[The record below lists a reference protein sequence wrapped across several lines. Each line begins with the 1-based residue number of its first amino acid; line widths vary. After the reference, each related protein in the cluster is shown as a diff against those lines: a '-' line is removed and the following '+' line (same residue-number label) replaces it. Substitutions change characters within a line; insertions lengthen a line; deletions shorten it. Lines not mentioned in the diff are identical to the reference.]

1 MANNC
6 SLKFNETKV
15 YTNLKA
21 EVGNDDVLFNSLMSA
36 VIDGSRPSGFNKEF
50 ETYYV
55 NNYGSIPN
63 TNDESKEVA
72 TAIQNFYKNRNFNVN
87 EHTTDS
93 AFISDVKS
101 KGYTSTA
108 AKTCGIRTTGNLML
122 AFYHN
127 DLIKGR
133 LEEHAEDRKDN
144 LANRVINRMFGA
156 VAKNILE
163 TRKIEATKEEIAKVR
178 KQLMNTKSNDFIK
191 IEEEVSKYTP
201 QLRNQFATL
210 KDMLSDKVKYFT
222 EVFQGDDRLGEIRF
236 KKDDEISQQ
245 EVNWNESYSIEDDE
259 ALNLDDAADNGS
271 NSEKDTT
278 TARWEDNGTKS
289 DFMKDFSFAVRSY
302 LSTIPKLSSTEVSA
316 DGKYQYDK
324 SNPLGM
330 VDYMD
335 FKSVDNAIKGDIETT
350 NIDAF
355 LKKLED
361 VAESNKEYA
370 GLAYLANDLRK
381 KPDFAYKVFQ
391 VYRRRTMRKQQ
402 ARIDDNTV
410 IPVRSNTRADKLET
424 LRINYLNDIKST
436 ALNIMIEDT
445 KDILESIKTK
455 IKDYK
460 ALQKTKGFDLNKE
473 ALSAD
478 IINAIASRLKQYYP
492 SLDKAAIERFARLN
506 GKVDGKAPN
515 IANNL
520 TQLYG
525 YLENTAKYAN
535 ETLTNKKYLDNKFK
549 EANKIEDKKARK
561 EALDSVRE
569 AYKQGYLSTN
579 TKTYALELAK
589 ALAPYSVVNIDSNS
603 TNALG
608 NQSADQINDSM
619 ITNFL
624 NAIKA
629 TLTEEQK
636 DGTKVSTELINYGKY
651 KFQGV
656 QYNLSGILMEHRN
669 ENGAIINYGLFYK
682 DKDGNIQITNYA
694 RDMVNISLFDG
705 AGNPNT
711 KDNVLYSGMSKGDYV
726 YTGFAQYFN
735 AEQNPNMLMGDY
747 FMRIPSDA
755 PKNFVVHAPRY
766 KVDGLFSKM
775 HAIRNAKGEVIG
787 KEVSVDDI
795 NENHPIVQ
803 QFKNIFKQELLDMAN
818 FINIVFEVKE
828 NIETL
833 EDGTVVDQRGRIVF
847 NNDNT
852 PMFKK
857 GWGLDAESAR
867 RVFANYHIGKGHKHF
882 IEKKGDGWAFNGLL
896 FKDDRFVLTDY
907 KTGTT
912 TKYGDSLLKYLFPSL
927 YGGARDG
934 FIPFTINANGEVELN
949 LTADQ
954 EAMITRMVKGFVT
967 DYSNNAI
974 ARMSE
979 YKDLDIN
986 NLINEKNSIDFALN
1000 HRLMY
1005 IAFNDVFEGD
1015 TKFYKD
1021 TQTFLKRS
1029 KESQASG
1036 VPYGFVDTSLDLRE
1050 NSTIVQGAFLNTPE
1064 VQARLKAIGLDVQQ
1078 KTKFNGIT
1086 IKNTVRTS
1094 EECKVA
1100 KTYPDGRIEGED
1112 GILVK
1117 DLVKNAKL
1125 TLEQARD
1132 LMGGPILYKP
1142 DGTPELNKDKSCRR
1156 SGGFSNTTVNDAQS
1170 YITFEEWIRRIAG
1183 RGQLND
1189 YLPLIEAIQDESK
1202 EIPADLLKKFVQV
1215 QKNFYYDQY
1224 YDEKLNTIAPR
1235 QIKNA
1240 EFVLVPRFIRG
1251 TQLEQVYN
1259 AMKDNNIDQL
1269 NTEETSKAGKARVLT
1284 IFDEKTGEVTEEH
1297 LKDFNNKAEDYRDE
1311 YDYNHLYT
1319 QQETPQHMN
1328 AKNKAGIQIMK
1339 KILDNIARNSPLY
1352 AYKEDFFNMYVANIK
1367 DSFNNLVDE
1376 LKIPIDKDGNIKF
1389 DESGNITGLDMQVFF
1404 DKLKDE
1410 CMRLGLDSN
1419 MMDFVTLNAS
1429 MPIAPNGCPNPVMPT
1444 YLSNVINKLESIS
1457 QAMFNSAITRQEL
1470 PGFHAAQITNV
1481 GFKAT
1486 KDQVSY
1492 SKELKYHPNGERYI
1506 EIMLPKSNFGFAK
1519 NADGTYK
1526 DVDEVRDKDGN
1537 LIGGLLKQ
1545 LQDAHL
1551 DTLIGYRIPTEG
1563 KQSVCVMKVVGFL
1576 DDAQGSTIVVPD
1588 DWVSQTGSD
1597 FDIDSVYGI
1606 QYNTYIGRD
1615 GNIKRATWKDTV
1627 TENDWLNYIRRETG
1641 LKLSGIDN
1649 ETFENIKTEAKAS
1662 TKAEARD
1669 ARKAEIEE
1677 IKNKFDEIESEAY
1690 FNLDDNTKEVI
1701 KLIHE
1706 KINEAYG
1713 AKPSKAKYQEQLEVE
1728 IATLSD
1734 RLEDFKDTYIEEE
1747 LDAIKDYI
1755 EAKNQILNN
1764 VINGFELSDDFDYNA
1779 IKSEKIK
1786 SAIKAYKDEQLRLAK
1801 QVAKGSR
1808 LLQFEA
1814 YKKKF
1819 DSDVIGNN
1827 SRQARNNRLLDDMIH
1842 ILRANESLEENLS
1855 RSNFESIIA
1864 ARDKVMNPIVKEV
1877 RESRSPYDFLDQAAY
1892 QEDVMSGAKLKAFS
1906 VTRDTFC
1913 SVCNTVRPRIADNY
1927 VVKIAYS
1934 KDKYNLKEL
1943 KKRFEKVEETDEGY
1957 VVTHNTLGWTNDNK
1971 NVDGYILTAY
1981 SSQTTAHILDAVKEG
1996 AIPNVNDFTF
2006 AVYKTLVDI
2015 GSNYDTAV
2023 GFIMQPA
2030 ITRIVNAYNANKSI
2044 YSDKHNKPIEEAIAS
2059 LGKEILNAYHIKTDK
2074 MNLDDIVAR
2083 VNALLGVK
2091 YSLDKHNDI
2100 TLSPDEL
2107 AKRLLN
2113 NDSRPVKENKYI
2125 KHNTYSGLIDYND
2138 NSVFVFGSN
2147 PLGINGNP
2155 SKGTGGAALVAL
2167 NQGRVQQ
2174 GEIMD
2179 NTISNNG
2186 RAYGLTTVKAPNA
2199 RNNKGNQL
2207 SIEEITNNIKKL
2219 YQYANNNKDKTFKVA
2234 YTDGKLLNG
2243 HSIEELVNAFINA
2256 GEIPNNVLFSDTL
2269 NKYFVKQTN
2278 INKENINNI
2287 ATDWTVLFAYNDLAK
2302 LSNKIGDTARVCNPD
2317 RFGAK
2322 QSIFAT
2328 RKVFNDIADL
2338 IEDENPALV
2347 VGTSSIVNSIYAGY
2361 DPNKGLRSYITSDAK
2376 SAYPSLNAFLK
2387 YASAPSILVNRMLFD
2402 TEQDNFRIANRAIEV
2417 INGSNNVTE
2426 KDYKGFTQY
2435 ILNTAYKQT
2444 DAVVCNYTYDI
2455 EKKQTV
2461 VNKEVDETDEALRI
2475 MGYGCTPD
2483 FTFNVKDVTNPTQ
2496 EEVDTWSKLSPAQK
2510 ISWLKANSVDA
2521 GIFNYINT
2529 NLFNEYE
2536 MNRDGQSR
2544 QTIRFNEDAIDS
2556 ETAYNL
2562 FDTAFSSDNP
2572 LVKLAAMDMI
2582 KYAFVAEGF
2591 KIGRGA
2597 INKCIKNDAL
2607 RDENTFVQYN
2617 GSRTSVVAQI
2627 KAQID
2632 NAVAR
2637 TDLIEQYLRT
2647 DPGVTNVPHKFMNKK
2662 YSSMFKTVTRGMY
2675 EFSLNDK
2682 NNAIEF
2688 GFARESNSKVVP
2700 IQFNDYIYITKKEGN
2715 ESVTKLYKIVSPAP
2729 GIGFAY
2735 PLNSLEAGEDREVS
2749 INNANNSVPLPSYY
2763 EAVIENLMSDDTDY
2777 TLEQLNE
2784 LYKKHIATTKVNK
2797 VKAVTHFDIMA
2808 DANNDNGGAKDAI
2821 NKIIKTFNNYEGN
2834 RIFIQNMYLY
2844 GKTKYDSFTPPI
2856 HVEGETISN
2865 DGESISINGNFLFRR
2880 ATKVSIESH
2889 NIRTGEHIE
2898 EKPQMVEIVRETP
2911 MASSREEVTLG
2922 SASSKLE
2929 QSLRTTT
2936 DSFEKNIVKELNRRS
2951 GLGDIEA
2958 GKLMR
2963 QLRGEGFEQS
2973 TKGYKEF
2980 KDSVFYS
2987 GYAYL
2992 KHKVNSTLGKFNQFY
3007 RDENG
3012 NYFAINSPEVIEA
3025 IKNNP
3030 DLQRQFLEA
3039 LADANAIIDKF
3050 GIINQIKADEI
3061 ENPTLKFYIEEMQK
3075 MIKELS
3081 NTSVID
3087 DAEVKFGIDY
3097 LQKLSNDP
3105 NIQNGIVSIWDGFH
3119 SSGWLDAWFGDL
3131 QEQGNS
3137 LVQVVTR
3144 KVMADIHAKESQ
3156 SKDFA
3161 VAFGKHFEDIKARA
3175 AKVGASVDLNKIFDK
3190 NGNIVR
3196 NYTDKFVED
3205 IKELKRNV
3213 AKARVNVQENPME
3226 YIQAKHKLDKFLLDH
3241 VNREYVDS
3249 YYQKLYNEDEF
3260 IINNHPQIYS
3270 EYVKL
3275 RETIRQI
3282 NSRRID
3288 GVLSKEFEDKLVEL
3302 RTKIDDLTSQFIG
3315 NDYKPAYEYGF
3326 PGIER
3331 APDDSI
3337 IVINQELYDNARK
3350 QSLNDAIQLDQYLR
3364 RIKDIKE
3371 EYTAKEEKEGFRD
3384 MLDKM
3389 LNIIDNAEVRDSN
3402 GKVTTPAS
3410 QLDTNKEYKKAKE
3423 WIANNAHWSVDDI
3436 LKVQIEDAYKK
3447 LGITSGKAS
3456 KARKLIKEKL
3466 TKGEQ
3471 IYDEFGNIDA
3481 SKFTNTEIA
3490 KIKEDVERNYGTT
3503 NTSLFSDRNL
3513 INSAELTN
3521 EAAPSEFFKMLNSG
3535 GRSNPEYQKIITK
3548 INDITR
3554 KYYNSA
3560 AKIVET
3566 SKMSIEDLK
3575 TLADLYDELDKT
3587 KKKIKT
3593 KYGYDVYEA
3602 YSEYA
3607 KENVNEKAY
3616 YDEEGEAKKRTEPE
3630 FYTLWKRVNIRY
3642 EVLRDEKG
3650 KIVIDETT
3658 GKAVYDLTKAPKPNH
3673 WLYTTIAPNDA
3684 YWKDLNK
3691 RDPKEAARQ
3700 KKEVE
3705 DKTKAQEFL
3714 SNTLETINTPQY
3726 YKAKNA
3732 ALAKGIDYYKEWYD
3746 NNHVYNPF
3754 THAYEAL
3761 PIWNRTRVIPSI
3773 DNGEYSPNWTQ
3784 TTLTPKAHYKNPNY
3798 IESYTD
3804 NENYKTVETDDK
3816 NGTTHVPGYD
3826 NNLGLNEYE
3835 QEAKQYIQDTLMQFA
3850 KTETAKRAI
3859 ASGMAPHRVKKAE
3872 HDAKWAAK
3880 QAKEFIGFSDM
3891 LPSGKDS
3898 WYEKIDYSEDRTI
3911 DMPMLMT
3918 QLKNKESVD
3927 LDNIRS
3933 TKPKRETYTSDEAY
3947 EKDLEAYQKRM
3958 DEATKK
3964 NEEIHQKL
3972 LDRDYIGAIQ
3982 DFISAAGHYNAI
3994 QDNKQLLFYTHRML
4008 SKMKAYDTNLGWN
4021 NLRKDS
4027 QTSTS
4032 DETSYIE
4039 KADTRLQEQ
4048 FDNWVRRLVYDQY
4061 KIPQN
4066 KLTRNASMLQSFTS
4080 AKFMML
4086 NFTGAIG
4093 NITIG
4098 ESAIAGEYI
4107 AKEYFTPTGW
4117 LKGKN
4122 MWRQAV
4128 PSFIR
4133 GMANED
4139 STTLADALVKFM
4151 NIVDFDEVNNRPTV
4165 HLDADTI
4172 LNKIRDFMYSPN
4184 SMGEHFMQN
4193 GAMFSMFFDNRMVK
4207 VPDAESNGRL
4217 GYEAMTW
4224 EQYKNKF
4231 HEYAMK
4237 NIIGGNEE
4245 LLNKYETFKKNI
4257 LADDNKKKEYIWNRR
4272 DINTEFANLYLTK
4285 EQKKQ
4290 FIAERKK
4297 LEKEAKVKFEEL
4309 PTVMDQ
4315 LDLKDGRL
4323 AFKEGSILAE
4333 LQAKSQD
4340 KEVGDGYMF
4349 LGYMKGKVIS
4359 VNKKIHGVYDK
4370 LGAAQLEKQW
4380 WGSLAMQYHKH
4391 IYPGVMKHYRR
4402 KGYFNEERGTKE
4414 VGCAPALFDFLTT
4427 PIRQLRYEKEMSD
4440 GQVEALE
4447 SLQVLLKGYAEFA
4460 MNLQTNWQLMPKWQR
4475 ASIERAA
4482 GDVVGA
4488 LGGVCTALA
4497 VRCIWDDDD
4506 LKNSLWGNL
4515 MLYEADDLTTQSMM
4529 YNMLFLPQ
4537 QFDQLWSSPI
4547 AGVTAGKD
4555 IMSACNNIAAYVMDD
4570 DYDPNYTSGRYAGQ
4584 NKILVKL
4591 GRQIPIYRSLNN
4603 LATLDKANS
4612 YYKTGDNLLTLINV
4626 KDWANDIRGTSSLER

>member
-50 ETYYV
+50 ETYYA

-63 TNDESKEVA
+63 TNDENKEVA

-144 LANRVINRMFGA
+144 LANRVINRMLGA
-156 VAKNILE
+156 VATNILE
-163 TRKIEATKEEIAKVR
+163 ARKVEATKEEIAKVR

-191 IEEEVSKYTP
+191 LEDEVSKTTP

-222 EVFQGDDRLGEIRF
+222 QVIQTDDRLGEIRF
-236 KKDDEISQQ
+236 KKDDDLSQQ
-245 EVNWNESYSIEDDE
+245 EADWSESFDIEDDDD
-259 ALNLDDAADNGS
+259 LNLNNAADNAS
-271 NSEKDTT
+271 NNEKDTT

-335 FKSVDNAIKGDIETT
+335 FKVVNSAIRGDIETT

-361 VAESNKEYA
+361 IAESNKEYA
-370 GLAYLANDLRK
+370 GLAYLANDLKK
-381 KPDFAYKVFQ
+381 KPDFAYKLFQ
-391 VYRRRTMRKQQ
+391 VYRRRTIRKQQ
-402 ARIDDNTV
+402 VRIDDNSVSPT
-410 IPVRSNTRADKLET
+410 RSNNRADKLET

-445 KDILESIKTK
+445 NDILGAIKTK
-455 IKDYK
+455 IDDYK
-460 ALQKTKGFDLNKE
+460 TLQKTKGFDLNKQ

-535 ETLTNKKYLDNKFK
+535 ETLNNKRNLDNRFK
-549 EANKIEDKKARK
+549 EANKIKDKKAKK

-579 TKTYALELAK
+579 TKAYALELAK
-589 ALAPYSVVNIDSNS
+589 SLAPYSVVNIDSNS

-624 NAIKA
+624 NAVKA
-629 TLTEEQK
+629 TLTEQQK

-656 QYNLSGILMEHRN
+656 QYNLSGILMEHRD
-669 ENGAIINYGLFYK
+669 ENGAVINYGLFYK
-682 DKDGNIQITNYA
+682 DKDDNIQITNYA

-735 AEQNPNMLMGDY
+735 AEQNPKMLMGDY

-775 HAIRNAKGEVIG
+775 HAIKNAKGEVIA

-803 QFKNIFKQELLDMAN
+803 QFRNIFKQELLDMAN

-828 NIETL
+828 NTETL
-833 EDGTVVDQRGRIVF
+833 KDGTVVDQRGRIVF

-857 GWGLDAESAR
+857 GWGLDVESAR

-912 TKYGDSLLKYLFPSL
+912 TKYGDDLLKYLFPSL

-934 FIPFTINANGEVELN
+934 FIPFTTNSNGEVELN
-949 LTADQ
+949 LSADQ

-974 ARMSE
+974 TRMSE

-1005 IAFNDVFEGD
+1005 IAFNDIFEGD

-1036 VPYGFVDTSLDLRE
+1036 VPYGFVDTSLDLRK

-1100 KTYPDGRIEGED
+1100 KTYPDGKVEGED

-1125 TLEQARD
+1125 TLDQARD
-1132 LMGGPILYKP
+1132 LMGGPIMYDNNGKP
-1142 DGTPELNKDKSCRR
+1142 KLNADGSYRR
-1156 SGGFSNTTVNDAQS
+1156 SGGFSNTTINDAQS

-1189 YLPLIEAIQDESK
+1189 YFPLIEAIQDESK

-1224 YDEKLNTIAPR
+1224 YDDKLNTIAPR

-1251 TQLEQVYN
+1251 TQLEQVYE
-1259 AMKDNNIDQL
+1259 AMKANKIDQL

-1297 LKDFNNKAEDYRDE
+1297 LKDFNNKAEDYREE

-1339 KILDNIARNSPLY
+1339 KILDNIDSNSPLH

-1367 DSFNNLVDE
+1367 DSFNKLVDE
-1376 LKIPIDKDGNIKF
+1376 LKIPLDEDGNIKF
-1389 DESGNITGLDMQVFF
+1389 DEAGNITGVDMQVFF

-1429 MPIAPNGCPNPVMPT
+1429 MPIAANGCPNPVMPT
-1444 YLSNVINKLESIS
+1444 YLSNVVNKLESIS

-1506 EIMLPKSNFGFAK
+1506 EIMLPASNFGFAK

-1526 DVDEVRDKDGN
+1526 KSKEE
-1537 LIGGLLKQ
+1537 LLKE
-1545 LQDAHL
+1545 LQASGL

-1606 QYNTYIGRD
+1606 QYNTTINANGDIQKVLY
-1615 GNIKRATWKDTV
+1615 
-1627 TENDWLNYIRRETG
+1627 NDLAGKSYDNYVKSQLN
-1641 LKLSGIDN
+1641 S
-1649 ETFENIKTEAKAS
+1649 EAKA
-1662 TKAEARD
+1662 
-1669 ARKAEIEE
+1669 
-1677 IKNKFDEIESEAY
+1677 
-1690 FNLDDNTKEVI
+1690 
-1701 KLIHE
+1701 KL
-1706 KINEAYG
+1706 K
-1713 AKPSKAKYQEQLEVE
+1713 K
-1728 IATLSD
+1728 
-1734 RLEDFKDTYIEEE
+1734 
-1747 LDAIKDYI
+1747 AIKDGVNETTALSNVATEYGLQSR
-1755 EAKNQILNN
+1755 EEFSKDKNL
-1764 VINGFELSDDFDYNA
+1764 A
-1779 IKSEKIK
+1779 
-1786 SAIKAYKDEQLRLAK
+1786 DENTR
-1801 QVAKGSR
+1801 
-1808 LLQFEA
+1808 E
-1814 YKKKF
+1814 
-1819 DSDVIGNN
+1819 
-1827 SRQARNNRLLDDMIH
+1827 ARNNRLLYDMIH
-1842 ILRANESLEENLS
+1842 ILQANESLEENLS

-1864 ARDKVMNPIVKEV
+1864 ARDKVMNPVVKEV
-1877 RESRSPYDFLDQAAY
+1877 REARSPYDFLDQAAY

-1913 SVCNTVRPRIADNY
+1913 SVCNTVHPHITDKY
-1927 VVKIAYS
+1927 TVKVAYS
-1934 KDKYNLKEL
+1934 KDKYNLEEL
-1943 KKRFEKVEETDEGY
+1943 QKRFEKVEETDEGY

-2006 AVYKTLVDI
+2006 AVYKTLADI

-2030 ITRIVNAYNANKSI
+2030 ITKIVNAYNANKSI
-2044 YSDKHNKPIEEAIAS
+2044 YSDKHNKPIEEAIKS
-2059 LGKEILNAYHIKTDK
+2059 TGKEILNTYHINTDK
-2074 MNLDDIVAR
+2074 MNLGEIVAK
-2083 VNALLGVK
+2083 VNGLLGTK

-2113 NDSRPVKENKYI
+2113 DKNRPVK
-2125 KHNTYSGLIDYND
+2125 
-2138 NSVFVFGSN
+2138 GS
-2147 PLGINGNP
+2147 I
-2155 SKGTGGAALVAL
+2155 
-2167 NQGRVQQ
+2167 
-2174 GEIMD
+2174 
-2179 NTISNNG
+2179 
-2186 RAYGLTTVKAPNA
+2186 
-2199 RNNKGNQL
+2199 
-2207 SIEEITNNIKKL
+2207 
-2219 YQYANNNKDKTFKVA
+2219 YQ
-2234 YTDGKLLNG
+2234 
-2243 HSIEELVNAFINA
+2243 H
-2256 GEIPNNVLFSDTL
+2256 
-2269 NKYFVKQTN
+2269 
-2278 INKENINNI
+2278 
-2287 ATDWTVLFAYNDLAK
+2287 DWAVLFAYNDLAK
-2302 LSNKIGDTARVCNPD
+2302 LSDKIGSTARVCNPD

-2361 DPNKGLRSYITSDAK
+2361 DPTKGLRSYITSNAK

-2435 ILNTAYKQT
+2435 ILNAAYKQT
-2444 DAVVCNYTYDI
+2444 DAVVNNYTYDV
-2455 EKKQTV
+2455 EKKQTI
-2461 VNKEVDETDEALRI
+2461 VNKEFDETDEALRI

-2496 EEVDTWSKLSPAQK
+2496 EEVNAWSKLSPAQK

-2544 QTIRFNEDAIDS
+2544 QTIRFNEDAVDN

-2572 LVKLAAMDMI
+2572 LVKLAAMDMV

-2597 INKCIKNDAL
+2597 INKCIKNTAL
-2607 RDENTFVQYN
+2607 RDENTFVQFN
-2617 GSRTSVVAQI
+2617 GARTSIIAQI
-2627 KAQID
+2627 KAQVD
-2632 NAVAR
+2632 NVVAR
-2637 TDLIEQYLRT
+2637 TDLIEQYLRS
-2647 DPGVTNVPHKFMNKK
+2647 DPGVSNVPHKFMNKK
-2662 YSSMFKTVTRGMY
+2662 YSSMFETVTRGMY
-2675 EFSLNDK
+2675 EFSLDDK
-2682 NNAIEF
+2682 DNAIEF
-2688 GFARESNSKVVP
+2688 GFARESNAEFVP
-2700 IQFNDYIYITKKEGN
+2700 IQFNNYIYITKKEGN
-2715 ESVTKLYKIVSPAP
+2715 ESVTRLYKIVSPDLGS

-2735 PLNSLEAGEDREVS
+2735 PLNGLEAGEDREVS

-2763 EAVIENLMSDDTDY
+2763 EAVIDNLMNSEVADY
-2777 TLEQLNE
+2777 TLDELNE

-2797 VKAVTHFDIMA
+2797 VKAVTHFDIMS

-2821 NKIIKTFNNYEGN
+2821 DKIIKTFNDYEGN

-2844 GKTKYDSFTPPI
+2844 DKTKYDSFTPPI
-2856 HVEGETISN
+2856 HVEGEIISN
-2865 DGESISINGNFLFRR
+2865 GGEPISINGNFLFRR

-2898 EKPQMVEIVRETP
+2898 EKPQLVEIVRETP

-2992 KHKVNSTLGKFNQFY
+2992 KHKVNSTLGKFSQFY

-3012 NYFAINSPEVIEA
+3012 NYFAINSPEVINV

-3030 DLQRQFLEA
+3030 ALQRQFLET
-3039 LADANAIIDKF
+3039 LADANAIVDKF

-3061 ENPTLKFYIEEMQK
+3061 ENPTLKFYIDEMQK

-3081 NTSVID
+3081 NSSIID
-3087 DAEVKFGIDY
+3087 DAEVKFGLDY

-3105 NIQNGIVSIWDGFH
+3105 NIQNGLISIYDGFH

-3144 KVMADIHAKESQ
+3144 KVMADIRAKESQ
-3156 SKDFA
+3156 AKDFA

-3175 AKVGASVDLNKIFDK
+3175 AKVGASVDINKIFDK

-3213 AKARVNVQENPME
+3213 AKARVNIQENPME

-3249 YYQKLYNEDEF
+3249 YYQKLYDEDEF
-3260 IINNHPQIYS
+3260 IINNHSQIYS

-3275 RETIRQI
+3275 REAIRQI

-3302 RTKIDDLTSQFIG
+3302 RTKINDLTSQFIG
-3315 NDYKPAYEYGF
+3315 NEYKPAYEYGF
-3326 PGIER
+3326 PGTEQ
-3331 APDDSI
+3331 APDGSI
-3337 IVINQELYDNARK
+3337 IVTNQEVYDNARK
-3350 QSLNDAIQLDQYLR
+3350 QSLNDAVQLDQYLR

-3423 WIANNAHWSVDDI
+3423 WIANNAHWSVDDV
-3436 LKVQIEDAYKK
+3436 LKVRIEDAYKK
-3447 LGITSGKAS
+3447 LGITNFKAS
-3456 KARKLIKEKL
+3456 KARAFIKDKLA
-3466 TKGEQ
+3466 KGEQ

-3490 KIKEDVERNYGTT
+3490 AIKEDVERNYGTT

-3513 INSAELTN
+3513 INSAEPTN

-3535 GRSNPEYQKIITK
+3535 GMTNPEYQELITK
-3548 INDITR
+3548 INNITR

-3575 TLADLYDELDKT
+3575 ALGDLYDELDKT
-3587 KKKIKT
+3587 KKHKGK
-3593 KYGYDVYEA
+3593 GSYDAYQA
-3602 YSEYA
+3602 YSKYA
-3607 KENVNEKAY
+3607 KENVNEQAY
-3616 YDEEGEAKKRTEPE
+3616 YSEEDEAKKRTEPE
-3630 FYTLWKRVNIRY
+3630 FYTLWKRVNARY
-3642 EVLRDEKG
+3642 EVLRDKKG

-3658 GKAVYDLTKAPKPNH
+3658 GKAVYDLTKAPTPNH

-3684 YWKDLNK
+3684 YWEDLNK

-3732 ALAKGIDYYKEWYD
+3732 ALAKGIAYYKEWYN

-3798 IESYTD
+3798 IEGYTD

-3835 QEAKQYIQDTLMQFA
+3835 QEAKQYIQDTLMSFA

-3859 ASGMAPHRVKKAE
+3859 ASGMAPHRAKKAE

-3947 EKDLEAYQKRM
+3947 EKDLEAYQKRI

-4008 SKMKAYDTNLGWN
+4008 GKMKAYDTNLGWN

-4039 KADTRLQEQ
+4039 KVDTRLQEQ

-4066 KLTRNASMLQSFTS
+4066 KLTRTASMLQSFTS

-4086 NFTGAIG
+4086 NITGGIG
-4093 NITIG
+4093 NITVG

-4122 MWRQAV
+4122 MWRHAI

-4165 HLDADTI
+4165 HLDADTV

-4193 GAMFSMFFDNRMVK
+4193 GTMFSMFFDNRMVK

-4231 HEYAMK
+4231 HEYAMR

-4245 LLNKYETFKKNI
+4245 LLNKYEEFKKNI
-4257 LADDNKKKEYIWNRR
+4257 LADDNKKKEYVWNRR

-4290 FIAERKK
+4290 FITERKK

-4315 LDLKDGRL
+4315 VDLKDGRL

-4333 LQAKSQD
+4333 LQAKSKN

-4414 VGCAPALFDFLTT
+4414 IGCAPALFDFLTT
-4427 PIRQLRYEKEMSD
+4427 PIRKLRYEKEMSD
-4440 GQVEALE
+4440 GQVEVLE

-4488 LGGVCTALA
+4488 LGGICTALA

-4515 MLYEADDLTTQSMM
+4515 MLYEADELTTQSMM

-4555 IMSACNNIAAYVMDD
+4555 IMAACNNIAAYVMDD

-4584 NKILVKL
+4584 NKIIVKL

>member
-21 EVGNDDVLFNSLMSA
+21 EVGNDNVLFNSLMSA

-50 ETYYV
+50 ETYYA

-144 LANRVINRMFGA
+144 LANRVINRMLGA
-156 VAKNILE
+156 VATNILE
-163 TRKIEATKEEIAKVR
+163 ARKVEATKEEIAKVR
-178 KQLMNTKSNDFIK
+178 KQLMNTKSNDFVK
-191 IEEEVSKYTP
+191 LEDEVSKTTP

-222 EVFQGDDRLGEIRF
+222 QVIQTDDRLGEIRF
-236 KKDDEISQQ
+236 KKDDDLSQQ
-245 EVNWNESYSIEDDE
+245 EADWSESFDIEDDDD
-259 ALNLDDAADNGS
+259 LNLNNAADNAS
-271 NSEKDTT
+271 NNEKDTT

-335 FKSVDNAIKGDIETT
+335 FKVVNSAIRGDIETT

-361 VAESNKEYA
+361 IAKSNKEYA
-370 GLAYLANDLRK
+370 GLAYLANDLKK
-381 KPDFAYKVFQ
+381 KPDFAYKLFQ
-391 VYRRRTMRKQQ
+391 VYRRRTIRKQQ
-402 ARIDDNTV
+402 VRIDDNSVSPT
-410 IPVRSNTRADKLET
+410 RSNNRADKLET

-445 KDILESIKTK
+445 NDILGAIKTK
-455 IKDYK
+455 IDDYK
-460 ALQKTKGFDLNKE
+460 TLQKTKGFDLNKQ

-506 GKVDGKAPN
+506 GKVDGKTPN

-535 ETLTNKKYLDNKFK
+535 ETLNNKRNLDNRFK
-549 EANKIEDKKARK
+549 EANKIKDKKAKK

-579 TKTYALELAK
+579 TKAYALELAK
-589 ALAPYSVVNIDSNS
+589 SLAPYSVVNIDSNS

-624 NAIKA
+624 NAVKA
-629 TLTEEQK
+629 TLTEQQK
-636 DGTKVSTELINYGKY
+636 DGSKVSTELINYGKY

-656 QYNLSGILMEHRN
+656 QYNLSGILMEHRD
-669 ENGAIINYGLFYK
+669 ENGAVINYGLFYK

-735 AEQNPNMLMGDY
+735 TEQNPKMLMGDY

-775 HAIRNAKGEVIG
+775 HAIKNAKGEVIA

-803 QFKNIFKQELLDMAN
+803 QFRNIFKQELLDMVN

-828 NIETL
+828 NTETL
-833 EDGTVVDQRGRIVF
+833 KDGTVVDQRGRIVF

-912 TKYGDSLLKYLFPSL
+912 TKYGDDLLKYLFPSL

-934 FIPFTINANGEVELN
+934 FIPFTTNSNGEVELN
-949 LTADQ
+949 LSADQ

-974 ARMSE
+974 TRMSE

-1005 IAFNDVFEGD
+1005 IAFNDIFEGD

-1064 VQARLKAIGLDVQQ
+1064 VQTRLKAIGLDVQQ

-1100 KTYPDGRIEGED
+1100 KTYPDGKVEGED

-1125 TLEQARD
+1125 TLDQARD
-1132 LMGGPILYKP
+1132 LMGGPIMYDNNGKP
-1142 DGTPELNKDKSCRR
+1142 KLNADGSYRR
-1156 SGGFSNTTVNDAQS
+1156 SGGFSNTTINDAQS

-1224 YDEKLNTIAPR
+1224 YDDKLNTIAPR

-1251 TQLEQVYN
+1251 TQLEQVYE
-1259 AMKDNNIDQL
+1259 AMKANKIDQL

-1297 LKDFNNKAEDYRDE
+1297 LKDFNNKAKDYREE

-1339 KILDNIARNSPLY
+1339 KILDNIDSNSPLH

-1367 DSFNNLVDE
+1367 DSFNKLVDE
-1376 LKIPIDKDGNIKF
+1376 LKISLDEDGNIKF
-1389 DESGNITGLDMQVFF
+1389 DESGNITGVDMQVFF

-1429 MPIAPNGCPNPVMPT
+1429 MPIAANGCPNPVMPT
-1444 YLSNVINKLESIS
+1444 YLSNVVNKLESIS

-1506 EIMLPKSNFGFAK
+1506 EIMLPASNFGFAK

-1526 DVDEVRDKDGN
+1526 KSKEE
-1537 LIGGLLKQ
+1537 LLKE
-1545 LQDAHL
+1545 LQDAGL

-1627 TENDWLNYIRRETG
+1627 TENDWLNYVRRETG
-1641 LKLSGIDN
+1641 LRLSGIDN
-1649 ETFENIKTEAKAS
+1649 EKFENIKADAKAS

-1669 ARKAEIEE
+1669 ARKAEIAE
-1677 IKNKFDEIESEAY
+1677 IKNRFDEIESEAY
-1690 FNLDDNTKEVI
+1690 FNLDDDTKEVI

-1713 AKPSKAKYQEQLEVE
+1713 PKPSKAKYQEQLEVE
-1728 IATLSD
+1728 ISTLTG
-1734 RLEDFKDTYIEEE
+1734 RLEEFKDIYIEEE

-1755 EAKNQILNN
+1755 EAKKQILNN

-1801 QVAKGSR
+1801 QIARSSR

-1819 DSDVIGNN
+1819 DSDVIDNN
-1827 SRQARNNRLLDDMIH
+1827 TREARNNRLLDDMIH
-1842 ILRANESLEENLS
+1842 ILQANESLEENLS

-1864 ARDKVMNPIVKEV
+1864 ARDKVMNPVVKEV
-1877 RESRSPYDFLDQAAY
+1877 REARSPYDFLDQAAY

-1913 SVCNTVRPRIADNY
+1913 SVCNTVHPHITDKY
-1927 VVKIAYS
+1927 TIKVAYS
-1934 KDKYNLKEL
+1934 KDKYNLEEL
-1943 KKRFEKVEETDEGY
+1943 QKRFEKVEETDEGY

-2006 AVYKTLVDI
+2006 AVYKTLADI

-2030 ITRIVNAYNANKSI
+2030 ITKIVNAYNANKSI
-2044 YSDKHNKPIEEAIAS
+2044 YSDKHNKPIEEAIRS
-2059 LGKEILNAYHIKTDK
+2059 LGKEILNTYHINTDK
-2074 MNLDDIVAR
+2074 MNLGEIVAR
-2083 VNALLGVK
+2083 VNGLLGTK

-2100 TLSPDEL
+2100 ILSPDEL

-2113 NDSRPVKENKYI
+2113 DKNRPVK
-2125 KHNTYSGLIDYND
+2125 
-2138 NSVFVFGSN
+2138 V
-2147 PLGINGNP
+2147 
-2155 SKGTGGAALVAL
+2155 
-2167 NQGRVQQ
+2167 
-2174 GEIMD
+2174 
-2179 NTISNNG
+2179 
-2186 RAYGLTTVKAPNA
+2186 
-2199 RNNKGNQL
+2199 
-2207 SIEEITNNIKKL
+2207 SI
-2219 YQYANNNKDKTFKVA
+2219 YQ
-2234 YTDGKLLNG
+2234 
-2243 HSIEELVNAFINA
+2243 H
-2256 GEIPNNVLFSDTL
+2256 
-2269 NKYFVKQTN
+2269 
-2278 INKENINNI
+2278 
-2287 ATDWTVLFAYNDLAK
+2287 DWGVLFAYNDLAK
-2302 LSNKIGDTARVCNPD
+2302 LSDKIGSTARVCNPD

-2361 DPNKGLRSYITSDAK
+2361 DPTKGLRSYITSNAK

-2435 ILNTAYKQT
+2435 ILNAAYKQT
-2444 DAVVCNYTYDI
+2444 DAVVNNYTYDV
-2455 EKKQTV
+2455 EKKQTI
-2461 VNKEVDETDEALRI
+2461 VNKEFDETDEALRI

-2496 EEVDTWSKLSPAQK
+2496 EEVNAWSKLSPAQK
-2510 ISWLKANSVDA
+2510 ISWLKSNSVDA

-2544 QTIRFNEDAIDS
+2544 QTIRFNEDAVDN

-2572 LVKLAAMDMI
+2572 LVKLAAMDMV

-2597 INKCIKNDAL
+2597 INKCIKNTAL
-2607 RDENTFVQYN
+2607 RDENTFVQFN
-2617 GSRTSVVAQI
+2617 GARTSIIAQI
-2627 KAQID
+2627 KAQVD
-2632 NAVAR
+2632 NAVSR
-2637 TDLIEQYLRT
+2637 TDLVEQYLRS
-2647 DPGVTNVPHKFMNKK
+2647 DPGVSNVPHKFMNKK
-2662 YSSMFKTVTRGMY
+2662 YSSMFETVTRGMY
-2675 EFSLNDK
+2675 EFSLDDK
-2682 NNAIEF
+2682 DNAIEF
-2688 GFARESNSKVVP
+2688 GFARESNAEFVP
-2700 IQFNDYIYITKKEGN
+2700 IQFNNYIYITKKEGN
-2715 ESVTKLYKIVSPAP
+2715 ESVTRLYKIVSPDLGS

-2735 PLNSLEAGEDREVS
+2735 PLNGLEAGEDREVS

-2763 EAVIENLMSDDTDY
+2763 EAVIDNLMNSEVADY
-2777 TLEQLNE
+2777 TLDELNE
-2784 LYKKHIATTKVNK
+2784 LYKKHVATTKVNK
-2797 VKAVTHFDIMA
+2797 VKAVTHFDIMS

-2844 GKTKYDSFTPPI
+2844 DKTKYDSFTPPI

-2865 DGESISINGNFLFRR
+2865 GGEPISINGNFLFRR

-2898 EKPQMVEIVRETP
+2898 EKPQLVEIVRETP

-2992 KHKVNSTLGKFNQFY
+2992 KHKVNSTLGKFSQFY

-3012 NYFAINSPEVIEA
+3012 NYFAINSPEVINV

-3030 DLQRQFLEA
+3030 ALQRQFLET
-3039 LADANAIIDKF
+3039 LADANAIVDKF

-3061 ENPTLKFYIEEMQK
+3061 ENPTLKFYIDEMQK

-3081 NTSVID
+3081 NSSIID
-3087 DAEVKFGIDY
+3087 DAEVKFGLDY

-3105 NIQNGIVSIWDGFH
+3105 NIQNGLISIYDGFH

-3144 KVMADIHAKESQ
+3144 KVMADIRAKESQ
-3156 SKDFA
+3156 AKDFA
-3161 VAFGKHFEDIKARA
+3161 IAFGKHFEDIKARA
-3175 AKVGASVDLNKIFDK
+3175 AKVGASVDINKIFDK

-3275 RETIRQI
+3275 REAIRQI

-3288 GVLSKEFEDKLVEL
+3288 GALSKEFEDKLVEL
-3302 RTKIDDLTSQFIG
+3302 RTKINDLTSQFIG
-3315 NDYKPAYEYGF
+3315 NEYKPDFREGF
-3326 PGIER
+3326 PGTSK
-3331 APDDSI
+3331 APDESI
-3337 IVINQELYDNARK
+3337 IITNQEVYDNARK
-3350 QSLNDAIQLDQYLR
+3350 LSLNDAVQLNQYLR

-3423 WIANNAHWSVDDI
+3423 WIANNAHWSVDDV
-3436 LKVQIEDAYKK
+3436 LKVRIEDAYKK

-3456 KARKLIKEKL
+3456 KARALIKDKL
-3466 TKGEQ
+3466 AKGEQ

-3481 SKFTNTEIA
+3481 SKFTNVEIA
-3490 KIKEDVERNYGTT
+3490 AIKEDVEKNYGTSS
-3503 NTSLFSDRNL
+3503 TSLFSDRNL
-3513 INSAELTN
+3513 INSAEPTN

-3535 GRSNPEYQKIITK
+3535 GMSNPEYQKIITD
-3548 INDITR
+3548 INNITR

-3575 TLADLYDELDKT
+3575 ALGDLYDELDKT
-3587 KKKIKT
+3587 KKKKG
-3593 KYGYDVYEA
+3593 KGSYYA
-3602 YSEYA
+3602 YQTYSKYA
-3607 KENVNEKAY
+3607 KENVNKQAY
-3616 YDEEGEAKKRTEPE
+3616 YSEEDEAKKRTEPE
-3630 FYTLWKRVNIRY
+3630 FYTLWKRVNARY
-3642 EVLRDEKG
+3642 EVLRDKKG

-3658 GKAVYDLTKAPKPNH
+3658 GKAVYDLTKAPTPNH

-3684 YWKDLNK
+3684 YWEDLNK

-3732 ALAKGIDYYKEWYD
+3732 ALAKGIAYYKEWYD

-3798 IESYTD
+3798 IEGYTD

-3835 QEAKQYIQDTLMQFA
+3835 QEAKQYIQDTLMSFA

-3859 ASGMAPHRVKKAE
+3859 ASGMAPHRAKKAE

-3933 TKPKRETYTSDEAY
+3933 TKPKRETYASDEAY
-3947 EKDLEAYQKRM
+3947 EKDLEAYQKRI

-4008 SKMKAYDTNLGWN
+4008 GKMKAYDTNLGWN

-4066 KLTRNASMLQSFTS
+4066 KLTRTASMLQSFTS

-4086 NFTGAIG
+4086 NITGGIG
-4093 NITIG
+4093 NITVG

-4122 MWRQAV
+4122 MWRHAI

-4165 HLDADTI
+4165 HLDADTV

-4245 LLNKYETFKKNI
+4245 LLNKYETFKKDI
-4257 LADDNKKKEYIWNRR
+4257 LADDNKKKEYVWNRR

-4290 FIAERKK
+4290 FITERKK

-4315 LDLKDGRL
+4315 VDLKDGRL

-4333 LQAKSQD
+4333 LQAKSKD

-4414 VGCAPALFDFLTT
+4414 IGCAPALFDFLTT
-4427 PIRQLRYEKEMSD
+4427 PIRKLRYEKEMSD
-4440 GQVEALE
+4440 GQVEVLE

-4488 LGGVCTALA
+4488 LGGICTALA

-4515 MLYEADDLTTQSMM
+4515 MLYEADELTTQSMM

-4555 IMSACNNIAAYVMDD
+4555 IMAACNNIAAYVMDD

>member
-50 ETYYV
+50 ETYYA

-63 TNDESKEVA
+63 TNDENKEVA

-87 EHTTDS
+87 EYTTDS

-144 LANRVINRMFGA
+144 LANRVINRMLGA

-163 TRKIEATKEEIAKVR
+163 ARKVEATKEEIAKVR
-178 KQLMNTKSNDFIK
+178 KQLMNTKSNDFVK
-191 IEEEVSKYTP
+191 LENEVSKYTP

-210 KDMLSDKVKYFT
+210 KDMISDKVKYFT
-222 EVFQGDDRLGEIRF
+222 QVIQTDDRLGEIRF
-236 KKDDEISQQ
+236 KKDDDLSQQ
-245 EVNWNESYSIEDDE
+245 EADWSESFDIEDDDD
-259 ALNLDDAADNGS
+259 LNLNNAADNAS
-271 NSEKDTT
+271 NNEKDTT

-335 FKSVDNAIKGDIETT
+335 FKVVNSAIRGDIETT

-361 VAESNKEYA
+361 IAESNKEYA
-370 GLAYLANDLRK
+370 GLAYLANDLKK
-381 KPDFAYKVFQ
+381 KPDFAYKLFQ
-391 VYRRRTMRKQQ
+391 VYRRRTIRKQQ
-402 ARIDDNTV
+402 VRIDDTAV
-410 IPVRSNTRADKLET
+410 SPTRSNNRADKLET

-445 KDILESIKTK
+445 NDILRAIKTK
-455 IKDYK
+455 IDDYK
-460 ALQKTKGFDLNKE
+460 TLQKTKGFDLNKQ

-478 IINAIASRLKQYYP
+478 IINAIATRLKQYYP

-506 GKVDGKAPN
+506 GKVDGKSPN

-525 YLENTAKYAN
+525 YLENTAKHAN
-535 ETLTNKKYLDNKFK
+535 VTLNNKRNLDNRFK
-549 EANKIEDKKARK
+549 EAIKIKDKKNRK

-569 AYKQGYLSTN
+569 AYKQGYLSTS

-589 ALAPYSVVNIDSNS
+589 SLAPYSVVNIDSNS

-624 NAIKA
+624 NAVKA
-629 TLTEEQK
+629 TLTEQQK

-669 ENGAIINYGLFYK
+669 ENGAVINYGLFYK

-735 AEQNPNMLMGDY
+735 AEQNPKMLMGDY

-775 HAIRNAKGEVIG
+775 HAIKNAKGEVIG
-787 KEVSVDDI
+787 KEVNVDDI

-803 QFKNIFKQELLDMAN
+803 QFRNIFKQELLDMVN

-828 NIETL
+828 NTETL

-867 RVFANYHIGKGHKHF
+867 RVYANYHISKGHKHF

-912 TKYGDSLLKYLFPSL
+912 TKYGDKLLEYLFPSL

-934 FIPFTINANGEVELN
+934 FIPFTTNANGEVELN
-949 LTADQ
+949 LSADQ

-974 ARMSE
+974 TRMSE

-1005 IAFNDVFEGD
+1005 IAFNDIFEGD

-1036 VPYGFVDTSLDLRE
+1036 VLYGFVDTSLDLRE

-1100 KTYPDGRIEGED
+1100 KTYPDGRVEGED

-1132 LMGGPILYKP
+1132 LMGGPIVYDNNGKP
-1142 DGTPELNKDKSCRR
+1142 KLNDDGSYRR
-1156 SGGFSNTTVNDAQS
+1156 SGGFSNTTINDAQS

-1202 EIPADLLKKFVQV
+1202 EIPTDLLKKFVQV

-1224 YDEKLNTIAPR
+1224 YDEKLNTFDPR

-1240 EFVLVPRFIRG
+1240 EFVLVPRFIKG
-1251 TQLEQVYN
+1251 TQLEQVYK

-1297 LKDFNNKAEDYRDE
+1297 LKDFNNKAEDYREE

-1339 KILDNIARNSPLY
+1339 KILDNIDSNSPLH

-1367 DSFNNLVDE
+1367 DSFNKLVDE
-1376 LKIPIDKDGNIKF
+1376 LKIPLDKDGNIKF
-1389 DESGNITGLDMQVFF
+1389 DEAGNITGVDMQIFF

-1429 MPIAPNGCPNPVMPT
+1429 MPIAANGCPNPVMPT
-1444 YLSNVINKLESIS
+1444 YLSNVVNKLESIS

-1481 GFKAT
+1481 GFNNKKYTKENPFNLDGIDKTKFDVEVYDREKTPGYKSKALRIYIKGKKKGWFELVKDKEDNNYSVHFKTTTEKIGKVEQDGKVVNPSTKEERDELYTALRNAIPNGANVSTWGSISDGGVYALNKLGKGWKKVGERTIKHKKDNKDIVIPVYQKNGLTTSKTLRYHPAT
-1486 KDQVSY
+1486 K
-1492 SKELKYHPNGERYI
+1492 EHPEGERYI
-1506 EIMLPKSNFGFAK
+1506 EIMLPASNFGFAK

-1526 DVDEVRDKDGN
+1526 KSKEE
-1537 LIGGLLKQ
+1537 LLKE
-1545 LQDAHL
+1545 LQAAGL

-1606 QYNTYIGRD
+1606 QYNTYVD
-1615 GNIKRATWKDTV
+1615 KHGNIHKQS
-1627 TENDWLNYIRRETG
+1627 Y
-1641 LKLSGIDN
+1641 S
-1649 ETFENIKTEAKAS
+1649 
-1662 TKAEARD
+1662 
-1669 ARKAEIEE
+1669 
-1677 IKNKFDEIESEAY
+1677 
-1690 FNLDDNTKEVI
+1690 
-1701 KLIHE
+1701 
-1706 KINEAYG
+1706 
-1713 AKPSKAKYQEQLEVE
+1713 
-1728 IATLSD
+1728 
-1734 RLEDFKDTYIEEE
+1734 EE
-1747 LDAIKDYI
+1747 LDIYDYANYVNRHLEKADKIKDKSVK
-1755 EAKNQILNN
+1755 EAFEKLNKE
-1764 VINGFELSDDFDYNA
+1764 IDEQFEKSRKELSEEEEQAFNA
-1779 IKSEKIK
+1779 LSEDTQNIVR
-1786 SAIKAYKDEQLRLAK
+1786 AAHKAFEPQAVRNPETNKLTKDSYLK
-1801 QVAKGSR
+1801 Q
-1808 LLQFEA
+1808 LQFVADYIRTNKTTLDDADKNFISVHEDMVDSISNEYIDKKTFKSDKA
-1814 YKKKF
+1814 KEILQARIDKFNKAAKKLGIMSYKQYLAQNVE
-1819 DSDVIGNN
+1819 DANT
-1827 SRQARNNRLLDDMIH
+1827 REARNNRLLDDMIH
-1842 ILRANESLEENLS
+1842 ILKANESLEENLS

-1877 RESRSPYDFLDQAAY
+1877 REARSPYDFLDQAAY

-1913 SVCNTVRPRIADNY
+1913 SVCNTVHPHITDKY
-1927 VVKIAYS
+1927 TIKVAYS
-1934 KDKYNLKEL
+1934 KDKYNLEEL
-1943 KKRFEKVEETDEGY
+1943 QKRFEKVEETNEGY

-2006 AVYKTLVDI
+2006 AVYKTLADI

-2030 ITRIVNAYNANKSI
+2030 ITTIVNAYNANKSI
-2044 YSDKHNKPIEEAIAS
+2044 YSDKHNKPIEEAIKSTGRA
-2059 LGKEILNAYHIKTDK
+2059 ILETYYINTDK
-2074 MNLDDIVAR
+2074 MSLGEIVDR
-2083 VNALLGVK
+2083 VNGLLGTK

-2113 NDSRPVKENKYI
+2113 DKNRPVK
-2125 KHNTYSGLIDYND
+2125 G
-2138 NSVFVFGSN
+2138 SV
-2147 PLGINGNP
+2147 
-2155 SKGTGGAALVAL
+2155 
-2167 NQGRVQQ
+2167 
-2174 GEIMD
+2174 
-2179 NTISNNG
+2179 
-2186 RAYGLTTVKAPNA
+2186 
-2199 RNNKGNQL
+2199 
-2207 SIEEITNNIKKL
+2207 
-2219 YQYANNNKDKTFKVA
+2219 YQ
-2234 YTDGKLLNG
+2234 
-2243 HSIEELVNAFINA
+2243 H
-2256 GEIPNNVLFSDTL
+2256 
-2269 NKYFVKQTN
+2269 
-2278 INKENINNI
+2278 
-2287 ATDWTVLFAYNDLAK
+2287 DWAVLFAYKDIAK
-2302 LSNKIGDTARVCNPD
+2302 LADKIGSTARVCNPD

-2347 VGTSSIVNSIYAGY
+2347 VGTSSIVSSIYAGY

-2444 DAVVCNYTYDI
+2444 DAVVNNYTYDV

-2483 FTFNVKDVTNPTQ
+2483 FTFDVKDVTNPTQ
-2496 EEVDTWSKLSPAQK
+2496 EEVDAWSKLSPAQK

-2544 QTIRFNEDAIDS
+2544 QTIRFNEDAVDN

-2597 INKCIKNDAL
+2597 INKCIKNTAL

-2617 GSRTSVVAQI
+2617 GARTSIIAQI
-2627 KAQID
+2627 KAQVD

-2637 TDLIEQYLRT
+2637 TDLVEQYLRS
-2647 DPGVTNVPHKFMNKK
+2647 DPGVSSVPHKFMSKK

-2675 EFSLNDK
+2675 EFSSDDK
-2682 NNAIEF
+2682 DNAIEF
-2688 GFARESNSKVVP
+2688 GFARESNSKSIP

-2715 ESVTKLYKIVSPAP
+2715 ESVTRLYKIVSPDLGS
-2729 GIGFAY
+2729 GIAFAY

-2749 INNANNSVPLPSYY
+2749 INNVNNSVPLPSYY
-2763 EAVIENLMSDDTDY
+2763 EAVIDNLMNSEVADY
-2777 TLEQLNE
+2777 TLDELNE
-2784 LYKKHIATTKVNK
+2784 LYKKNVATTKVNK
-2797 VKAVTHFDIMA
+2797 VKAVTHFDIMS

-2821 NKIIKTFNNYEGN
+2821 DKIIKTFNNYEGN

-2844 GKTKYDSFTPPI
+2844 GKTKYDLFTPPI

-2865 DGESISINGNFLFRR
+2865 DGEPISINGNFLFRR

-2898 EKPQMVEIVRETP
+2898 EKPQLVEIVRETP
-2911 MASSREEVTLG
+2911 MASSRGELTLG

-2936 DSFEKNIVKELNRRS
+2936 DYFEKNIVKELNRRS

-2987 GYAYL
+2987 GYAYI
-2992 KHKVNSTLGKFNQFY
+2992 KHKVNSTLGKFSQFY
-3007 RDENG
+3007 KDENSNG
-3012 NYFAINSPEVIEA
+3012 NYFAINSPEVIDV
-3025 IKNNP
+3025 IKTNP
-3030 DLQRQFLEA
+3030 ALQRQFLET

-3075 MIKELS
+3075 MVKELS
-3081 NTSVID
+3081 NSSIID

-3105 NIQNGIVSIWDGFH
+3105 NIQNGLVSIFDGFH
-3119 SSGWLDAWFGDL
+3119 SSGWFDAWVGDL

-3144 KVMADIHAKESQ
+3144 KVMADIRAKESQ
-3156 SKDFA
+3156 AKDFA

-3213 AKARVNVQENPME
+3213 AKARINVQENPME

-3275 RETIRQI
+3275 REAIRQI

-3302 RTKIDDLTSQFIG
+3302 RTKINDLTSQFIG
-3315 NDYKPAYEYGF
+3315 NEYKPDFREGF
-3326 PGIER
+3326 PGTSK
-3331 APDDSI
+3331 APDESI
-3337 IVINQELYDNARK
+3337 IITNQEVYDNARK
-3350 QSLNDAIQLDQYLR
+3350 LSLNDAVQLDQYLR

-3402 GKVTTPAS
+3402 GKVTTPTS

-3423 WIANNAHWSVDDI
+3423 WIANNAHWSVDDV
-3436 LKVQIEDAYKK
+3436 LKIRIEDAYKK

-3456 KARKLIKEKL
+3456 KARALIKDKL
-3466 TKGEQ
+3466 AKGEQ

-3490 KIKEDVERNYGTT
+3490 AIKEDVERNYGTSS
-3503 NTSLFSDRNL
+3503 TSLFSDRNL
-3513 INSAELTN
+3513 INSAERSN
-3521 EAAPSEFFKMLNSG
+3521 EAAPSEFFKMLNSNG
-3535 GRSNPEYQKIITK
+3535 MTNPEYQEIVTK
-3548 INDITR
+3548 INNITR
-3554 KYYNSA
+3554 KYYDSA

-3566 SKMSIEDLK
+3566 SKMSIKDLK
-3575 TLADLYDELDKT
+3575 SLGDLYDELDKT
-3587 KKKIKT
+3587 KKKKG
-3593 KYGYDVYEA
+3593 KGSYDAYQA
-3602 YSEYA
+3602 YSKYA
-3607 KENVNEKAY
+3607 KENVNEQAY
-3616 YDEEGEAKKRTEPE
+3616 YSEEDEAKKRTEPE
-3630 FYTLWKRVNIRY
+3630 FYTLWKRVNARY
-3642 EVLRDEKG
+3642 EVLRDKKG

-3658 GKAVYDLTKAPKPNH
+3658 GKAVYDLTKAPTPNH
-3673 WLYTTIAPNDA
+3673 WLYSTIAPNDA
-3684 YWKDLNK
+3684 YWEDLNK

-3732 ALAKGIDYYKEWYD
+3732 ALAKGIAYYKEWYD

-3754 THAYEAL
+3754 THAYESL

-3784 TTLTPKAHYKNPNY
+3784 TTLAPKARNYRNPNY
-3798 IESYTD
+3798 IEGYTD
-3804 NENYKTVETDDK
+3804 NENYKTVETDNN

-3826 NNLGLNEYE
+3826 NDLELNEYE
-3835 QEAKQYIQDTLMQFA
+3835 QEAKKYIQDTLMSFA

-3859 ASGMAPHRVKKAE
+3859 ASGIAPHRVKKAE

-3933 TKPKRETYTSDEAY
+3933 TKPKRETYANDEAY
-3947 EKDLEAYQKRM
+3947 EKDLEAYQKRI

-4008 SKMKAYDTNLGWN
+4008 GKMKAYDTNLGWN

-4032 DETSYIE
+4032 DETSYIK

-4086 NFTGAIG
+4086 NITGGIG
-4093 NITIG
+4093 NITVG

-4122 MWRQAV
+4122 MWRQAI

-4165 HLDADTI
+4165 HLDADTV

-4237 NIIGGNEE
+4237 NIIGGNDE
-4245 LLNKYETFKKNI
+4245 LLNKYEEFKNNI

-4290 FIAERKK
+4290 FITERKK

-4315 LDLKDGRL
+4315 VDLKDGRL
-4323 AFKEGSILAE
+4323 AFKEGSVLAE
-4333 LQAKSQD
+4333 LQAKSKD

-4391 IYPGVMKHYRR
+4391 IYPGIMKHYRR

-4427 PIRQLRYEKEMSD
+4427 PVRKLRYEKEMSD

-4555 IMSACNNIAAYVMDD
+4555 IMAACNNIAAYVMDD

-4584 NKILVKL
+4584 NKIIVKL
-4591 GRQIPIYRSLNN
+4591 GRQIPIYRSINN

>member
-50 ETYYV
+50 ETYYA

-144 LANRVINRMFGA
+144 LANRVINRMLGA

-163 TRKIEATKEEIAKVR
+163 ARKVEATKEEIAKVR
-178 KQLMNTKSNDFIK
+178 KQLMNTKSNDFVK
-191 IEEEVSKYTP
+191 LEDEVSKTTP

-222 EVFQGDDRLGEIRF
+222 QVIQTDDRLGEIRF
-236 KKDDEISQQ
+236 KKDDDLSQQ
-245 EVNWNESYSIEDDE
+245 EADWSESFDIEDDDD
-259 ALNLDDAADNGS
+259 LNLNNAADNAS
-271 NSEKDTT
+271 NNEKDTT

-335 FKSVDNAIKGDIETT
+335 FKVVNSAIRGDIETT

-361 VAESNKEYA
+361 IAESNKEYA
-370 GLAYLANDLRK
+370 GLAYLANDLKK
-381 KPDFAYKVFQ
+381 KPDFAYKLFQ
-391 VYRRRTMRKQQ
+391 VYRRRTIRKQQ
-402 ARIDDNTV
+402 VRIDDNAVSPT
-410 IPVRSNTRADKLET
+410 RSNNRADKLET

-445 KDILESIKTK
+445 NDILGAIKTK
-455 IKDYK
+455 IDDYK
-460 ALQKTKGFDLNKE
+460 KLQKTKGFDLNKE
-473 ALSAD
+473 ALSGD

-506 GKVDGKAPN
+506 GKVDGKTPN

-535 ETLTNKKYLDNKFK
+535 ETLNNKRNLDNRFK
-549 EANKIEDKKARK
+549 EANKIKDKKAKK

-579 TKTYALELAK
+579 TKAYALELAK
-589 ALAPYSVVNIDSNS
+589 SLAPYSVVNIDSNS

-624 NAIKA
+624 NAVKA
-629 TLTEEQK
+629 TLTEQQK

-656 QYNLSGILMEHRN
+656 QYNLSGILMEHRD
-669 ENGAIINYGLFYK
+669 ENGAVINYGLFYK

-735 AEQNPNMLMGDY
+735 AEQNPKMLMGDY

-775 HAIRNAKGEVIG
+775 HAIKNAKGEVIA

-803 QFKNIFKQELLDMAN
+803 QFRNIFKQELLDMVN

-828 NIETL
+828 NTETL
-833 EDGTVVDQRGRIVF
+833 KDGTVVDQRGRIVF

-912 TKYGDSLLKYLFPSL
+912 TKYGDDLLKYLFPSL

-934 FIPFTINANGEVELN
+934 FIPFTTNANGEVELN

-974 ARMSE
+974 TRMSE

-1005 IAFNDVFEGD
+1005 IAFNDIFEGD

-1050 NSTIVQGAFLNTPE
+1050 NSTIIQGAFLNTPE
-1064 VQARLKAIGLDVQQ
+1064 VQSRLKAIGLDVQQ

-1100 KTYPDGRIEGED
+1100 KTYPDGKVEGED

-1125 TLEQARD
+1125 TLDQARD
-1132 LMGGPILYKP
+1132 LMGGPIMYDNNGKP
-1142 DGTPELNKDKSCRR
+1142 KLNADGSYRR
-1156 SGGFSNTTVNDAQS
+1156 SGGFSNTTINDAQS

-1224 YDEKLNTIAPR
+1224 YDDKLNTIAPR

-1251 TQLEQVYN
+1251 TQLEQVYE
-1259 AMKDNNIDQL
+1259 AMKANKIDQL

-1297 LKDFNNKAEDYRDE
+1297 LKDFNNKAEDYREE

-1339 KILDNIARNSPLY
+1339 KILDNIDSNSPLH

-1367 DSFNNLVDE
+1367 DSFNKLVDE
-1376 LKIPIDKDGNIKF
+1376 LKISLDEDGNIKF
-1389 DESGNITGLDMQVFF
+1389 DESGNITGVDMQVFF

-1429 MPIAPNGCPNPVMPT
+1429 MPIAANGCPNPVMPT
-1444 YLSNVINKLESIS
+1444 YLSNVVNKLESIS

-1506 EIMLPKSNFGFAK
+1506 EIMLPASNFGFAK

-1526 DVDEVRDKDGN
+1526 KSKEE
-1537 LIGGLLKQ
+1537 LLKE
-1545 LQDAHL
+1545 LQDAGL

-1627 TENDWLNYIRRETG
+1627 TENDWLNYVRRETG
-1641 LKLSGIDN
+1641 LRLSGIDN
-1649 ETFENIKTEAKAS
+1649 EKFENIKADAKAS

-1669 ARKAEIEE
+1669 ARKAEIAE
-1677 IKNKFDEIESEAY
+1677 IKNRFDEIESEAY
-1690 FNLDDNTKEVI
+1690 FNLDDDTKEVI

-1713 AKPSKAKYQEQLEVE
+1713 PKPSKAKYQEQLEVE
-1728 IATLSD
+1728 ISTLTG
-1734 RLEDFKDTYIEEE
+1734 RLEEFKDIYIEEE

-1755 EAKNQILNN
+1755 EAKKQILNN

-1801 QVAKGSR
+1801 QIARSSR

-1827 SRQARNNRLLDDMIH
+1827 TRKARNNRLLDDMIH
-1842 ILRANESLEENLS
+1842 ILQANESLEENLS

-1864 ARDKVMNPIVKEV
+1864 ARDKVMNPVVKEV
-1877 RESRSPYDFLDQAAY
+1877 REARSPYDFLDQAAY

-1913 SVCNTVRPRIADNY
+1913 SVCNTVHPHITDKY
-1927 VVKIAYS
+1927 TIKVAYS
-1934 KDKYNLKEL
+1934 KDKYNLEEL
-1943 KKRFEKVEETDEGY
+1943 QKRFEKVEETDEGY

-2006 AVYKTLVDI
+2006 AVYKTLADI

-2030 ITRIVNAYNANKSI
+2030 ITKIVNAYNANKSI
-2044 YSDKHNKPIEEAIAS
+2044 YSDKHNKPIEEAIRS
-2059 LGKEILNAYHIKTDK
+2059 LGKEILNTYHINTDK
-2074 MNLDDIVAR
+2074 MNLGEIVAR
-2083 VNALLGVK
+2083 VNGLLGTK

-2113 NDSRPVKENKYI
+2113 DKNRPVK
-2125 KHNTYSGLIDYND
+2125 
-2138 NSVFVFGSN
+2138 GS
-2147 PLGINGNP
+2147 I
-2155 SKGTGGAALVAL
+2155 
-2167 NQGRVQQ
+2167 
-2174 GEIMD
+2174 
-2179 NTISNNG
+2179 
-2186 RAYGLTTVKAPNA
+2186 
-2199 RNNKGNQL
+2199 
-2207 SIEEITNNIKKL
+2207 
-2219 YQYANNNKDKTFKVA
+2219 YQ
-2234 YTDGKLLNG
+2234 
-2243 HSIEELVNAFINA
+2243 H
-2256 GEIPNNVLFSDTL
+2256 
-2269 NKYFVKQTN
+2269 
-2278 INKENINNI
+2278 
-2287 ATDWTVLFAYNDLAK
+2287 DWGVLFAYNDLAK
-2302 LSNKIGDTARVCNPD
+2302 LSDKIGSTARVCNPD

-2361 DPNKGLRSYITSDAK
+2361 DPTKGLRSYITSNAK

-2435 ILNTAYKQT
+2435 ILNAAYKQT
-2444 DAVVCNYTYDI
+2444 DAVVNNYTYDV

-2461 VNKEVDETDEALRI
+2461 VNKEFDETDEALRI
-2475 MGYGCTPD
+2475 IGYGCTPD

-2496 EEVDTWSKLSPAQK
+2496 EEVNAWSKLSPAQK

-2536 MNRDGQSR
+2536 MNKDGQSR
-2544 QTIRFNEDAIDS
+2544 QTIRFNEDAVDN

-2572 LVKLAAMDMI
+2572 LVKLAAMDMV

-2597 INKCIKNDAL
+2597 INKCIKNTAL

-2617 GSRTSVVAQI
+2617 GSRTSIIAQI
-2627 KAQID
+2627 KAQVD
-2632 NAVAR
+2632 NIVAR
-2637 TDLIEQYLRT
+2637 TDLIEQYLRS
-2647 DPGVTNVPHKFMNKK
+2647 DPGVSNVPHKFMNKK
-2662 YSSMFKTVTRGMY
+2662 YSSIFETVTRGMY
-2675 EFSLNDK
+2675 EFGLDDK
-2682 NNAIEF
+2682 DNAIEF
-2688 GFARESNSKVVP
+2688 GFARESNAKFVP
-2700 IQFNDYIYITKKEGN
+2700 IQFNNYIYITKKEGN
-2715 ESVTKLYKIVSPAP
+2715 ESITRLYKIVSPDLGS

-2763 EAVIENLMSDDTDY
+2763 EAVIDNLMNSEVADY
-2777 TLEQLNE
+2777 TLDELNE
-2784 LYKKHIATTKVNK
+2784 LYKKHVATTKVNK
-2797 VKAVTHFDIMA
+2797 VKAVTHFDIMS

-2821 NKIIKTFNNYEGN
+2821 DKIIKTFNDYEGN

-2844 GKTKYDSFTPPI
+2844 DKTKYDSFTPPI
-2856 HVEGETISN
+2856 HVEGENISN
-2865 DGESISINGNFLFRR
+2865 GGEPISINGNFLFRR

-2898 EKPQMVEIVRETP
+2898 EKPQLVEIVRETP
-2911 MASSREEVTLG
+2911 MASSRGEVTLD
-2922 SASSKLE
+2922 STSSKLE

-2992 KHKVNSTLGKFNQFY
+2992 KHKVNSTLGKFSQFY

-3012 NYFAINSPEVIEA
+3012 NYFAINSPEVIDA

-3030 DLQRQFLEA
+3030 ALQRQFLET
-3039 LADANAIIDKF
+3039 LADANAIVDKF

-3061 ENPTLKFYIEEMQK
+3061 ENPTLKFYIDEMQK

-3081 NTSVID
+3081 NSSIID
-3087 DAEVKFGIDY
+3087 DAEVKFGLDY

-3105 NIQNGIVSIWDGFH
+3105 NIQNGIVSIYDGFH

-3144 KVMADIHAKESQ
+3144 KVMADIRAKESQ
-3156 SKDFA
+3156 AKDFA

-3249 YYQKLYNEDEF
+3249 YYQKLYDEDEF

-3270 EYVKL
+3270 EYIKL
-3275 RETIRQI
+3275 REAIRQI

-3302 RTKIDDLTSQFIG
+3302 RTKINDLTSQFIG

-3326 PGIER
+3326 PGTER

-3337 IVINQELYDNARK
+3337 IVTNQEVYDNARK
-3350 QSLNDAIQLDQYLR
+3350 QSLNDAVQLDQYLR

-3423 WIANNAHWSVDDI
+3423 WIANNAHWSVDDV
-3436 LKVQIEDAYKK
+3436 LKVRIEDAYKK
-3447 LGITSGKAS
+3447 LGITNFKAS
-3456 KARKLIKEKL
+3456 KARAFIKDKLA
-3466 TKGEQ
+3466 KGEQ

-3490 KIKEDVERNYGTT
+3490 AIKEDVERNYSTT

-3513 INSAELTN
+3513 INSAEPTN

-3535 GRSNPEYQKIITK
+3535 GMTNPEYQEIITK
-3548 INDITR
+3548 INNITR

-3575 TLADLYDELDKT
+3575 ALGDLYDELDKT
-3587 KKKIKT
+3587 KKHKGK
-3593 KYGYDVYEA
+3593 GSYDAYQA
-3602 YSEYA
+3602 YSKYA
-3607 KENVNEKAY
+3607 KENVNEQAY
-3616 YDEEGEAKKRTEPE
+3616 YSEEDEAKKRTEPE
-3630 FYTLWKRVNIRY
+3630 FYTLWKRVNARY
-3642 EVLRDEKG
+3642 EVLRDKKG

-3658 GKAVYDLTKAPKPNH
+3658 GKAVYDLTKAPTPNH

-3684 YWKDLNK
+3684 YWEDLNK

-3732 ALAKGIDYYKEWYD
+3732 ALAKGIAYYKEWYD

-3798 IESYTD
+3798 IEGYTD

-3835 QEAKQYIQDTLMQFA
+3835 QEAKQYIQDTLMSFA

-3859 ASGMAPHRVKKAE
+3859 ASGMAPHRAKKAE

-3933 TKPKRETYTSDEAY
+3933 TKPKRETYASDEAY
-3947 EKDLEAYQKRM
+3947 EKDLEAYQKRI
-3958 DEATKK
+3958 DEAIKK

-4008 SKMKAYDTNLGWN
+4008 GKMKAYDTNLGWN

-4066 KLTRNASMLQSFTS
+4066 KLTRTASMLQSFTS

-4086 NFTGAIG
+4086 NITGGIG
-4093 NITIG
+4093 NITVG

-4107 AKEYFTPTGW
+4107 AKEYFTPTSW

-4122 MWRQAV
+4122 MWRHAI

-4151 NIVDFDEVNNRPTV
+4151 NIVDFDEVSNRPTV
-4165 HLDADTI
+4165 HLDADTV

-4193 GAMFSMFFDNRMVK
+4193 GTMFSMFFDNRMVK

-4231 HEYAMK
+4231 HEYAMR

-4245 LLNKYETFKKNI
+4245 LINKYETFKKDI
-4257 LADDNKKKEYIWNRR
+4257 LADDNKKKEYVWNRR

-4290 FIAERKK
+4290 FITERKK

-4315 LDLKDGRL
+4315 VDLKDGRL

-4333 LQAKSQD
+4333 LQAKSKD

-4414 VGCAPALFDFLTT
+4414 IGCAPALFDFLTT
-4427 PIRQLRYEKEMSD
+4427 PIRKLRYEKEMSD
-4440 GQVEALE
+4440 GQVEVLE

-4488 LGGVCTALA
+4488 LGGICTALA

-4515 MLYEADDLTTQSMM
+4515 MLYEADELATQSMM

-4555 IMSACNNIAAYVMDD
+4555 IMAACNNIAAYVMDD
-4570 DYDPNYTSGRYAGQ
+4570 DYNPNYTSGRYAGQ
-4584 NKILVKL
+4584 NKIIVKL

-4612 YYKTGDNLLTLINV
+4612 YYKTGDNLLTLINI

>member
-50 ETYYV
+50 ETYYA

-144 LANRVINRMFGA
+144 LANRVINRMLGA
-156 VAKNILE
+156 VATNILE
-163 TRKIEATKEEIAKVR
+163 ARKVEATKEEIAKVR
-178 KQLMNTKSNDFIK
+178 KQLMNTKSNDFVK
-191 IEEEVSKYTP
+191 LEDEVSKTTP

-222 EVFQGDDRLGEIRF
+222 QVIQTDDRLGEIRF
-236 KKDDEISQQ
+236 KKDDDLSQQ
-245 EVNWNESYSIEDDE
+245 EADWSESFDIEDDDD
-259 ALNLDDAADNGS
+259 LNLNNAADNAS
-271 NSEKDTT
+271 NNEKDTT

-335 FKSVDNAIKGDIETT
+335 FKVVNSAIRGDIETT

-361 VAESNKEYA
+361 IAKSNKEYA
-370 GLAYLANDLRK
+370 GLAYLANDLKK
-381 KPDFAYKVFQ
+381 KPDFAYKLFQ
-391 VYRRRTMRKQQ
+391 VYRRRTIRKQQ
-402 ARIDDNTV
+402 VRIDDNSVSPT
-410 IPVRSNTRADKLET
+410 RSNNRADKLET

-445 KDILESIKTK
+445 NDILGAIKTK
-455 IKDYK
+455 IDDYK
-460 ALQKTKGFDLNKE
+460 TLQKTKGFDLNKQ

-506 GKVDGKAPN
+506 GKVDGKTPN

-535 ETLTNKKYLDNKFK
+535 ETLNNKRNLDNRFK
-549 EANKIEDKKARK
+549 EANKIKDKKAKK

-579 TKTYALELAK
+579 TKAYALELAK
-589 ALAPYSVVNIDSNS
+589 SLAPYSVVNIDSNS

-624 NAIKA
+624 NAVKA
-629 TLTEEQK
+629 TLTEQQK
-636 DGTKVSTELINYGKY
+636 DGSKVSTELINYGKY

-656 QYNLSGILMEHRN
+656 QYNLSGILMEHRD
-669 ENGAIINYGLFYK
+669 ENGAVINYGLFYK

-735 AEQNPNMLMGDY
+735 TEQNPKMLMGDY

-775 HAIRNAKGEVIG
+775 HAIKNAKGEVIA

-803 QFKNIFKQELLDMAN
+803 QFRNIFKQELLDMVN

-828 NIETL
+828 NTETL
-833 EDGTVVDQRGRIVF
+833 KDGTVVDQRGRIVF

-912 TKYGDSLLKYLFPSL
+912 TKYGDDLLKYLFPSL

-934 FIPFTINANGEVELN
+934 FIPFTTNANGEVELN

-974 ARMSE
+974 TRMSE

-1005 IAFNDVFEGD
+1005 IAFNDIFEGD

-1050 NSTIVQGAFLNTPE
+1050 NSTIIQGAFLNTPE
-1064 VQARLKAIGLDVQQ
+1064 VQSRLKAIGLDVQQ

-1100 KTYPDGRIEGED
+1100 KTYPDGKVEGED

-1125 TLEQARD
+1125 TLDQARD
-1132 LMGGPILYKP
+1132 LMGGPIMYDNNGKP
-1142 DGTPELNKDKSCRR
+1142 KLNADGSYRR
-1156 SGGFSNTTVNDAQS
+1156 SGGFSNTTINDAQS

-1224 YDEKLNTIAPR
+1224 YDDKLNTIAPR

-1251 TQLEQVYN
+1251 TQLEQVYE
-1259 AMKDNNIDQL
+1259 AMKANKIDQL

-1297 LKDFNNKAEDYRDE
+1297 LKDFNNKAEDYREE

-1339 KILDNIARNSPLY
+1339 KILDNIDSNSPLH

-1367 DSFNNLVDE
+1367 DSFNKLVDE
-1376 LKIPIDKDGNIKF
+1376 LKISLDEDGNIKF
-1389 DESGNITGLDMQVFF
+1389 DESGNITGVDMQVFF

-1429 MPIAPNGCPNPVMPT
+1429 MPIAANGCPNPVMPT
-1444 YLSNVINKLESIS
+1444 YLSNVVNKLESIS

-1486 KDQVSY
+1486 KDQISY

-1506 EIMLPKSNFGFAK
+1506 EIMLPASNFGFAK

-1526 DVDEVRDKDGN
+1526 KSKEE
-1537 LIGGLLKQ
+1537 LLKE
-1545 LQDAHL
+1545 LQDAGL

-1627 TENDWLNYIRRETG
+1627 TENDWLNYVRRETG
-1641 LKLSGIDN
+1641 LRLSGIDN
-1649 ETFENIKTEAKAS
+1649 EKFENIKADAKAS

-1669 ARKAEIEE
+1669 ARKAEIAE
-1677 IKNKFDEIESEAY
+1677 IKNRFDEIESEAY
-1690 FNLDDNTKEVI
+1690 FNLDDDTKEVI

-1713 AKPSKAKYQEQLEVE
+1713 PKPSKAKYQEQLEVE
-1728 IATLSD
+1728 ISTLTG
-1734 RLEDFKDTYIEEE
+1734 RLEEFKDIYIEEE

-1755 EAKNQILNN
+1755 EAKKQILNN

-1801 QVAKGSR
+1801 QIARSSR

-1827 SRQARNNRLLDDMIH
+1827 TREARNNRLLDDMIH
-1842 ILRANESLEENLS
+1842 ILQANESLEENLS

-1864 ARDKVMNPIVKEV
+1864 ARDKVMNPVVKEV
-1877 RESRSPYDFLDQAAY
+1877 REARSPYDFLDQAAY

-1913 SVCNTVRPRIADNY
+1913 SVCNTVHPHITDKY
-1927 VVKIAYS
+1927 TIKVAYS
-1934 KDKYNLKEL
+1934 KDKYNLEEL
-1943 KKRFEKVEETDEGY
+1943 QKRFEKVEETDEGY

-2006 AVYKTLVDI
+2006 AVYKTLADI

-2030 ITRIVNAYNANKSI
+2030 ITKIVNAYNANKSI
-2044 YSDKHNKPIEEAIAS
+2044 YSDKHNKPIEEAIRS
-2059 LGKEILNAYHIKTDK
+2059 LGKEILNTYHINTDK
-2074 MNLDDIVAR
+2074 MNLGEIVAR
-2083 VNALLGVK
+2083 VNGLLGTK

-2100 TLSPDEL
+2100 ILSPDEL

-2113 NDSRPVKENKYI
+2113 DKNRPVK
-2125 KHNTYSGLIDYND
+2125 
-2138 NSVFVFGSN
+2138 V
-2147 PLGINGNP
+2147 
-2155 SKGTGGAALVAL
+2155 
-2167 NQGRVQQ
+2167 
-2174 GEIMD
+2174 
-2179 NTISNNG
+2179 
-2186 RAYGLTTVKAPNA
+2186 
-2199 RNNKGNQL
+2199 
-2207 SIEEITNNIKKL
+2207 SI
-2219 YQYANNNKDKTFKVA
+2219 YQ
-2234 YTDGKLLNG
+2234 
-2243 HSIEELVNAFINA
+2243 H
-2256 GEIPNNVLFSDTL
+2256 
-2269 NKYFVKQTN
+2269 
-2278 INKENINNI
+2278 
-2287 ATDWTVLFAYNDLAK
+2287 DWGVLFAYNDLAK
-2302 LSNKIGDTARVCNPD
+2302 LSDKIGSTARVCNPD

-2361 DPNKGLRSYITSDAK
+2361 DPTKGLRSYITSNAK

-2435 ILNTAYKQT
+2435 ILNAAYKQT
-2444 DAVVCNYTYDI
+2444 DAVVNNYTYDV
-2455 EKKQTV
+2455 EKKQTI
-2461 VNKEVDETDEALRI
+2461 VNKEFDETDEALRI

-2496 EEVDTWSKLSPAQK
+2496 EEVNAWSKLSPAQK
-2510 ISWLKANSVDA
+2510 ISWLKSNSVDA

-2544 QTIRFNEDAIDS
+2544 QTIRFNEDAVDN

-2572 LVKLAAMDMI
+2572 LVKLAAMDMV

-2597 INKCIKNDAL
+2597 INKCIKNTAL
-2607 RDENTFVQYN
+2607 RDENTFVQFN
-2617 GSRTSVVAQI
+2617 GARTSIIAQI
-2627 KAQID
+2627 KAQVD
-2632 NAVAR
+2632 NAVSR
-2637 TDLIEQYLRT
+2637 TDLVEQYLRS
-2647 DPGVTNVPHKFMNKK
+2647 DPGVSNVPHKFMNKK
-2662 YSSMFKTVTRGMY
+2662 YSSMFETVTRGMY
-2675 EFSLNDK
+2675 EFSLDDK
-2682 NNAIEF
+2682 DNAIEF
-2688 GFARESNSKVVP
+2688 GFARESNAEFVP
-2700 IQFNDYIYITKKEGN
+2700 IQFNNYIYITKKEGN
-2715 ESVTKLYKIVSPAP
+2715 ESVTRLYKIVSPDLGS

-2735 PLNSLEAGEDREVS
+2735 PLNGLEAGEDREVS

-2763 EAVIENLMSDDTDY
+2763 EAVIDNLMNSEVADY
-2777 TLEQLNE
+2777 TLDELNE
-2784 LYKKHIATTKVNK
+2784 LYKKHVATTKVNK
-2797 VKAVTHFDIMA
+2797 VKAVTHFDIMS

-2865 DGESISINGNFLFRR
+2865 GGEPISINGNFLFRR

-2898 EKPQMVEIVRETP
+2898 EKPQLVEIVRETP

-2992 KHKVNSTLGKFNQFY
+2992 KHKVNSTLGKFSQFY

-3012 NYFAINSPEVIEA
+3012 NYFAINSPEVINV

-3030 DLQRQFLEA
+3030 ALQRQFLET
-3039 LADANAIIDKF
+3039 LADANAIVDKF

-3061 ENPTLKFYIEEMQK
+3061 ENPTLKFYIDEMQK

-3081 NTSVID
+3081 NSSIID
-3087 DAEVKFGIDY
+3087 DAEVKFGLDY

-3105 NIQNGIVSIWDGFH
+3105 NIQNGLISIYDGFH

-3144 KVMADIHAKESQ
+3144 KVMADIRAKESQ
-3156 SKDFA
+3156 AKDFA
-3161 VAFGKHFEDIKARA
+3161 IAFGKHFEDIKARA
-3175 AKVGASVDLNKIFDK
+3175 AKVGASVDINKIFDK

-3275 RETIRQI
+3275 REAIRQI

-3288 GVLSKEFEDKLVEL
+3288 GVLNKEFEDKLVEL
-3302 RTKIDDLTSQFIG
+3302 RTKINDLTSQFIG
-3315 NDYKPAYEYGF
+3315 NEYKPDFREGF
-3326 PGIER
+3326 PGTSK
-3331 APDDSI
+3331 APDESI
-3337 IVINQELYDNARK
+3337 IITNQEVYDNARK
-3350 QSLNDAIQLDQYLR
+3350 LSLNDAVQLNQYLR

-3423 WIANNAHWSVDDI
+3423 WIANNAHWSVDDV
-3436 LKVQIEDAYKK
+3436 LKVRIEDAYKK
-3447 LGITSGKAS
+3447 LGITNFKAS
-3456 KARKLIKEKL
+3456 KARAFIKDKLA
-3466 TKGEQ
+3466 KGEQ

-3490 KIKEDVERNYGTT
+3490 AIKEDVERNYGTN

-3513 INSAELTN
+3513 INSAEPTN

-3535 GRSNPEYQKIITK
+3535 GMTNPEYQEIITK
-3548 INDITR
+3548 INNITR

-3575 TLADLYDELDKT
+3575 ALGDLYDELDKT
-3587 KKKIKT
+3587 KKHKGK
-3593 KYGYDVYEA
+3593 GSYDAYQA
-3602 YSEYA
+3602 YSKYA
-3607 KENVNEKAY
+3607 KENVNEQAY
-3616 YDEEGEAKKRTEPE
+3616 YSEEDEAKKRTEPE
-3630 FYTLWKRVNIRY
+3630 FYTLWKRVNARY
-3642 EVLRDEKG
+3642 EVLRDKKG

-3658 GKAVYDLTKAPKPNH
+3658 GKAVYDLTKAPTTNH

-3684 YWKDLNK
+3684 YWEDLNK
-3691 RDPKEAARQ
+3691 DNPKEAARQ

-3732 ALAKGIDYYKEWYD
+3732 ALAKGIAYYKEWYD

-3798 IESYTD
+3798 IEGYTD

-3835 QEAKQYIQDTLMQFA
+3835 QEAKQYIQDTLMSFA

-3859 ASGMAPHRVKKAE
+3859 ASGMAPHRAKKAE

-3933 TKPKRETYTSDEAY
+3933 TKPKRETYASDEAY
-3947 EKDLEAYQKRM
+3947 EKDLEAYQKRI

-4008 SKMKAYDTNLGWN
+4008 GKMKAYDTNLGWN

-4066 KLTRNASMLQSFTS
+4066 KLTRTASMLQSFTS

-4086 NFTGAIG
+4086 NITGGIG
-4093 NITIG
+4093 NITVG

-4122 MWRQAV
+4122 MWRHAI

-4165 HLDADTI
+4165 HLDADTV

-4231 HEYAMK
+4231 HEYAMR

-4245 LLNKYETFKKNI
+4245 LLNKYETFKKDI
-4257 LADDNKKKEYIWNRR
+4257 LADDNKKKEYVWNRR

-4290 FIAERKK
+4290 FITERKK

-4315 LDLKDGRL
+4315 VDLKDGRL

-4333 LQAKSQD
+4333 LQAKSKD

-4414 VGCAPALFDFLTT
+4414 IGCAPALFDFLTT
-4427 PIRQLRYEKEMSD
+4427 PIRKLRYEKEMSD
-4440 GQVEALE
+4440 GQVEVLE

-4488 LGGVCTALA
+4488 LGGICTALA

-4515 MLYEADDLTTQSMM
+4515 MLYEADELTTQSMM

-4555 IMSACNNIAAYVMDD
+4555 IMAACNNIAAYVMDD

-4584 NKILVKL
+4584 NKIIVKL

-4612 YYKTGDNLLTLINV
+4612 YYKTGDNLLTLINI

>member
-21 EVGNDDVLFNSLMSA
+21 EVGNNDVLFNSLMSA

-50 ETYYV
+50 ETYYA

-144 LANRVINRMFGA
+144 LANRVINRMLGA
-156 VAKNILE
+156 VATNILE
-163 TRKIEATKEEIAKVR
+163 ARKVEATKEEIAKVR
-178 KQLMNTKSNDFIK
+178 KQLMNTKSNDFVK
-191 IEEEVSKYTP
+191 LEDEVSKTTP

-222 EVFQGDDRLGEIRF
+222 QVIQTDDRLGEIRF
-236 KKDDEISQQ
+236 KKDDDLSQQ
-245 EVNWNESYSIEDDE
+245 EADWSESFDIEDDDD
-259 ALNLDDAADNGS
+259 LNLNNAADNAS
-271 NSEKDTT
+271 NNEKDTT

-335 FKSVDNAIKGDIETT
+335 FKVVNSAIRGDIETT

-361 VAESNKEYA
+361 IAKSNKEYA
-370 GLAYLANDLRK
+370 GLAYLANDLKK
-381 KPDFAYKVFQ
+381 KPDFAYKLFQ
-391 VYRRRTMRKQQ
+391 VYRRRTIRKQQ
-402 ARIDDNTV
+402 VRIDDNSVSPT
-410 IPVRSNTRADKLET
+410 RSNNRADKLET

-445 KDILESIKTK
+445 NDILGAIKTK
-455 IKDYK
+455 IDDYK
-460 ALQKTKGFDLNKE
+460 TLQKTKGFDLNKE
-473 ALSAD
+473 ALSGD
-478 IINAIASRLKQYYP
+478 IINAIATRLKQYYP

-535 ETLTNKKYLDNKFK
+535 ETLNNKRNLDNRFK
-549 EANKIEDKKARK
+549 EANKIKDKKAKK

-579 TKTYALELAK
+579 TKAYALELAK
-589 ALAPYSVVNIDSNS
+589 SLAPYSVVNIDSNS

-624 NAIKA
+624 NAVKA
-629 TLTEEQK
+629 TLTEQQK
-636 DGTKVSTELINYGKY
+636 DGSKVSTELINYGKY

-656 QYNLSGILMEHRN
+656 QYNLSGILMEHRD
-669 ENGAIINYGLFYK
+669 ENGSVINYGLFYK

-735 AEQNPNMLMGDY
+735 AEQNPKMLMGDY

-775 HAIRNAKGEVIG
+775 HAIKNAKGEVIA

-803 QFKNIFKQELLDMAN
+803 QFRNIFKQELLDMVN
-818 FINIVFEVKE
+818 FINIVFEIKE
-828 NIETL
+828 NTETL

-907 KTGTT
+907 KTGKT
-912 TKYGDSLLKYLFPSL
+912 TKYGDKLLEYLFPSL

-934 FIPFTINANGEVELN
+934 FIPFTTNANGEVELN
-949 LTADQ
+949 LSADQ

-974 ARMSE
+974 TRMSE

-1005 IAFNDVFEGD
+1005 IAFNDIFEGD

-1100 KTYPDGRIEGED
+1100 KTYPDGKVEGED

-1125 TLEQARD
+1125 TLDQARD
-1132 LMGGPILYKP
+1132 LMGGPIMYDNNGKP
-1142 DGTPELNKDKSCRR
+1142 KLNADGSYRR
-1156 SGGFSNTTVNDAQS
+1156 SGGFSNTTINDAQS

-1224 YDEKLNTIAPR
+1224 YDDKLNTIAPR

-1251 TQLEQVYN
+1251 TQLEQVYE
-1259 AMKDNNIDQL
+1259 AMKANKIDQL

-1297 LKDFNNKAEDYRDE
+1297 LKDFNNKAEDYREE

-1339 KILDNIARNSPLY
+1339 KILDNIDSNSPLH

-1367 DSFNNLVDE
+1367 DSFNKLVDE
-1376 LKIPIDKDGNIKF
+1376 LKISLDEDGNIKF
-1389 DESGNITGLDMQVFF
+1389 DESGNITGVDMQVFF

-1429 MPIAPNGCPNPVMPT
+1429 MPIAANGCPNPVMPT
-1444 YLSNVINKLESIS
+1444 YLSNVVNKLESIS

-1506 EIMLPKSNFGFAK
+1506 EIMLPASNFGFAK

-1526 DVDEVRDKDGN
+1526 KSKEE
-1537 LIGGLLKQ
+1537 LLKE
-1545 LQDAHL
+1545 LQDAGL

-1606 QYNTYIGRD
+1606 QYNTTINANGDIQKVLY
-1615 GNIKRATWKDTV
+1615 
-1627 TENDWLNYIRRETG
+1627 NDLAGKSYDDYVKSQLN
-1641 LKLSGIDN
+1641 S
-1649 ETFENIKTEAKAS
+1649 EAKS
-1662 TKAEARD
+1662 KL
-1669 ARKAEIEE
+1669 
-1677 IKNKFDEIESEAY
+1677 NK
-1690 FNLDDNTKEVI
+1690 
-1701 KLIHE
+1701 
-1706 KINEAYG
+1706 
-1713 AKPSKAKYQEQLEVE
+1713 
-1728 IATLSD
+1728 
-1734 RLEDFKDTYIEEE
+1734 
-1747 LDAIKDYI
+1747 AIKDGVNETTALSNVATEYGLQSR
-1755 EAKNQILNN
+1755 EEFSKDKNL
-1764 VINGFELSDDFDYNA
+1764 A
-1779 IKSEKIK
+1779 
-1786 SAIKAYKDEQLRLAK
+1786 DENTR
-1801 QVAKGSR
+1801 
-1808 LLQFEA
+1808 E
-1814 YKKKF
+1814 
-1819 DSDVIGNN
+1819 
-1827 SRQARNNRLLDDMIH
+1827 ARNNRLLDDMIH
-1842 ILRANESLEENLS
+1842 ILQANESLEENLS

-1864 ARDKVMNPIVKEV
+1864 ARDKVMNPVVKEV
-1877 RESRSPYDFLDQAAY
+1877 REARSPYDFLDQAAY

-1913 SVCNTVRPRIADNY
+1913 SVCNTVHPHITDKY
-1927 VVKIAYS
+1927 TIKVAYS
-1934 KDKYNLKEL
+1934 KDKYNLEEL
-1943 KKRFEKVEETDEGY
+1943 QKRFEKVEETDEGY

-2006 AVYKTLVDI
+2006 AVYKTLADI

-2030 ITRIVNAYNANKSI
+2030 ITKIVNAYNANKSI
-2044 YSDKHNKPIEEAIAS
+2044 YSDKHNKPIEEAIRS
-2059 LGKEILNAYHIKTDK
+2059 LGKEILNTYHINTDK
-2074 MNLDDIVAR
+2074 MNLGEIIAR
-2083 VNALLGVK
+2083 VNGLLGTK

-2113 NDSRPVKENKYI
+2113 DKNRPVK
-2125 KHNTYSGLIDYND
+2125 
-2138 NSVFVFGSN
+2138 GS
-2147 PLGINGNP
+2147 I
-2155 SKGTGGAALVAL
+2155 
-2167 NQGRVQQ
+2167 
-2174 GEIMD
+2174 
-2179 NTISNNG
+2179 
-2186 RAYGLTTVKAPNA
+2186 
-2199 RNNKGNQL
+2199 
-2207 SIEEITNNIKKL
+2207 
-2219 YQYANNNKDKTFKVA
+2219 YQ
-2234 YTDGKLLNG
+2234 
-2243 HSIEELVNAFINA
+2243 H
-2256 GEIPNNVLFSDTL
+2256 
-2269 NKYFVKQTN
+2269 
-2278 INKENINNI
+2278 
-2287 ATDWTVLFAYNDLAK
+2287 DWGVLFAYNDLAK
-2302 LSNKIGDTARVCNPD
+2302 LSDKIGSTARVCNPD

-2361 DPNKGLRSYITSDAK
+2361 DPTKGLRSYITSNAK

-2435 ILNTAYKQT
+2435 ILNAAYKQT
-2444 DAVVCNYTYDI
+2444 DAVVNNYTYDV
-2455 EKKQTV
+2455 EKKQTI
-2461 VNKEVDETDEALRI
+2461 VNKEFDETDEALRI

-2496 EEVDTWSKLSPAQK
+2496 EEVNAWSKLSPAQK
-2510 ISWLKANSVDA
+2510 ISWLKSNSVDA

-2544 QTIRFNEDAIDS
+2544 QTIRFNEDAIDN

-2572 LVKLAAMDMI
+2572 LVKLAAMDMV

-2597 INKCIKNDAL
+2597 INKCIKNTAL
-2607 RDENTFVQYN
+2607 RDENTFVQFN
-2617 GSRTSVVAQI
+2617 GARTSIIAQI
-2627 KAQID
+2627 KAQVD
-2632 NAVAR
+2632 NVVAR
-2637 TDLIEQYLRT
+2637 TDLIEQYLRS
-2647 DPGVTNVPHKFMNKK
+2647 DPGVSNVPHKFMNKK
-2662 YSSMFKTVTRGMY
+2662 YSSMFETVTRGMY
-2675 EFSLNDK
+2675 EFSLDDK
-2682 NNAIEF
+2682 DNAIEF
-2688 GFARESNSKVVP
+2688 GFARESNAEFVP
-2700 IQFNDYIYITKKEGN
+2700 IQFNNYIYITKKEGN
-2715 ESVTKLYKIVSPAP
+2715 ESVTRLYKIVSPDLGS

-2735 PLNSLEAGEDREVS
+2735 PLNGLEAGEDREVS

-2763 EAVIENLMSDDTDY
+2763 EAVIDNLMNSEVADY
-2777 TLEQLNE
+2777 TLDELNE
-2784 LYKKHIATTKVNK
+2784 LYKKHVATTKVNK
-2797 VKAVTHFDIMA
+2797 VKAVTHFDIMS

-2865 DGESISINGNFLFRR
+2865 GGEPISINGNFLFRR

-2898 EKPQMVEIVRETP
+2898 EKPQLVEIVRETP

-2992 KHKVNSTLGKFNQFY
+2992 KHKVNSTLGKFSQFY

-3012 NYFAINSPEVIEA
+3012 NYFAINSPEVINV

-3030 DLQRQFLEA
+3030 ALQRQFLET
-3039 LADANAIIDKF
+3039 LADANAIVDKF

-3061 ENPTLKFYIEEMQK
+3061 ENPTLKFYIDEMQK

-3081 NTSVID
+3081 NSSIID
-3087 DAEVKFGIDY
+3087 DAEVKFGLDY

-3105 NIQNGIVSIWDGFH
+3105 NIQNGLISIYDGFH

-3144 KVMADIHAKESQ
+3144 KVMADIRAKESQ
-3156 SKDFA
+3156 AKDFA
-3161 VAFGKHFEDIKARA
+3161 IAFGKHFEDIKARA
-3175 AKVGASVDLNKIFDK
+3175 AKVGASVDINKIFDK

-3275 RETIRQI
+3275 REAIRQI

-3302 RTKIDDLTSQFIG
+3302 RTKINDLTSQFIG
-3315 NDYKPAYEYGF
+3315 NEYKPDFREGF
-3326 PGIER
+3326 PGTSK
-3331 APDDSI
+3331 APDESI
-3337 IVINQELYDNARK
+3337 IITNQEVYDNARK
-3350 QSLNDAIQLDQYLR
+3350 LSLNDAVQLNQYLR

-3423 WIANNAHWSVDDI
+3423 WIANNAHWSVDDV
-3436 LKVQIEDAYKK
+3436 LKVRIEDAYKK

-3456 KARKLIKEKL
+3456 KARALIKDKL
-3466 TKGEQ
+3466 AKGEQ

-3481 SKFTNTEIA
+3481 SKFTNVEIA
-3490 KIKEDVERNYGTT
+3490 AIKEDVEKNYGTSS
-3503 NTSLFSDRNL
+3503 TSLFSDRNL
-3513 INSAELTN
+3513 INSAEPTN

-3535 GRSNPEYQKIITK
+3535 GMSNPEYQKIITD
-3548 INDITR
+3548 INNITR

-3575 TLADLYDELDKT
+3575 ALGDLYDELDKT
-3587 KKKIKT
+3587 KKKKG
-3593 KYGYDVYEA
+3593 KGSYYA
-3602 YSEYA
+3602 YQTYSKYA
-3607 KENVNEKAY
+3607 KENVNKQAY
-3616 YDEEGEAKKRTEPE
+3616 YSEEDEAKKRTEPE
-3630 FYTLWKRVNIRY
+3630 FYTLWKRVNARY
-3642 EVLRDEKG
+3642 EVLRDKKG

-3658 GKAVYDLTKAPKPNH
+3658 GKAVYDLTKAPTPNH

-3684 YWKDLNK
+3684 YWEDLNK

-3732 ALAKGIDYYKEWYD
+3732 ALAKGIAYYKEWYD

-3798 IESYTD
+3798 IEGYTD
-3804 NENYKTVETDDK
+3804 NENYKTIETDDK

-3835 QEAKQYIQDTLMQFA
+3835 QEAKQYIQDTLMSFA

-3859 ASGMAPHRVKKAE
+3859 ASGMAPHRAKKAE

-3933 TKPKRETYTSDEAY
+3933 TKPKRETYASDEAY
-3947 EKDLEAYQKRM
+3947 EKDLEAYQKRI

-4008 SKMKAYDTNLGWN
+4008 GKMKAYDTNLGWN

-4066 KLTRNASMLQSFTS
+4066 KLTRTASMLQSFTS

-4086 NFTGAIG
+4086 NITGGIG
-4093 NITIG
+4093 NITVG

-4122 MWRQAV
+4122 MWRHAI

-4165 HLDADTI
+4165 HLDADTV

-4231 HEYAMK
+4231 HEYAMR

-4245 LLNKYETFKKNI
+4245 LLNKYETFKKDI
-4257 LADDNKKKEYIWNRR
+4257 LADDNKKKEYVWNRR

-4290 FIAERKK
+4290 FITERKK

-4315 LDLKDGRL
+4315 VDLKDGRL

-4333 LQAKSQD
+4333 LQAKSKD

-4414 VGCAPALFDFLTT
+4414 IGCAPALFDFLTT
-4427 PIRQLRYEKEMSD
+4427 PIRKLRYEKEMSD
-4440 GQVEALE
+4440 GQVEVLE

-4488 LGGVCTALA
+4488 LGGICTALA

-4515 MLYEADDLTTQSMM
+4515 MLYEADELTTQSMM

-4555 IMSACNNIAAYVMDD
+4555 IMAACNNIAAYVMDD

-4584 NKILVKL
+4584 NKIIVKL

-4612 YYKTGDNLLTLINV
+4612 YYKTGDNLLTLINI

>member
-50 ETYYV
+50 ETYYA

-63 TNDESKEVA
+63 TNDKSKEVVN
-72 TAIQNFYKNRNFNVN
+72 AIQNFYKNRNFNVN

-133 LEEHAEDRKDN
+133 LDEHAEDRKDN
-144 LANRVINRMFGA
+144 LANRVINRMLGA

-163 TRKIEATKEEIAKVR
+163 ARKVEATKEEIAKVR
-178 KQLMNTKSNDFIK
+178 KQLMNTKSNDFVK
-191 IEEEVSKYTP
+191 LENEVSKYTP

-210 KDMLSDKVKYFT
+210 NDMLSDKVKYFT
-222 EVFQGDDRLGEIRF
+222 QVIQTDDRLGEIRF
-236 KKDDEISQQ
+236 KKDDDLSQQ
-245 EVNWNESYSIEDDE
+245 EADWSESFDIEDDDD
-259 ALNLDDAADNGS
+259 LNLNNAADNAS
-271 NSEKDTT
+271 NNEKDTT

-289 DFMKDFSFAVRSY
+289 DFMKDFSFAIRSY

-335 FKSVDNAIKGDIETT
+335 FKVVNSAIRGDIETT

-361 VAESNKEYA
+361 IAESNKEYA
-370 GLAYLANDLRK
+370 GLTYLANDLRN
-381 KPDFAYKVFQ
+381 KPDFAYKLFQ
-391 VYRRRTMRKQQ
+391 VYRRRTIRKQQ
-402 ARIDDNTV
+402 VRIDDNSVSPT
-410 IPVRSNTRADKLET
+410 RSNNRADKLET

-445 KDILESIKTK
+445 NDILGAIKTK
-455 IKDYK
+455 IDDYK
-460 ALQKTKGFDLNKE
+460 KLQKTKGFDLNKQ

-520 TQLYG
+520 TQLYS

-535 ETLTNKKYLDNKFK
+535 ETLRNKQYLDNRFK
-549 EANKIEDKKARK
+549 EANKIKDKKARK

-579 TKTYALELAK
+579 TKAYALELAK
-589 ALAPYSVVNIDSNS
+589 SLASYSVVNIDSNS

-624 NAIKA
+624 NAVKA
-629 TLTEEQK
+629 TLTEQQK
-636 DGTKVSTELINYGKY
+636 DGSKVSTELINYGKY

-669 ENGAIINYGLFYK
+669 ENGAVINYGLFYK

-775 HAIRNAKGEVIG
+775 HAIKNAKGEVIG

-818 FINIVFEVKE
+818 FINIVFETNSLGQIKY
-828 NIETL
+828 ND
-833 EDGTVVDQRGRIVF
+833 DGS
-847 NNDNT
+847 

-912 TKYGDSLLKYLFPSL
+912 TKYGDKLLNYLFHSL

-934 FIPFTINANGEVELN
+934 FIPFTTNANGEVELN

-967 DYSNNAI
+967 DYSNDAI
-974 ARMSE
+974 TRMSK

-1005 IAFNDVFEGD
+1005 IAFNDIFEGD

-1050 NSTIVQGAFLNTPE
+1050 NSAIVQGAFLNTPE

-1086 IKNTVRTS
+1086 IKNTVKTS

-1100 KTYPDGRIEGED
+1100 KVYPDGRVEGED

-1125 TLEQARD
+1125 TLDQARD
-1132 LMGGPILYKP
+1132 LMGGPIIYDNNGKP
-1142 DGTPELNKDKSCRR
+1142 KLNNDGSYRR
-1156 SGGFSNTTVNDAQS
+1156 SGGFSNTTINDAQS

-1224 YDEKLNTIAPR
+1224 YDKDLNTIVPR

-1240 EFVLVPRFIRG
+1240 EFVLVPRFIKG
-1251 TQLEQVYN
+1251 TQLEQVYKV
-1259 AMKDNNIDQL
+1259 MKDNNIDQL

-1284 IFDEKTGEVTEEH
+1284 IFDEKTGEVTDEH
-1297 LKDFNNKAEDYRDE
+1297 LKDFNNKAEDYREE

-1339 KILDNIARNSPLY
+1339 KILDNIDSNSPLHV
-1352 AYKEDFFNMYVANIK
+1352 YKEDFFNMYVANIK
-1367 DSFNNLVDE
+1367 DSFNKLVDE
-1376 LKIPIDKDGNIKF
+1376 LKIPLDKDGNIEF
-1389 DESGNITGLDMQVFF
+1389 DAAGNITGVDMQVFF

-1429 MPIAPNGCPNPVMPT
+1429 APIAANGCPNPVMPT

-1519 NADGTYK
+1519 NEDGTYK
-1526 DVDEVRDKDGN
+1526 KSDED
-1537 LIGGLLKQ
+1537 LLKE
-1545 LQDAHL
+1545 LQAAKL

-1606 QYNTYIGRD
+1606 QYSTTINAD
-1615 GNIKRATWKDTV
+1615 GNIQKVLYNDLAGKSYDDYVKSQLNSEAKDK
-1627 TENDWLNYIRRETG
+1627 
-1641 LKLSGIDN
+1641 LKKAIKEGVN
-1649 ETFENIKTEAKAS
+1649 ETTALSNVATEYGLQS
-1662 TKAEARD
+1662 R
-1669 ARKAEIEE
+1669 EE
-1677 IKNKFDEIESEAY
+1677 FSKGKNLADE
-1690 FNLDDNTKEVI
+1690 
-1701 KLIHE
+1701 
-1706 KINEAYG
+1706 
-1713 AKPSKAKYQEQLEVE
+1713 
-1728 IATLSD
+1728 
-1734 RLEDFKDTYIEEE
+1734 
-1747 LDAIKDYI
+1747 
-1755 EAKNQILNN
+1755 
-1764 VINGFELSDDFDYNA
+1764 
-1779 IKSEKIK
+1779 
-1786 SAIKAYKDEQLRLAK
+1786 
-1801 QVAKGSR
+1801 
-1808 LLQFEA
+1808 
-1814 YKKKF
+1814 
-1819 DSDVIGNN
+1819 N

-1842 ILRANESLEENLS
+1842 ILQSNESLEENLS

-1877 RESRSPYDFLDQAAY
+1877 REARSPYDFLDQAAY

-1913 SVCNTVRPRIADNY
+1913 SVCNTVRPHIADNY
-1927 VVKIAYS
+1927 VVKVAYS

-1943 KKRFEKVEETDEGY
+1943 QKRFEKVEETDEGY

-2006 AVYKTLVDI
+2006 AVYKTLADI

-2044 YSDKHNKPIEEAIAS
+2044 YSDKHNKPIEEAIKS
-2059 LGKEILNAYHIKTDK
+2059 LCKEILETYHIKTDK
-2074 MNLDDIVAR
+2074 MNLGEIVAR
-2083 VNALLGVK
+2083 VNGLLGTK

-2100 TLSPDEL
+2100 ILSPDEL

-2113 NDSRPVKENKYI
+2113 DKNRPVKGSKYQ
-2125 KHNTYSGLIDYND
+2125 H
-2138 NSVFVFGSN
+2138 
-2147 PLGINGNP
+2147 
-2155 SKGTGGAALVAL
+2155 
-2167 NQGRVQQ
+2167 
-2174 GEIMD
+2174 
-2179 NTISNNG
+2179 
-2186 RAYGLTTVKAPNA
+2186 
-2199 RNNKGNQL
+2199 
-2207 SIEEITNNIKKL
+2207 
-2219 YQYANNNKDKTFKVA
+2219 
-2234 YTDGKLLNG
+2234 
-2243 HSIEELVNAFINA
+2243 
-2256 GEIPNNVLFSDTL
+2256 
-2269 NKYFVKQTN
+2269 
-2278 INKENINNI
+2278 
-2287 ATDWTVLFAYNDLAK
+2287 DWAVLFAYNNIAK
-2302 LSNKIGDTARVCNPD
+2302 LADKIGSTARVCNPD

-2338 IEDENPALV
+2338 IEDEHPALV
-2347 VGTSSIVNSIYAGY
+2347 VGTSSIVSSIYAGY
-2361 DPNKGLRSYITSDAK
+2361 DPTKGLRSYITSDAK
-2376 SAYPSLNAFLK
+2376 SVYPSLNAFLK

-2444 DAVVCNYTYDI
+2444 DAVVNNYTYDI
-2455 EKKQTV
+2455 EKKETK

-2483 FTFNVKDVTNPTQ
+2483 FTFNVKNVTNPTQ
-2496 EEVDTWSKLSPAQK
+2496 EEVDAWSKLSPAQK

-2521 GIFNYINT
+2521 GIFNYIST

-2544 QTIRFNEDAIDS
+2544 QTIRFNEDAVDN

-2562 FDTAFSSDNP
+2562 FDTAFNSDNP

-2597 INKCIKNDAL
+2597 INKCIKNTTL

-2617 GSRTSVVAQI
+2617 GSRTSIIAQI
-2627 KAQID
+2627 KAQVD

-2637 TDLIEQYLRT
+2637 TDLVEQYLRS

-2675 EFSLNDK
+2675 EFSLDDK
-2682 NNAIEF
+2682 DNAIEF
-2688 GFARESNSKVVP
+2688 GFARESNSKFIP
-2700 IQFNDYIYITKKEGN
+2700 IQFNNYIYITNKEGN
-2715 ESVTKLYKIVSPAP
+2715 ETVTRLYKIVSPDLGS

-2735 PLNSLEAGEDREVS
+2735 PLNGLEAGEDRELS

-2763 EAVIENLMSDDTDY
+2763 EAVIDNLMNSEVADY
-2777 TLEQLNE
+2777 TLDELNE
-2784 LYKKHIATTKVNK
+2784 LYKNHIATTKVNK

-2821 NKIIKTFNNYEGN
+2821 DKIIKTFNDYEGN

-2856 HVEGETISN
+2856 HVEGETIS
-2865 DGESISINGNFLFRR
+2865 DGGEPISVNGNFLFRR

-2898 EKPQMVEIVRETP
+2898 EKPQLVEIVRETP

-2992 KHKVNSTLGKFNQFY
+2992 KHKVNSTLGKFSQFY
-3007 RDENG
+3007 KDDNG
-3012 NYFAINSPEVIEA
+3012 NYFAINSPEVINA

-3030 DLQRQFLEA
+3030 ALQRQFLET
-3039 LADANAIIDKF
+3039 LADANAIVDKF
-3050 GIINQIKADEI
+3050 GIINQIKADDI
-3061 ENPTLKFYIEEMQK
+3061 ENPTLKFYIDEMQK

-3081 NTSVID
+3081 NSSVID

-3105 NIQNGIVSIWDGFH
+3105 NIQNGIVSIYDGFH

-3156 SKDFA
+3156 AKDFA
-3161 VAFGKHFEDIKARA
+3161 VSFGKHFEDIKARA
-3175 AKVGASVDLNKIFDK
+3175 AKVGTSVDLNKIFDK
-3190 NGNIVR
+3190 NGNIVH

-3213 AKARVNVQENPME
+3213 AKTRVNVQENPME

-3275 RETIRQI
+3275 REAIRQI

-3302 RTKIDDLTSQFIG
+3302 RTKINDLTSQFIG

-3326 PGIER
+3326 PGTER
-3331 APDDSI
+3331 TLDDSI
-3337 IVINQELYDNARK
+3337 IVTNQEVYDNARK
-3350 QSLNDAIQLDQYLR
+3350 QSLNDAVQLDQYLR

-3410 QLDTNKEYKKAKE
+3410 QLETNKEYKKAKE
-3423 WIANNAHWSVDDI
+3423 WIANNAHWSVDEV
-3436 LKVQIEDAYKK
+3436 LKVRIEDAYKK

-3456 KARKLIKEKL
+3456 KARALIKDKL
-3466 TKGEQ
+3466 AKGEQ

-3490 KIKEDVERNYGTT
+3490 AIKEDVEKNYGTSS
-3503 NTSLFSDRNL
+3503 TSLFSDRNL
-3513 INSAELTN
+3513 INSAEPTN

-3535 GRSNPEYQKIITK
+3535 GMTNPEYQEIITK
-3548 INDITR
+3548 INNITR

-3575 TLADLYDELDKT
+3575 ALGDLYDELDKT
-3587 KKKIKT
+3587 KKKKG
-3593 KYGYDVYEA
+3593 KGSYDA
-3602 YSEYA
+3602 YQTYSKYA
-3607 KENVNEKAY
+3607 KENVNNKAY

-3630 FYTLWKRVNIRY
+3630 FYTLWKRVNARY
-3642 EVLRDEKG
+3642 EVLRDKKG
-3650 KIVIDETT
+3650 KIVIDEAT
-3658 GKAVYDLTKAPKPNH
+3658 GKAVYDLTKAPTPNH

-3684 YWKDLNK
+3684 YWEDLNK
-3691 RDPKEAARQ
+3691 RDLKEAARQ

-3705 DKTKAQEFL
+3705 DKTNAQEFL

-3732 ALAKGIDYYKEWYD
+3732 ALAKGIAYYKEWYD

-3798 IESYTD
+3798 IEGYTD
-3804 NENYKTVETDDK
+3804 NENYKTVETDNK

-3826 NNLGLNEYE
+3826 NDLGLNEYE
-3835 QEAKQYIQDTLMQFA
+3835 QEAKQYIQDTLMNFA

-3891 LPSGKDS
+3891 LPSGKDT

-3933 TKPKRETYTSDEAY
+3933 TKPKRETYGSDEAY
-3947 EKDLEAYQKRM
+3947 EKDLEAYQKRI

-4008 SKMKAYDTNLGWN
+4008 GKMKAYDTNLGWN

-4086 NFTGAIG
+4086 NITGGIG
-4093 NITIG
+4093 NITVG

-4122 MWRQAV
+4122 MWRHAI

-4165 HLDADTI
+4165 HLDADTV

-4237 NIIGGNEE
+4237 NIIGGNDE
-4245 LLNKYETFKKNI
+4245 LLNKYEEFKKNI

-4290 FIAERKK
+4290 FITERKK
-4297 LEKEAKVKFEEL
+4297 LEKEAKAKFEEL
-4309 PTVMDQ
+4309 PTIMDQ
-4315 LDLKDGRL
+4315 VDLKDGRL

-4370 LGAAQLEKQW
+4370 FGAAQLEKQW

-4414 VGCAPALFDFLTT
+4414 IGCAPALFDFLTT

-4488 LGGVCTALA
+4488 LGGICTALA

-4506 LKNSLWGNL
+4506 LKNSLWANL

-4555 IMSACNNIAAYVMDD
+4555 IMAACNNIAAYVMDD

>member
-50 ETYYV
+50 EAYYA

-72 TAIQNFYKNRNFNVN
+72 TAIQNFYKNKNFNVN

-133 LEEHAEDRKDN
+133 LDEHAEDRKDN
-144 LANRVINRMFGA
+144 LANRVINRMLGA

-163 TRKIEATKEEIAKVR
+163 ARKVEATKEEIAKVR
-178 KQLMNTKSNDFIK
+178 KQLMNTKSNDFVK
-191 IEEEVSKYTP
+191 LENEVSKYTP

-210 KDMLSDKVKYFT
+210 NDMLSDKVKYFT
-222 EVFQGDDRLGEIRF
+222 QVIQTDDRLGEIRF
-236 KKDDEISQQ
+236 KKDDDLSQQ
-245 EVNWNESYSIEDDE
+245 EADWSESFDIEDDDD
-259 ALNLDDAADNGS
+259 LNLNNAADNAS
-271 NSEKDTT
+271 NNEKDTT

-289 DFMKDFSFAVRSY
+289 DFMKDFSFAIRSY

-335 FKSVDNAIKGDIETT
+335 FKVVNSAIRGDIETT

-361 VAESNKEYA
+361 IAESNKEYA
-370 GLAYLANDLRK
+370 GLTYLANDLRN
-381 KPDFAYKVFQ
+381 KPDFAYKLFQ
-391 VYRRRTMRKQQ
+391 VYRRRTIRKQQ
-402 ARIDDNTV
+402 VRIDDNSVSPT
-410 IPVRSNTRADKLET
+410 RSNNRADKLET

-445 KDILESIKTK
+445 NDILGAIKTK
-455 IKDYK
+455 IDDYK
-460 ALQKTKGFDLNKE
+460 KLQKTKGFDLNKQ

-520 TQLYG
+520 TQLYS

-535 ETLTNKKYLDNKFK
+535 ETLRNKQYLDNRFK
-549 EANKIEDKKARK
+549 EANKIKDKKARK

-579 TKTYALELAK
+579 TKAYALELAK
-589 ALAPYSVVNIDSNS
+589 SLASYSVVNIDSNS

-624 NAIKA
+624 NAVKA
-629 TLTEEQK
+629 TLTEQQK
-636 DGTKVSTELINYGKY
+636 DGSKVSTELINYGKY

-669 ENGAIINYGLFYK
+669 ENGAVINYGLFYK

-775 HAIRNAKGEVIG
+775 HAIKNAKGEVIG

-818 FINIVFEVKE
+818 FINIVFETNSLGQIKY
-828 NIETL
+828 ND
-833 EDGTVVDQRGRIVF
+833 DGS
-847 NNDNT
+847 

-912 TKYGDSLLKYLFPSL
+912 TKYGDKLLNYLFHSL

-934 FIPFTINANGEVELN
+934 FIPFTTNANGEVELN
-949 LTADQ
+949 LAADQ

-967 DYSNNAI
+967 DYSNDAI
-974 ARMSE
+974 TRMNE

-1005 IAFNDVFEGD
+1005 IAFNDIFEGD

-1050 NSTIVQGAFLNTPE
+1050 NSAIVQGAFLNTPE
-1064 VQARLKAIGLDVQQ
+1064 VQARLKDIGLDVQQ

-1086 IKNTVRTS
+1086 IKNTVKTS
-1094 EECKVA
+1094 EECKVV
-1100 KTYPDGRIEGED
+1100 KVYPDGKVEGED

-1132 LMGGPILYKP
+1132 LMGGPIVYDNNGKP
-1142 DGTPELNKDKSCRR
+1142 KLNNDGSYRR
-1156 SGGFSNTTVNDAQS
+1156 SGGFSNTTINDAQS

-1224 YDEKLNTIAPR
+1224 YDKDLNAIAPR

-1240 EFVLVPRFIRG
+1240 EFVLVPRFIKG
-1251 TQLEQVYN
+1251 TQLEQVYE
-1259 AMKDNNIDQL
+1259 AMKANKIDQL

-1284 IFDEKTGEVTEEH
+1284 IFDEKTGEVTDEH
-1297 LKDFNNKAEDYRDE
+1297 LKDFNNKAKDYREE

-1339 KILDNIARNSPLY
+1339 KILDNIDRNSPLY
-1352 AYKEDFFNMYVANIK
+1352 DYKEDFFNMYVANIK
-1367 DSFNNLVDE
+1367 DSFNKLVDE
-1376 LKIPIDKDGNIKF
+1376 LKIPLDKDGNIEF
-1389 DESGNITGLDMQVFF
+1389 DAAGNITGVDMQVFF

-1419 MMDFVTLNAS
+1419 MMDFVTINAS
-1429 MPIAPNGCPNPVMPT
+1429 APIAANGCPNPVMPT

-1492 SKELKYHPNGERYI
+1492 SKQLKYHPNGERYI

-1563 KQSVCVMKVVGFL
+1563 KQSVCVMKVIGFL
-1576 DDAQGSTIVVPD
+1576 DDSQGSTIVVPD

-1606 QYNTYIGRD
+1606 QYNTTINAD
-1615 GNIKRATWKDTV
+1615 GNIQKVIYNNLAGKSYDDYV
-1627 TENDWLNYIRRETG
+1627 KSQLN
-1641 LKLSGIDN
+1641 
-1649 ETFENIKTEAKAS
+1649 TEAK
-1662 TKAEARD
+1662 
-1669 ARKAEIEE
+1669 
-1677 IKNKFDEIESEAY
+1677 
-1690 FNLDDNTKEVI
+1690 V
-1701 KLIHE
+1701 KL
-1706 KINEAYG
+1706 K
-1713 AKPSKAKYQEQLEVE
+1713 K
-1728 IATLSD
+1728 
-1734 RLEDFKDTYIEEE
+1734 
-1747 LDAIKDYI
+1747 AIKEGVNETTALSNVATEYGLQSR
-1755 EAKNQILNN
+1755 EEFSKGKNL
-1764 VINGFELSDDFDYNA
+1764 A
-1779 IKSEKIK
+1779 
-1786 SAIKAYKDEQLRLAK
+1786 DE
-1801 QVAKGSR
+1801 
-1808 LLQFEA
+1808 
-1814 YKKKF
+1814 
-1819 DSDVIGNN
+1819 N

-1842 ILRANESLEENLS
+1842 ILQSNESLEENLS

-1877 RESRSPYDFLDQAAY
+1877 REARSPYDFLDQAAY

-1913 SVCNTVRPRIADNY
+1913 SVCNTVHPHITDKY
-1927 VVKIAYS
+1927 TIKVAYS
-1934 KDKYNLKEL
+1934 KDKYNLEEL
-1943 KKRFEKVEETDEGY
+1943 QKRFEKVEETDEGY
-1957 VVTHNTLGWTNDNK
+1957 VVTHNTLGWTKDNK

-2006 AVYKTLVDI
+2006 AVYKTLADI

-2030 ITRIVNAYNANKSI
+2030 ITIIVNAYNANKSI
-2044 YSDKHNKPIEEAIAS
+2044 YSDKHNKPIEEAIKSMGRA
-2059 LGKEILNAYHIKTDK
+2059 ILETYHIKTDK
-2074 MNLDDIVAR
+2074 MNLGEIIDR
-2083 VNALLGVK
+2083 VNALLGTK

-2113 NDSRPVKENKYI
+2113 DKNRPVKGSKYQ
-2125 KHNTYSGLIDYND
+2125 H
-2138 NSVFVFGSN
+2138 
-2147 PLGINGNP
+2147 
-2155 SKGTGGAALVAL
+2155 
-2167 NQGRVQQ
+2167 
-2174 GEIMD
+2174 
-2179 NTISNNG
+2179 
-2186 RAYGLTTVKAPNA
+2186 
-2199 RNNKGNQL
+2199 
-2207 SIEEITNNIKKL
+2207 
-2219 YQYANNNKDKTFKVA
+2219 
-2234 YTDGKLLNG
+2234 
-2243 HSIEELVNAFINA
+2243 
-2256 GEIPNNVLFSDTL
+2256 
-2269 NKYFVKQTN
+2269 
-2278 INKENINNI
+2278 
-2287 ATDWTVLFAYNDLAK
+2287 DWAVLFAYNDIAK
-2302 LSNKIGDTARVCNPD
+2302 LADKIGSTARVCNPD

-2338 IEDENPALV
+2338 IEDEHPALV
-2347 VGTSSIVNSIYAGY
+2347 VGTSSIVSSIYAGY
-2361 DPNKGLRSYITSDAK
+2361 DPTKGLRSYITSDAK
-2376 SAYPSLNAFLK
+2376 SVYPSLNAFLK

-2444 DAVVCNYTYDI
+2444 DAVVNNYTYDI
-2455 EKKQTV
+2455 EKKETK

-2496 EEVDTWSKLSPAQK
+2496 EEVDAWSKLSPAQK

-2521 GIFNYINT
+2521 GIFNYIST

-2544 QTIRFNEDAIDS
+2544 QTIRFNEDAVDN

-2562 FDTAFSSDNP
+2562 FDTAFNSDNP

-2597 INKCIKNDAL
+2597 INKCIKNTTL

-2617 GSRTSVVAQI
+2617 GSRTSIIAQI
-2627 KAQID
+2627 KAQVD

-2637 TDLIEQYLRT
+2637 TDLVEQYLRS

-2675 EFSLNDK
+2675 EFSLDDK
-2682 NNAIEF
+2682 DNAIEF
-2688 GFARESNSKVVP
+2688 GFARESNSKFIP
-2700 IQFNDYIYITKKEGN
+2700 IQFNNYIYITNKEGN
-2715 ESVTKLYKIVSPAP
+2715 ETVTRLYKIVSPDLGS

-2735 PLNSLEAGEDREVS
+2735 PLNGLEAGEDRELS

-2763 EAVIENLMSDDTDY
+2763 EAVIDNLMNSEVADY
-2777 TLEQLNE
+2777 TLDELNE
-2784 LYKKHIATTKVNK
+2784 LYKNHIATTKVNK

-2821 NKIIKTFNNYEGN
+2821 DKIIKTFNDYEGN

-2856 HVEGETISN
+2856 HVEGETIS
-2865 DGESISINGNFLFRR
+2865 DGGEPINVNGNFLFRR

-2898 EKPQMVEIVRETP
+2898 EKPQLVEIVRETP

-2992 KHKVNSTLGKFNQFY
+2992 KHKVNSTLGKFSQFY
-3007 RDENG
+3007 KDDNG
-3012 NYFAINSPEVIEA
+3012 NYFAINSPEVINA

-3030 DLQRQFLEA
+3030 ALQRQFLET
-3039 LADANAIIDKF
+3039 LADANAIVDKF
-3050 GIINQIKADEI
+3050 GIINQIKADDI
-3061 ENPTLKFYIEEMQK
+3061 ENPTLKFYIDEMQK

-3081 NTSVID
+3081 NSSVID

-3105 NIQNGIVSIWDGFH
+3105 NIQNGIVSIYDGFH

-3156 SKDFA
+3156 AKDFA
-3161 VAFGKHFEDIKARA
+3161 VSFGKHFEDIKARA
-3175 AKVGASVDLNKIFDK
+3175 AKVGTSVDLNKIFDK
-3190 NGNIVR
+3190 NGNIVH

-3213 AKARVNVQENPME
+3213 AKTRVNVQENPME

-3275 RETIRQI
+3275 REAIRQI

-3302 RTKIDDLTSQFIG
+3302 RTKINDLTSQFIG

-3326 PGIER
+3326 PGTER
-3331 APDDSI
+3331 TPDDSI
-3337 IVINQELYDNARK
+3337 IVTNQEVYDNARK
-3350 QSLNDAIQLDQYLR
+3350 QSLNDAVQLDQYLR

-3410 QLDTNKEYKKAKE
+3410 QLETNKEYKKAKE
-3423 WIANNAHWSVDDI
+3423 WIANNAHWSVDEV
-3436 LKVQIEDAYKK
+3436 LKVRIEDAYKK

-3456 KARKLIKEKL
+3456 KARALIKDKL
-3466 TKGEQ
+3466 AKGEQ

-3490 KIKEDVERNYGTT
+3490 AIKEDVEKNYGTSS
-3503 NTSLFSDRNL
+3503 TSLFSDRNL
-3513 INSAELTN
+3513 INSAEPTN

-3535 GRSNPEYQKIITK
+3535 GMTNPEYQEIITK
-3548 INDITR
+3548 INNITR

-3575 TLADLYDELDKT
+3575 ALGDLYDELDKT
-3587 KKKIKT
+3587 KKKKG
-3593 KYGYDVYEA
+3593 KGSYDA
-3602 YSEYA
+3602 YQTYSKYA
-3607 KENVNEKAY
+3607 KENVNNKAY

-3630 FYTLWKRVNIRY
+3630 FYTLWKRVNARY
-3642 EVLRDEKG
+3642 EVLRDKKG
-3650 KIVIDETT
+3650 KIVIDEAT
-3658 GKAVYDLTKAPKPNH
+3658 GKAVYDLTKAPTPNH

-3684 YWKDLNK
+3684 YWEDLNK

-3705 DKTKAQEFL
+3705 DKTNAQEFL

-3732 ALAKGIDYYKEWYD
+3732 ALAKGIAYYKEWYD

-3798 IESYTD
+3798 IEGYTD
-3804 NENYKTVETDDK
+3804 NENYKTVETDNK

-3826 NNLGLNEYE
+3826 NDLGLNEYE
-3835 QEAKQYIQDTLMQFA
+3835 QEAKQYIQDTLMNFA

-3891 LPSGKDS
+3891 LPSGKDT

-3933 TKPKRETYTSDEAY
+3933 TKPKRETYGSDEAY
-3947 EKDLEAYQKRM
+3947 EKDLEAYQKRI

-4008 SKMKAYDTNLGWN
+4008 GKMKAYDTNLGWN

-4086 NFTGAIG
+4086 NITGGIG
-4093 NITIG
+4093 NITVG

-4122 MWRQAV
+4122 MWRHAI

-4165 HLDADTI
+4165 HLDADTV

-4237 NIIGGNEE
+4237 NIIGGNDE
-4245 LLNKYETFKKNI
+4245 LLNKYEEFKKNI

-4297 LEKEAKVKFEEL
+4297 LEKEAKAKFEEL

-4315 LDLKDGRL
+4315 VDLKDGRL

-4414 VGCAPALFDFLTT
+4414 IGCAPALFDFLTT

-4488 LGGVCTALA
+4488 LGGICTALA

-4506 LKNSLWGNL
+4506 LKNSLWANL

-4555 IMSACNNIAAYVMDD
+4555 IMAACNNIAAYVMDD

>member
-50 ETYYV
+50 ETYYA

-144 LANRVINRMFGA
+144 LANRVINRMLGA
-156 VAKNILE
+156 VATNILE
-163 TRKIEATKEEIAKVR
+163 ARKVEATKEEIAKVR
-178 KQLMNTKSNDFIK
+178 KQLMNTKSNDFVK
-191 IEEEVSKYTP
+191 LEDEVSKTTP

-222 EVFQGDDRLGEIRF
+222 QVIQTDDRLGEIRF
-236 KKDDEISQQ
+236 KKDDDLSQQ
-245 EVNWNESYSIEDDE
+245 EADWSESFDIEDDDD
-259 ALNLDDAADNGS
+259 LNLNNAADNAS
-271 NSEKDTT
+271 NNEKDTT

-335 FKSVDNAIKGDIETT
+335 FKVVNSAIRGDIETT

-361 VAESNKEYA
+361 IAKSNKEYA
-370 GLAYLANDLRK
+370 GLAYLANDLKK
-381 KPDFAYKVFQ
+381 KPDFAYKLFQ
-391 VYRRRTMRKQQ
+391 VYRRRTIRKQQ
-402 ARIDDNTV
+402 VRIDDNSVSPT
-410 IPVRSNTRADKLET
+410 RSNNRADKLET

-445 KDILESIKTK
+445 NDILGAIKTK
-455 IKDYK
+455 IDDYK
-460 ALQKTKGFDLNKE
+460 TLQKTKGFDLNKQ

-506 GKVDGKAPN
+506 GKVDGKTPN

-535 ETLTNKKYLDNKFK
+535 ETLNNKRNLDNRFK
-549 EANKIEDKKARK
+549 EANKIKDKKAKK

-579 TKTYALELAK
+579 TKAYALELAK
-589 ALAPYSVVNIDSNS
+589 SLAPYSVVNIDSNS

-624 NAIKA
+624 NAVKA
-629 TLTEEQK
+629 TLTEQQK
-636 DGTKVSTELINYGKY
+636 DGSKVSTELINYGKY

-656 QYNLSGILMEHRN
+656 QYNLSGILMEHRD
-669 ENGAIINYGLFYK
+669 ENGAVINYGLFYK

-735 AEQNPNMLMGDY
+735 AEQNPKMLMGDY

-775 HAIRNAKGEVIG
+775 HAIRNPKGEIIG

-828 NIETL
+828 NTETL
-833 EDGTVVDQRGRIVF
+833 DDGTVVDQRGRIVF

-882 IEKKGDGWAFNGLL
+882 IEKKDDGWAFNGLL

-912 TKYGDSLLKYLFPSL
+912 TKYGDDLLKYLFPSL

-934 FIPFTINANGEVELN
+934 FIPFTTNANGEVELN
-949 LTADQ
+949 LSADQ

-974 ARMSE
+974 TRMSE

-1005 IAFNDVFEGD
+1005 IAFNDIFEGD

-1064 VQARLKAIGLDVQQ
+1064 VQSRLKAIGLDVQQ

-1094 EECKVA
+1094 EECKVDTEDTTG
-1100 KTYPDGRIEGED
+1100 KLTDKD
-1112 GILVK
+1112 GILVR

-1125 TLEQARD
+1125 TVKQARN
-1132 LMGGPILYKP
+1132 LMK
-1142 DGTPELNKDKSCRR
+1142 
-1156 SGGFSNTTVNDAQS
+1156 GFSGTTVNDAQS

-1224 YDEKLNTIAPR
+1224 YDDKLNTIAPR

-1251 TQLEQVYN
+1251 TQLEQVYE
-1259 AMKDNNIDQL
+1259 AMKANKIDQL

-1297 LKDFNNKAEDYRDE
+1297 LKDFNNKAEDYREE

-1339 KILDNIARNSPLY
+1339 KILDNIDSNSPLH

-1367 DSFNNLVDE
+1367 DSFNKLVDE
-1376 LKIPIDKDGNIKF
+1376 LKIPLDEDGNIKF
-1389 DESGNITGLDMQVFF
+1389 DEAGNITGVDMQVFF

-1429 MPIAPNGCPNPVMPT
+1429 MPIAANGCPNPVMPT
-1444 YLSNVINKLESIS
+1444 YLSNVVNKLESIS

-1506 EIMLPKSNFGFAK
+1506 EIMLPASNFGFAK

-1526 DVDEVRDKDGN
+1526 KSKEE
-1537 LIGGLLKQ
+1537 LLKE
-1545 LQDAHL
+1545 LQDAGL

-1627 TENDWLNYIRRETG
+1627 TENDWLNYVRRETG
-1641 LKLSGIDN
+1641 LRLSGIDN
-1649 ETFENIKTEAKAS
+1649 EKFENIKADAKAS

-1669 ARKAEIEE
+1669 ARKAEIAE
-1677 IKNKFDEIESEAY
+1677 IKNRFDEIESEAY
-1690 FNLDDNTKEVI
+1690 FNLDDDTKEVI

-1713 AKPSKAKYQEQLEVE
+1713 PKPSKAKYQEQLEVE
-1728 IATLSD
+1728 ISTLTG
-1734 RLEDFKDTYIEEE
+1734 RLEEFKDIYIEEE

-1755 EAKNQILNN
+1755 EAKKQILNN

-1801 QVAKGSR
+1801 QIARSSR

-1827 SRQARNNRLLDDMIH
+1827 TREARNNRLLDDMIH
-1842 ILRANESLEENLS
+1842 ILQANESLEENLS

-1864 ARDKVMNPIVKEV
+1864 ARDKVMNPVVKEV
-1877 RESRSPYDFLDQAAY
+1877 REARSPYDFLDQAAY

-1913 SVCNTVRPRIADNY
+1913 SVCNTVHPHITDKY
-1927 VVKIAYS
+1927 TVKVAYS
-1934 KDKYNLKEL
+1934 KDKYNLEEL
-1943 KKRFEKVEETDEGY
+1943 QKRFEKVEETDEGY

-2006 AVYKTLVDI
+2006 AVYKTLADI

-2030 ITRIVNAYNANKSI
+2030 ITKIVNAYNANKSI
-2044 YSDKHNKPIEEAIAS
+2044 YSDKHNKPIEEAIRS
-2059 LGKEILNAYHIKTDK
+2059 LGKEILNTYHINTDK
-2074 MNLDDIVAR
+2074 MNLGEIIAR
-2083 VNALLGVK
+2083 VNGLLGTK

-2113 NDSRPVKENKYI
+2113 DKNRPVK
-2125 KHNTYSGLIDYND
+2125 
-2138 NSVFVFGSN
+2138 GS
-2147 PLGINGNP
+2147 I
-2155 SKGTGGAALVAL
+2155 
-2167 NQGRVQQ
+2167 
-2174 GEIMD
+2174 
-2179 NTISNNG
+2179 
-2186 RAYGLTTVKAPNA
+2186 
-2199 RNNKGNQL
+2199 
-2207 SIEEITNNIKKL
+2207 
-2219 YQYANNNKDKTFKVA
+2219 YQ
-2234 YTDGKLLNG
+2234 
-2243 HSIEELVNAFINA
+2243 H
-2256 GEIPNNVLFSDTL
+2256 
-2269 NKYFVKQTN
+2269 
-2278 INKENINNI
+2278 
-2287 ATDWTVLFAYNDLAK
+2287 DWGVLFAYNDLAK
-2302 LSNKIGDTARVCNPD
+2302 LSDKIGSTARVCNPD

-2361 DPNKGLRSYITSDAK
+2361 DPTKGLRSYITSNAK

-2435 ILNTAYKQT
+2435 ILNSAYKQT
-2444 DAVVCNYTYDI
+2444 DAVVNNYTYDV
-2455 EKKQTV
+2455 EKKQTI
-2461 VNKEVDETDEALRI
+2461 VNKEFDETDEALRI

-2496 EEVDTWSKLSPAQK
+2496 EEVNAWSKLSPAQK
-2510 ISWLKANSVDA
+2510 ISWLKANSFDA

-2544 QTIRFNEDAIDS
+2544 QTIRFNEDAVDN

-2572 LVKLAAMDMI
+2572 LVKLAAMDMV

-2597 INKCIKNDAL
+2597 INKCIKNTAL

-2617 GSRTSVVAQI
+2617 GSRTSIIAQI
-2627 KAQID
+2627 KAQVD

-2637 TDLIEQYLRT
+2637 TDLVEQYLRT

-2662 YSSMFKTVTRGMY
+2662 YSSMFETVTRGMY
-2675 EFSLNDK
+2675 EFSLDDK
-2682 NNAIEF
+2682 DNAIEF
-2688 GFARESNSKVVP
+2688 GFARESNAEFVP
-2700 IQFNDYIYITKKEGN
+2700 IQFNNYIYITKKEGN
-2715 ESVTKLYKIVSPAP
+2715 ESITRLYKIVSPDLGS

-2763 EAVIENLMSDDTDY
+2763 EAVIDNLMNSEVADY
-2777 TLEQLNE
+2777 TLDELNE
-2784 LYKKHIATTKVNK
+2784 LYKKHVATTKVNK
-2797 VKAVTHFDIMA
+2797 VKAVTHFDIMS

-2821 NKIIKTFNNYEGN
+2821 DKIIKTFNDYEGN

-2844 GKTKYDSFTPPI
+2844 DKTKYDSFTPPI

-2865 DGESISINGNFLFRR
+2865 GGEPISINGNFLFRR

-2898 EKPQMVEIVRETP
+2898 EKPQLVEIVKETP
-2911 MASSREEVTLG
+2911 MASSRGEVTLG

-2992 KHKVNSTLGKFNQFY
+2992 KHKVNSTLGKFSQFY
-3007 RDENG
+3007 RDKNG
-3012 NYFAINSPEVIEA
+3012 NYFAINSPEVINV

-3030 DLQRQFLEA
+3030 ALQRQFLET
-3039 LADANAIIDKF
+3039 LADANAIVDKF

-3061 ENPTLKFYIEEMQK
+3061 ENPTLKFYIDEMQK

-3081 NTSVID
+3081 NSSIID
-3087 DAEVKFGIDY
+3087 DAEVKFGLDY

-3105 NIQNGIVSIWDGFH
+3105 NIQNGIVSIYDGFH

-3144 KVMADIHAKESQ
+3144 KVMADIRAKESQ
-3156 SKDFA
+3156 AKDFA

-3275 RETIRQI
+3275 REAIRQI

-3288 GVLSKEFEDKLVEL
+3288 GILSKEFEDKLVEL
-3302 RTKIDDLTSQFIG
+3302 RTKINDLTSQFIG
-3315 NDYKPAYEYGF
+3315 NEYKPAYEYGF
-3326 PGIER
+3326 PGTEQ
-3331 APDDSI
+3331 APDGSI
-3337 IVINQELYDNARK
+3337 IVTNQEVYDNARK
-3350 QSLNDAIQLDQYLR
+3350 QSLNDAVRLDQYLR

-3389 LNIIDNAEVRDSN
+3389 LNIIDNAEIRDSN
-3402 GKVTTPAS
+3402 GKVTTPTS
-3410 QLDTNKEYKKAKE
+3410 QLETNKEYKKAKE
-3423 WIANNAHWSVDDI
+3423 WIANNAHWSVDDV
-3436 LKVQIEDAYKK
+3436 LKVRIEDAYKK

-3456 KARKLIKEKL
+3456 KARALIKEKL
-3466 TKGEQ
+3466 AKGEQ

-3490 KIKEDVERNYGTT
+3490 AIKEDVERNYGTS

-3513 INSAELTN
+3513 INSAEPTN

-3535 GRSNPEYQKIITK
+3535 GMTNPEYQEIITK
-3548 INDITR
+3548 INNITR

-3575 TLADLYDELDKT
+3575 ALGDLYDELDKT
-3587 KKKIKT
+3587 KKHKGK
-3593 KYGYDVYEA
+3593 GSYDAYQA
-3602 YSEYA
+3602 YSKYA
-3607 KENVNEKAY
+3607 KENVNEQAY
-3616 YDEEGEAKKRTEPE
+3616 YSEEDEAKKRTEPE
-3630 FYTLWKRVNIRY
+3630 FYTLWKRVNARY
-3642 EVLRDEKG
+3642 EVLRDKKG

-3658 GKAVYDLTKAPKPNH
+3658 GKAVYDLTKAPTPNH

-3684 YWKDLNK
+3684 YWEDLNK
-3691 RDPKEAARQ
+3691 DNPKEAARQ

-3732 ALAKGIDYYKEWYD
+3732 ALAKGIAYYKEWYD

-3798 IESYTD
+3798 IEGYTD

-3835 QEAKQYIQDTLMQFA
+3835 QEAKQYIQDTLMSFA

-3859 ASGMAPHRVKKAE
+3859 ASGMAPHRAKKAE
-3872 HDAKWAAK
+3872 HDVKWAAK

-3947 EKDLEAYQKRM
+3947 EKDLEAYQKRI

-4008 SKMKAYDTNLGWN
+4008 GKMKAYDTNLGWN

-4039 KADTRLQEQ
+4039 KVDTRLQEQ

-4066 KLTRNASMLQSFTS
+4066 KLTRTASMLQSFTS

-4086 NFTGAIG
+4086 NITGGIG
-4093 NITIG
+4093 NITVG

-4122 MWRQAV
+4122 MWRYAI

-4165 HLDADTI
+4165 HLDADTV

-4193 GAMFSMFFDNRMVK
+4193 GTMFSMFFDNRMVK

-4231 HEYAMK
+4231 HEYAMR

-4245 LLNKYETFKKNI
+4245 LINKYETFKKDI
-4257 LADDNKKKEYIWNRR
+4257 LADDNKKKEYVWNRR

-4290 FIAERKK
+4290 FITERKK

-4315 LDLKDGRL
+4315 VDLKDGRL

-4333 LQAKSQD
+4333 LQAKSKD

-4414 VGCAPALFDFLTT
+4414 IGCAPALFDFLTT
-4427 PIRQLRYEKEMSD
+4427 PIRKLRYEKEMSD
-4440 GQVEALE
+4440 GQVEVLE

-4488 LGGVCTALA
+4488 LGGICTALA

-4515 MLYEADDLTTQSMM
+4515 MLYEADELTTQSMM

-4555 IMSACNNIAAYVMDD
+4555 IMAACNNIAAYVMDD
-4570 DYDPNYTSGRYAGQ
+4570 DYDPNYTSGRYTGQ
-4584 NKILVKL
+4584 NKIIVKL

-4612 YYKTGDNLLTLINV
+4612 YYKTGDNLLTLINI

>member
-21 EVGNDDVLFNSLMSA
+21 EVGNNDVLFNSLMSA

-50 ETYYV
+50 ETYYA

-63 TNDESKEVA
+63 TNDESKEVVN
-72 TAIQNFYKNRNFNVN
+72 AIQNFYKNRNFNVN

-133 LEEHAEDRKDN
+133 LDEHAEDRKDN
-144 LANRVINRMFGA
+144 LANRVINRMLGA

-163 TRKIEATKEEIAKVR
+163 ARKVEATKEEIAKVR
-178 KQLMNTKSNDFIK
+178 KQLMNTKSNDFVK
-191 IEEEVSKYTP
+191 LENEVSKYTP

-210 KDMLSDKVKYFT
+210 NDMLSDKVKYFT
-222 EVFQGDDRLGEIRF
+222 QVIQTDDRLGEIRF
-236 KKDDEISQQ
+236 KKDDDLSQQ
-245 EVNWNESYSIEDDE
+245 EADWSESFDIEDNDD
-259 ALNLDDAADNGS
+259 LNLNNAADNAS
-271 NSEKDTT
+271 NNEKDTT

-335 FKSVDNAIKGDIETT
+335 FKVVNSAIRGDIETT

-361 VAESNKEYA
+361 IAESNKEYA
-370 GLAYLANDLRK
+370 GLAYLANDLKK
-381 KPDFAYKVFQ
+381 KPDFAYKLFQ
-391 VYRRRTMRKQQ
+391 VYRRRTIRKQQ
-402 ARIDDNTV
+402 VRIDDNSV
-410 IPVRSNTRADKLET
+410 SPARSNNRADKLET

-445 KDILESIKTK
+445 NDILGAIKTK
-455 IKDYK
+455 IADYK
-460 ALQKTKGFDLNKE
+460 TLQKTKGFDLNKE
-473 ALSAD
+473 ALSGE
-478 IINAIASRLKQYYP
+478 IINDIATRLKQYYP

-520 TQLYG
+520 TQLYS
-525 YLENTAKYAN
+525 YLENTAKHAN
-535 ETLTNKKYLDNKFK
+535 ITLNNKRNLDNRFK
-549 EANKIEDKKARK
+549 EANKIKDKKARK

-579 TKTYALELAK
+579 TKAYALELAK

-624 NAIKA
+624 NAVKG
-629 TLTEEQK
+629 TLMEQQK
-636 DGTKVSTELINYGKY
+636 DGSKVSTELINYGKY

-682 DKDGNIQITNYA
+682 DKDGNIQITSYA
-694 RDMVNISLFDG
+694 RDMINISLFDG

-775 HAIRNAKGEVIG
+775 HAIKNAKGEVIA

-828 NIETL
+828 KTETL

-912 TKYGDSLLKYLFPSL
+912 TNYGDKLLNYLFPSL

-934 FIPFTINANGEVELN
+934 FIPFTTNANGEVELN

-974 ARMSE
+974 TRMSE

-1005 IAFNDVFEGD
+1005 IAFNDIFEGD

-1064 VQARLKAIGLDVQQ
+1064 IQARLKAIGLDVQQ

-1094 EECKVA
+1094 EECKVDT
-1100 KTYPDGRIEGED
+1100 KDTTGKLTDKD

-1125 TLEQARD
+1125 TVEQARK
-1132 LMGGPILYKP
+1132 LMK
-1142 DGTPELNKDKSCRR
+1142 
-1156 SGGFSNTTVNDAQS
+1156 GFSGTTVNDAQS

-1202 EIPADLLKKFVQV
+1202 EIPADLMKKFVQV

-1224 YDEKLNTIAPR
+1224 YDKDLNTIVPR

-1240 EFVLVPRFIRG
+1240 EFVLVPRFIKG
-1251 TQLEQVYN
+1251 TQLEQVYK

-1284 IFDEKTGEVTEEH
+1284 IFDEKTGEVTDEH
-1297 LKDFNNKAEDYRDE
+1297 LKDFNNKAEDYREE

-1339 KILDNIARNSPLY
+1339 KILDNIDSNSPLHD
-1352 AYKEDFFNMYVANIK
+1352 YKEDFFNMYVANIK
-1367 DSFNNLVDE
+1367 DSFNKLVDE
-1376 LKIPIDKDGNIKF
+1376 LKIPLDKDGNIEF
-1389 DESGNITGLDMQVFF
+1389 DATGNITGVDMQVFF

-1429 MPIAPNGCPNPVMPT
+1429 APIAANGCPNPVMPT

-1492 SKELKYHPNGERYI
+1492 SKELKYHPNGKRYI

-1526 DVDEVRDKDGN
+1526 DVDEIRDKDGN

-1545 LQDAHL
+1545 LQDAGL

-1606 QYNTYIGRD
+1606 QYNTYID
-1615 GNIKRATWKDTV
+1615 KHGNIRKQDYSEKLDIYDYANYVNRHLEKADKIKDKSVKEAFEKLNKEIDEQFEKSRKELSNEEEKAFNALSKDTQDLV
-1627 TENDWLNYIRRETG
+1627 RAAHKVFEAQAVRNPETNKLTKDSYLKQLQFVADYIRT
-1641 LKLSGIDN
+1641 N
-1649 ETFENIKTEAKAS
+1649 KT
-1662 TKAEARD
+1662 
-1669 ARKAEIEE
+1669 
-1677 IKNKFDEIESEAY
+1677 
-1690 FNLDDNTKEVI
+1690 NLDDADKNFISV
-1701 KLIHE
+1701 HE
-1706 KINEAYG
+1706 DMVDSISNEYID
-1713 AKPSKAKYQEQLEVE
+1713 KKTFKSDKAKEILQARIDKFNKAAKKLGIMSYKQYLAQNVE
-1728 IATLSD
+1728 
-1734 RLEDFKDTYIEEE
+1734 
-1747 LDAIKDYI
+1747 DANTR
-1755 EAKNQILNN
+1755 E
-1764 VINGFELSDDFDYNA
+1764 
-1779 IKSEKIK
+1779 
-1786 SAIKAYKDEQLRLAK
+1786 
-1801 QVAKGSR
+1801 
-1808 LLQFEA
+1808 
-1814 YKKKF
+1814 
-1819 DSDVIGNN
+1819 
-1827 SRQARNNRLLDDMIH
+1827 ARNNRLLDDMIH
-1842 ILRANESLEENLS
+1842 ILQDNESLEENLS

-1864 ARDKVMNPIVKEV
+1864 ARDKVMNPIVKDV
-1877 RESRSPYDFLDQAAY
+1877 REARSPYDFLDQAAY

-1913 SVCNTVRPRIADNY
+1913 SVCNTVHPHIADNY

-1943 KKRFEKVEETDEGY
+1943 QKRFEKVEETDESY

-2006 AVYKTLVDI
+2006 AVYKTLADI

-2044 YSDKHNKPIEEAIAS
+2044 YSDKNNKPIEEAIRS
-2059 LGKEILNAYHIKTDK
+2059 LGKEILNTYHIKTDK
-2074 MNLDDIVAR
+2074 MNLGEIVVR

-2100 TLSPDEL
+2100 ILSPDEL

-2113 NDSRPVKENKYI
+2113 DNSRPVK
-2125 KHNTYSGLIDYND
+2125 
-2138 NSVFVFGSN
+2138 GS
-2147 PLGINGNP
+2147 I
-2155 SKGTGGAALVAL
+2155 
-2167 NQGRVQQ
+2167 
-2174 GEIMD
+2174 
-2179 NTISNNG
+2179 
-2186 RAYGLTTVKAPNA
+2186 
-2199 RNNKGNQL
+2199 
-2207 SIEEITNNIKKL
+2207 
-2219 YQYANNNKDKTFKVA
+2219 YQ
-2234 YTDGKLLNG
+2234 
-2243 HSIEELVNAFINA
+2243 H
-2256 GEIPNNVLFSDTL
+2256 
-2269 NKYFVKQTN
+2269 
-2278 INKENINNI
+2278 
-2287 ATDWTVLFAYNDLAK
+2287 DWSVLFAYKDIAK
-2302 LSNKIGDTARVCNPD
+2302 LADKIGSTARVCNPD

-2338 IEDENPALV
+2338 LIEEHPALV
-2347 VGTSSIVNSIYAGY
+2347 VGTSSIVSSIYAGY
-2361 DPNKGLRSYITSDAK
+2361 QPSKGLRSYITSDNK
-2376 SAYPSLNAFLK
+2376 SSYPSLNAFLK
-2387 YASAPSILVNRMLFD
+2387 YASAPSILINRMLFD
-2402 TEQDNFRIANRAIEV
+2402 TEQDRFRIANRAIEV
-2417 INGSNNVTE
+2417 INGANNVTE

-2444 DAVVCNYTYDI
+2444 DAVINSYTYNV

-2461 VNKEVDETDEALRI
+2461 VNKEVEEEDEALRI

-2483 FTFNVKDVTNPTQ
+2483 FTFDVKNVTNPTQ
-2496 EEVDTWSKLSPAQK
+2496 REVDAWSKLSPAQK

-2544 QTIRFNEDAIDS
+2544 QTIRFNEDAVDS

-2562 FDTAFSSDNP
+2562 FDTAFRSDNP

-2591 KIGRGA
+2591 KMGRGA
-2597 INKCIKNDAL
+2597 INKCIKNTTL

-2617 GSRTSVVAQI
+2617 GARTSVVAQI

-2637 TDLIEQYLRT
+2637 TDLVEQYLRT

-2662 YSSMFKTVTRGMY
+2662 YSSIFKTVTRGMY
-2675 EFSLNDK
+2675 ELGLNNEDD
-2682 NNAIEF
+2682 AIEF
-2688 GFARESNSKVVP
+2688 GFARETNSKFVP
-2700 IQFNDYIYITKKEGN
+2700 VQFNDYIYITKKEGN
-2715 ESVTKLYKIVSPAP
+2715 ENVTRLYKIYSPEE
-2729 GIGFAY
+2729 GIAFAY
-2735 PLNSLEAGEDREVS
+2735 PLNSLEPGEDREVS
-2749 INNANNSVPLPSYY
+2749 INNANNIVPLPSYY
-2763 EAVIENLMSDDTDY
+2763 EAVIDNLINPDIADY
-2777 TLEQLNE
+2777 TIDELNK
-2784 LYKKHIATTKVNK
+2784 LYQEHIARTKVNR
-2797 VKAVTHFDIMA
+2797 VNVAAHFDIME
-2808 DANNDNGGAKDAI
+2808 DAKKDNGGAKDAI
-2821 NKIIKTFNNYEGN
+2821 NKIIKAFNNTTASKV
-2834 RIFIQNMYLY
+2834 FIQNMYLHNNSDY
-2844 GKTKYDSFTPPI
+2844 RRFTAPI
-2856 HVEGETISN
+2856 HVEGETTDDSGNKI
-2865 DGESISINGNFLFRR
+2865 DINGDFIFRQ
-2880 ATKVSIESH
+2880 ATKSNVALH
-2889 NIRTGEHIE
+2889 NKIAKDNVEF
-2898 EKPQMVEIVRETP
+2898 KPQMVEVSIMP
-2911 MASSREEVTLG
+2911 SMASSREEITLG

-2992 KHKVNSTLGKFNQFY
+2992 KHKVNSTLGKFSQFY
-3007 RDENG
+3007 KDDNG
-3012 NYFAINSPEVIEA
+3012 NYFAINSPEVINA

-3030 DLQRQFLEA
+3030 ALQRQFLET
-3039 LADANAIIDKF
+3039 LADADAIVDKF
-3050 GIINQIKADEI
+3050 GIINQIKADDI
-3061 ENPTLKFYIEEMQK
+3061 ENPTLKFYIDEMQK

-3081 NTSVID
+3081 NSSVID

-3105 NIQNGIVSIWDGFH
+3105 NIQNGVVSIYDGFH

-3144 KVMADIHAKESQ
+3144 KVMADIRAKESQ
-3156 SKDFA
+3156 AKDFA

-3196 NYTDKFVED
+3196 DYTDKFVED

-3213 AKARVNVQENPME
+3213 AKSRVNVQENPME

-3275 RETIRQI
+3275 REAIRQI

-3302 RTKIDDLTSQFIG
+3302 RTKINDLTSQFIG
-3315 NDYKPAYEYGF
+3315 NEYKPAYEYGF
-3326 PGIER
+3326 PGTER

-3337 IVINQELYDNARK
+3337 IVTNQEVYDNARK
-3350 QSLNDAIQLDQYLR
+3350 QSLNDAVQLDQYLR

-3371 EYTAKEEKEGFRD
+3371 EYTAKEEKEGFHD

-3410 QLDTNKEYKKAKE
+3410 QLETNKEYKKAKE
-3423 WIANNAHWSVDDI
+3423 WIANNAHWSVDDV
-3436 LKVQIEDAYKK
+3436 LKVRIEDAYKK
-3447 LGITSGKAS
+3447 LGITNFKAS
-3456 KARKLIKEKL
+3456 KARAIIKDKLA
-3466 TKGEQ
+3466 KGEQ

-3490 KIKEDVERNYGTT
+3490 DIKEDVERNYGTST
-3503 NTSLFSDRNL
+3503 TSLFSDRNL
-3513 INSAELTN
+3513 INSAEPTN

-3535 GRSNPEYQKIITK
+3535 GMTNPEYQKIITK
-3548 INDITR
+3548 INNINR

-3575 TLADLYDELDKT
+3575 ALGDLYDELDKT
-3587 KKKIKT
+3587 KKKKG
-3593 KYGYDVYEA
+3593 KGSYDA
-3602 YSEYA
+3602 YQTYSKYA
-3607 KENVNEKAY
+3607 KENVNKKAY

-3630 FYTLWKRVNIRY
+3630 FYTLWKRVNARY
-3642 EVLRDEKG
+3642 EVLRDKKG
-3650 KIVIDETT
+3650 KIVIDEAT
-3658 GKAVYDLTKAPKPNH
+3658 GKAVYDLTKAPTPNH

-3684 YWKDLNK
+3684 YWEDLNK

-3726 YKAKNA
+3726 YEAKNA
-3732 ALAKGIDYYKEWYD
+3732 ALAKGIAYYKEWYD

-3798 IESYTD
+3798 IEGYTD

-3826 NNLGLNEYE
+3826 NDLGLNEYE
-3835 QEAKQYIQDTLMQFA
+3835 QEAKQYIQDTLMRFA

-3947 EKDLEAYQKRM
+3947 EKDLEAYQKRI

-4008 SKMKAYDTNLGWN
+4008 GKMKAYDTNLGWN

-4066 KLTRNASMLQSFTS
+4066 KLTRTASMLQSFTS

-4086 NFTGAIG
+4086 NITGGIG
-4093 NITIG
+4093 NITVG

-4122 MWRQAV
+4122 MWRQAI

-4165 HLDADTI
+4165 HLDADTV

-4237 NIIGGNEE
+4237 NIIGGNDE
-4245 LLNKYETFKKNI
+4245 LLNKYEEFKKNI

-4272 DINTEFANLYLTK
+4272 DVNTEFANLYLTK

-4297 LEKEAKVKFEEL
+4297 LEKEAKAKFEEL

-4315 LDLKDGRL
+4315 VDLKDGRL

-4333 LQAKSQD
+4333 LQAKSKD

-4488 LGGVCTALA
+4488 LGGICTALA

-4506 LKNSLWGNL
+4506 LKNSLWANL

-4555 IMSACNNIAAYVMDD
+4555 IMAACNNIAAYVMDD

-4584 NKILVKL
+4584 NKIIVKL
-4591 GRQIPIYRSLNN
+4591 GRQIPIYRSINN

>member
-50 ETYYV
+50 ETYYA
-55 NNYGSIPN
+55 NNYGYIPN

-144 LANRVINRMFGA
+144 LANRVINRMLGA
-156 VAKNILE
+156 VATNILKS
-163 TRKIEATKEEIAKVR
+163 RKVEATKEEIAKVR

-191 IEEEVSKYTP
+191 LEDEVSKTTP

-222 EVFQGDDRLGEIRF
+222 QVIQTDDRLGEIRF
-236 KKDDEISQQ
+236 KKDDDLSQQ
-245 EVNWNESYSIEDDE
+245 EADWSESFDIEDDDD
-259 ALNLDDAADNGS
+259 LNLNNAADNAS
-271 NSEKDTT
+271 NNEKDTT

-302 LSTIPKLSSTEVSA
+302 LSTIPKLSSTEVSS

-335 FKSVDNAIKGDIETT
+335 FKVVNSAIRGDIETT

-361 VAESNKEYA
+361 IAESNKEYA
-370 GLAYLANDLRK
+370 GLAYLANDLKK
-381 KPDFAYKVFQ
+381 KPDFAYKLFQ
-391 VYRRRTMRKQQ
+391 VYRRRTIRKQQ
-402 ARIDDNTV
+402 VRIDDNAVSPT
-410 IPVRSNTRADKLET
+410 RSNNRADKLET

-445 KDILESIKTK
+445 NDILGAIKTK
-455 IKDYK
+455 IDDYK
-460 ALQKTKGFDLNKE
+460 TLQKTKGFDLNKE
-473 ALSAD
+473 ALSGD
-478 IINAIASRLKQYYP
+478 IINAIATRLKQYYS

-535 ETLTNKKYLDNKFK
+535 ETLNNKRNLDNRFK
-549 EANKIEDKKARK
+549 EANKIKDKKAKK

-579 TKTYALELAK
+579 TKAYALELAK
-589 ALAPYSVVNIDSNS
+589 SLAPYSVVNIDSNS

-624 NAIKA
+624 NAVKA
-629 TLTEEQK
+629 TLTEQQK

-656 QYNLSGILMEHRN
+656 QYNLSGILMEHRD
-669 ENGAIINYGLFYK
+669 ENGAVINYGLFYK
-682 DKDGNIQITNYA
+682 DKDSNIQITNYA

-735 AEQNPNMLMGDY
+735 AEQNPKMLMGDY

-766 KVDGLFSKM
+766 KVDGLFSKI
-775 HAIRNAKGEVIG
+775 HAIRNPKGEVIA

-803 QFKNIFKQELLDMAN
+803 QFRNIFKQELLDMVN

-828 NIETL
+828 NTETL

-912 TKYGDSLLKYLFPSL
+912 TKYGDDLLKYLFPSL

-934 FIPFTINANGEVELN
+934 FIPFTTNANGEVELN
-949 LTADQ
+949 LSADQ

-974 ARMSE
+974 TRMSE

-1005 IAFNDVFEGD
+1005 IAFNDIFEGD

-1100 KTYPDGRIEGED
+1100 KTYPDGKVEGED

-1125 TLEQARD
+1125 TLDQARD
-1132 LMGGPILYKP
+1132 LMGGPIMYDNNGKP
-1142 DGTPELNKDKSCRR
+1142 KLNADGSYRR
-1156 SGGFSNTTVNDAQS
+1156 SGGFSNTTINDAQS

-1224 YDEKLNTIAPR
+1224 YDDKLNTIAPR

-1251 TQLEQVYN
+1251 TQLEQVYE
-1259 AMKDNNIDQL
+1259 AMKANKIDQL

-1297 LKDFNNKAEDYRDE
+1297 LKDFNNKAEDYREE

-1339 KILDNIARNSPLY
+1339 KILDNIDSNSPLH

-1367 DSFNNLVDE
+1367 DSFNKLVDE
-1376 LKIPIDKDGNIKF
+1376 LKISLDEDGNIKF
-1389 DESGNITGLDMQVFF
+1389 DESGNITGVDMQVFF

-1429 MPIAPNGCPNPVMPT
+1429 MPIAANGCPNPVMPT
-1444 YLSNVINKLESIS
+1444 YLSNVVNKLESIS

-1506 EIMLPKSNFGFAK
+1506 EIMLPASNFGFAK

-1526 DVDEVRDKDGN
+1526 KSKEE
-1537 LIGGLLKQ
+1537 LLKE
-1545 LQDAHL
+1545 LQDAGL

-1627 TENDWLNYIRRETG
+1627 TENDWLNYVRRETG
-1641 LKLSGIDN
+1641 LRLSGIDN
-1649 ETFENIKTEAKAS
+1649 EKFENIKADAKAS

-1669 ARKAEIEE
+1669 ARKAEIAE
-1677 IKNKFDEIESEAY
+1677 IKNRFDEIESEAY
-1690 FNLDDNTKEVI
+1690 FNLDDDTKEVI

-1713 AKPSKAKYQEQLEVE
+1713 PKPSKAKYQEQLEVE
-1728 IATLSD
+1728 ISTLTG
-1734 RLEDFKDTYIEEE
+1734 RLEEFKDIYIEEE

-1755 EAKNQILNN
+1755 EAKKQILNN

-1801 QVAKGSR
+1801 QIARSSR

-1827 SRQARNNRLLDDMIH
+1827 TREARNNRLLDDMIH
-1842 ILRANESLEENLS
+1842 ILQANESLEENLS

-1864 ARDKVMNPIVKEV
+1864 ARDKVMNPVVKEV
-1877 RESRSPYDFLDQAAY
+1877 REARSPYDFLDQAAY

-1913 SVCNTVRPRIADNY
+1913 SVCNTVHPHITDKY
-1927 VVKIAYS
+1927 TIKVAYS
-1934 KDKYNLKEL
+1934 KDKYNLEEL
-1943 KKRFEKVEETDEGY
+1943 QKRFEKVEETDEGY

-2006 AVYKTLVDI
+2006 AVYKTLADI

-2030 ITRIVNAYNANKSI
+2030 ITKIVNAYNANKSI
-2044 YSDKHNKPIEEAIAS
+2044 YSDKHNKPIEEAIKS
-2059 LGKEILNAYHIKTDK
+2059 TGKEILNTYHINTDK
-2074 MNLDDIVAR
+2074 MNLGEIVTR
-2083 VNALLGVK
+2083 VNGLLGTK

-2113 NDSRPVKENKYI
+2113 DKNRPVKE
-2125 KHNTYSGLIDYND
+2125 
-2138 NSVFVFGSN
+2138 
-2147 PLGINGNP
+2147 
-2155 SKGTGGAALVAL
+2155 
-2167 NQGRVQQ
+2167 
-2174 GEIMD
+2174 
-2179 NTISNNG
+2179 
-2186 RAYGLTTVKAPNA
+2186 
-2199 RNNKGNQL
+2199 
-2207 SIEEITNNIKKL
+2207 SI
-2219 YQYANNNKDKTFKVA
+2219 YQ
-2234 YTDGKLLNG
+2234 
-2243 HSIEELVNAFINA
+2243 H
-2256 GEIPNNVLFSDTL
+2256 
-2269 NKYFVKQTN
+2269 
-2278 INKENINNI
+2278 
-2287 ATDWTVLFAYNDLAK
+2287 DWAVLFAYNDLAK
-2302 LSNKIGDTARVCNPD
+2302 LSDKIGATARVCNPD

-2361 DPNKGLRSYITSDAK
+2361 DPTKGLRSYITSNAK

-2435 ILNTAYKQT
+2435 ILNAAYKQT
-2444 DAVVCNYTYDI
+2444 DAVVNNYTYDV

-2461 VNKEVDETDEALRI
+2461 VNKEFDETDEALRI

-2496 EEVDTWSKLSPAQK
+2496 EEVNVWSKLSPAQK

-2544 QTIRFNEDAIDS
+2544 QTIRFNEDAVDN

-2572 LVKLAAMDMI
+2572 LVKLAAMDMV

-2597 INKCIKNDAL
+2597 INKCIKNTAL
-2607 RDENTFVQYN
+2607 RDENTFVQFN
-2617 GSRTSVVAQI
+2617 GARTSIIAQI
-2627 KAQID
+2627 KAQVD
-2632 NAVAR
+2632 NVVSR
-2637 TDLIEQYLRT
+2637 TDLIEQYLRS
-2647 DPGVTNVPHKFMNKK
+2647 DPGVSNVPHKFMNKK
-2662 YSSMFKTVTRGMY
+2662 YSSMFETVTRGMY
-2675 EFSLNDK
+2675 EFSLDDK
-2682 NNAIEF
+2682 DNAIEF
-2688 GFARESNSKVVP
+2688 GFARESNAEFVP
-2700 IQFNDYIYITKKEGN
+2700 IQFNNYIYITKKEGN
-2715 ESVTKLYKIVSPAP
+2715 ESVTRLYKIVSPDLGS

-2735 PLNSLEAGEDREVS
+2735 PLNGLEAGEDREVS

-2763 EAVIENLMSDDTDY
+2763 EAVIDNLMNSEVADY
-2777 TLEQLNE
+2777 TLDELNE
-2784 LYKKHIATTKVNK
+2784 LYKKHVATTKINK
-2797 VKAVTHFDIMA
+2797 VKAVTHFDIMS

-2821 NKIIKTFNNYEGN
+2821 NKIIKTFNDYEGN

-2865 DGESISINGNFLFRR
+2865 GGEPISINGNFLFRR

-2898 EKPQMVEIVRETP
+2898 EKPQLVEIVRETP

-2987 GYAYL
+2987 GYVYL
-2992 KHKVNSTLGKFNQFY
+2992 KHKVNSTLGKFSQFY

-3012 NYFAINSPEVIEA
+3012 NYFAINSPEVINV

-3030 DLQRQFLEA
+3030 ALQRQFLET
-3039 LADANAIIDKF
+3039 LADANAIVDKF

-3061 ENPTLKFYIEEMQK
+3061 ENPTLKFYIDEMQK

-3081 NTSVID
+3081 NSSIID
-3087 DAEVKFGIDY
+3087 DAEVKFGLDY

-3105 NIQNGIVSIWDGFH
+3105 NIQNGLISIYDGFH

-3144 KVMADIHAKESQ
+3144 KVMADIRAKESQ
-3156 SKDFA
+3156 AKDFA

-3175 AKVGASVDLNKIFDK
+3175 AKVGASVDINKIFDK

-3275 RETIRQI
+3275 REAIRQI

-3288 GVLSKEFEDKLVEL
+3288 GVLNKEFEDKLVEL
-3302 RTKIDDLTSQFIG
+3302 RTKINDLTSQFIG
-3315 NDYKPAYEYGF
+3315 NEYKPDFREGF
-3326 PGIER
+3326 PGTSK
-3331 APDDSI
+3331 APDESI
-3337 IVINQELYDNARK
+3337 IITNQEVYDNARK
-3350 QSLNDAIQLDQYLR
+3350 LSLNDAVQLNQYLR

-3423 WIANNAHWSVDDI
+3423 WIANNAHWSVDDV
-3436 LKVQIEDAYKK
+3436 LKVRIEDAYKK
-3447 LGITSGKAS
+3447 LGITNFKAS
-3456 KARKLIKEKL
+3456 KARAFIKDKLA
-3466 TKGEQ
+3466 KGEQ

-3490 KIKEDVERNYGTT
+3490 AIKEDVERNYGTN

-3513 INSAELTN
+3513 INSAEPTN

-3535 GRSNPEYQKIITK
+3535 GMTNPEYQEIITK
-3548 INDITR
+3548 INNITR

-3575 TLADLYDELDKT
+3575 ALGDLYDELDKT
-3587 KKKIKT
+3587 KKHKGK
-3593 KYGYDVYEA
+3593 GSYDAYQA
-3602 YSEYA
+3602 YSKYA
-3607 KENVNEKAY
+3607 KENVNEQAY
-3616 YDEEGEAKKRTEPE
+3616 YSEEDEAKKRTEPE
-3630 FYTLWKRVNIRY
+3630 FYTLWKRVNARY
-3642 EVLRDEKG
+3642 EVLRDKKG

-3658 GKAVYDLTKAPKPNH
+3658 GKAVYDLTKAPTPNH

-3684 YWKDLNK
+3684 YWEDLNK
-3691 RDPKEAARQ
+3691 DNPKEAARQ

-3732 ALAKGIDYYKEWYD
+3732 ALAKGIAYYKEWYD

-3798 IESYTD
+3798 IEGYTD

-3835 QEAKQYIQDTLMQFA
+3835 QEAKQYIQDTLMSFA

-3859 ASGMAPHRVKKAE
+3859 ASGMAPHRAKKAE
-3872 HDAKWAAK
+3872 HDTKWAAK

-3918 QLKNKESVD
+3918 QLKNKESVN

-3933 TKPKRETYTSDEAY
+3933 TKPKRETYASDEAY
-3947 EKDLEAYQKRM
+3947 EKDLEAYQKRI
-3958 DEATKK
+3958 DEAIKK

-4008 SKMKAYDTNLGWN
+4008 GKMKAYDTNLGWN

-4066 KLTRNASMLQSFTS
+4066 KLTRTASMLQSFTS

-4086 NFTGAIG
+4086 NITGGIG
-4093 NITIG
+4093 NITVG
-4098 ESAIAGEYI
+4098 ESAISGEYI

-4122 MWRQAV
+4122 MWRHAI

-4165 HLDADTI
+4165 HLDSDTV

-4193 GAMFSMFFDNRMVK
+4193 GTMFSMFFDNRMVK

-4231 HEYAMK
+4231 HEYAMR

-4245 LLNKYETFKKNI
+4245 LLNKYETFKKDI
-4257 LADDNKKKEYIWNRR
+4257 LADDNKKKEYVWNRR

-4290 FIAERKK
+4290 FITERKK

-4315 LDLKDGRL
+4315 VDLKDGRL

-4333 LQAKSQD
+4333 LQAKSKD

-4414 VGCAPALFDFLTT
+4414 IGCAPALFDFLTT
-4427 PIRQLRYEKEMSD
+4427 PIRKLRYEKEMSD
-4440 GQVEALE
+4440 GQVEVLE
-4447 SLQVLLKGYAEFA
+4447 SLQVLIKGYAEFA

-4488 LGGVCTALA
+4488 LGGICTALT

-4515 MLYEADDLTTQSMM
+4515 MLYEADELTTQSMM

-4555 IMSACNNIAAYVMDD
+4555 IMAACNNIAAYVMDD

-4584 NKILVKL
+4584 NKIIVKL

>member
-50 ETYYV
+50 ETYYA
-55 NNYGSIPN
+55 NNYGYIPN
-63 TNDESKEVA
+63 TNDESKEVV

-144 LANRVINRMFGA
+144 LANRVINRMLGA
-156 VAKNILE
+156 VATNILE
-163 TRKIEATKEEIAKVR
+163 ARKVEATKEEIAKVR
-178 KQLMNTKSNDFIK
+178 KQLMNTKSNDFVK
-191 IEEEVSKYTP
+191 LEDEVSKTTP

-222 EVFQGDDRLGEIRF
+222 QVIQTDDRLGEIRF
-236 KKDDEISQQ
+236 KKDDDLSQQ
-245 EVNWNESYSIEDDE
+245 EADWSESFDIEDDDD
-259 ALNLDDAADNGS
+259 LNLNNAADNAS
-271 NSEKDTT
+271 NNEKDTT

-335 FKSVDNAIKGDIETT
+335 FKVVNSAIRGDIETT

-361 VAESNKEYA
+361 IAESNKEYA
-370 GLAYLANDLRK
+370 GLAYLANDLKK
-381 KPDFAYKVFQ
+381 KPDFAYKLFQ
-391 VYRRRTMRKQQ
+391 VYRRRTIRKQQ
-402 ARIDDNTV
+402 VRIDDNSVSPT
-410 IPVRSNTRADKLET
+410 RSNNRADKLET

-445 KDILESIKTK
+445 NDILGAIKTK
-455 IKDYK
+455 IDDYK
-460 ALQKTKGFDLNKE
+460 TLQKTKGFDLNKE
-473 ALSAD
+473 ALSGD
-478 IINAIASRLKQYYP
+478 IINAIATRLKQYYP

-506 GKVDGKAPN
+506 GKVDGKTPN

-535 ETLTNKKYLDNKFK
+535 ETLNNKRNLDNRFK
-549 EANKIEDKKARK
+549 EANKIKDKKAKK

-579 TKTYALELAK
+579 TKAYALELAK
-589 ALAPYSVVNIDSNS
+589 SLAPYSVVNIDSNS

-624 NAIKA
+624 NAVKA
-629 TLTEEQK
+629 TLTEQQK
-636 DGTKVSTELINYGKY
+636 DGSKVSTELINYGKY

-656 QYNLSGILMEHRN
+656 QYNLSGILMEHRD
-669 ENGAIINYGLFYK
+669 ENGAVINYGLFYK

-735 AEQNPNMLMGDY
+735 TEQNPKMLMGDY

-775 HAIRNAKGEVIG
+775 HAIKNAKGEVIA

-803 QFKNIFKQELLDMAN
+803 QFRNIFKQELLDMVN

-828 NIETL
+828 NTETL
-833 EDGTVVDQRGRIVF
+833 KDGTVVDQRGRIVF

-912 TKYGDSLLKYLFPSL
+912 TKYGDDLLKYLFPSL

-934 FIPFTINANGEVELN
+934 FIPFTTNANGEVELN
-949 LTADQ
+949 LSADQ

-974 ARMSE
+974 TRMSE

-1005 IAFNDVFEGD
+1005 IAFNDIFEGD

-1064 VQARLKAIGLDVQQ
+1064 VQARLKSIGLDVQQ

-1100 KTYPDGRIEGED
+1100 KTYPDGKVEGED

-1125 TLEQARD
+1125 TLDQARD
-1132 LMGGPILYKP
+1132 LMGGPIMYDNNGKP
-1142 DGTPELNKDKSCRR
+1142 KLNADGSYRR
-1156 SGGFSNTTVNDAQS
+1156 SGGFSNTTINDAQS

-1224 YDEKLNTIAPR
+1224 YDDKLNTIAPR

-1251 TQLEQVYN
+1251 TQLEQVYE
-1259 AMKDNNIDQL
+1259 AMKANKIDQL

-1297 LKDFNNKAEDYRDE
+1297 LKDFNNKAEDYREE

-1339 KILDNIARNSPLY
+1339 KILDNIDSNSPLH

-1367 DSFNNLVDE
+1367 DSFNKLVDE
-1376 LKIPIDKDGNIKF
+1376 LKISLDENGNIKF
-1389 DESGNITGLDMQVFF
+1389 DESGNITGVDMQVFF

-1429 MPIAPNGCPNPVMPT
+1429 MPIAANGCPNPVMPT
-1444 YLSNVINKLESIS
+1444 YLSNVVNKLESIS

-1506 EIMLPKSNFGFAK
+1506 EIMLPASNFGFAK

-1526 DVDEVRDKDGN
+1526 KSKEE
-1537 LIGGLLKQ
+1537 LLKE
-1545 LQDAHL
+1545 LQDAGL

-1627 TENDWLNYIRRETG
+1627 TENDWLNYVRRETG
-1641 LKLSGIDN
+1641 LRLSGIDN
-1649 ETFENIKTEAKAS
+1649 EKFENIKADAKAS

-1669 ARKAEIEE
+1669 ARNAEIAE
-1677 IKNKFDEIESEAY
+1677 IKNRFDEIESEAY
-1690 FNLDDNTKEVI
+1690 FNLDDDTKEVI

-1713 AKPSKAKYQEQLEVE
+1713 PKPSKAKYQEQLEVE
-1728 IATLSD
+1728 ISTLTG
-1734 RLEDFKDTYIEEE
+1734 RLEEFKDIYIEEE

-1755 EAKNQILNN
+1755 EAKKQILNN

-1801 QVAKGSR
+1801 QIARSSR

-1827 SRQARNNRLLDDMIH
+1827 TREARNNRLLDDMIH
-1842 ILRANESLEENLS
+1842 ILQANESLEENLS

-1864 ARDKVMNPIVKEV
+1864 ARDKVMNPVVKEV
-1877 RESRSPYDFLDQAAY
+1877 REARSPYDFFDQAAY

-1906 VTRDTFC
+1906 VIRDTFC
-1913 SVCNTVRPRIADNY
+1913 SVCNTVHPHITDKY
-1927 VVKIAYS
+1927 TIKVAYS
-1934 KDKYNLKEL
+1934 KDKYNLEEL
-1943 KKRFEKVEETDEGY
+1943 QKRFEKVEETDEGY

-1971 NVDGYILTAY
+1971 NVDGRILTAY
-1981 SSQTTAHILDAVKEG
+1981 TSQTTAHILDAVKEG

-2006 AVYKTLVDI
+2006 AVYKTLADI

-2030 ITRIVNAYNANKSI
+2030 ITKIVNAYNANKSI
-2044 YSDKHNKPIEEAIAS
+2044 YSDKHNKPIEEAIRS
-2059 LGKEILNAYHIKTDK
+2059 LGKEILNTYHINTDK
-2074 MNLDDIVAR
+2074 MNLGEIIAR
-2083 VNALLGVK
+2083 VNGLLGTK

-2113 NDSRPVKENKYI
+2113 DKNRPVK
-2125 KHNTYSGLIDYND
+2125 
-2138 NSVFVFGSN
+2138 GS
-2147 PLGINGNP
+2147 I
-2155 SKGTGGAALVAL
+2155 
-2167 NQGRVQQ
+2167 
-2174 GEIMD
+2174 
-2179 NTISNNG
+2179 
-2186 RAYGLTTVKAPNA
+2186 
-2199 RNNKGNQL
+2199 
-2207 SIEEITNNIKKL
+2207 
-2219 YQYANNNKDKTFKVA
+2219 YQ
-2234 YTDGKLLNG
+2234 
-2243 HSIEELVNAFINA
+2243 H
-2256 GEIPNNVLFSDTL
+2256 
-2269 NKYFVKQTN
+2269 
-2278 INKENINNI
+2278 
-2287 ATDWTVLFAYNDLAK
+2287 DWGVLFAYNDLAK
-2302 LSNKIGDTARVCNPD
+2302 LSDKIGSIARVCNPD

-2361 DPNKGLRSYITSDAK
+2361 DPTKGLRSYITSNAK

-2435 ILNTAYKQT
+2435 ILNAAYKQT
-2444 DAVVCNYTYDI
+2444 DAVVNNYTYDV

-2461 VNKEVDETDEALRI
+2461 VNKEFDETDEALRI

-2496 EEVDTWSKLSPAQK
+2496 EEVNAWSKLSPAQK

-2544 QTIRFNEDAIDS
+2544 QTIRFNEDAVDN

-2572 LVKLAAMDMI
+2572 LVKLAAMDMV

-2597 INKCIKNDAL
+2597 INKCIKNTAL
-2607 RDENTFVQYN
+2607 RDENTFVQFN
-2617 GSRTSVVAQI
+2617 GARTSIIAQI
-2627 KAQID
+2627 KAQVD
-2632 NAVAR
+2632 NVVAR
-2637 TDLIEQYLRT
+2637 TDLIEQYLRS
-2647 DPGVTNVPHKFMNKK
+2647 DPGVSNVPHKFMNKK
-2662 YSSMFKTVTRGMY
+2662 YSSMFETVTRGMY
-2675 EFSLNDK
+2675 EFSLDDK
-2682 NNAIEF
+2682 DNAIEF
-2688 GFARESNSKVVP
+2688 GFARESNAEFVP
-2700 IQFNDYIYITKKEGN
+2700 IQFNNYIYITKKEGN
-2715 ESVTKLYKIVSPAP
+2715 ESVTRLYKIVSPDLGS

-2735 PLNSLEAGEDREVS
+2735 PLNGLEAGEDREVS

-2763 EAVIENLMSDDTDY
+2763 EAVIDNLMNSEVADY
-2777 TLEQLNE
+2777 TLDELNE
-2784 LYKKHIATTKVNK
+2784 LYKKHVATTKVNK
-2797 VKAVTHFDIMA
+2797 VKAVTHFDIMS

-2865 DGESISINGNFLFRR
+2865 GGEPISINGNFLFRR

-2898 EKPQMVEIVRETP
+2898 EKPQLVEIVRETP

-2992 KHKVNSTLGKFNQFY
+2992 KHKVNSTLGKFSQFY

-3012 NYFAINSPEVIEA
+3012 NYFAINSPEVINV

-3030 DLQRQFLEA
+3030 ALQRQFLET
-3039 LADANAIIDKF
+3039 LADANAIVDKF

-3061 ENPTLKFYIEEMQK
+3061 ENPTLKFYIDEMQK

-3081 NTSVID
+3081 NSSIID
-3087 DAEVKFGIDY
+3087 DAEVKFGLDY

-3105 NIQNGIVSIWDGFH
+3105 NIQNGLISIYDGFH

-3144 KVMADIHAKESQ
+3144 KVMADIRAKESQ
-3156 SKDFA
+3156 AKDFA
-3161 VAFGKHFEDIKARA
+3161 IAFGKHFEDIKARA
-3175 AKVGASVDLNKIFDK
+3175 AKVGASVDINKIFDK

-3213 AKARVNVQENPME
+3213 AKARVNIQENPME

-3249 YYQKLYNEDEF
+3249 YYQKLYDEDEF

-3275 RETIRQI
+3275 REAIRQI

-3302 RTKIDDLTSQFIG
+3302 RTKINDLTSQFIG
-3315 NDYKPAYEYGF
+3315 NEYKPDFREGF
-3326 PGIER
+3326 PGTSK
-3331 APDDSI
+3331 APDESI
-3337 IVINQELYDNARK
+3337 IITNQEVYDNARK
-3350 QSLNDAIQLDQYLR
+3350 LSLNDAVQLDQYLR

-3423 WIANNAHWSVDDI
+3423 WIANNAHWSVDDV
-3436 LKVQIEDAYKK
+3436 LKVRIEDAYKK

-3456 KARKLIKEKL
+3456 KARALIKDKL
-3466 TKGEQ
+3466 AKGEQ

-3481 SKFTNTEIA
+3481 SKFTNVEIA
-3490 KIKEDVERNYGTT
+3490 AIKEDVEKNYGTSS
-3503 NTSLFSDRNL
+3503 TSLFSDRNL
-3513 INSAELTN
+3513 INSAEPTN

-3535 GRSNPEYQKIITK
+3535 GMSNPEYQKIITD
-3548 INDITR
+3548 INNITR

-3575 TLADLYDELDKT
+3575 ALGDLYDELDKT
-3587 KKKIKT
+3587 KKKKG
-3593 KYGYDVYEA
+3593 KGSYYA
-3602 YSEYA
+3602 YQTYSKYA
-3607 KENVNEKAY
+3607 KENVNKQAY
-3616 YDEEGEAKKRTEPE
+3616 YSEEDEAKKRTEPE
-3630 FYTLWKRVNIRY
+3630 FYTLWKRVNARY
-3642 EVLRDEKG
+3642 EVIRDKKG

-3658 GKAVYDLTKAPKPNH
+3658 GKAVYDLTKAPTPNH

-3684 YWKDLNK
+3684 YWEDLNK

-3732 ALAKGIDYYKEWYD
+3732 ALAKGIAYYKEWYD

-3798 IESYTD
+3798 IEGYTD

-3835 QEAKQYIQDTLMQFA
+3835 QEAKQYIQDTLMSFA

-3859 ASGMAPHRVKKAE
+3859 ASGMAPHRAKKAE

-3933 TKPKRETYTSDEAY
+3933 TKPKRETYASDEAY
-3947 EKDLEAYQKRM
+3947 EKDLEAYQKRI

-3972 LDRDYIGAIQ
+3972 LDRDYIGVIQ

-4008 SKMKAYDTNLGWN
+4008 GKMKAYDTNLGWN

-4066 KLTRNASMLQSFTS
+4066 KLTRTASMLQSFTS

-4086 NFTGAIG
+4086 NITGGIG
-4093 NITIG
+4093 NITVG

-4122 MWRQAV
+4122 MWRHAI

-4165 HLDADTI
+4165 HLDADTV

-4231 HEYAMK
+4231 HEYAMR

-4245 LLNKYETFKKNI
+4245 LLNKYETFKKDI
-4257 LADDNKKKEYIWNRR
+4257 LADDNKKKEYVWNRR

-4290 FIAERKK
+4290 FITERKK

-4315 LDLKDGRL
+4315 VDLKDGRL

-4333 LQAKSQD
+4333 LQAKSKD

-4414 VGCAPALFDFLTT
+4414 IGCAPALFDFLTT
-4427 PIRQLRYEKEMSD
+4427 PIRKLRYEKEMSD
-4440 GQVEALE
+4440 GQVEVLE

-4488 LGGVCTALA
+4488 LGGICTALA

-4515 MLYEADDLTTQSMM
+4515 MLYEADELTTQSMM

-4555 IMSACNNIAAYVMDD
+4555 IMAACNNIAAYVMDD
-4570 DYDPNYTSGRYAGQ
+4570 DYEPNYTSGRYAGQ
-4584 NKILVKL
+4584 NKIIVKL

>member
-21 EVGNDDVLFNSLMSA
+21 EVGNNDVLFNSLMSA

-50 ETYYV
+50 ETYYA

-144 LANRVINRMFGA
+144 LANRVINRMLGA

-163 TRKIEATKEEIAKVR
+163 ARKVEATKEEIAKVR
-178 KQLMNTKSNDFIK
+178 KQLMNTKSNDFVK
-191 IEEEVSKYTP
+191 LENEVSKYTP

-210 KDMLSDKVKYFT
+210 NDMLSDKVKYFT
-222 EVFQGDDRLGEIRF
+222 QVIQTDDRLGEIRF
-236 KKDDEISQQ
+236 NKDDDLSQQ
-245 EVNWNESYSIEDDE
+245 EADWSESFDIEDDDD
-259 ALNLDDAADNGS
+259 LNLNNAADNAS
-271 NSEKDTT
+271 NNEKDTT

-335 FKSVDNAIKGDIETT
+335 FKVVNSAIRGDIETT

-361 VAESNKEYA
+361 IAESNKEYA
-370 GLAYLANDLRK
+370 GLAYLANDLKK
-381 KPDFAYKVFQ
+381 KPDFAYKLFQ
-391 VYRRRTMRKQQ
+391 VYRRRTIRKQQ
-402 ARIDDNTV
+402 VRIDDNSVSPT
-410 IPVRSNTRADKLET
+410 RSNNRADKLET

-445 KDILESIKTK
+445 NDILGAIKTK
-455 IKDYK
+455 IDDYK
-460 ALQKTKGFDLNKE
+460 KLQKTKGFDLNKQ

-492 SLDKAAIERFARLN
+492 SLDKAAIKRFARLN

-520 TQLYG
+520 IQLYG

-535 ETLTNKKYLDNKFK
+535 ETLRNKQYLDNRFK
-549 EANKIEDKKARK
+549 EANKIKDKKAKK

-579 TKTYALELAK
+579 TKAYALELAK
-589 ALAPYSVVNIDSNS
+589 SLAPYSVVNIDSNS

-624 NAIKA
+624 NAVKA
-629 TLTEEQK
+629 TLTEQQK
-636 DGTKVSTELINYGKY
+636 DGSKVSTELINYGKY

-669 ENGAIINYGLFYK
+669 ENGAVINYGLFYK

-775 HAIRNAKGEVIG
+775 HAIKNAKGEVIA

-803 QFKNIFKQELLDMAN
+803 QFKNIFKQELLDMTN

-828 NIETL
+828 NTETL
-833 EDGTVVDQRGRIVF
+833 EDGTNVDQRGRIVF

-907 KTGTT
+907 KTGKT
-912 TKYGDSLLKYLFPSL
+912 TKYGNDLLKDLFPSL

-934 FIPFTINANGEVELN
+934 FIPFTTNANGEVELN
-949 LTADQ
+949 LSADQ

-974 ARMSE
+974 TRMSE

-1005 IAFNDVFEGD
+1005 IAFNDIFEGD

-1050 NSTIVQGAFLNTPE
+1050 NSAIVQGAFLNTPE

-1100 KTYPDGRIEGED
+1100 KTYPDGKVEGED

-1125 TLEQARD
+1125 TLDQARD
-1132 LMGGPILYKP
+1132 LMGGPIVYDNNGKP
-1142 DGTPELNKDKSCRR
+1142 KLNDDGSYRR
-1156 SGGFSNTTVNDAQS
+1156 SGGFSNTTINDAQS

-1224 YDEKLNTIAPR
+1224 YDKDLNTIAPR

-1251 TQLEQVYN
+1251 TQLEQVYET
-1259 AMKDNNIDQL
+1259 MKANNIDQL

-1297 LKDFNNKAEDYRDE
+1297 LKDFNNKAEDYSEE

-1339 KILDNIARNSPLY
+1339 KILDNIDSNSPLY
-1352 AYKEDFFNMYVANIK
+1352 YYYKEDFFDMYVANIK
-1367 DSFNNLVDE
+1367 DSFNKLVDE
-1376 LKIPIDKDGNIKF
+1376 LKIPLDKDGNIKF
-1389 DESGNITGLDMQVFF
+1389 DEAGNITGVDMQVFF

-1429 MPIAPNGCPNPVMPT
+1429 MPIAANGCPNPVMPT
-1444 YLSNVINKLESIS
+1444 YLSNVVNKLESIS

-1606 QYNTYIGRD
+1606 QYNTYID
-1615 GNIKRATWKDTV
+1615 KHGNIRKQDYSEKLDIYDYANYVNRHLEKADKIKDKSV
-1627 TENDWLNYIRRETG
+1627 KEAFEKLNKEIDEQFEKSRKELAEEETQAYDVLTDETKELVKAAHKAFESQAVKNPETGKLTKDSYLKQLQFVADYIRT
-1641 LKLSGIDN
+1641 N
-1649 ETFENIKTEAKAS
+1649 KT
-1662 TKAEARD
+1662 
-1669 ARKAEIEE
+1669 
-1677 IKNKFDEIESEAY
+1677 
-1690 FNLDDNTKEVI
+1690 NLDAADDNFISV
-1701 KLIHE
+1701 HE
-1706 KINEAYG
+1706 DMVDSISNEYID
-1713 AKPSKAKYQEQLEVE
+1713 KKTFKSDKAKEILQARIDKFNKAAKKLGIMSYKQYLAQHVE
-1728 IATLSD
+1728 
-1734 RLEDFKDTYIEEE
+1734 
-1747 LDAIKDYI
+1747 DANTR
-1755 EAKNQILNN
+1755 E
-1764 VINGFELSDDFDYNA
+1764 
-1779 IKSEKIK
+1779 
-1786 SAIKAYKDEQLRLAK
+1786 
-1801 QVAKGSR
+1801 
-1808 LLQFEA
+1808 
-1814 YKKKF
+1814 
-1819 DSDVIGNN
+1819 
-1827 SRQARNNRLLDDMIH
+1827 ARNNRLLDDMIY
-1842 ILRANESLEENLS
+1842 ILQANQSLEENLS

-1877 RESRSPYDFLDQAAY
+1877 REARSPYDFLDQAAY

-1913 SVCNTVRPRIADNY
+1913 SVCNTVHPHITDKY
-1927 VVKIAYS
+1927 TIKVAYS
-1934 KDKYNLKEL
+1934 KDKYNLEEL
-1943 KKRFEKVEETDEGY
+1943 QKRFEKVEETDEGY

-2006 AVYKTLVDI
+2006 AVYKTLADI

-2030 ITRIVNAYNANKSI
+2030 ITRVVNDYNANKSI
-2044 YSDKHNKPIEEAIAS
+2044 YSDKHNKPIEEAIKS
-2059 LGKEILNAYHIKTDK
+2059 LGKDILETYHINTDK
-2074 MNLDDIVAR
+2074 MNLGEIVAR
-2083 VNALLGVK
+2083 VNALLGTK

-2113 NDSRPVKENKYI
+2113 DKNRPVK
-2125 KHNTYSGLIDYND
+2125 G
-2138 NSVFVFGSN
+2138 SV
-2147 PLGINGNP
+2147 
-2155 SKGTGGAALVAL
+2155 
-2167 NQGRVQQ
+2167 
-2174 GEIMD
+2174 
-2179 NTISNNG
+2179 
-2186 RAYGLTTVKAPNA
+2186 
-2199 RNNKGNQL
+2199 
-2207 SIEEITNNIKKL
+2207 
-2219 YQYANNNKDKTFKVA
+2219 YQ
-2234 YTDGKLLNG
+2234 
-2243 HSIEELVNAFINA
+2243 H
-2256 GEIPNNVLFSDTL
+2256 
-2269 NKYFVKQTN
+2269 
-2278 INKENINNI
+2278 
-2287 ATDWTVLFAYNDLAK
+2287 DWAVLFAYKDIAK
-2302 LSNKIGDTARVCNPD
+2302 LADKIGSTARVCNPD

-2338 IEDENPALV
+2338 IKDENPALV

-2361 DPNKGLRSYITSDAK
+2361 DPTKGLRSYITSDAK

-2402 TEQDNFRIANRAIEV
+2402 TEQDNFRIANRAIEF

-2444 DAVVCNYTYDI
+2444 DAVVNNYTYDV
-2455 EKKQTV
+2455 EKKETK
-2461 VNKEVDETDEALRI
+2461 VNKEVNETDEALRI

-2496 EEVDTWSKLSPAQK
+2496 EEVDAWSKLSPAQK

-2544 QTIRFNEDAIDS
+2544 QTIRFNEDAVDN

-2562 FDTAFSSDNP
+2562 FDTAFNSDNP

-2597 INKCIKNDAL
+2597 INKCIKNTAL

-2617 GSRTSVVAQI
+2617 GSRTSIIAQI
-2627 KAQID
+2627 KVQVD

-2637 TDLIEQYLRT
+2637 TDLVEQYLRS

-2662 YSSMFKTVTRGMY
+2662 YSSMFETVTRGMY
-2675 EFSLNDK
+2675 EFSLDDK
-2682 NNAIEF
+2682 DNAIEF
-2688 GFARESNSKVVP
+2688 GFARESNSKFVP
-2700 IQFNDYIYITKKEGN
+2700 IQFNNYIYITNKEGN
-2715 ESVTKLYKIVSPAP
+2715 ETVTRLYKIVSPDLGS

-2735 PLNSLEAGEDREVS
+2735 PLNGLEAGEDRELS
-2749 INNANNSVPLPSYY
+2749 INNANNTVPLPSYY
-2763 EAVIENLMSDDTDY
+2763 KAVIDNLMNSEVADY
-2777 TLEQLNE
+2777 TLDELNE

-2821 NKIIKTFNNYEGN
+2821 DKIIKTFNDYEGN

-2856 HVEGETISN
+2856 HVEGETIS
-2865 DGESISINGNFLFRR
+2865 DGGEPISVNGNFLFRR

-2889 NIRTGEHIE
+2889 NIRTGEYIE
-2898 EKPQMVEIVRETP
+2898 EKPQLVEIVKEAP

-2992 KHKVNSTLGKFNQFY
+2992 KHKVNSTLGKFSQFY

-3012 NYFAINSPEVIEA
+3012 NYYAINSPEVIEA

-3030 DLQRQFLEA
+3030 TLQRQFLES

-3081 NTSVID
+3081 NSSVID

-3105 NIQNGIVSIWDGFH
+3105 NIQNGLVSIFDGFH
-3119 SSGWLDAWFGDL
+3119 SSGWFDAWVGDL

-3144 KVMADIHAKESQ
+3144 KVMADIRAKENQ
-3156 SKDFA
+3156 AKDFA
-3161 VAFGKHFEDIKARA
+3161 VAFGKHFEEIKARA

-3275 RETIRQI
+3275 REAIRQI

-3302 RTKIDDLTSQFIG
+3302 RTKINDLTSQFIG

-3326 PGIER
+3326 PGTEQ
-3331 APDDSI
+3331 APDGSI
-3337 IVINQELYDNARK
+3337 IVTNQEVYDNARK
-3350 QSLNDAIQLDQYLR
+3350 QSLNDAVQLDQYLR

-3410 QLDTNKEYKKAKE
+3410 QLETNKEYKKAKE
-3423 WIANNAHWSVDDI
+3423 WIANNAHWSVDDV
-3436 LKVQIEDAYKK
+3436 LKVRIEDAYKK
-3447 LGITSGKAS
+3447 LGITSSKAS
-3456 KARKLIKEKL
+3456 KARALIKDKL
-3466 TKGEQ
+3466 AKGEQ
-3471 IYDEFGNIDA
+3471 IYDAFGNIDA
-3481 SKFTNTEIA
+3481 SKFTNVEIA
-3490 KIKEDVERNYGTT
+3490 AIKEDVERNYGTS

-3513 INSAELTN
+3513 INSAEPTN
-3521 EAAPSEFFKMLNSG
+3521 EAAPSEFFKMINSG
-3535 GRSNPEYQKIITK
+3535 GMTNPEYQKIITN
-3548 INDITR
+3548 INNITR

-3560 AKIVET
+3560 TKIVET

-3575 TLADLYDELDKT
+3575 ALGDLYDELDKT
-3587 KKKIKT
+3587 KKKKG
-3593 KYGYDVYEA
+3593 KGSYDA
-3602 YSEYA
+3602 YQSYSKYA

-3630 FYTLWKRVNIRY
+3630 FYTLWKRVNNRY
-3642 EVLRDEKG
+3642 EVLRDKKG
-3650 KIVIDETT
+3650 KIVIDEAT
-3658 GKAVYDLTKAPKPNH
+3658 GKAVYDLTKAPTPNH

-3684 YWKDLNK
+3684 YWEDLNK

-3705 DKTKAQEFL
+3705 DKTNAQEFL

-3732 ALAKGIDYYKEWYD
+3732 ALAKGKAYYKEWYD

-3773 DNGEYSPNWTQ
+3773 DNGEYSPYWTQ

-3798 IESYTD
+3798 IEGYTD

-3826 NNLGLNEYE
+3826 NDLGLNEYE
-3835 QEAKQYIQDTLMQFA
+3835 QEAKQYIQDTLMSFA

-3891 LPSGKDS
+3891 LPSGKDT

-3933 TKPKRETYTSDEAY
+3933 TKPKRETYASDEAY
-3947 EKDLEAYQKRM
+3947 EKDLEAYQKRI
-3958 DEATKK
+3958 DEAIKK

-4008 SKMKAYDTNLGWN
+4008 GKMKAYDTNLGWN

-4086 NFTGAIG
+4086 NITGGIG
-4093 NITIG
+4093 NITVG

-4122 MWRQAV
+4122 MWRQAI

-4165 HLDADTI
+4165 HLDADTV

-4237 NIIGGNEE
+4237 NIIGGNDE
-4245 LLNKYETFKKNI
+4245 LLNKYEEFKKNI

-4297 LEKEAKVKFEEL
+4297 LEKEAKAKFEEL
-4309 PTVMDQ
+4309 PTIMDQ
-4315 LDLKDGRL
+4315 VDLKDGRL

-4333 LQAKSQD
+4333 LQAKSKD

-4488 LGGVCTALA
+4488 LGGICTALA

-4515 MLYEADDLTTQSMM
+4515 MLYEADELTTQSMM

-4555 IMSACNNIAAYVMDD
+4555 IMAACNNIAAYVMDD

>member
-50 ETYYV
+50 ETYYA

-72 TAIQNFYKNRNFNVN
+72 TAIKNFYKNRNFNVN

-144 LANRVINRMFGA
+144 LANRVINRMLGA
-156 VAKNILE
+156 VATNILE
-163 TRKIEATKEEIAKVR
+163 ARKVEATKEEIAKVR

-191 IEEEVSKYTP
+191 LEDEVSKTTP

-222 EVFQGDDRLGEIRF
+222 QVIQTDDRLGEIRF
-236 KKDDEISQQ
+236 KKDDDLSQQ
-245 EVNWNESYSIEDDE
+245 EADWSESFDIEDNDD
-259 ALNLDDAADNGS
+259 LNLNNAADNAS
-271 NSEKDTT
+271 NNEKDTT

-316 DGKYQYDK
+316 DGKYQYNK
-324 SNPLGM
+324 INPLGM

-335 FKSVDNAIKGDIETT
+335 FKVVNSAIRGDIETT

-361 VAESNKEYA
+361 IAESNKEYA
-370 GLAYLANDLRK
+370 GLSYLANDLKK
-381 KPDFAYKVFQ
+381 KPDFAYKLFQ
-391 VYRRRTMRKQQ
+391 VYRRRTIRKQQ
-402 ARIDDNTV
+402 VRIDDNSVSPT
-410 IPVRSNTRADKLET
+410 RSNNRADKLET

-445 KDILESIKTK
+445 NDILGAIKTK
-455 IKDYK
+455 IDDYK
-460 ALQKTKGFDLNKE
+460 TLQKTKGFDLNKE
-473 ALSAD
+473 ALSGD
-478 IINAIASRLKQYYP
+478 IINAIATRLKQYYP

-535 ETLTNKKYLDNKFK
+535 ETLNNKRNLDNRFK
-549 EANKIEDKKARK
+549 EANKIKDKKAKK

-579 TKTYALELAK
+579 TKAYALELAK
-589 ALAPYSVVNIDSNS
+589 SLAPYSVVNIDSNS

-624 NAIKA
+624 NAVKA
-629 TLTEEQK
+629 TLTEQQK

-656 QYNLSGILMEHRN
+656 QYNLSGILMEHRD
-669 ENGAIINYGLFYK
+669 ENGAVINYGLFYK

-735 AEQNPNMLMGDY
+735 TEQNPKMLMGDY

-775 HAIRNAKGEVIG
+775 HAIKNAKGEVIA

-803 QFKNIFKQELLDMAN
+803 QFRNIFKQELLDMVN

-828 NIETL
+828 NTETL
-833 EDGTVVDQRGRIVF
+833 KDGTVVDQRGRIVF

-912 TKYGDSLLKYLFPSL
+912 TKYGDDLLKYLFPSL

-934 FIPFTINANGEVELN
+934 FIPFTTNANGEVELN

-974 ARMSE
+974 TRMSE

-1005 IAFNDVFEGD
+1005 IAFNDIFEGD

-1050 NSTIVQGAFLNTPE
+1050 NSTIIQGAFLNTPE
-1064 VQARLKAIGLDVQQ
+1064 VQSRLKAIGLDVQQ

-1100 KTYPDGRIEGED
+1100 KTYPDGKVEGED

-1125 TLEQARD
+1125 TLDQARD
-1132 LMGGPILYKP
+1132 LMGGPIMYDNNGKP
-1142 DGTPELNKDKSCRR
+1142 KLNADGSYRR
-1156 SGGFSNTTVNDAQS
+1156 SGGFSNTTINDAQS

-1224 YDEKLNTIAPR
+1224 YDDKLNTIAPR

-1251 TQLEQVYN
+1251 TQLEQVYE
-1259 AMKDNNIDQL
+1259 AMKANKIDQL

-1297 LKDFNNKAEDYRDE
+1297 LKDFNNKAEDYREE

-1339 KILDNIARNSPLY
+1339 KILDNIDSNSPLHD
-1352 AYKEDFFNMYVANIK
+1352 YKEDFFNMYVANIK
-1367 DSFNNLVDE
+1367 DSFNKLVDE
-1376 LKIPIDKDGNIKF
+1376 LKISLDEDGNIKF
-1389 DESGNITGLDMQVFF
+1389 DESGNITGVDMQVFF

-1429 MPIAPNGCPNPVMPT
+1429 MPIAANGCPNPVMPT
-1444 YLSNVINKLESIS
+1444 YLSNVVNKLESIS

-1506 EIMLPKSNFGFAK
+1506 EIMLPASNFGFAK

-1526 DVDEVRDKDGN
+1526 KSKEE
-1537 LIGGLLKQ
+1537 LLKE
-1545 LQDAHL
+1545 LQDAGL

-1627 TENDWLNYIRRETG
+1627 TENDWLNYVRRETG
-1641 LKLSGIDN
+1641 LRLSGIDN
-1649 ETFENIKTEAKAS
+1649 EKFENIKADAKAS

-1669 ARKAEIEE
+1669 ARKAEIAE
-1677 IKNKFDEIESEAY
+1677 IKNRFDEIESEAY
-1690 FNLDDNTKEVI
+1690 FNLDDDTKEVI

-1713 AKPSKAKYQEQLEVE
+1713 PKPSKAKYQEQLEVE
-1728 IATLSD
+1728 ISTLTG
-1734 RLEDFKDTYIEEE
+1734 RLEEFKDIYIEEE

-1755 EAKNQILNN
+1755 EAKKQILNN

-1801 QVAKGSR
+1801 QIARSSR

-1827 SRQARNNRLLDDMIH
+1827 TREARNNRLLDDMIH
-1842 ILRANESLEENLS
+1842 ILQANESLEENLS

-1864 ARDKVMNPIVKEV
+1864 ARDKVMNPVVKEV
-1877 RESRSPYDFLDQAAY
+1877 REARSPYDFLDQAAY

-1913 SVCNTVRPRIADNY
+1913 SVCNTVHPHITDKY
-1927 VVKIAYS
+1927 TIKVAYS
-1934 KDKYNLKEL
+1934 KDKYNLEEL
-1943 KKRFEKVEETDEGY
+1943 QKRFEKVEETYEGY

-2006 AVYKTLVDI
+2006 AVYKTLADI

-2030 ITRIVNAYNANKSI
+2030 ITKIVNAYNANKSI
-2044 YSDKHNKPIEEAIAS
+2044 YSDKHNKPIEEAIRS
-2059 LGKEILNAYHIKTDK
+2059 LGKEILNTYHINTDK
-2074 MNLDDIVAR
+2074 MNLGEIVAR
-2083 VNALLGVK
+2083 VNGLLGTK

-2100 TLSPDEL
+2100 ILSPDEL

-2113 NDSRPVKENKYI
+2113 DKNRPVK
-2125 KHNTYSGLIDYND
+2125 
-2138 NSVFVFGSN
+2138 V
-2147 PLGINGNP
+2147 
-2155 SKGTGGAALVAL
+2155 
-2167 NQGRVQQ
+2167 
-2174 GEIMD
+2174 
-2179 NTISNNG
+2179 
-2186 RAYGLTTVKAPNA
+2186 
-2199 RNNKGNQL
+2199 
-2207 SIEEITNNIKKL
+2207 SI
-2219 YQYANNNKDKTFKVA
+2219 YQ
-2234 YTDGKLLNG
+2234 
-2243 HSIEELVNAFINA
+2243 H
-2256 GEIPNNVLFSDTL
+2256 
-2269 NKYFVKQTN
+2269 
-2278 INKENINNI
+2278 
-2287 ATDWTVLFAYNDLAK
+2287 DWGVLFAYNDLAK
-2302 LSNKIGDTARVCNPD
+2302 LSDKIGSTARVCNPD

-2361 DPNKGLRSYITSDAK
+2361 DPTKGLRSYITSNAK

-2435 ILNTAYKQT
+2435 ILNAAYKQT
-2444 DAVVCNYTYDI
+2444 DAVVNNYTYDV
-2455 EKKQTV
+2455 EKKQTI
-2461 VNKEVDETDEALRI
+2461 VNKEFDETDEALRI

-2496 EEVDTWSKLSPAQK
+2496 EEVNAWSKLSPAQK
-2510 ISWLKANSVDA
+2510 ISWLKSNSVDA

-2544 QTIRFNEDAIDS
+2544 QTIRFNEDAVDN

-2572 LVKLAAMDMI
+2572 LVKLAAMDMV

-2597 INKCIKNDAL
+2597 INKCIKNTAL
-2607 RDENTFVQYN
+2607 RDENTFVQFN
-2617 GSRTSVVAQI
+2617 GARTSIIAQI
-2627 KAQID
+2627 KAQVD
-2632 NAVAR
+2632 NAVSR
-2637 TDLIEQYLRT
+2637 TDLVEQYLRS
-2647 DPGVTNVPHKFMNKK
+2647 DPGVSNVPHKFMNKK
-2662 YSSMFKTVTRGMY
+2662 YSSMFETVTRGMY
-2675 EFSLNDK
+2675 EFSLDDK
-2682 NNAIEF
+2682 DNAIEF
-2688 GFARESNSKVVP
+2688 GFARESNAEFVP
-2700 IQFNDYIYITKKEGN
+2700 IQFNNYIYITKKEGN
-2715 ESVTKLYKIVSPAP
+2715 ESVTRLYKIVSPDLGS

-2735 PLNSLEAGEDREVS
+2735 PLNGLEAGEDREVS

-2763 EAVIENLMSDDTDY
+2763 EAVIDNLMNSEVADY
-2777 TLEQLNE
+2777 TLDELNE
-2784 LYKKHIATTKVNK
+2784 LYKKHVATTKVNK
-2797 VKAVTHFDIMA
+2797 VKAVTHFDIMS

-2865 DGESISINGNFLFRR
+2865 GGEPISINGNFLFRR

-2898 EKPQMVEIVRETP
+2898 EKPQLVEIVRETP

-2992 KHKVNSTLGKFNQFY
+2992 KHKVNSTLGKFSQFY

-3012 NYFAINSPEVIEA
+3012 NYFAINSPEVINV

-3030 DLQRQFLEA
+3030 ALQRQFLET
-3039 LADANAIIDKF
+3039 LADANAIVDKF

-3061 ENPTLKFYIEEMQK
+3061 ENPTLKFYIDEMQK

-3081 NTSVID
+3081 NSSIID
-3087 DAEVKFGIDY
+3087 DAEVKFGLDY

-3105 NIQNGIVSIWDGFH
+3105 NIQNGLISIYDGFH

-3144 KVMADIHAKESQ
+3144 KVMADIRAKESQ
-3156 SKDFA
+3156 AKDFA
-3161 VAFGKHFEDIKARA
+3161 IAFGKNFEDIKARA
-3175 AKVGASVDLNKIFDK
+3175 AKVGASVDINKIFDK

-3196 NYTDKFVED
+3196 NYTNKFVED

-3275 RETIRQI
+3275 QEAIRQI

-3288 GVLSKEFEDKLVEL
+3288 GVLNKEFEDKLVEL
-3302 RTKIDDLTSQFIG
+3302 RTKINDLTSQFIG
-3315 NDYKPAYEYGF
+3315 NEYKPDFREGF
-3326 PGIER
+3326 PGTSK
-3331 APDDSI
+3331 APDESI
-3337 IVINQELYDNARK
+3337 IITNQEVYDNARK
-3350 QSLNDAIQLDQYLR
+3350 LSLNDAVQLNQYLR

-3423 WIANNAHWSVDDI
+3423 WIANNAHWSVDDV
-3436 LKVQIEDAYKK
+3436 LKVRIEDAYKK
-3447 LGITSGKAS
+3447 LGITNFKAS
-3456 KARKLIKEKL
+3456 KARAFIKDKLA
-3466 TKGEQ
+3466 KGEQ

-3490 KIKEDVERNYGTT
+3490 AIKEDVERNYGTT

-3513 INSAELTN
+3513 INSAEPTN

-3535 GRSNPEYQKIITK
+3535 GMTNPEYQEIITK
-3548 INDITR
+3548 INNITR

-3575 TLADLYDELDKT
+3575 ALGDLYDELDKT
-3587 KKKIKT
+3587 KKHKGK
-3593 KYGYDVYEA
+3593 GSYDAHQA
-3602 YSEYA
+3602 YSKYA
-3607 KENVNEKAY
+3607 KENVNEQAY
-3616 YDEEGEAKKRTEPE
+3616 YSEEDEAKKRTEPE
-3630 FYTLWKRVNIRY
+3630 FYTLWKRVNSRY
-3642 EVLRDEKG
+3642 EVLRDKKG

-3684 YWKDLNK
+3684 YWEDLNK
-3691 RDPKEAARQ
+3691 RDPKEAAKQ

-3732 ALAKGIDYYKEWYD
+3732 ALAKGIAYYKEWYN

-3798 IESYTD
+3798 IEGYTD

-3835 QEAKQYIQDTLMQFA
+3835 QEAKQYIQDTLMSFA

-3859 ASGMAPHRVKKAE
+3859 ASGMAPHRAKKAE

-3933 TKPKRETYTSDEAY
+3933 TKPKRETYASDEAY
-3947 EKDLEAYQKRM
+3947 EKDLEAYQKRI
-3958 DEATKK
+3958 DEAIKK

-4008 SKMKAYDTNLGWN
+4008 GKMKAYDTNLGWN

-4039 KADTRLQEQ
+4039 KVDTRLQEQ

-4066 KLTRNASMLQSFTS
+4066 KLTRTASMLQSFTS

-4086 NFTGAIG
+4086 NITGGIG
-4093 NITIG
+4093 NITVG

-4122 MWRQAV
+4122 MWRHAI

-4165 HLDADTI
+4165 HLDADTV

-4231 HEYAMK
+4231 HEYAMR

-4245 LLNKYETFKKNI
+4245 LLNKYETFKKDI
-4257 LADDNKKKEYIWNRR
+4257 LADDNKKKEYVWNRR

-4290 FIAERKK
+4290 FITERKK

-4315 LDLKDGRL
+4315 VDLKDGRL

-4333 LQAKSQD
+4333 LQAKSKD

-4414 VGCAPALFDFLTT
+4414 IGCAPALFDFLTT
-4427 PIRQLRYEKEMSD
+4427 PIRKLRYEKEMSD
-4440 GQVEALE
+4440 GQVEVLE

-4488 LGGVCTALA
+4488 LGGICTALA

-4515 MLYEADDLTTQSMM
+4515 MLYEADELTTQSMM

-4555 IMSACNNIAAYVMDD
+4555 IMAACNNIAAYVMDD

-4584 NKILVKL
+4584 NKIIVKL

>member
-50 ETYYV
+50 ETYYA

-144 LANRVINRMFGA
+144 LANRVINRMLGA
-156 VAKNILE
+156 VATNILE
-163 TRKIEATKEEIAKVR
+163 ARKVEATKEEIAKVR
-178 KQLMNTKSNDFIK
+178 KQLMNTKSNDFVK
-191 IEEEVSKYTP
+191 LEDEVSKTTP

-222 EVFQGDDRLGEIRF
+222 QVIQTDDRLGEIRF
-236 KKDDEISQQ
+236 KKDDDLSQQ
-245 EVNWNESYSIEDDE
+245 EADWSESFDIEDDDD
-259 ALNLDDAADNGS
+259 LNLNNAADNAS
-271 NSEKDTT
+271 NNEKDTT

-335 FKSVDNAIKGDIETT
+335 FKVVNSAIRGDIETT

-355 LKKLED
+355 LNKLED
-361 VAESNKEYA
+361 IAESNKEYA
-370 GLAYLANDLRK
+370 GLAYLANDLKK
-381 KPDFAYKVFQ
+381 KPDFAYKLFQ
-391 VYRRRTMRKQQ
+391 VYRRRTIRKQQ
-402 ARIDDNTV
+402 VRIDDNSVSPT
-410 IPVRSNTRADKLET
+410 RSNNRADKLEI

-445 KDILESIKTK
+445 NDILGAIKTK
-455 IKDYK
+455 IDDYK
-460 ALQKTKGFDLNKE
+460 TLQKTKGFDLNKQ

-506 GKVDGKAPN
+506 GKVDGKTPN

-535 ETLTNKKYLDNKFK
+535 ETLNNKRNLDNRFK
-549 EANKIEDKKARK
+549 EANKIKDKKAKK
-561 EALDSVRE
+561 EVLDSVRE

-579 TKTYALELAK
+579 TKAYALELAK
-589 ALAPYSVVNIDSNS
+589 SLAPYSVVNIDSNS

-624 NAIKA
+624 NAVKA
-629 TLTEEQK
+629 TLTEQQK
-636 DGTKVSTELINYGKY
+636 DGSKVSTELINYGKY

-656 QYNLSGILMEHRN
+656 QYNLSGILMEHRD
-669 ENGAIINYGLFYK
+669 ENGVVINYGLFYK

-735 AEQNPNMLMGDY
+735 AEQNPKMLMGDY

-775 HAIRNAKGEVIG
+775 HAIKNAKGEVIA
-787 KEVSVDDI
+787 KEVNVDDI

-803 QFKNIFKQELLDMAN
+803 QFRNIFKQELLDMVN

-828 NIETL
+828 NTETL

-912 TKYGDSLLKYLFPSL
+912 TKYGDDLLKYLFPSL

-934 FIPFTINANGEVELN
+934 FIPFTTNANGEVELN

-974 ARMSE
+974 TRMSE

-1005 IAFNDVFEGD
+1005 IAFNDIFEGD

-1050 NSTIVQGAFLNTPE
+1050 NSTIIQGAFLNTPE
-1064 VQARLKAIGLDVQQ
+1064 VQSRLKAIGLDVQQ

-1100 KTYPDGRIEGED
+1100 KTYPDGKVEGED

-1125 TLEQARD
+1125 TLDQARD
-1132 LMGGPILYKP
+1132 LMGGPIMYDNNGKP
-1142 DGTPELNKDKSCRR
+1142 KLNADGSYRR
-1156 SGGFSNTTVNDAQS
+1156 SGGFSNTTINDAQS

-1224 YDEKLNTIAPR
+1224 YDDKLNTIAPR

-1251 TQLEQVYN
+1251 TQLEQVYE
-1259 AMKDNNIDQL
+1259 AMKANKIDQL

-1297 LKDFNNKAEDYRDE
+1297 LKDFNNKAEDYREE

-1339 KILDNIARNSPLY
+1339 KILDNIDSNSPLH

-1367 DSFNNLVDE
+1367 DSFNKLVDE
-1376 LKIPIDKDGNIKF
+1376 LKISLDEDGNIKF
-1389 DESGNITGLDMQVFF
+1389 DEAGNITGVDMQVFF

-1429 MPIAPNGCPNPVMPT
+1429 MPIAANGCPNPVMPT
-1444 YLSNVINKLESIS
+1444 YLSNVVNKLESIS
-1457 QAMFNSAITRQEL
+1457 QAIFNSAITRQEL

-1506 EIMLPKSNFGFAK
+1506 EIMLPASNFGFAK

-1526 DVDEVRDKDGN
+1526 KSKEE
-1537 LIGGLLKQ
+1537 LLKE
-1545 LQDAHL
+1545 LQDAGL

-1606 QYNTYIGRD
+1606 QYNTTINANGDIQKVLY
-1615 GNIKRATWKDTV
+1615 
-1627 TENDWLNYIRRETG
+1627 NDLAGKSYDNYVKSQLN
-1641 LKLSGIDN
+1641 S
-1649 ETFENIKTEAKAS
+1649 EAKA
-1662 TKAEARD
+1662 
-1669 ARKAEIEE
+1669 
-1677 IKNKFDEIESEAY
+1677 
-1690 FNLDDNTKEVI
+1690 
-1701 KLIHE
+1701 KL
-1706 KINEAYG
+1706 K
-1713 AKPSKAKYQEQLEVE
+1713 K
-1728 IATLSD
+1728 
-1734 RLEDFKDTYIEEE
+1734 
-1747 LDAIKDYI
+1747 AIKDDVNETTALSNIATEYGLQSR
-1755 EAKNQILNN
+1755 EEFSKDKNL
-1764 VINGFELSDDFDYNA
+1764 A
-1779 IKSEKIK
+1779 
-1786 SAIKAYKDEQLRLAK
+1786 DENTR
-1801 QVAKGSR
+1801 
-1808 LLQFEA
+1808 E
-1814 YKKKF
+1814 
-1819 DSDVIGNN
+1819 
-1827 SRQARNNRLLDDMIH
+1827 ARNNRLLDDMIH
-1842 ILRANESLEENLS
+1842 ILQANESLEENLS

-1864 ARDKVMNPIVKEV
+1864 ARDKVMNPVVKEV
-1877 RESRSPYDFLDQAAY
+1877 REARSPYDFLDQAAY

-1913 SVCNTVRPRIADNY
+1913 SVCNTVHPHITDKY
-1927 VVKIAYS
+1927 TIKVAYS
-1934 KDKYNLKEL
+1934 RDKYNLEEL
-1943 KKRFEKVEETDEGY
+1943 QKRFEKVEETDEGY

-2006 AVYKTLVDI
+2006 AVYKTLADI

-2030 ITRIVNAYNANKSI
+2030 ITKIVNAYNANKSI
-2044 YSDKHNKPIEEAIAS
+2044 YSDKHNKPIEEAIRS
-2059 LGKEILNAYHIKTDK
+2059 LGKEILNTYHINTDK
-2074 MNLDDIVAR
+2074 MHLGEIIAR
-2083 VNALLGVK
+2083 VNELLGTK

-2113 NDSRPVKENKYI
+2113 DKNRPVK
-2125 KHNTYSGLIDYND
+2125 
-2138 NSVFVFGSN
+2138 GS
-2147 PLGINGNP
+2147 I
-2155 SKGTGGAALVAL
+2155 
-2167 NQGRVQQ
+2167 
-2174 GEIMD
+2174 
-2179 NTISNNG
+2179 
-2186 RAYGLTTVKAPNA
+2186 
-2199 RNNKGNQL
+2199 
-2207 SIEEITNNIKKL
+2207 
-2219 YQYANNNKDKTFKVA
+2219 YQ
-2234 YTDGKLLNG
+2234 
-2243 HSIEELVNAFINA
+2243 H
-2256 GEIPNNVLFSDTL
+2256 
-2269 NKYFVKQTN
+2269 
-2278 INKENINNI
+2278 
-2287 ATDWTVLFAYNDLAK
+2287 DWGVLFAYNDLAK
-2302 LSNKIGDTARVCNPD
+2302 LSDKIGSTARVCNPD

-2338 IEDENPALV
+2338 LEDENPALV

-2361 DPNKGLRSYITSDAK
+2361 DPTKGLRSYITSNDK

-2435 ILNTAYKQT
+2435 ILNAAYKQT
-2444 DAVVCNYTYDI
+2444 DAVVNNYTYDV
-2455 EKKQTV
+2455 EKKQTT
-2461 VNKEVDETDEALRI
+2461 VNKEFDETDEALRI

-2496 EEVDTWSKLSPAQK
+2496 EEVNAWSKLSPAQK

-2544 QTIRFNEDAIDS
+2544 QTIRFNEDAVDN

-2572 LVKLAAMDMI
+2572 LVKLAAMDMV

-2597 INKCIKNDAL
+2597 INKCIKNTAL
-2607 RDENTFVQYN
+2607 RDENTFVQFN
-2617 GSRTSVVAQI
+2617 GARTSIIAQI
-2627 KAQID
+2627 KAQVD
-2632 NAVAR
+2632 NAVSR
-2637 TDLIEQYLRT
+2637 TDLVEQYLRS
-2647 DPGVTNVPHKFMNKK
+2647 DPGVSNVPHKFMNKK
-2662 YSSMFKTVTRGMY
+2662 YSSMFETVTRGMY
-2675 EFSLNDK
+2675 EFSLDDK
-2682 NNAIEF
+2682 DNAIEF
-2688 GFARESNSKVVP
+2688 GFARESNAEFVP
-2700 IQFNDYIYITKKEGN
+2700 IQFNNYIYITKKEGN
-2715 ESVTKLYKIVSPAP
+2715 ESITRLYKIVSPDLGS

-2763 EAVIENLMSDDTDY
+2763 EAVIDNLMNSEVADY
-2777 TLEQLNE
+2777 TLDELNE
-2784 LYKKHIATTKVNK
+2784 LYKKHIATTKINK
-2797 VKAVTHFDIMA
+2797 VKAVTHFDIMS

-2821 NKIIKTFNNYEGN
+2821 DKIIKTFNDYEGN

-2844 GKTKYDSFTPPI
+2844 DKTKYDSFTPPI

-2865 DGESISINGNFLFRR
+2865 GGEPISINGNFLFRR

-2898 EKPQMVEIVRETP
+2898 EKPQLVEIVRETP

-2992 KHKVNSTLGKFNQFY
+2992 KHKVNSTLGKFSQFY

-3012 NYFAINSPEVIEA
+3012 NYFAINSPEVINV

-3030 DLQRQFLEA
+3030 ALQRQFLET
-3039 LADANAIIDKF
+3039 LADANAIVDKF

-3061 ENPTLKFYIEEMQK
+3061 ENPTLKFYIDEMQK

-3081 NTSVID
+3081 NSSIID
-3087 DAEVKFGIDY
+3087 DAEVKFGLDY

-3105 NIQNGIVSIWDGFH
+3105 NIQNGLISIYDGFH

-3144 KVMADIHAKESQ
+3144 KVMADIRAKESQ
-3156 SKDFA
+3156 AKDFA
-3161 VAFGKHFEDIKARA
+3161 IAFGKHFEDIKARA
-3175 AKVGASVDLNKIFDK
+3175 AKVGASVDINKIFDK

-3275 RETIRQI
+3275 REAIRQI

-3302 RTKIDDLTSQFIG
+3302 RTKINDLTSQFIG
-3315 NDYKPAYEYGF
+3315 NEYKPDFSEGF
-3326 PGIER
+3326 PGTSK
-3331 APDDSI
+3331 APDESI
-3337 IVINQELYDNARK
+3337 IITNQEVYDNARK
-3350 QSLNDAIQLDQYLR
+3350 LSLNDAVQLDQYLR

-3423 WIANNAHWSVDDI
+3423 WIANNAHWSVDDV
-3436 LKVQIEDAYKK
+3436 LKVRIEDAYKK
-3447 LGITSGKAS
+3447 LGITNFKAS
-3456 KARKLIKEKL
+3456 KARAFIKDKLAKD
-3466 TKGEQ
+3466 EQ

-3490 KIKEDVERNYGTT
+3490 AIKKDVERNYGTN

-3513 INSAELTN
+3513 INSAEPTN

-3535 GRSNPEYQKIITK
+3535 GMTNPEYQEIITK
-3548 INDITR
+3548 INNITR

-3575 TLADLYDELDKT
+3575 ALGDLYDELDKT
-3587 KKKIKT
+3587 KKHKGK
-3593 KYGYDVYEA
+3593 GSYDVYQA
-3602 YSEYA
+3602 YSKYA
-3607 KENVNEKAY
+3607 KENVNEQAY
-3616 YDEEGEAKKRTEPE
+3616 YSEEDEAKKRTEPE
-3630 FYTLWKRVNIRY
+3630 FYTLWKRVNARY
-3642 EVLRDEKG
+3642 EVLRDKKG

-3658 GKAVYDLTKAPKPNH
+3658 GKAVYDLTKAPTPNH

-3684 YWKDLNK
+3684 YWEDLNK
-3691 RDPKEAARQ
+3691 DNPKEAARQ

-3732 ALAKGIDYYKEWYD
+3732 ALAKGIAYYKEWYD

-3798 IESYTD
+3798 IEGYTD

-3835 QEAKQYIQDTLMQFA
+3835 QEAKQYIQDTLMSFA

-3859 ASGMAPHRVKKAE
+3859 ASGMAPHRAKKAE

-3911 DMPMLMT
+3911 DTPMLMT

-3933 TKPKRETYTSDEAY
+3933 TKPKRETYASDEAY
-3947 EKDLEAYQKRM
+3947 EKDLEAYQKRI

-4008 SKMKAYDTNLGWN
+4008 GKMKAYDTNLGWN

-4032 DETSYIE
+4032 DETYYIE

-4066 KLTRNASMLQSFTS
+4066 KLTRTASMLQSFTS

-4086 NFTGAIG
+4086 NITGGIG
-4093 NITIG
+4093 NITVG

-4122 MWRQAV
+4122 MWRHAI

-4165 HLDADTI
+4165 HLDADTV

-4193 GAMFSMFFDNRMVK
+4193 SAMFSMFFDNRMVK

-4231 HEYAMK
+4231 HEYAMR

-4245 LLNKYETFKKNI
+4245 LLNKYETFKKDI
-4257 LADDNKKKEYIWNRR
+4257 LADDNKKKEYVWNRR

-4290 FIAERKK
+4290 FITERKK

-4315 LDLKDGRL
+4315 VDLKDERL

-4333 LQAKSQD
+4333 LQAKSKD

-4414 VGCAPALFDFLTT
+4414 IGCAPALFDFLTT
-4427 PIRQLRYEKEMSD
+4427 PIRKLRYEKEMSD
-4440 GQVEALE
+4440 GQVEVLE

-4488 LGGVCTALA
+4488 LGGICTALA

-4515 MLYEADDLTTQSMM
+4515 MLYEADELTTQSMM

-4555 IMSACNNIAAYVMDD
+4555 IMAACNNIAAYVMDD

-4584 NKILVKL
+4584 NKIIVKL

-4612 YYKTGDNLLTLINV
+4612 YYKTGDNLLTLINI

>member
-50 ETYYV
+50 ETYYA

-144 LANRVINRMFGA
+144 LANRVINRMLGA
-156 VAKNILE
+156 VATNILE
-163 TRKIEATKEEIAKVR
+163 ARKVEATKEEIAKVR
-178 KQLMNTKSNDFIK
+178 KQLMNTKSNDFVK
-191 IEEEVSKYTP
+191 LEDEVSKTTP

-222 EVFQGDDRLGEIRF
+222 QVIQTDDRLGEIRF
-236 KKDDEISQQ
+236 KKDDDLSQQ
-245 EVNWNESYSIEDDE
+245 EADWSESFDIEDDDD
-259 ALNLDDAADNGS
+259 LNLNNAADNAS
-271 NSEKDTT
+271 NNEKDTT

-335 FKSVDNAIKGDIETT
+335 FKVVNSAIRGDIETT

-361 VAESNKEYA
+361 IAKSNKEYA
-370 GLAYLANDLRK
+370 GLAYLANDLKK
-381 KPDFAYKVFQ
+381 KPDFAYKLFQ
-391 VYRRRTMRKQQ
+391 VYRRRTIRKQQ
-402 ARIDDNTV
+402 VRIDDNSVSPT
-410 IPVRSNTRADKLET
+410 RSNNRADKLET

-445 KDILESIKTK
+445 NDILGAIKTK
-455 IKDYK
+455 IDDYK
-460 ALQKTKGFDLNKE
+460 TLQKTKGFDLNKQ

-506 GKVDGKAPN
+506 GKVDGKTPN

-535 ETLTNKKYLDNKFK
+535 ETLNNKRNLDNRFK
-549 EANKIEDKKARK
+549 EANKIKDKKAKK

-579 TKTYALELAK
+579 TKAYALELAK
-589 ALAPYSVVNIDSNS
+589 SLAPYSVVNIDSNS

-624 NAIKA
+624 NAVKA
-629 TLTEEQK
+629 TLTEQQK
-636 DGTKVSTELINYGKY
+636 DGSKVSTELINYGKY

-656 QYNLSGILMEHRN
+656 QYNLSGILMEHRD
-669 ENGAIINYGLFYK
+669 ENGAVINYGLFYK

-735 AEQNPNMLMGDY
+735 TEQNPKMLMGDY

-775 HAIRNAKGEVIG
+775 HAIKNAKGEVIA

-803 QFKNIFKQELLDMAN
+803 QFRNIFKQELLDMVN

-828 NIETL
+828 NTETL
-833 EDGTVVDQRGRIVF
+833 KDGTVVDQRGRIVF

-912 TKYGDSLLKYLFPSL
+912 TKYGDDLLKYLFPSL

-934 FIPFTINANGEVELN
+934 FIPFTTNANGEVELN

-974 ARMSE
+974 TRMSE

-1005 IAFNDVFEGD
+1005 IAFNDIFEGD

-1050 NSTIVQGAFLNTPE
+1050 NSTIIQGAFLNTPE
-1064 VQARLKAIGLDVQQ
+1064 VQSRLKAIGLDVQQ

-1100 KTYPDGRIEGED
+1100 KTYPDGKVEGED

-1125 TLEQARD
+1125 TLDQARD
-1132 LMGGPILYKP
+1132 LMGGPIMYDNNGKP
-1142 DGTPELNKDKSCRR
+1142 KLNNDGSYRR
-1156 SGGFSNTTVNDAQS
+1156 SGGFSNTTINDAQS

-1240 EFVLVPRFIRG
+1240 EFVLVPRFIKG
-1251 TQLEQVYN
+1251 TQLEQVYE
-1259 AMKDNNIDQL
+1259 AMKANKIDQL

-1297 LKDFNNKAEDYRDE
+1297 LKDFNNKAEDYREE

-1339 KILDNIARNSPLY
+1339 KILDNIDSNSPLH

-1367 DSFNNLVDE
+1367 DSFNKLVDE
-1376 LKIPIDKDGNIKF
+1376 LKIPLDEDGNIEF
-1389 DESGNITGLDMQVFF
+1389 DEAGNITGVDMQVFF

-1429 MPIAPNGCPNPVMPT
+1429 MPIAANGCPNPVMPT
-1444 YLSNVINKLESIS
+1444 YLSNVVNKLESIS

-1506 EIMLPKSNFGFAK
+1506 EIMLPASNFGFAK

-1526 DVDEVRDKDGN
+1526 KSKEE
-1537 LIGGLLKQ
+1537 LLKE
-1545 LQDAHL
+1545 LQDAGL

-1627 TENDWLNYIRRETG
+1627 TENDWLNYVRRETG
-1641 LKLSGIDN
+1641 LRLSGIDN
-1649 ETFENIKTEAKAS
+1649 EKFENIKADAKAS

-1669 ARKAEIEE
+1669 ARKAEIAE
-1677 IKNKFDEIESEAY
+1677 IKNRFDEIESEAY
-1690 FNLDDNTKEVI
+1690 FNLDDDTKEVI

-1713 AKPSKAKYQEQLEVE
+1713 PKPSKAKYQEQLEVE
-1728 IATLSD
+1728 ISTLTG
-1734 RLEDFKDTYIEEE
+1734 RLEEFKDIYIEEE

-1755 EAKNQILNN
+1755 EAKKQILNN

-1801 QVAKGSR
+1801 QIARSSR

-1827 SRQARNNRLLDDMIH
+1827 TREARNNRLLDDMIH
-1842 ILRANESLEENLS
+1842 ILQANESLEENLS

-1864 ARDKVMNPIVKEV
+1864 ARDKVMNPVVKEV
-1877 RESRSPYDFLDQAAY
+1877 REARSPYDFLDQAAY

-1913 SVCNTVRPRIADNY
+1913 SVCNTVHPHITDKY
-1927 VVKIAYS
+1927 TIKVAYS
-1934 KDKYNLKEL
+1934 KDKYNLEEL
-1943 KKRFEKVEETDEGY
+1943 QKRFEKVEETDEGY

-2006 AVYKTLVDI
+2006 AVYKTLADI

-2044 YSDKHNKPIEEAIAS
+2044 YSDKHNKPIEEAIRS
-2059 LGKEILNAYHIKTDK
+2059 LGKEILNTYHINTDK
-2074 MNLDDIVAR
+2074 MNLGEIIAR
-2083 VNALLGVK
+2083 VNGLLGTK

-2113 NDSRPVKENKYI
+2113 DKNRPVK
-2125 KHNTYSGLIDYND
+2125 
-2138 NSVFVFGSN
+2138 GS
-2147 PLGINGNP
+2147 I
-2155 SKGTGGAALVAL
+2155 
-2167 NQGRVQQ
+2167 
-2174 GEIMD
+2174 
-2179 NTISNNG
+2179 
-2186 RAYGLTTVKAPNA
+2186 
-2199 RNNKGNQL
+2199 
-2207 SIEEITNNIKKL
+2207 
-2219 YQYANNNKDKTFKVA
+2219 YQ
-2234 YTDGKLLNG
+2234 
-2243 HSIEELVNAFINA
+2243 H
-2256 GEIPNNVLFSDTL
+2256 
-2269 NKYFVKQTN
+2269 
-2278 INKENINNI
+2278 
-2287 ATDWTVLFAYNDLAK
+2287 DWAILFAYNDLAK
-2302 LSNKIGDTARVCNPD
+2302 LSDKIGSTARVCNPD

-2361 DPNKGLRSYITSDAK
+2361 DPTKGLRSYITSNAK

-2435 ILNTAYKQT
+2435 ILNSAYKQT
-2444 DAVVCNYTYDI
+2444 DAVVNNYTYDV
-2455 EKKQTV
+2455 EKKQTI
-2461 VNKEVDETDEALRI
+2461 VNKEFDETDEALRI

-2496 EEVDTWSKLSPAQK
+2496 EEVNAWSKLSPAQK
-2510 ISWLKANSVDA
+2510 ISWLKANSFDA

-2544 QTIRFNEDAIDS
+2544 QTIRFNEDAVDN

-2572 LVKLAAMDMI
+2572 LVKLAAMDMV

-2597 INKCIKNDAL
+2597 INKCIKNTAL
-2607 RDENTFVQYN
+2607 RDENTFVQFN
-2617 GSRTSVVAQI
+2617 GARTSIIAQI
-2627 KAQID
+2627 KAQVD
-2632 NAVAR
+2632 NAVSR
-2637 TDLIEQYLRT
+2637 TDLVEQYLRS
-2647 DPGVTNVPHKFMNKK
+2647 DPGVSNVPHKFMNKK
-2662 YSSMFKTVTRGMY
+2662 YSSMFETVTRGMY
-2675 EFSLNDK
+2675 EFSLDDK
-2682 NNAIEF
+2682 DNAIEF
-2688 GFARESNSKVVP
+2688 GFARESNAEFVP
-2700 IQFNDYIYITKKEGN
+2700 IQFNNYIYITKKEGN
-2715 ESVTKLYKIVSPAP
+2715 ESVTRLYKIVSPDLGS

-2763 EAVIENLMSDDTDY
+2763 EAVIDNLMNSEVADY
-2777 TLEQLNE
+2777 TLDELNE
-2784 LYKKHIATTKVNK
+2784 LYKKHVATTKVNK
-2797 VKAVTHFDIMA
+2797 VKAVTHFDIMS

-2865 DGESISINGNFLFRR
+2865 GGEPISINGNFLFRR

-2898 EKPQMVEIVRETP
+2898 EKPQLVEIVKETP
-2911 MASSREEVTLG
+2911 MASSRGEVTLG

-2992 KHKVNSTLGKFNQFY
+2992 KHKVNSTLGKFSQFY

-3012 NYFAINSPEVIEA
+3012 NYFAINSPEVINV

-3030 DLQRQFLEA
+3030 ALQRQFLET
-3039 LADANAIIDKF
+3039 LADANAIVDKF

-3061 ENPTLKFYIEEMQK
+3061 ENPTLKFYIDEMQK

-3081 NTSVID
+3081 NSSIID
-3087 DAEVKFGIDY
+3087 DAEVKFGLDY

-3105 NIQNGIVSIWDGFH
+3105 NIQNGLISIYDGFH

-3144 KVMADIHAKESQ
+3144 KVMADIRAKESQ
-3156 SKDFA
+3156 AKDFA
-3161 VAFGKHFEDIKARA
+3161 IAFGKHFEDIKARA
-3175 AKVGASVDLNKIFDK
+3175 AKVGASVDINKIFDK
-3190 NGNIVR
+3190 NGNIIR

-3275 RETIRQI
+3275 REAIRQI

-3288 GVLSKEFEDKLVEL
+3288 GILSKEFEDKLVEL
-3302 RTKIDDLTSQFIG
+3302 RTKINDLTSQFIG
-3315 NDYKPAYEYGF
+3315 NEYKPAYEYGF
-3326 PGIER
+3326 PGTEQ
-3331 APDDSI
+3331 APDGSI
-3337 IVINQELYDNARK
+3337 IVTNQEVYDNARK
-3350 QSLNDAIQLDQYLR
+3350 QSLNDAVQLDQYLR

-3389 LNIIDNAEVRDSN
+3389 LNIIDNAEIRDSN
-3402 GKVTTPAS
+3402 GKVTTPTS
-3410 QLDTNKEYKKAKE
+3410 QLETNKEYKKAKE

-3436 LKVQIEDAYKK
+3436 LKVRIEDAYKK

-3456 KARKLIKEKL
+3456 KARALIKEKL
-3466 TKGEQ
+3466 AKGEQ

-3490 KIKEDVERNYGTT
+3490 AIKEDVERNYGTT

-3513 INSAELTN
+3513 INSAEPTN

-3535 GRSNPEYQKIITK
+3535 GMTNPEYQEIITK
-3548 INDITR
+3548 INNITR

-3575 TLADLYDELDKT
+3575 ALGDLYDELDKT
-3587 KKKIKT
+3587 KKHKGK
-3593 KYGYDVYEA
+3593 GSYDAYQA
-3602 YSEYA
+3602 YSKYA
-3607 KENVNEKAY
+3607 KENVNEQAY
-3616 YDEEGEAKKRTEPE
+3616 YSEEDEAKKRTEPE
-3630 FYTLWKRVNIRY
+3630 FYTLWKRVNARY
-3642 EVLRDEKG
+3642 EVLRDKKG

-3658 GKAVYDLTKAPKPNH
+3658 GKAVYDLTKAPTPNH

-3684 YWKDLNK
+3684 YWEDLNK
-3691 RDPKEAARQ
+3691 DNPKEAARQ

-3732 ALAKGIDYYKEWYD
+3732 ALAKGIAYYKEWYD

-3798 IESYTD
+3798 IEGYTD

-3835 QEAKQYIQDTLMQFA
+3835 QEAKQYIQDTLMSFA

-3859 ASGMAPHRVKKAE
+3859 ASGMAPHRAKKAE

-3933 TKPKRETYTSDEAY
+3933 TKPKRETYASDEAY
-3947 EKDLEAYQKRM
+3947 EKDLEAYQKRI
-3958 DEATKK
+3958 DEAIKK

-4008 SKMKAYDTNLGWN
+4008 GKMKAYDTNLGWN

-4066 KLTRNASMLQSFTS
+4066 KLTRTASMLQSFTS

-4086 NFTGAIG
+4086 NITGGIG
-4093 NITIG
+4093 NITVG

-4107 AKEYFTPTGW
+4107 AKEYFTPTSW

-4122 MWRQAV
+4122 MWRHAI

-4165 HLDADTI
+4165 HLDADTV

-4193 GAMFSMFFDNRMVK
+4193 GTMFSMFFDNRMVK

-4231 HEYAMK
+4231 HEYAMR

-4245 LLNKYETFKKNI
+4245 LLNKYETFKKDI
-4257 LADDNKKKEYIWNRR
+4257 LADDNKKKEYVWNRR

-4290 FIAERKK
+4290 FITERKK

-4315 LDLKDGRL
+4315 VDLKDGRL
-4323 AFKEGSILAE
+4323 TFKEGSILAE
-4333 LQAKSQD
+4333 LQAKSKD

-4414 VGCAPALFDFLTT
+4414 IGCAPALFDFLTT
-4427 PIRQLRYEKEMSD
+4427 PIRKLRYEKEMSD
-4440 GQVEALE
+4440 GQVETLE

-4488 LGGVCTALA
+4488 LGGICTALA

-4515 MLYEADDLTTQSMM
+4515 MLYEADELTTQSMM

-4555 IMSACNNIAAYVMDD
+4555 IMAACNNIAAYVMDD

-4584 NKILVKL
+4584 NKIIVKL

-4612 YYKTGDNLLTLINV
+4612 YYKTGDNLLTLINI

>member
-50 ETYYV
+50 ETYYA

-72 TAIQNFYKNRNFNVN
+72 TAIQNFYNNRNFNVN

-144 LANRVINRMFGA
+144 LANRVINRMLGA

-163 TRKIEATKEEIAKVR
+163 ARKVEATKEEIAKVR
-178 KQLMNTKSNDFIK
+178 KQLMNTKSNDFVK
-191 IEEEVSKYTP
+191 LEDEVSKTTP

-222 EVFQGDDRLGEIRF
+222 QVIQTDDRLGEIRF
-236 KKDDEISQQ
+236 KKDDDLSQQ
-245 EVNWNESYSIEDDE
+245 EADWSESFDIEDDDD
-259 ALNLDDAADNGS
+259 LNLNNAADNVS
-271 NSEKDTT
+271 NNEKDTT

-289 DFMKDFSFAVRSY
+289 DFMKDFSFAIRSY

-335 FKSVDNAIKGDIETT
+335 FKVVNSAIRGDIETT

-361 VAESNKEYA
+361 IAKSNKEYA
-370 GLAYLANDLRK
+370 GLAYLANDLKK
-381 KPDFAYKVFQ
+381 KPDFAYKLFQ
-391 VYRRRTMRKQQ
+391 VYRRRTIRKQQ
-402 ARIDDNTV
+402 VRIDDNAVSPT
-410 IPVRSNTRADKLET
+410 RSNNRADKLET

-445 KDILESIKTK
+445 NDILGAIKTK
-455 IKDYK
+455 IDDYK
-460 ALQKTKGFDLNKE
+460 TLQKTKGFDLNKE
-473 ALSAD
+473 ALSGD
-478 IINAIASRLKQYYP
+478 IINAIATRLKQYYP

-535 ETLTNKKYLDNKFK
+535 ETLNNKRNLDNRFK
-549 EANKIEDKKARK
+549 EANKIKDKKAKK

-579 TKTYALELAK
+579 TKAYALELAK
-589 ALAPYSVVNIDSNS
+589 SLAPYSVVNIDSNS

-624 NAIKA
+624 NAVKA
-629 TLTEEQK
+629 TLTEQQK

-656 QYNLSGILMEHRN
+656 QYNLSSILMEHRD
-669 ENGAIINYGLFYK
+669 ENGAVINYGLFYK

-735 AEQNPNMLMGDY
+735 VEQNPKMLMGDY

-775 HAIRNAKGEVIG
+775 HAIRNPKGEVIG

-803 QFKNIFKQELLDMAN
+803 QFRNIFKQELLDMVN

-828 NIETL
+828 NTETL

-912 TKYGDSLLKYLFPSL
+912 TKYGDDLLKYLFPSL

-934 FIPFTINANGEVELN
+934 FIPFTTNSNGEVELN
-949 LTADQ
+949 LSADQ

-974 ARMSE
+974 TRMSE

-1005 IAFNDVFEGD
+1005 IAFNDIFEGD

-1094 EECKVA
+1094 EECKVDTEDTTG
-1100 KTYPDGRIEGED
+1100 KLTDKD
-1112 GILVK
+1112 GILVR

-1125 TLEQARD
+1125 TVKQARN
-1132 LMGGPILYKP
+1132 LMK
-1142 DGTPELNKDKSCRR
+1142 
-1156 SGGFSNTTVNDAQS
+1156 GFSGTTVNDAQS

-1189 YLPLIEAIQDESK
+1189 YLPLIEAIQDKSK

-1240 EFVLVPRFIRG
+1240 EFVLVPRFIKG
-1251 TQLEQVYN
+1251 TQLEQVYET
-1259 AMKDNNIDQL
+1259 MKANKIDQL

-1297 LKDFNNKAEDYRDE
+1297 LKDFNNKAEDYREE

-1339 KILDNIARNSPLY
+1339 KILDNIDSNSPLH

-1367 DSFNNLVDE
+1367 DSFNKIVDE
-1376 LKIPIDKDGNIKF
+1376 LKIPLDEDGNIKF
-1389 DESGNITGLDMQVFF
+1389 DEAGNITGVDMQVFF

-1429 MPIAPNGCPNPVMPT
+1429 MPIAANGCPNPVMPT
-1444 YLSNVINKLESIS
+1444 YLSNVVNKLESIS

-1492 SKELKYHPNGERYI
+1492 SKQLKYHPNGERYI
-1506 EIMLPKSNFGFAK
+1506 EIMLPASNFDFAK

-1526 DVDEVRDKDGN
+1526 KSKEE
-1537 LIGGLLKQ
+1537 LLKE
-1545 LQDAHL
+1545 LQDAGL

-1606 QYNTYIGRD
+1606 QYNTTINAN
-1615 GNIKRATWKDTV
+1615 GNIQKV
-1627 TENDWLNYIRRETG
+1627 LYNDLAGKSYDNYVKSQLN
-1641 LKLSGIDN
+1641 S
-1649 ETFENIKTEAKAS
+1649 EAKA
-1662 TKAEARD
+1662 KL
-1669 ARKAEIEE
+1669 
-1677 IKNKFDEIESEAY
+1677 NK
-1690 FNLDDNTKEVI
+1690 
-1701 KLIHE
+1701 
-1706 KINEAYG
+1706 
-1713 AKPSKAKYQEQLEVE
+1713 
-1728 IATLSD
+1728 
-1734 RLEDFKDTYIEEE
+1734 
-1747 LDAIKDYI
+1747 AIKDGVNETTALSNVATEYGLQSR
-1755 EAKNQILNN
+1755 EEFSKDKNL
-1764 VINGFELSDDFDYNA
+1764 A
-1779 IKSEKIK
+1779 
-1786 SAIKAYKDEQLRLAK
+1786 DENTR
-1801 QVAKGSR
+1801 
-1808 LLQFEA
+1808 E
-1814 YKKKF
+1814 
-1819 DSDVIGNN
+1819 
-1827 SRQARNNRLLDDMIH
+1827 ARNNRLLDDMIH
-1842 ILRANESLEENLS
+1842 ILQANESLEENLS

-1864 ARDKVMNPIVKEV
+1864 ARDKVMNPVVKEV
-1877 RESRSPYDFLDQAAY
+1877 REARSPYDFLDQAAY

-1913 SVCNTVRPRIADNY
+1913 SVCNTVHPHITDKY
-1927 VVKIAYS
+1927 TIKVAYS
-1934 KDKYNLKEL
+1934 KDKYNLEEL
-1943 KKRFEKVEETDEGY
+1943 QKRFEKVEETDEGY

-2006 AVYKTLVDI
+2006 AVYKTLADI

-2030 ITRIVNAYNANKSI
+2030 ITKIVNAYNANKSI
-2044 YSDKHNKPIEEAIAS
+2044 YSDKHNKPIEEAIRS
-2059 LGKEILNAYHIKTDK
+2059 LGKEILNTYHINTDK
-2074 MNLDDIVAR
+2074 MNLGEIIAR
-2083 VNALLGVK
+2083 VNGLLGTK

-2113 NDSRPVKENKYI
+2113 DKNRPVK
-2125 KHNTYSGLIDYND
+2125 
-2138 NSVFVFGSN
+2138 GS
-2147 PLGINGNP
+2147 I
-2155 SKGTGGAALVAL
+2155 
-2167 NQGRVQQ
+2167 
-2174 GEIMD
+2174 
-2179 NTISNNG
+2179 
-2186 RAYGLTTVKAPNA
+2186 
-2199 RNNKGNQL
+2199 
-2207 SIEEITNNIKKL
+2207 
-2219 YQYANNNKDKTFKVA
+2219 YQ
-2234 YTDGKLLNG
+2234 
-2243 HSIEELVNAFINA
+2243 H
-2256 GEIPNNVLFSDTL
+2256 
-2269 NKYFVKQTN
+2269 
-2278 INKENINNI
+2278 
-2287 ATDWTVLFAYNDLAK
+2287 DWAVLFAYNDLSK
-2302 LSNKIGDTARVCNPD
+2302 LSDKIGATARVCNPD

-2361 DPNKGLRSYITSDAK
+2361 NPNKGLRSYITSDAK

-2444 DAVVCNYTYDI
+2444 DAVVCNYTYDV

-2461 VNKEVDETDEALRI
+2461 VNKEIEEEDEALRI

-2496 EEVDTWSKLSPAQK
+2496 EEVDAWSKLSPAQK
-2510 ISWLKANSVDA
+2510 ISWLKANSIDA

-2544 QTIRFNEDAIDS
+2544 QTIRFNEDAVDN

-2562 FDTAFSSDNP
+2562 FDTAFNSDNP
-2572 LVKLAAMDMI
+2572 LVKLAAMDMV

-2597 INKCIKNDAL
+2597 INKCIKNTAL

-2617 GSRTSVVAQI
+2617 GARTSIIAQI
-2627 KAQID
+2627 KAQVD

-2637 TDLIEQYLRT
+2637 TDLIEQYLRS
-2647 DPGVTNVPHKFMNKK
+2647 DPGVSNVPHKFMNKK
-2662 YSSMFKTVTRGMY
+2662 YSSMFETVTRGMY
-2675 EFSLNDK
+2675 EFSLDDK
-2682 NNAIEF
+2682 DNAIEF
-2688 GFARESNSKVVP
+2688 GFARESNAEFVP
-2700 IQFNDYIYITKKEGN
+2700 IQFNNYIYITKKEGN
-2715 ESVTKLYKIVSPAP
+2715 ESVTRLYKIVSPDLGS

-2735 PLNSLEAGEDREVS
+2735 PLNGLEAGEDREVS

-2763 EAVIENLMSDDTDY
+2763 EAVIDNLMNSEVADY
-2777 TLEQLNE
+2777 TLDELNE
-2784 LYKKHIATTKVNK
+2784 LYKKHVATTKVNK
-2797 VKAVTHFDIMA
+2797 VKAVTHFDIMS

-2821 NKIIKTFNNYEGN
+2821 DKIIKTFNNYEGN

-2865 DGESISINGNFLFRR
+2865 DGEPISINGNFLFRR

-2898 EKPQMVEIVRETP
+2898 EKPQLVEIVRETP
-2911 MASSREEVTLG
+2911 MASSRGEVTLG

-2963 QLRGEGFEQS
+2963 QLRGEGFEQN

-2992 KHKVNSTLGKFNQFY
+2992 KHKVNSTLGKFSQFY

-3012 NYFAINSPEVIEA
+3012 NYFAINSPEVINV

-3030 DLQRQFLEA
+3030 ALQRQFLET
-3039 LADANAIIDKF
+3039 LADANAIVDKF

-3061 ENPTLKFYIEEMQK
+3061 ENPTLKFYIDEMQK

-3081 NTSVID
+3081 NSSIID
-3087 DAEVKFGIDY
+3087 DAEVKFGLDY

-3105 NIQNGIVSIWDGFH
+3105 NIQNGIVSIYDGFH

-3137 LVQVVTR
+3137 LVQVITR
-3144 KVMADIHAKESQ
+3144 KVMADIRAKESQ
-3156 SKDFA
+3156 AKDFA

-3249 YYQKLYNEDEF
+3249 YYQKLYDEDEF

-3275 RETIRQI
+3275 REAIRQI

-3302 RTKIDDLTSQFIG
+3302 RTKINDLTSQFIG
-3315 NDYKPAYEYGF
+3315 NEYKPAYEYGF
-3326 PGIER
+3326 PGTEQ
-3331 APDDSI
+3331 APDGSI
-3337 IVINQELYDNARK
+3337 IVTNQEVYDNTRK

-3423 WIANNAHWSVDDI
+3423 WIANNAHWSVDDV
-3436 LKVQIEDAYKK
+3436 LKVRIEDAYKK
-3447 LGITSGKAS
+3447 LGITNFKAS
-3456 KARKLIKEKL
+3456 KARAFIKDKLA
-3466 TKGEQ
+3466 KGEQ

-3490 KIKEDVERNYGTT
+3490 AIKEDVERNYGTT

-3513 INSAELTN
+3513 INSAEPTN

-3535 GRSNPEYQKIITK
+3535 GMTNPEYQEIITK
-3548 INDITR
+3548 INNITR

-3575 TLADLYDELDKT
+3575 ALGDLYDELDKT
-3587 KKKIKT
+3587 KKKKG
-3593 KYGYDVYEA
+3593 KGSYDA
-3602 YSEYA
+3602 YQTYSKYA
-3607 KENVNEKAY
+3607 KENVNEQAY
-3616 YDEEGEAKKRTEPE
+3616 YSEEDEAKKRTEPE
-3630 FYTLWKRVNIRY
+3630 FYTLWKRVNARY
-3642 EVLRDEKG
+3642 EVLRDKKG

-3658 GKAVYDLTKAPKPNH
+3658 GKAVYDLTKAPTPNH

-3684 YWKDLNK
+3684 YWEDLNK

-3732 ALAKGIDYYKEWYD
+3732 ALAKGIDYYKEWYN

-3798 IESYTD
+3798 IEGYTD

-3835 QEAKQYIQDTLMQFA
+3835 QEAKQYIQDTLMSFA

-3859 ASGMAPHRVKKAE
+3859 ASGMAPHRAKKAE

-3947 EKDLEAYQKRM
+3947 EKDLEAYQKRI
-3958 DEATKK
+3958 DEAIKK

-3982 DFISAAGHYNAI
+3982 DFISVAGHYNAI

-4008 SKMKAYDTNLGWN
+4008 GKMKAYDTNLGWN

-4039 KADTRLQEQ
+4039 KVDTRLQEQ

-4066 KLTRNASMLQSFTS
+4066 KLTRTASMLQSFTS

-4086 NFTGAIG
+4086 NITGGIG
-4093 NITIG
+4093 NITVG

-4107 AKEYFTPTGW
+4107 AKEYFTPTSW

-4122 MWRQAV
+4122 MWRHAI

-4165 HLDADTI
+4165 HLDADTV

-4193 GAMFSMFFDNRMVK
+4193 GTMFSIFFDNRMVK
-4207 VPDAESNGRL
+4207 VPEAESNGRL

-4231 HEYAMK
+4231 HEYAMR

-4245 LLNKYETFKKNI
+4245 LINKYETFKKDI
-4257 LADDNKKKEYIWNRR
+4257 LADDNKKKEYVWNRR

-4290 FIAERKK
+4290 FITERKK

-4315 LDLKDGRL
+4315 VDLKDGRL

-4333 LQAKSQD
+4333 LQAKSKD

-4414 VGCAPALFDFLTT
+4414 IGCAPALFDFLTT
-4427 PIRQLRYEKEMSD
+4427 PIRKLRYEKEMSD
-4440 GQVEALE
+4440 GQVETLE

-4488 LGGVCTALA
+4488 LGGICTALA

-4515 MLYEADDLTTQSMM
+4515 MLYEADELTAQSMM

-4555 IMSACNNIAAYVMDD
+4555 IMAACNNIAAYVMDD
-4570 DYDPNYTSGRYAGQ
+4570 NYDPNYTSGRYAGQ
-4584 NKILVKL
+4584 NKIIVKL
-4591 GRQIPIYRSLNN
+4591 GRQIPIYRSLDN
-4603 LATLDKANS
+4603 LATLHKANS
-4612 YYKTGDNLLTLINV
+4612 YYKTGDNLLTLINI

>member
-50 ETYYV
+50 ETYYA

-144 LANRVINRMFGA
+144 LANRVINRMLGA
-156 VAKNILE
+156 VATNILE
-163 TRKIEATKEEIAKVR
+163 ARKVEATKEEIAKVR
-178 KQLMNTKSNDFIK
+178 KQLMNTKSNDFVK
-191 IEEEVSKYTP
+191 LEDEVSKTTP

-222 EVFQGDDRLGEIRF
+222 QVIQTDDRLGEIRF
-236 KKDDEISQQ
+236 KKDDDLSQQ
-245 EVNWNESYSIEDDE
+245 EADWSESFDIEDDDD
-259 ALNLDDAADNGS
+259 LNLNNAADNAS
-271 NSEKDTT
+271 NNEKDTT

-316 DGKYQYDK
+316 NGKYQYDK

-335 FKSVDNAIKGDIETT
+335 FKVVNSAIRGDIETT

-361 VAESNKEYA
+361 IAKSNKEYA
-370 GLAYLANDLRK
+370 GLAYLANDLKK
-381 KPDFAYKVFQ
+381 KPDFAYKLFQ
-391 VYRRRTMRKQQ
+391 VYRRRTIRKQQ
-402 ARIDDNTV
+402 VRIDNNSVSPT
-410 IPVRSNTRADKLET
+410 RSNNRADKLET

-445 KDILESIKTK
+445 NDILGAIKTK
-455 IKDYK
+455 IDDYK
-460 ALQKTKGFDLNKE
+460 TLQKTKGFDLNKQV
-473 ALSAD
+473 LSAD

-506 GKVDGKAPN
+506 GKVDGKTPN

-535 ETLTNKKYLDNKFK
+535 ETLNNKRNLDNRFK
-549 EANKIEDKKARK
+549 EANKIKDKKAKK

-579 TKTYALELAK
+579 TKAYALELAK
-589 ALAPYSVVNIDSNS
+589 SLAPYSVVNIDSNS

-624 NAIKA
+624 NAVKA
-629 TLTEEQK
+629 TLTEQQK
-636 DGTKVSTELINYGKY
+636 DGSKVSTELINYGKY

-656 QYNLSGILMEHRN
+656 QYNLSGILMEHRD
-669 ENGAIINYGLFYK
+669 ENGSVINYGLFYK

-735 AEQNPNMLMGDY
+735 AEQNPKMLMGDY

-775 HAIRNAKGEVIG
+775 HAIKNAKGEVIA

-803 QFKNIFKQELLDMAN
+803 QFRNIFKQELLDMVN

-828 NIETL
+828 NTETL

-912 TKYGDSLLKYLFPSL
+912 TKYGDDLLKYLFPSL

-934 FIPFTINANGEVELN
+934 FIPFTTNSNGEVELN
-949 LTADQ
+949 LSADQ

-974 ARMSE
+974 TRMSE

-1005 IAFNDVFEGD
+1005 IAFNDIFEGD

-1064 VQARLKAIGLDVQQ
+1064 VQTRLKAIGLDVQQ

-1100 KTYPDGRIEGED
+1100 KTYPDGKVEGED

-1125 TLEQARD
+1125 TLDQARD
-1132 LMGGPILYKP
+1132 LMGGPIMYDNNGKP
-1142 DGTPELNKDKSCRR
+1142 KLNADGSYRR
-1156 SGGFSNTTVNDAQS
+1156 SGGFSNTTINDAQS

-1224 YDEKLNTIAPR
+1224 YDDKLNTIAPR

-1251 TQLEQVYN
+1251 TQLEQVYE
-1259 AMKDNNIDQL
+1259 AMKANKIDQL

-1297 LKDFNNKAEDYRDE
+1297 LKDFNNKAEDYREE

-1339 KILDNIARNSPLY
+1339 KILDNIDSNSPLH

-1367 DSFNNLVDE
+1367 DSFNKLVDE
-1376 LKIPIDKDGNIKF
+1376 LKISLDEDGNIKF
-1389 DESGNITGLDMQVFF
+1389 DESGNITGVDMQVFF

-1429 MPIAPNGCPNPVMPT
+1429 MPIAANGCPNPVMPT
-1444 YLSNVINKLESIS
+1444 YLSNVVNKLESIS

-1506 EIMLPKSNFGFAK
+1506 EIMLPASNFGFAK

-1526 DVDEVRDKDGN
+1526 KSKEE
-1537 LIGGLLKQ
+1537 LLKE
-1545 LQDAHL
+1545 LQDAGL

-1627 TENDWLNYIRRETG
+1627 TENDWLNYVRRETG
-1641 LKLSGIDN
+1641 LRLSGIDN
-1649 ETFENIKTEAKAS
+1649 EKFENIKADAKAS

-1669 ARKAEIEE
+1669 ARKAEIAE
-1677 IKNKFDEIESEAY
+1677 IKNRFDEIESEAY
-1690 FNLDDNTKEVI
+1690 FNLDDDTKEVI

-1713 AKPSKAKYQEQLEVE
+1713 PKPSKAKYQEQLEVE
-1728 IATLSD
+1728 ISTLTG
-1734 RLEDFKDTYIEEE
+1734 RLEEFKDIYIEEE

-1755 EAKNQILNN
+1755 EAKKQILNN

-1801 QVAKGSR
+1801 QIARSSR

-1827 SRQARNNRLLDDMIH
+1827 TREARNNRLLDDMIH
-1842 ILRANESLEENLS
+1842 ILQANESLEENLS

-1864 ARDKVMNPIVKEV
+1864 ARDKVMNPVVKEV
-1877 RESRSPYDFLDQAAY
+1877 REARSPYDFLDQAAY

-1913 SVCNTVRPRIADNY
+1913 SVCNTVHPHITDKY
-1927 VVKIAYS
+1927 TIKVAYS
-1934 KDKYNLKEL
+1934 KDKYNLEEL
-1943 KKRFEKVEETDEGY
+1943 QKRFEKVEETDEGY

-2006 AVYKTLVDI
+2006 AVYKTLADI

-2030 ITRIVNAYNANKSI
+2030 ITKIVNAYNANKSI
-2044 YSDKHNKPIEEAIAS
+2044 YSDKHNKPIEEAIRS
-2059 LGKEILNAYHIKTDK
+2059 LGKEILNTYHINTDK
-2074 MNLDDIVAR
+2074 MNLGEIVAR
-2083 VNALLGVK
+2083 VNGLLGTK

-2113 NDSRPVKENKYI
+2113 DKNRPVK
-2125 KHNTYSGLIDYND
+2125 
-2138 NSVFVFGSN
+2138 GS
-2147 PLGINGNP
+2147 I
-2155 SKGTGGAALVAL
+2155 
-2167 NQGRVQQ
+2167 
-2174 GEIMD
+2174 
-2179 NTISNNG
+2179 
-2186 RAYGLTTVKAPNA
+2186 
-2199 RNNKGNQL
+2199 
-2207 SIEEITNNIKKL
+2207 
-2219 YQYANNNKDKTFKVA
+2219 YQ
-2234 YTDGKLLNG
+2234 
-2243 HSIEELVNAFINA
+2243 H
-2256 GEIPNNVLFSDTL
+2256 
-2269 NKYFVKQTN
+2269 
-2278 INKENINNI
+2278 
-2287 ATDWTVLFAYNDLAK
+2287 DWGVLFAYNDLAK
-2302 LSNKIGDTARVCNPD
+2302 LSDKIGSTARVCNPD

-2361 DPNKGLRSYITSDAK
+2361 DPTKGLRSYITSNAK

-2435 ILNTAYKQT
+2435 ILNAAYKQT
-2444 DAVVCNYTYDI
+2444 DAVVNNYTYDV
-2455 EKKQTV
+2455 EKKQTI
-2461 VNKEVDETDEALRI
+2461 VNKEFDETDEALRI

-2496 EEVDTWSKLSPAQK
+2496 EEVNAWSKLSPAQK
-2510 ISWLKANSVDA
+2510 ISWLKSNSVDA

-2544 QTIRFNEDAIDS
+2544 QTIRFNEDAVDN

-2572 LVKLAAMDMI
+2572 LVKLAAMDMV

-2597 INKCIKNDAL
+2597 INKCIKNTAL

-2617 GSRTSVVAQI
+2617 GSRTSIIAQI
-2627 KAQID
+2627 KAQVD
-2632 NAVAR
+2632 NAVSR
-2637 TDLIEQYLRT
+2637 TDLVEQYLRS
-2647 DPGVTNVPHKFMNKK
+2647 DPGVSNVPHKFMNKK
-2662 YSSMFKTVTRGMY
+2662 YSSMFETITRGMY
-2675 EFSLNDK
+2675 EFSLDDK
-2682 NNAIEF
+2682 DNAIEF
-2688 GFARESNSKVVP
+2688 GFDRESNAEFVP
-2700 IQFNDYIYITKKEGN
+2700 IQFNNYIYITKKEGN
-2715 ESVTKLYKIVSPAP
+2715 ESVTRLYKIVSPDLGS

-2735 PLNSLEAGEDREVS
+2735 PLNGLEAGEDREVS

-2763 EAVIENLMSDDTDY
+2763 EAVIDNLMNSEVADY
-2777 TLEQLNE
+2777 TLDELNE
-2784 LYKKHIATTKVNK
+2784 LYKKHVATTKVNK
-2797 VKAVTHFDIMA
+2797 VKAVTHFDIMS

-2865 DGESISINGNFLFRR
+2865 GGEPISINGNFLFRR

-2898 EKPQMVEIVRETP
+2898 EKPQLVEIVRETP

-2992 KHKVNSTLGKFNQFY
+2992 KHKVNSTLGKFSQFY

-3012 NYFAINSPEVIEA
+3012 NYFAINSPEVINV

-3030 DLQRQFLEA
+3030 ALQRQFLET
-3039 LADANAIIDKF
+3039 LADANAIVDKF

-3061 ENPTLKFYIEEMQK
+3061 ENPTLKFYIDEMQK

-3081 NTSVID
+3081 NSSIID
-3087 DAEVKFGIDY
+3087 DAEVKFGLDY

-3105 NIQNGIVSIWDGFH
+3105 NIQNGLISIYDGFH

-3144 KVMADIHAKESQ
+3144 KVMADIRAKESQ
-3156 SKDFA
+3156 AKDFA
-3161 VAFGKHFEDIKARA
+3161 IAFGKHFEDIKARA
-3175 AKVGASVDLNKIFDK
+3175 AKVGASVDINKIFDK

-3275 RETIRQI
+3275 REAIRQI

-3302 RTKIDDLTSQFIG
+3302 RTKINDLTSQFIG
-3315 NDYKPAYEYGF
+3315 NEYKPDFREGF
-3326 PGIER
+3326 PGTSK
-3331 APDDSI
+3331 APDESI
-3337 IVINQELYDNARK
+3337 IITNQEVYDNARK
-3350 QSLNDAIQLDQYLR
+3350 LSLNDAVQLNQYLR

-3423 WIANNAHWSVDDI
+3423 WIANNAHWSVDDV
-3436 LKVQIEDAYKK
+3436 LKVRIEDAYKK

-3456 KARKLIKEKL
+3456 KARALIKDKL
-3466 TKGEQ
+3466 AKGEQ

-3481 SKFTNTEIA
+3481 SKFTNVEIA
-3490 KIKEDVERNYGTT
+3490 AIKEDVEKNYGTSS
-3503 NTSLFSDRNL
+3503 TSLFSDRNL
-3513 INSAELTN
+3513 INSAEPTN

-3535 GRSNPEYQKIITK
+3535 GMSNPEYQKIITD
-3548 INDITR
+3548 INNITR

-3575 TLADLYDELDKT
+3575 ALGDLYDELDKT
-3587 KKKIKT
+3587 KKKKG
-3593 KYGYDVYEA
+3593 KGSYYA
-3602 YSEYA
+3602 YQTYSKYA
-3607 KENVNEKAY
+3607 KENVNKQAY
-3616 YDEEGEAKKRTEPE
+3616 YSEEDEAKKRTEPE
-3630 FYTLWKRVNIRY
+3630 FYTLWKRVNARY
-3642 EVLRDEKG
+3642 EVLRDKKG

-3684 YWKDLNK
+3684 YWEDLNK
-3691 RDPKEAARQ
+3691 DNPKEAARQ

-3732 ALAKGIDYYKEWYD
+3732 ALAKGIAYYKEWYD

-3754 THAYEAL
+3754 THAYESL

-3798 IESYTD
+3798 IEGYTD

-3835 QEAKQYIQDTLMQFA
+3835 QEAKQYIQDTLMSFA

-3859 ASGMAPHRVKKAE
+3859 ASGMAPHRAKKAE

-3933 TKPKRETYTSDEAY
+3933 TKPKRETYASDEAY
-3947 EKDLEAYQKRM
+3947 EKDLEAYQKRI

-4008 SKMKAYDTNLGWN
+4008 GKMKAYDTNLGWN

-4066 KLTRNASMLQSFTS
+4066 KLTRTASMLQSFTS

-4086 NFTGAIG
+4086 NITGGIG
-4093 NITIG
+4093 NITVG

-4122 MWRQAV
+4122 MWRHAI

-4165 HLDADTI
+4165 HLDADTV

-4231 HEYAMK
+4231 HEYAMR

-4245 LLNKYETFKKNI
+4245 LLNKYETFKKDI
-4257 LADDNKKKEYIWNRR
+4257 LADDNKKKEYVWNRR

-4290 FIAERKK
+4290 FITERKK

-4315 LDLKDGRL
+4315 VDLKDGRL

-4333 LQAKSQD
+4333 LQAKSKD

-4414 VGCAPALFDFLTT
+4414 IGCAPALFDFLTT
-4427 PIRQLRYEKEMSD
+4427 PIRKLRYEKEMSD
-4440 GQVEALE
+4440 GQVEVLE

-4488 LGGVCTALA
+4488 LGGICTALA

-4515 MLYEADDLTTQSMM
+4515 MLYEADELTTQSMM

-4555 IMSACNNIAAYVMDD
+4555 IMAACNNIAAYVMDD

-4584 NKILVKL
+4584 NKIIVKL

-4612 YYKTGDNLLTLINV
+4612 YYKTGDNLLTLINI

>member
-50 ETYYV
+50 ETYYA
-55 NNYGSIPN
+55 NNYGYIPN

-108 AKTCGIRTTGNLML
+108 AKTCGIRITGNLML

-144 LANRVINRMFGA
+144 LANRVINRMLGA
-156 VAKNILE
+156 VATNILE
-163 TRKIEATKEEIAKVR
+163 ARKVEATKEEIAKVR
-178 KQLMNTKSNDFIK
+178 KQLMNTKSNDFVK
-191 IEEEVSKYTP
+191 LEDEVSKTTP

-222 EVFQGDDRLGEIRF
+222 QVIQTDDRLGEIRF
-236 KKDDEISQQ
+236 KKDDDLSQQ
-245 EVNWNESYSIEDDE
+245 EADWSESFDIEDDDD
-259 ALNLDDAADNGS
+259 LNLNNAADNAS
-271 NSEKDTT
+271 NNEKDTT

-335 FKSVDNAIKGDIETT
+335 FKVVNSAIRGDIETT

-361 VAESNKEYA
+361 IAESNKEYA
-370 GLAYLANDLRK
+370 GLAYLANDLKK
-381 KPDFAYKVFQ
+381 KPDFAYKLFQ
-391 VYRRRTMRKQQ
+391 VYRRRTIRKQQ
-402 ARIDDNTV
+402 VRIDDNSVSPT
-410 IPVRSNTRADKLET
+410 RSNNRADKLET

-445 KDILESIKTK
+445 NDILGAIKTK
-455 IKDYK
+455 IDDYK
-460 ALQKTKGFDLNKE
+460 TLQKTKGFDLNKQ

-478 IINAIASRLKQYYP
+478 IINAIANRLKQYYP

-506 GKVDGKAPN
+506 RKVDGKTPN

-535 ETLTNKKYLDNKFK
+535 ETLNNKRNLDNRFK
-549 EANKIEDKKARK
+549 EANKIKDKKAKK

-579 TKTYALELAK
+579 TKAYALELAK
-589 ALAPYSVVNIDSNS
+589 SLAPYSVVNIDSNS

-629 TLTEEQK
+629 TLTEQQK

-656 QYNLSGILMEHRN
+656 QYNLSGILMEHRD
-669 ENGAIINYGLFYK
+669 ENGAVINYGLFYK

-735 AEQNPNMLMGDY
+735 AEQNPKMLMGDY

-775 HAIRNAKGEVIG
+775 HAIKNPKGEVIG

-828 NIETL
+828 NTETL
-833 EDGTVVDQRGRIVF
+833 KDGTVVDQRGRIVF

-912 TKYGDSLLKYLFPSL
+912 TKYGDDLLKYLFPSL

-934 FIPFTINANGEVELN
+934 FIPFTTNANGEVELN
-949 LTADQ
+949 LSADQ

-974 ARMSE
+974 TRMSE

-1005 IAFNDVFEGD
+1005 IAFNDIFEGD

-1050 NSTIVQGAFLNTPE
+1050 NSTIIQGAFLNTPE
-1064 VQARLKAIGLDVQQ
+1064 VQSRLKAIGLDVQQ

-1100 KTYPDGRIEGED
+1100 KTYPDGKVEGED

-1125 TLEQARD
+1125 TLDQARD
-1132 LMGGPILYKP
+1132 LMGGPIMYDNNGKP
-1142 DGTPELNKDKSCRR
+1142 KLNADGSYRR
-1156 SGGFSNTTVNDAQS
+1156 SGGFSNTTINDAQS

-1224 YDEKLNTIAPR
+1224 YDDKLNTIAPR

-1251 TQLEQVYN
+1251 TQLEQVYE
-1259 AMKDNNIDQL
+1259 AMKANKIDQL

-1297 LKDFNNKAEDYRDE
+1297 LKDFNNKAEDYREE

-1339 KILDNIARNSPLY
+1339 KILDNIDSNSPLH

-1367 DSFNNLVDE
+1367 DSFNKLVDE
-1376 LKIPIDKDGNIKF
+1376 LKIPLDEDGNIEF
-1389 DESGNITGLDMQVFF
+1389 DEAGNITGVDMQVFF

-1429 MPIAPNGCPNPVMPT
+1429 MPIAANGCPNPVMPT
-1444 YLSNVINKLESIS
+1444 YLSNVVNKLESIS

-1506 EIMLPKSNFGFAK
+1506 EIMLPASNFGFAK

-1526 DVDEVRDKDGN
+1526 KSKEE
-1537 LIGGLLKQ
+1537 LLKE
-1545 LQDAHL
+1545 LQDAGL

-1627 TENDWLNYIRRETG
+1627 TENDWLNYVRRETG
-1641 LKLSGIDN
+1641 LRLSGIDN
-1649 ETFENIKTEAKAS
+1649 EKFENIKADAKAS

-1669 ARKAEIEE
+1669 ARKAEIAE
-1677 IKNKFDEIESEAY
+1677 IKNRFDEIESEAY
-1690 FNLDDNTKEVI
+1690 FNLDDDTKEVI

-1713 AKPSKAKYQEQLEVE
+1713 PKPSKAKYQEQLEVE
-1728 IATLSD
+1728 ISTLTG
-1734 RLEDFKDTYIEEE
+1734 RLEEFKDIYIEEE

-1755 EAKNQILNN
+1755 EAKKQILNN

-1801 QVAKGSR
+1801 QIARSSR

-1827 SRQARNNRLLDDMIH
+1827 TREARNNRLLDDMIH
-1842 ILRANESLEENLS
+1842 ILQANESLEENLS

-1864 ARDKVMNPIVKEV
+1864 ARDKVMNPVVKEV
-1877 RESRSPYDFLDQAAY
+1877 REARSPYDFLDQAAY

-1913 SVCNTVRPRIADNY
+1913 SVCNTVHPHITDKY
-1927 VVKIAYS
+1927 TIKVAYS
-1934 KDKYNLKEL
+1934 KDKYNLEEL
-1943 KKRFEKVEETDEGY
+1943 QKRFEKVEETDEGY

-2006 AVYKTLVDI
+2006 AVYKTLADI

-2030 ITRIVNAYNANKSI
+2030 ITKIVNAYNANKSI
-2044 YSDKHNKPIEEAIAS
+2044 YSDKHNKPIEEAIRS
-2059 LGKEILNAYHIKTDK
+2059 LGKEILNTYHINTDK
-2074 MNLDDIVAR
+2074 MNLGEIVAR
-2083 VNALLGVK
+2083 VNGLLGTK

-2100 TLSPDEL
+2100 ILSPDEL

-2113 NDSRPVKENKYI
+2113 DKNRPVK
-2125 KHNTYSGLIDYND
+2125 
-2138 NSVFVFGSN
+2138 V
-2147 PLGINGNP
+2147 
-2155 SKGTGGAALVAL
+2155 
-2167 NQGRVQQ
+2167 
-2174 GEIMD
+2174 
-2179 NTISNNG
+2179 
-2186 RAYGLTTVKAPNA
+2186 
-2199 RNNKGNQL
+2199 
-2207 SIEEITNNIKKL
+2207 SI
-2219 YQYANNNKDKTFKVA
+2219 YQ
-2234 YTDGKLLNG
+2234 
-2243 HSIEELVNAFINA
+2243 H
-2256 GEIPNNVLFSDTL
+2256 
-2269 NKYFVKQTN
+2269 
-2278 INKENINNI
+2278 
-2287 ATDWTVLFAYNDLAK
+2287 DWAVLFAYNDLAK
-2302 LSNKIGDTARVCNPD
+2302 LSDKIGATARVCNPD

-2361 DPNKGLRSYITSDAK
+2361 DPTKGLRSYITSNAK

-2444 DAVVCNYTYDI
+2444 DAVVNNYTYDV

-2461 VNKEVDETDEALRI
+2461 VNKEFDETDEALRI

-2496 EEVDTWSKLSPAQK
+2496 EEVNVWSKLSPAQK

-2544 QTIRFNEDAIDS
+2544 QTIRFNEDAVDN

-2572 LVKLAAMDMI
+2572 LVKLAAMDMV

-2597 INKCIKNDAL
+2597 INKCIKNTAL
-2607 RDENTFVQYN
+2607 RDENTFVQFN
-2617 GSRTSVVAQI
+2617 GARTSIIAQI
-2627 KAQID
+2627 KAQVD
-2632 NAVAR
+2632 NAVSR
-2637 TDLIEQYLRT
+2637 TDLVEQYLRS
-2647 DPGVTNVPHKFMNKK
+2647 DPGVSNVPHKFMNKK
-2662 YSSMFKTVTRGMY
+2662 YSSMFETVTRGMY
-2675 EFSLNDK
+2675 EFSLDDK
-2682 NNAIEF
+2682 DNAIEF
-2688 GFARESNSKVVP
+2688 GFARESNAEFVP
-2700 IQFNDYIYITKKEGN
+2700 IQFNNYIYITKKEGN
-2715 ESVTKLYKIVSPAP
+2715 ESVTRLYKIVSPDLGS

-2735 PLNSLEAGEDREVS
+2735 PLNGLEAGEDREVS

-2763 EAVIENLMSDDTDY
+2763 EAVIDNLMNSEVADY
-2777 TLEQLNE
+2777 TLDELNE
-2784 LYKKHIATTKVNK
+2784 LYKKHVATTKVNK
-2797 VKAVTHFDIMA
+2797 VKAVTHFDIMS

-2865 DGESISINGNFLFRR
+2865 GGEPISINGNFLFRR

-2898 EKPQMVEIVRETP
+2898 EKPQLVEIVRETP

-2992 KHKVNSTLGKFNQFY
+2992 KHKVNSTLGKFSQFY

-3012 NYFAINSPEVIEA
+3012 NYFAINSPEVINV

-3030 DLQRQFLEA
+3030 ALQRQFLET
-3039 LADANAIIDKF
+3039 LADANAIVDKF

-3061 ENPTLKFYIEEMQK
+3061 ENPTLKFYIDEMQK

-3081 NTSVID
+3081 NSSIID
-3087 DAEVKFGIDY
+3087 DAEVKFGLDY

-3105 NIQNGIVSIWDGFH
+3105 NIQNGLISIYDGFH

-3144 KVMADIHAKESQ
+3144 KVMADIRAKESQ
-3156 SKDFA
+3156 AKDFA

-3249 YYQKLYNEDEF
+3249 YYQKLYDEDEF

-3270 EYVKL
+3270 EYIKL
-3275 RETIRQI
+3275 REAIRQI

-3302 RTKIDDLTSQFIG
+3302 RTKINDLTSQFIG
-3315 NDYKPAYEYGF
+3315 NEYKPAYEYGF
-3326 PGIER
+3326 PGTER

-3337 IVINQELYDNARK
+3337 IVTNQEVYDNARK
-3350 QSLNDAIQLDQYLR
+3350 QSLNDAVQLDQYLR

-3423 WIANNAHWSVDDI
+3423 WIANNAHWSVDDV
-3436 LKVQIEDAYKK
+3436 LKVRIEDAYKK
-3447 LGITSGKAS
+3447 LGITNFKAS
-3456 KARKLIKEKL
+3456 KARAFIKDKLA
-3466 TKGEQ
+3466 KGEQ

-3490 KIKEDVERNYGTT
+3490 AIKEDVERNYGTT

-3513 INSAELTN
+3513 INSAEPTN

-3535 GRSNPEYQKIITK
+3535 GMTNPEYQEIITK
-3548 INDITR
+3548 INNITR

-3575 TLADLYDELDKT
+3575 ALRDLYDELDKT
-3587 KKKIKT
+3587 KKHKGK
-3593 KYGYDVYEA
+3593 GSYDAYQA
-3602 YSEYA
+3602 YSKYA
-3607 KENVNEKAY
+3607 KENVNEQAY
-3616 YDEEGEAKKRTEPE
+3616 YSEEDEAKKRTEPE
-3630 FYTLWKRVNIRY
+3630 FYTLWKRVNARY
-3642 EVLRDEKG
+3642 EVLRDKKG

-3684 YWKDLNK
+3684 YWEDLNK

-3732 ALAKGIDYYKEWYD
+3732 ALAKGIAYYKEWYD

-3798 IESYTD
+3798 IEGYTD

-3835 QEAKQYIQDTLMQFA
+3835 QEAKQYIQDTLMSFA

-3859 ASGMAPHRVKKAE
+3859 ASGMAPHRAKKAE

-3933 TKPKRETYTSDEAY
+3933 TKPKRETYASDESY
-3947 EKDLEAYQKRM
+3947 EKDLEAYQKRI

-4008 SKMKAYDTNLGWN
+4008 GKMKAYDTNLGWN

-4039 KADTRLQEQ
+4039 KVDTRLQEQ

-4066 KLTRNASMLQSFTS
+4066 KLTRTASMLQSFTS

-4086 NFTGAIG
+4086 NITGGIG
-4093 NITIG
+4093 NITVG
-4098 ESAIAGEYI
+4098 ESAISGEYI

-4122 MWRQAV
+4122 MWRHAI

-4165 HLDADTI
+4165 HLDADTV

-4231 HEYAMK
+4231 HEYAMR

-4245 LLNKYETFKKNI
+4245 LLNKYETFKKDI
-4257 LADDNKKKEYIWNRR
+4257 LADDNKKKEYVWNRR

-4290 FIAERKK
+4290 FITEKKK

-4315 LDLKDGRL
+4315 VDLKDGRL

-4333 LQAKSQD
+4333 LQAKSKD

-4414 VGCAPALFDFLTT
+4414 IGCAPALFDFLTT
-4427 PIRQLRYEKEMSD
+4427 PIRKLRYEKEMSD
-4440 GQVEALE
+4440 GQVEVLE
-4447 SLQVLLKGYAEFA
+4447 SLQVLIKGYAEFA

-4488 LGGVCTALA
+4488 LGGICTALA

-4515 MLYEADDLTTQSMM
+4515 MLYEADELTTQSMM

-4555 IMSACNNIAAYVMDD
+4555 IMAACNNIAAYVMDD

-4584 NKILVKL
+4584 NKIIVKL

>member
-15 YTNLKA
+15 GTNLKA
-21 EVGNDDVLFNSLMSA
+21 EVGNNDVLFNSLMSS

-50 ETYYV
+50 ETYYA

-63 TNDESKEVA
+63 VNDESKEVA
-72 TAIQNFYKNRNFNVN
+72 TAIQNFYANTNFDVN
-87 EHTTDS
+87 AHTTDS
-93 AFISDVKS
+93 TFISDVKS

-108 AKTCGIRTTGNLML
+108 AKSCGIRMSGNQMLM
-122 AFYHN
+122 FYHD

-133 LEEHAEDRKDN
+133 LDEHADDRKNN
-144 LANRVINRMFGA
+144 LADRVINRMLSG
-156 VAKNILE
+156 VAIGILIN
-163 TRKIEATKEEIAKVR
+163 RKTKPTPVEIDKVR
-178 KQLMNTKSNDFIK
+178 KQLMNINGNDFIK
-191 IEEEVSKYTP
+191 IEEEVAKATP

-222 EVFQGDDRLGEIRF
+222 QVLQTDPRLGEIRF
-236 KKDDEISQQ
+236 KKDDDLSQQ

-259 ALNLDDAADNGS
+259 DSNIDDAADNGS
-271 NSEKDTT
+271 NNEKDTT

-289 DFMKDFSFAVRSY
+289 DFTKDFSFAVRSY

-335 FKSVDNAIKGDIETT
+335 FKAVNSAIQGDRDVT
-350 NIDAF
+350 NIDSF
-355 LKKLED
+355 LKKLEEI
-361 VAESNKEYA
+361 AKSNKEYA

-391 VYRRRTMRKQQ
+391 IYQRSTIRKQQ
-402 ARIDDNTV
+402 VRIDDNNVT
-410 IPVRSNTRADKLET
+410 PTRSNSRADKLET
-424 LRINYLNDIKST
+424 LRLNYLNDIKST
-436 ALNIMIEDT
+436 ALNIMNEDT
-445 KDILESIKTK
+445 NEILRAINDK
-455 IKDYK
+455 IKEYK
-460 ALQKTKGFDLNKE
+460 KIPADSRFDLNRQ

-478 IINAIASRLKQYYP
+478 IISAIASRLKQYYP

-515 IANNL
+515 IGNNL

-525 YLENTAKYAN
+525 YLSNTAKYAN
-535 ETLTNKKYLDNKFK
+535 ETLINKQTLDDRFK
-549 EANKIEDKKARK
+549 EANKIKDKKAKK
-561 EALDSVRE
+561 EALDAVRE

-579 TKTYALELAK
+579 TKAYALELARD
-589 ALAPYSVVNIDSNS
+589 LAPYSVVNIDCNS

-624 NAIKA
+624 NAVKG
-629 TLTEEQK
+629 TLMEQQK
-636 DGTKVSTELINYGKY
+636 DGSKVSTELVNYGKY

-669 ENGAIINYGLFYK
+669 ENGAITNYGLFYK
-682 DKDGNIQITNYA
+682 DKDGNIQITSYA
-694 RDMVNISLFDG
+694 RDMINISLFDG

-711 KDNVLYSGMSKGDYV
+711 KNNVLYSGMSKGDYV

-735 AEQNPNMLMGDY
+735 AEQNPKMLMGDY

-787 KEVSVDDI
+787 KEVNVEDI

-803 QFKNIFKQELLDMAN
+803 QFRNIFKQELLDMAN
-818 FINIVFEVKE
+818 FINIVFDTNNSGQIKY
-828 NIETL
+828 ND
-833 EDGTVVDQRGRIVF
+833 DG
-847 NNDNT
+847 T

-882 IEKKGDGWAFNGLL
+882 IEKKGNGWAFNGLL
-896 FKDDRFVLTDY
+896 FNDDRFVLTDY

-912 TKYGDSLLKYLFPSL
+912 TKYGNELLEYLFPSL
-927 YGGARDG
+927 YGGDIKS
-934 FIPFTINANGEVELN
+934 FIPFKANANGEVELN

-967 DYSNNAI
+967 DYSNDAI
-974 ARMSE
+974 TRMSE

-1050 NSTIVQGAFLNTPE
+1050 NSAVVQGAFLNTPE
-1064 VQARLKAIGLDVQQ
+1064 VQNRLKAIGLDVQQ

-1094 EECKVA
+1094 EECKVDTEDTTG
-1100 KTYPDGRIEGED
+1100 KLTSKD
-1112 GILVK
+1112 GILVR

-1125 TLEQARD
+1125 TVEQART
-1132 LMGGPILYKP
+1132 LIK
-1142 DGTPELNKDKSCRR
+1142 
-1156 SGGFSNTTVNDAQS
+1156 GFSGTTVNDAQS

-1202 EIPADLLKKFVQV
+1202 EIPTDLMKKFVQV

-1224 YDEKLNTIAPR
+1224 YDKDLNTIAPR

-1240 EFVLVPRFIRG
+1240 EFVLVPRFIKG
-1251 TQLEQVYN
+1251 TQLEQVYK
-1259 AMKDNNIDQL
+1259 AMKDNGIDQL

-1284 IFDEKTGEVTEEH
+1284 LFDTKTGEVTDEH
-1297 LKDFNNKAEDYRDE
+1297 LKDFNNKAEAYREE

-1339 KILDNIARNSPLY
+1339 KILDNIDRNSPLHD
-1352 AYKEDFFNMYVANIK
+1352 YKEDFFNMYVANIK
-1367 DSFNNLVDE
+1367 DSFNQLVNE
-1376 LKIPIDKDGNIKF
+1376 LKIPLDKDGNIKF
-1389 DESGNITGLDMQVFF
+1389 DEDGSIQEVDMQVFF

-1410 CMRLGLDSN
+1410 AMRLGLDSN
-1419 MMDFVTLNAS
+1419 MMDFVTLNAECPVS
-1429 MPIAPNGCPNPVMPT
+1429 VNGLPNPVMPT

-1492 SKELKYHPNGERYI
+1492 SKELRYHPKTKEHPDGERYI

-1519 NADGTYK
+1519 NEDGTYK
-1526 DVDEVRDKDGN
+1526 KSDED
-1537 LIGGLLKQ
+1537 LLKE
-1545 LQDAHL
+1545 LQDAKL

-1649 ETFENIKTEAKAS
+1649 EKFESIKADAKAS
-1662 TKAEARD
+1662 TKAEAKD
-1669 ARKAEIEE
+1669 ARKAEIAA
-1677 IKNKFDEIESEAY
+1677 IKNKFDEIESEVY
-1690 FNLDDNTKEVI
+1690 SNLDDDTKETI
-1701 KLIHE
+1701 KRIHE
-1706 KINEAYG
+1706 KINESYG
-1713 AKPSKAKYQEQLEVE
+1713 LKPSKAKYQEQLEVE
-1728 IATLSD
+1728 IATLTD
-1734 RLEDFKDTYIEEE
+1734 RLESFKDTYIEEE

-1755 EAKNQILNN
+1755 EAKKQILNN
-1764 VINGFELSDDFDYNA
+1764 IINGFELSDDFDYNA

-1786 SAIKAYKDEQLRLAK
+1786 SAIKAYKNEQLRLAK

-1808 LLQFEA
+1808 LLQFDA

-1819 DSDVIGNN
+1819 DADVVGNN
-1827 SRQARNNRLLDDMIH
+1827 SRAARNNRLLDDMIN

-1864 ARDKVMNPIVKEV
+1864 ARDKVMNPIVKQV
-1877 RESRSPYDFLDQAAY
+1877 REARSPYDFLDQAAY

-1913 SVCNTVRPRIADNY
+1913 SVCNTVQPHIADNY
-1927 VVKIAYS
+1927 VVKVAYS

-1943 KKRFEKVEETDEGY
+1943 QKRFEKVEETDEGY

-2006 AVYKTLVDI
+2006 AVYKTLADI

-2044 YSDKHNKPIEEAIAS
+2044 YSDKHNKPIEEAIRS
-2059 LGKEILNAYHIKTDK
+2059 LGKEILAAYHINTDK
-2074 MNLDDIVAR
+2074 MNLDEVISR
-2083 VNALLGVK
+2083 TNALLDVK

-2113 NDSRPVKENKYI
+2113 DENRPVK
-2125 KHNTYSGLIDYND
+2125 
-2138 NSVFVFGSN
+2138 GS
-2147 PLGINGNP
+2147 I
-2155 SKGTGGAALVAL
+2155 
-2167 NQGRVQQ
+2167 
-2174 GEIMD
+2174 
-2179 NTISNNG
+2179 
-2186 RAYGLTTVKAPNA
+2186 
-2199 RNNKGNQL
+2199 
-2207 SIEEITNNIKKL
+2207 
-2219 YQYANNNKDKTFKVA
+2219 YQ
-2234 YTDGKLLNG
+2234 
-2243 HSIEELVNAFINA
+2243 H
-2256 GEIPNNVLFSDTL
+2256 
-2269 NKYFVKQTN
+2269 
-2278 INKENINNI
+2278 
-2287 ATDWTVLFAYNDLAK
+2287 DWAVLFAYNDLAK
-2302 LSNKIGDTARVCNPD
+2302 LSDKIGATARVCNPD

-2338 IEDENPALV
+2338 IEDEHPALV
-2347 VGTSSIVNSIYAGY
+2347 VGTSSIVGSIYAGY
-2361 DPNKGLRSYITSDAK
+2361 EPNKGLRSYITSDAT

-2402 TEQDNFRIANRAIEV
+2402 TEQDSFRIANRAIEV

-2444 DAVVCNYTYDI
+2444 DAVINNYTYDV

-2461 VNKEVDETDEALRI
+2461 VNKEVEEEDEALRI

-2483 FTFNVKDVTNPTQ
+2483 FTFNVKNVTAPTQ
-2496 EEVDTWSKLSPAQK
+2496 KEVDAWSKLSPAQK

-2544 QTIRFNEDAIDS
+2544 QTIRFNEDAVDS

-2562 FDTAFSSDNP
+2562 FDTAFNSDNP

-2591 KIGRGA
+2591 KMGRGA
-2597 INKCIKNDAL
+2597 INKCIKNTTL

-2617 GSRTSVVAQI
+2617 GARTSVVDQI
-2627 KAQID
+2627 KAQIN

-2637 TDLIEQYLRT
+2637 TDLVEQYLRT
-2647 DPGVTNVPHKFMNKK
+2647 DPGVTNVPHKFMSKK

-2675 EFSLNDK
+2675 ELGLSDDSNLVD
-2682 NNAIEF
+2682 F
-2688 GFARESNSKVVP
+2688 GFARESNSKLFP

-2715 ESVTKLYKIVSPAP
+2715 ENVTRLYKIYSPAP
-2729 GIGFAY
+2729 SIAFAY
-2735 PLNSLEAGEDREVS
+2735 PLNSLEAGEDREIS
-2749 INNANNSVPLPSYY
+2749 INNANNTVPLPSYY
-2763 EAVIENLMSDDTDY
+2763 EAVIENLMNDNVPDY
-2777 TLEQLNE
+2777 TIDELNK
-2784 LYKKHIATTKVNK
+2784 LYQEHIARTKLNRVNI
-2797 VKAVTHFDIMA
+2797 AAHFDIME
-2808 DANNDNGGAKDAI
+2808 DAKKDNGGAKDAI
-2821 NKIIKTFNNYEGN
+2821 NKIVKAFNNTTATKV
-2834 RIFIQNMYLY
+2834 FIQNMYLHNNSDY
-2844 GKTKYDSFTPPI
+2844 RRFTAPI
-2856 HVEGETISN
+2856 HIEGESTDDSGN
-2865 DGESISINGNFLFRR
+2865 KISINGDFIFRQ
-2880 ATKVSIESH
+2880 ATKSNIALH
-2889 NIRTGEHIE
+2889 NKLTNDTVEF
-2898 EKPQMVEIVRETP
+2898 KPQMVEVSMMP
-2911 MASSREEVTLG
+2911 AMASSREEITLG
-2922 SASSKLE
+2922 SASSRLE

-2951 GLGDIEA
+2951 GLGDMEA

-2992 KHKVNSTLGKFNQFY
+2992 KHKVNSTLGKFSQFY

-3012 NYFAINSPEVIEA
+3012 NYFAINSPEVINA

-3030 DLQRQFLEA
+3030 ALQRQFLEA

-3061 ENPTLKFYIEEMQK
+3061 ENPTLKFYIDEMQK

-3081 NTSVID
+3081 NSSVID

-3105 NIQNGIVSIWDGFH
+3105 NIQNGLVSIFDGFH
-3119 SSGWLDAWFGDL
+3119 SSGWFDAWVGDL

-3144 KVMADIHAKESQ
+3144 KVMSDIRAKESQ
-3156 SKDFA
+3156 AKDFA
-3161 VAFGKHFEDIKARA
+3161 VTFGKHFEDIKARA

-3196 NYTDKFVED
+3196 AYTDNFVED

-3249 YYQKLYNEDEF
+3249 YYQKLYDEDEF

-3275 RETIRQI
+3275 REGIRQI

-3288 GVLSKEFEDKLVEL
+3288 GVLSKEFEDKLTEL
-3302 RTKIDDLTSQFIG
+3302 RTKINDLTSQFIG
-3315 NDYKPAYEYGF
+3315 DDYKPAYEYGF
-3326 PGIER
+3326 PGTEQ
-3331 APDDSI
+3331 APDGSI
-3337 IVINQELYDNARK
+3337 IVTNQEVYDNARK
-3350 QSLNDAIQLDQYLR
+3350 QSLNDAVQLDQYLK

-3371 EYTAKEEKEGFRD
+3371 EYTAKEEKDGFRD
-3384 MLDKM
+3384 MLEKM

-3410 QLDTNKEYKKAKE
+3410 QLESNKEYQKAKE
-3423 WIANNAHWSVDDI
+3423 WIANNAHWSVDDTI
-3436 LKVQIEDAYKK
+3436 KVQIEDAYKK
-3447 LGITSGKAS
+3447 LGISGGRGSVAK
-3456 KARKLIKEKL
+3456 RIIKEKL
-3466 TKGEQ
+3466 AKGEQ
-3471 IYDEFGNIDA
+3471 LYDEFGNIDA
-3481 SKFTNTEIA
+3481 SKFTNVEIA
-3490 KIKEDVERNYGTT
+3490 AIKADVEKNYGTS

-3513 INSAELTN
+3513 INSAEPTN

-3535 GRSNPEYQKIITK
+3535 GMTNPEYQKIVTK

-3575 TLADLYDELDKT
+3575 SLADLYDELDKT
-3587 KKKIKT
+3587 KKKVRA
-3593 KYGYDVYEA
+3593 KYGYDAYKA
-3602 YSEYA
+3602 YSKYA
-3607 KENVNEKAY
+3607 KENVNTKAY

-3630 FYTLWKRVNIRY
+3630 FYELWKRVNNRY
-3642 EVLRDEKG
+3642 EVLRDKDG
-3650 KIVIDETT
+3650 KIVTDEAT
-3658 GKAVYDLTKAPKPNH
+3658 GKPVYDVTKAAKPNP
-3673 WLYTTIAPNDA
+3673 WLYTSIAPNDA
-3684 YWKDLNK
+3684 YWEDLNK

-3700 KKEVE
+3700 KQEVE
-3705 DKTKAQEFL
+3705 NKTKAQEFL

-3726 YKAKNA
+3726 YAARNA
-3732 ALAKGIDYYKEWYD
+3732 AAKQGEAAYKEWYD

-3798 IESYTD
+3798 IEGYTD
-3804 NENYKTVETDDK
+3804 NENYKTVETDNK

-3835 QEAKQYIQDTLMQFA
+3835 QEAKQYIQDTLMNFA

-3859 ASGMAPHRVKKAE
+3859 ASGMAPHRAKKVE

-3891 LPSGKDS
+3891 LPSGKDT

-3911 DMPMLMT
+3911 DMPMLMS

-3947 EKDLEAYQKRM
+3947 EKDLEAYQKRI

-3982 DFISAAGHYNAI
+3982 DFIAAAGHYNAI

-4008 SKMKAYDTNLGWN
+4008 GKMKAYDTNLGWN

-4066 KLTRNASMLQSFTS
+4066 KLTKTASMLQSFTS

-4086 NFTGAIG
+4086 NITGGIG
-4093 NITIG
+4093 NVTVG

-4122 MWRQAV
+4122 MWRQAI

-4151 NIVDFDEVNNRPTV
+4151 NVVDFDEVNNRPTV
-4165 HLDADTI
+4165 NLDADTV

-4245 LLNKYETFKKNI
+4245 LLRRYEEFKKNI

-4297 LEKEAKVKFEEL
+4297 LEKEAKAKFEEL
-4309 PTVMDQ
+4309 PTIMDQ
-4315 LDLKDGRL
+4315 VDLKDGRL
-4323 AFKEGSILAE
+4323 GFKDGSILAE

-4359 VNKKIHGVYDK
+4359 TNKKIHGVYDK

-4414 VGCAPALFDFLTT
+4414 VGCAPALFDFFTT

-4440 GQVEALE
+4440 SQVEALE

-4547 AGVTAGKD
+4547 AGITAGKD
-4555 IMSACNNIAAYVMDD
+4555 IMAACNNIAAYVMDD

-4591 GRQIPIYRSLNN
+4591 GRQVPIYRSINN

-4626 KDWANDIRGTSSLER
+4626 KDWANDIRGTSASER

>member
-21 EVGNDDVLFNSLMSA
+21 EIGNDDVLFNSLMSA

-50 ETYYV
+50 ETYYA

-144 LANRVINRMFGA
+144 LANRVINRMLGA
-156 VAKNILE
+156 VATNILE
-163 TRKIEATKEEIAKVR
+163 ARKVEATKEEIAKVR
-178 KQLMNTKSNDFIK
+178 KQLMNTKSNDFVK
-191 IEEEVSKYTP
+191 LEDEVSKTTP

-222 EVFQGDDRLGEIRF
+222 QVIQTDDRLGEIRF
-236 KKDDEISQQ
+236 KKDDDLSQQ
-245 EVNWNESYSIEDDE
+245 EADWSESFDIEDDDD
-259 ALNLDDAADNGS
+259 LNLNNAADNAS
-271 NSEKDTT
+271 NNEKDTT

-335 FKSVDNAIKGDIETT
+335 FKVVNSAIRGDIETT

-361 VAESNKEYA
+361 IAKSNKEYA
-370 GLAYLANDLRK
+370 GLAYLANDLKK
-381 KPDFAYKVFQ
+381 KPDFAYKLFQ
-391 VYRRRTMRKQQ
+391 VYRRRTIRKQQ
-402 ARIDDNTV
+402 VRIDDNSVSPT
-410 IPVRSNTRADKLET
+410 RSNNRADKLET

-445 KDILESIKTK
+445 NDILGAIKTK
-455 IKDYK
+455 IDDYK
-460 ALQKTKGFDLNKE
+460 TLQKTKGFDLNKQ
-473 ALSAD
+473 ALSAN

-506 GKVDGKAPN
+506 GKVDGKTPN

-535 ETLTNKKYLDNKFK
+535 ETLNNKRNLDNRFK
-549 EANKIEDKKARK
+549 EANKIKDKKAKK

-579 TKTYALELAK
+579 TKAYALELAK
-589 ALAPYSVVNIDSNS
+589 SLAPYSVVNIDSNS

-624 NAIKA
+624 NAVKA
-629 TLTEEQK
+629 TLTEQQK
-636 DGTKVSTELINYGKY
+636 DGSKVSTELINYGKY

-656 QYNLSGILMEHRN
+656 QYNLSGILMEHRD
-669 ENGAIINYGLFYK
+669 ENGAVINYGLFYK

-735 AEQNPNMLMGDY
+735 TEQNPKMLMGDY

-775 HAIRNAKGEVIG
+775 HAIKNAKGEVIA

-803 QFKNIFKQELLDMAN
+803 QFRNIFKQELLDMVN

-828 NIETL
+828 NTETL
-833 EDGTVVDQRGRIVF
+833 KDGTVVDQRGRIVF

-912 TKYGDSLLKYLFPSL
+912 TKYGDDLLKYLFPSL

-934 FIPFTINANGEVELN
+934 FIPFTTNANGEVELN

-974 ARMSE
+974 TRMSE

-1005 IAFNDVFEGD
+1005 IAFNDIFEGD

-1021 TQTFLKRS
+1021 AQTFLKRS

-1050 NSTIVQGAFLNTPE
+1050 NSTIIQGAFLNTPE
-1064 VQARLKAIGLDVQQ
+1064 VQSRLKAIGLDVQQ

-1100 KTYPDGRIEGED
+1100 KTYPDGKVEGED

-1125 TLEQARD
+1125 TLDQARD
-1132 LMGGPILYKP
+1132 LMGGPIMYDNNGKP
-1142 DGTPELNKDKSCRR
+1142 KLNADGSYRR
-1156 SGGFSNTTVNDAQS
+1156 SGGFSNTTINDAQS

-1224 YDEKLNTIAPR
+1224 YDDKLNTIAPR

-1251 TQLEQVYN
+1251 TQLEQVYE
-1259 AMKDNNIDQL
+1259 AMKANKIDQL
-1269 NTEETSKAGKARVLT
+1269 NTEETSKAGKARVLI

-1297 LKDFNNKAEDYRDE
+1297 LKDFNNKAEDYREE

-1339 KILDNIARNSPLY
+1339 KILDNIDSNSPLH

-1367 DSFNNLVDE
+1367 DSFNKLVDE
-1376 LKIPIDKDGNIKF
+1376 LKISLDEDGNIKF
-1389 DESGNITGLDMQVFF
+1389 DESGNITGVDMQVFF

-1429 MPIAPNGCPNPVMPT
+1429 MPIAANGCPNPVMPT
-1444 YLSNVINKLESIS
+1444 YLSNVVNKLESIS

-1492 SKELKYHPNGERYI
+1492 SKELKYHPNGERHI
-1506 EIMLPKSNFGFAK
+1506 EIMLPASNFGFAK

-1526 DVDEVRDKDGN
+1526 KSKEE
-1537 LIGGLLKQ
+1537 LLKE
-1545 LQDAHL
+1545 LQDAGL

-1627 TENDWLNYIRRETG
+1627 TENDWLNYVRRETG
-1641 LKLSGIDN
+1641 LRLSGIDN
-1649 ETFENIKTEAKAS
+1649 EKFENIKADAKAS

-1669 ARKAEIEE
+1669 ARKAEIAE
-1677 IKNKFDEIESEAY
+1677 IKNRFDEIESEAY
-1690 FNLDDNTKEVI
+1690 FNLDDDTKEVI

-1713 AKPSKAKYQEQLEVE
+1713 PKPSKAKYQEQLEVE
-1728 IATLSD
+1728 ISTLTG
-1734 RLEDFKDTYIEEE
+1734 RLEEFKDIYIEEE

-1755 EAKNQILNN
+1755 EAKKQILNN

-1801 QVAKGSR
+1801 QIARSSR

-1827 SRQARNNRLLDDMIH
+1827 TREARNNRLLDDMIH
-1842 ILRANESLEENLS
+1842 ILQANESLEENLS

-1864 ARDKVMNPIVKEV
+1864 ARDKVMNPVVKEV
-1877 RESRSPYDFLDQAAY
+1877 REARSPYDFLDQAAY

-1913 SVCNTVRPRIADNY
+1913 SVCNTVHPHITDKY
-1927 VVKIAYS
+1927 TVKVAYS
-1934 KDKYNLKEL
+1934 KDKYNLEEL
-1943 KKRFEKVEETDEGY
+1943 QKRFEKVEETDEGY

-2006 AVYKTLVDI
+2006 AVYKTLADI

-2030 ITRIVNAYNANKSI
+2030 ITKIVNAYNANKSI
-2044 YSDKHNKPIEEAIAS
+2044 YSDKHNKPIEEAIRS
-2059 LGKEILNAYHIKTDK
+2059 LGKEILNTYHINTDK
-2074 MNLDDIVAR
+2074 MNLGEIIAR
-2083 VNALLGVK
+2083 VNGLLGTK

-2113 NDSRPVKENKYI
+2113 DKNRPVK
-2125 KHNTYSGLIDYND
+2125 
-2138 NSVFVFGSN
+2138 GS
-2147 PLGINGNP
+2147 I
-2155 SKGTGGAALVAL
+2155 
-2167 NQGRVQQ
+2167 
-2174 GEIMD
+2174 
-2179 NTISNNG
+2179 
-2186 RAYGLTTVKAPNA
+2186 
-2199 RNNKGNQL
+2199 
-2207 SIEEITNNIKKL
+2207 
-2219 YQYANNNKDKTFKVA
+2219 YQ
-2234 YTDGKLLNG
+2234 
-2243 HSIEELVNAFINA
+2243 H
-2256 GEIPNNVLFSDTL
+2256 
-2269 NKYFVKQTN
+2269 
-2278 INKENINNI
+2278 
-2287 ATDWTVLFAYNDLAK
+2287 DWGVLFAYNDLAK
-2302 LSNKIGDTARVCNPD
+2302 LSDKIGSTARVCNPD

-2361 DPNKGLRSYITSDAK
+2361 DPTKGLRSYITSNAK

-2435 ILNTAYKQT
+2435 ILNSAYKQT
-2444 DAVVCNYTYDI
+2444 DAVVNNYTYDV
-2455 EKKQTV
+2455 EKKQTI
-2461 VNKEVDETDEALRI
+2461 VNKEFDETDEALRI

-2496 EEVDTWSKLSPAQK
+2496 EEVNAWSKLSPAQK
-2510 ISWLKANSVDA
+2510 ISWLKANSFDA

-2544 QTIRFNEDAIDS
+2544 QTIRFNEDAVDN

-2572 LVKLAAMDMI
+2572 LVKLAAMDMV

-2597 INKCIKNDAL
+2597 INKCIKNTAL

-2617 GSRTSVVAQI
+2617 GSRTSIIAQI
-2627 KAQID
+2627 KAQVD

-2637 TDLIEQYLRT
+2637 TDLVEQYLRT

-2662 YSSMFKTVTRGMY
+2662 YSSMFETVTRGMY
-2675 EFSLNDK
+2675 EFSLDDK
-2682 NNAIEF
+2682 DNAIEF
-2688 GFARESNSKVVP
+2688 GFARESNAEFVP
-2700 IQFNDYIYITKKEGN
+2700 IQFNNYIYITKKEGN
-2715 ESVTKLYKIVSPAP
+2715 ESITRLYKIVSPDLGS

-2763 EAVIENLMSDDTDY
+2763 EAVIDNLMNSEVADY
-2777 TLEQLNE
+2777 TLDELNE
-2784 LYKKHIATTKVNK
+2784 LYKKHVATTKVNK
-2797 VKAVTHFDIMA
+2797 VKAVTHFDIMS

-2821 NKIIKTFNNYEGN
+2821 DKIIKTFNDYEGN

-2844 GKTKYDSFTPPI
+2844 DKTKYDSFTPPI

-2865 DGESISINGNFLFRR
+2865 GGEPISINGNFLFRR

-2898 EKPQMVEIVRETP
+2898 EKPQLVEIVKETP
-2911 MASSREEVTLG
+2911 MASSRGEVTLG

-2992 KHKVNSTLGKFNQFY
+2992 KHKVNSTLGKFSQFY

-3012 NYFAINSPEVIEA
+3012 NYFAINSPEVINV

-3030 DLQRQFLEA
+3030 ALQRQFLET
-3039 LADANAIIDKF
+3039 LADANAIVDKF

-3061 ENPTLKFYIEEMQK
+3061 ENPTLKFYIDEMQK

-3081 NTSVID
+3081 NSSIID
-3087 DAEVKFGIDY
+3087 DAEVKFGLDY

-3105 NIQNGIVSIWDGFH
+3105 NIQNGIVSIYDGFH

-3144 KVMADIHAKESQ
+3144 KVMADIRAKESQ
-3156 SKDFA
+3156 AKDFA

-3275 RETIRQI
+3275 REAIRQI

-3288 GVLSKEFEDKLVEL
+3288 GILSKEFEDKLVEL
-3302 RTKIDDLTSQFIG
+3302 RTKINDLTSQFIG
-3315 NDYKPAYEYGF
+3315 NEYKPAYEYGF
-3326 PGIER
+3326 PGTEQ
-3331 APDDSI
+3331 APDGSI
-3337 IVINQELYDNARK
+3337 IVTNQEVYDNARK
-3350 QSLNDAIQLDQYLR
+3350 QSLNDAVQLDQYLR

-3389 LNIIDNAEVRDSN
+3389 LNIIDNAEIRDSN
-3402 GKVTTPAS
+3402 GKVTTPTS
-3410 QLDTNKEYKKAKE
+3410 QLETNKEYKKAKE
-3423 WIANNAHWSVDDI
+3423 WIANNAHWSVDDV
-3436 LKVQIEDAYKK
+3436 LKVRIEDAYKK

-3456 KARKLIKEKL
+3456 KARALIKEKL
-3466 TKGEQ
+3466 AKGEQ

-3490 KIKEDVERNYGTT
+3490 AIKEDVERNYGTS

-3513 INSAELTN
+3513 INSAEPTN

-3535 GRSNPEYQKIITK
+3535 GMTNPEYQEIITK
-3548 INDITR
+3548 INNITR

-3575 TLADLYDELDKT
+3575 ALGDLYDELDKT
-3587 KKKIKT
+3587 KKHKGK
-3593 KYGYDVYEA
+3593 GSYDAYQA
-3602 YSEYA
+3602 YSKYA
-3607 KENVNEKAY
+3607 KENVNEQAY
-3616 YDEEGEAKKRTEPE
+3616 YSEEDEAKKRTEPE
-3630 FYTLWKRVNIRY
+3630 FYTLWKRVNARY
-3642 EVLRDEKG
+3642 EVLRDKKG

-3658 GKAVYDLTKAPKPNH
+3658 GKAVYDLTKAPTPNH

-3684 YWKDLNK
+3684 YWEDLNK
-3691 RDPKEAARQ
+3691 DNPKEAARQ

-3732 ALAKGIDYYKEWYD
+3732 ALAKGIAYYKEWYD

-3798 IESYTD
+3798 IEGYTD

-3835 QEAKQYIQDTLMQFA
+3835 QEAKQYIQDTLMSFA

-3859 ASGMAPHRVKKAE
+3859 ASGMAPHRAKKAE

-3933 TKPKRETYTSDEAY
+3933 TKPKRETYASDEAY
-3947 EKDLEAYQKRM
+3947 EKDLEAYQKRI

-3972 LDRDYIGAIQ
+3972 LDRDYICAIQ

-4008 SKMKAYDTNLGWN
+4008 GKMKAYDTNLGWN

-4066 KLTRNASMLQSFTS
+4066 KLTRTASMLQSFTS

-4086 NFTGAIG
+4086 NITGGIG
-4093 NITIG
+4093 NITVG

-4122 MWRQAV
+4122 MWRHAI

-4165 HLDADTI
+4165 HLDADTV

-4231 HEYAMK
+4231 HEYAMR

-4245 LLNKYETFKKNI
+4245 LLNKYETFKKDI
-4257 LADDNKKKEYIWNRR
+4257 LADDNKKKEYVWNRR

-4290 FIAERKK
+4290 FITERKK

-4315 LDLKDGRL
+4315 VDLKDGRL

-4333 LQAKSQD
+4333 LQAKSKD

-4414 VGCAPALFDFLTT
+4414 IGCAPALFDFLTT
-4427 PIRQLRYEKEMSD
+4427 PIRKLRYEKEMSD
-4440 GQVEALE
+4440 GQVEVLE

-4488 LGGVCTALA
+4488 LGGICTALA

-4515 MLYEADDLTTQSMM
+4515 MLYEADELTTQSMM

-4555 IMSACNNIAAYVMDD
+4555 IMAACNNIAAYVMDD

-4584 NKILVKL
+4584 NKIIVKL

-4612 YYKTGDNLLTLINV
+4612 YYKTGDNLLTLINI

>member
-50 ETYYV
+50 ETYYA

-108 AKTCGIRTTGNLML
+108 AKTCGIRITGNLML

-144 LANRVINRMFGA
+144 LANRVINRMLGA
-156 VAKNILE
+156 VATNILE
-163 TRKIEATKEEIAKVR
+163 ARKVEATKEEIAKVR
-178 KQLMNTKSNDFIK
+178 KQLMNTKSNDFVK
-191 IEEEVSKYTP
+191 LEDEVSKTTP

-222 EVFQGDDRLGEIRF
+222 QVIQTDDRLGEIRF
-236 KKDDEISQQ
+236 KKDDDLSQQ
-245 EVNWNESYSIEDDE
+245 EADWSESFDIEDDDD
-259 ALNLDDAADNGS
+259 LNLNNAADNAS
-271 NSEKDTT
+271 NNEKDTT

-289 DFMKDFSFAVRSY
+289 DFMKDFSFAIRSY
-302 LSTIPKLSSTEVSA
+302 LSTIPKLSSTEVSV

-335 FKSVDNAIKGDIETT
+335 FKVVNSAIRGDIETT

-361 VAESNKEYA
+361 IAESNKEYA
-370 GLAYLANDLRK
+370 GLSYLANDLKK
-381 KPDFAYKVFQ
+381 KPDFAYKLFQ
-391 VYRRRTMRKQQ
+391 VYRRRTIRKQQ
-402 ARIDDNTV
+402 VRIDDNSVSPT
-410 IPVRSNTRADKLET
+410 RSNNRADKLET

-445 KDILESIKTK
+445 NDILGAIKTK
-455 IKDYK
+455 IDDYK
-460 ALQKTKGFDLNKE
+460 TLQKTKGFDLNKQ

-506 GKVDGKAPN
+506 GKVDGKTPN

-535 ETLTNKKYLDNKFK
+535 ETLNNKRNLDNRFK
-549 EANKIEDKKARK
+549 EANKIKDKKAKK

-579 TKTYALELAK
+579 TKAYALELAK
-589 ALAPYSVVNIDSNS
+589 SLAPYSVVNIDSNS

-624 NAIKA
+624 NAVKA
-629 TLTEEQK
+629 TLTEQQK
-636 DGTKVSTELINYGKY
+636 DGSKVSTELINYGKY

-656 QYNLSGILMEHRN
+656 QYNLSDILMEHRN

-694 RDMVNISLFDG
+694 RDMINISLFDG

-735 AEQNPNMLMGDY
+735 SEQNPNMIMGDY

-775 HAIRNAKGEVIG
+775 HAIKNAKGEVIG

-828 NIETL
+828 NTETL
-833 EDGTVVDQRGRIVF
+833 EDGTNVDQRGRIVF
-847 NNDNT
+847 NNDNA

-882 IEKKGDGWAFNGLL
+882 IEKKGDGWSFNGLL

-907 KTGTT
+907 KTGKT
-912 TKYGDSLLKYLFPSL
+912 TKYGNKLLEYLFPSL

-934 FIPFTINANGEVELN
+934 FIPFTTNANGEVELN
-949 LTADQ
+949 LSAEQ
-954 EAMITRMVKGFVT
+954 EAMITRMVKGFIT

-974 ARMSE
+974 TRMSE

-1005 IAFNDVFEGD
+1005 IAFNDIFEGD

-1050 NSTIVQGAFLNTPE
+1050 NSAIVQGAFLNTPE
-1064 VQARLKAIGLDVQQ
+1064 VQSRLKSIGLDVQQ

-1100 KTYPDGRIEGED
+1100 KTYPDGKVEGED

-1125 TLEQARD
+1125 TLDQARD
-1132 LMGGPILYKP
+1132 LMGGPIVYDNNGKP
-1142 DGTPELNKDKSCRR
+1142 KLNNDGSYRR
-1156 SGGFSNTTVNDAQS
+1156 SGGFSNTTINDAQS

-1224 YDEKLNTIAPR
+1224 YDKDLNTIAPR

-1251 TQLEQVYN
+1251 TQLEQVYE
-1259 AMKDNNIDQL
+1259 AMKANKIDQL
-1269 NTEETSKAGKARVLT
+1269 NTEETSKAGKSRVLT

-1297 LKDFNNKAEDYRDE
+1297 LKDFNNKAEDYREE

-1339 KILDNIARNSPLY
+1339 KILDNIDSNSPLH

-1367 DSFNNLVDE
+1367 DSFNKLVDE
-1376 LKIPIDKDGNIKF
+1376 LKIPLDKDGNIKF
-1389 DESGNITGLDMQVFF
+1389 DEAGNITGVDMQVFF

-1429 MPIAPNGCPNPVMPT
+1429 MPIAANGCPNPVMPT
-1444 YLSNVINKLESIS
+1444 YLSNVVNKLESIS
-1457 QAMFNSAITRQEL
+1457 QAMFNNAITRQEL

-1526 DVDEVRDKDGN
+1526 DVDEIRDKDGN

-1545 LQDAHL
+1545 LQDAGL

-1606 QYNTYIGRD
+1606 QYNTTINANGDIQKVLY
-1615 GNIKRATWKDTV
+1615 
-1627 TENDWLNYIRRETG
+1627 NDLAGKSYDNYIKSQ
-1641 LKLSGIDN
+1641 LNS
-1649 ETFENIKTEAKAS
+1649 EAKA
-1662 TKAEARD
+1662 KL
-1669 ARKAEIEE
+1669 
-1677 IKNKFDEIESEAY
+1677 NK
-1690 FNLDDNTKEVI
+1690 
-1701 KLIHE
+1701 
-1706 KINEAYG
+1706 
-1713 AKPSKAKYQEQLEVE
+1713 
-1728 IATLSD
+1728 
-1734 RLEDFKDTYIEEE
+1734 
-1747 LDAIKDYI
+1747 AIKDGVNETTALSNVATEYGLQSR
-1755 EAKNQILNN
+1755 EEFSKDKNL
-1764 VINGFELSDDFDYNA
+1764 A
-1779 IKSEKIK
+1779 
-1786 SAIKAYKDEQLRLAK
+1786 DENTR
-1801 QVAKGSR
+1801 
-1808 LLQFEA
+1808 E
-1814 YKKKF
+1814 
-1819 DSDVIGNN
+1819 
-1827 SRQARNNRLLDDMIH
+1827 ARNNRLLDDMIH
-1842 ILRANESLEENLS
+1842 ILQANESLEENLS

-1864 ARDKVMNPIVKEV
+1864 ARNKVMNPIVKDV
-1877 RESRSPYDFLDQAAY
+1877 REARSPYDFLDQAAY

-1913 SVCNTVRPRIADNY
+1913 SVCNTVHPHITDKY
-1927 VVKIAYS
+1927 TIKVAYS
-1934 KDKYNLKEL
+1934 KDKYNLEEL
-1943 KKRFEKVEETDEGY
+1943 QKRFEKVEETDEGY

-2006 AVYKTLVDI
+2006 AVYKTLADI

-2030 ITRIVNAYNANKSI
+2030 ITKIVNAYNANKSI
-2044 YSDKHNKPIEEAIAS
+2044 YSDKHNKPIEEAIKS
-2059 LGKEILNAYHIKTDK
+2059 TGKEILNTYHINTDK
-2074 MNLDDIVAR
+2074 MNLGEIVAR
-2083 VNALLGVK
+2083 VNGLLGTK

-2113 NDSRPVKENKYI
+2113 DKNRPVK
-2125 KHNTYSGLIDYND
+2125 
-2138 NSVFVFGSN
+2138 GS
-2147 PLGINGNP
+2147 I
-2155 SKGTGGAALVAL
+2155 
-2167 NQGRVQQ
+2167 
-2174 GEIMD
+2174 
-2179 NTISNNG
+2179 
-2186 RAYGLTTVKAPNA
+2186 
-2199 RNNKGNQL
+2199 
-2207 SIEEITNNIKKL
+2207 
-2219 YQYANNNKDKTFKVA
+2219 YQ
-2234 YTDGKLLNG
+2234 
-2243 HSIEELVNAFINA
+2243 H
-2256 GEIPNNVLFSDTL
+2256 
-2269 NKYFVKQTN
+2269 
-2278 INKENINNI
+2278 
-2287 ATDWTVLFAYNDLAK
+2287 DWAVLFAYNDLAK
-2302 LSNKIGDTARVCNPD
+2302 LSDKIGATARVCNPD

-2347 VGTSSIVNSIYAGY
+2347 IGTSSIVSSIYAGY
-2361 DPNKGLRSYITSDAK
+2361 DPTKGLRSYITSDAK

-2444 DAVVCNYTYDI
+2444 DAVVNNYTYDV
-2455 EKKQTV
+2455 EKKETK

-2544 QTIRFNEDAIDS
+2544 QTIRFNEDAVDN

-2562 FDTAFSSDNP
+2562 FDTAFNSDNP
-2572 LVKLAAMDMI
+2572 LVKLAAMDMV
-2582 KYAFVAEGF
+2582 KYAFVSEGF

-2597 INKCIKNDAL
+2597 INKCIKNTAL

-2617 GSRTSVVAQI
+2617 GARTSIIAQI

-2632 NAVAR
+2632 DVVAR
-2637 TDLIEQYLRT
+2637 TELVEQYLRS

-2662 YSSMFKTVTRGMY
+2662 YSSMFETVTRGMY
-2675 EFSLNDK
+2675 EFSLDDK
-2682 NNAIEF
+2682 DNAIEF
-2688 GFARESNSKVVP
+2688 GFARESNAEFVP
-2700 IQFNDYIYITKKEGN
+2700 IQFNNYIYITNKEGN
-2715 ESVTKLYKIVSPAP
+2715 ETVTRLYKIVSPDLGS

-2735 PLNSLEAGEDREVS
+2735 PLNGLEAGENRELS
-2749 INNANNSVPLPSYY
+2749 INNANNTVPLPSYY
-2763 EAVIENLMSDDTDY
+2763 EAVIDNLMNSEVADY
-2777 TLEQLNE
+2777 TLDELNE

-2821 NKIIKTFNNYEGN
+2821 DKIIKTFNDYEGN

-2856 HVEGETISN
+2856 HVEGETIS
-2865 DGESISINGNFLFRR
+2865 DGGEPINVNGNFLFRR

-2898 EKPQMVEIVRETP
+2898 EKPQLVEIVRETP

-2992 KHKVNSTLGKFNQFY
+2992 KHKVNSTLGKFSQFY

-3012 NYFAINSPEVIEA
+3012 NYYAINSPEVIEA

-3030 DLQRQFLEA
+3030 ALQRQFLES

-3081 NTSVID
+3081 NSSVID

-3105 NIQNGIVSIWDGFH
+3105 NIQNGLVSIFDGFH
-3119 SSGWLDAWFGDL
+3119 SSGWFDAWVGDL

-3144 KVMADIHAKESQ
+3144 KVMADIRAKESQ
-3156 SKDFA
+3156 AKDFA
-3161 VAFGKHFEDIKARA
+3161 VSFGKHFEDIKARA

-3270 EYVKL
+3270 EYIKL
-3275 RETIRQI
+3275 REGIRQI
-3282 NSRRID
+3282 NSHRID

-3302 RTKIDDLTSQFIG
+3302 RNKINDLTSQFIG

-3326 PGIER
+3326 PGTEQ
-3331 APDDSI
+3331 APDGSI
-3337 IVINQELYDNARK
+3337 IVTNQEVYDNARK
-3350 QSLNDAIQLDQYLR
+3350 QSLNDAVQLDQYLR

-3423 WIANNAHWSVDDI
+3423 WIANNAHWSVDDV
-3436 LKVQIEDAYKK
+3436 LKVRIEDAYKK

-3456 KARKLIKEKL
+3456 KARALIKDKL
-3466 TKGEQ
+3466 AKGEQ

-3481 SKFTNTEIA
+3481 SKFTNVEIA
-3490 KIKEDVERNYGTT
+3490 AIKEDVERNYGTS

-3513 INSAELTN
+3513 INSAEPTN

-3535 GRSNPEYQKIITK
+3535 GMTNPEYQKIITN
-3548 INDITR
+3548 INNITR

-3560 AKIVET
+3560 TKIVET

-3575 TLADLYDELDKT
+3575 ALGDLYDELDKT
-3587 KKKIKT
+3587 KKKKG
-3593 KYGYDVYEA
+3593 KGSYYA
-3602 YSEYA
+3602 YQTYSKYA

-3630 FYTLWKRVNIRY
+3630 FYTLWKRVNARY
-3642 EVLRDEKG
+3642 EVLRDKKG
-3650 KIVIDETT
+3650 KIVIDEAT

-3684 YWKDLNK
+3684 YWEDLNK

-3705 DKTKAQEFL
+3705 DKTNAQEFL

-3732 ALAKGIDYYKEWYD
+3732 ALAKGNAYYKEWYD

-3798 IESYTD
+3798 IEGYTD

-3816 NGTTHVPGYD
+3816 NGTNHVPGYD
-3826 NNLGLNEYE
+3826 NDLGLNEYE
-3835 QEAKQYIQDTLMQFA
+3835 QEAKQYIQDTLMSFA

-3859 ASGMAPHRVKKAE
+3859 ASGMAPHRTKKSE

-3891 LPSGKDS
+3891 LPSGKDT

-3933 TKPKRETYTSDEAY
+3933 TKPKRETYASDEAY
-3947 EKDLEAYQKRM
+3947 EKDLEAYQKRI

-4008 SKMKAYDTNLGWN
+4008 GKMKAYDTNLGWN

-4086 NFTGAIG
+4086 NITGGIG
-4093 NITIG
+4093 NITVG

-4122 MWRQAV
+4122 MWRQAI

-4139 STTLADALVKFM
+4139 STTLADAIVKFM

-4165 HLDADTI
+4165 HLDADSV

-4237 NIIGGNEE
+4237 NIIGGNNE
-4245 LLNKYETFKKNI
+4245 LLNKYEEFKKNI

-4290 FIAERKK
+4290 FISERNK

-4309 PTVMDQ
+4309 PTIMDQ

-4488 LGGVCTALA
+4488 LGGICTALA

-4506 LKNSLWGNL
+4506 LRNSLWGNF
-4515 MLYEADDLTTQSMM
+4515 MLYEADELTTQSMM

-4555 IMSACNNIAAYVMDD
+4555 IMAACNNIAAYVMDD

-4584 NKILVKL
+4584 NKIIVKL

>member
-21 EVGNDDVLFNSLMSA
+21 EVGNNDVLFNSLMSA

-50 ETYYV
+50 ETYYA

-72 TAIQNFYKNRNFNVN
+72 TAIQNFYKNRNFKVN

-108 AKTCGIRTTGNLML
+108 AKTCGIRTSGNLML

-133 LEEHAEDRKDN
+133 LDEHADDRKDN
-144 LANRVINRMFGA
+144 LANRVINRMLGA
-156 VAKNILE
+156 VATNILE
-163 TRKIEATKEEIAKVR
+163 ARNVEATKEELTKLR
-178 KQLMNTKSNDFIK
+178 KQLMNTKSNDFVK
-191 IEEEVSKYTP
+191 LENEVSKYTP

-210 KDMLSDKVKYFT
+210 NDMLSDKVKYFT
-222 EVFQGDDRLGEIRF
+222 QVIQTDDRLGEIRF
-236 KKDDEISQQ
+236 NKDDDLSQQ
-245 EVNWNESYSIEDDE
+245 EVDWNESYFIEDDE
-259 ALNLDDAADNGS
+259 ALNLDEAADNGS

-289 DFMKDFSFAVRSY
+289 DFTKDFSFAVRSY
-302 LSTIPKLSSTEVSA
+302 LSTIPKLSSAEISA

-335 FKSVDNAIKGDIETT
+335 FKVVNSAIRGDIETT

-361 VAESNKEYA
+361 IAESNKEYA

-391 VYRRRTMRKQQ
+391 VYQRSTIRKQQ
-402 ARIDDNTV
+402 VRIDDNNV
-410 IPVRSNTRADKLET
+410 SPARSNSRADKLET

-436 ALNIMIEDT
+436 ALNIMVEDT
-445 KDILESIKTK
+445 NDILEVIKTK
-455 IKDYK
+455 ISDYK
-460 ALQKTKGFDLNKE
+460 QLQKRKGFDLNKE

-520 TQLYG
+520 TQLYS
-525 YLENTAKYAN
+525 YLENTAKHAN
-535 ETLTNKKYLDNKFK
+535 ITLNNKRNLDNRFK
-549 EANKIEDKKARK
+549 EANKIKDKKSRK

-579 TKTYALELAK
+579 TKAYALELAK

-624 NAIKA
+624 NAVKG
-629 TLTEEQK
+629 TLMEQQK
-636 DGTKVSTELINYGKY
+636 DGSKVSTELINYGKY

-656 QYNLSGILMEHRN
+656 QYNLSGILMEHRD
-669 ENGAIINYGLFYK
+669 ENGTVINYGLFYK

-694 RDMVNISLFDG
+694 RDMINISLFDG

-726 YTGFAQYFN
+726 YTGIAQYFN

-775 HAIRNAKGEVIG
+775 HAIKNAKGEVIA
-787 KEVSVDDI
+787 KEVNVDDI

-803 QFKNIFKQELLDMAN
+803 QFRNIFKQELLDMAN
-818 FINIVFEVKE
+818 FINIVFETNSLGQIKY
-828 NIETL
+828 ND
-833 EDGTVVDQRGRIVF
+833 DGS
-847 NNDNT
+847 

-867 RVFANYHIGKGHKHF
+867 RVFANYHIAKGHKHF

-912 TKYGDSLLKYLFPSL
+912 TKYCDKLLNYLFPSL

-934 FIPFTINANGEVELN
+934 FIPFTTNANGEVELN
-949 LTADQ
+949 LNADQ

-974 ARMSE
+974 TRMSE

-1005 IAFNDVFEGD
+1005 IAFNDIFEGD

-1050 NSTIVQGAFLNTPE
+1050 NSAIVQGAFLNTPE

-1094 EECKVA
+1094 EECKIA
-1100 KTYPDGRIEGED
+1100 KTYPDGKVEGED

-1125 TLEQARD
+1125 TLDQARD
-1132 LMGGPILYKP
+1132 LMGGPIMYDNNGEPKLND
-1142 DGTPELNKDKSCRR
+1142 DGSYRR
-1156 SGGFSNTTVNDAQS
+1156 SGGFSNTTINDAQS

-1240 EFVLVPRFIRG
+1240 EFVLVPRFIKG
-1251 TQLEQVYN
+1251 TQLEQVYK
-1259 AMKDNNIDQL
+1259 AMKDNNIGQL

-1297 LKDFNNKAEDYRDE
+1297 LKDFNNKAEDYREE

-1339 KILDNIARNSPLY
+1339 KILDNIDSKSPLY
-1352 AYKEDFFNMYVANIK
+1352 KYKEDFFNMYVANIK
-1367 DSFNNLVDE
+1367 DSFNTLVDE
-1376 LKIPIDKDGNIKF
+1376 LKIPLDKDDNIKF
-1389 DESGNITGLDMQVFF
+1389 DTDGNITGIDMQVFF

-1429 MPIAPNGCPNPVMPT
+1429 SPIAINGCPNPVMPT

-1486 KDQVSY
+1486 KDQISC

-1506 EIMLPKSNFGFAK
+1506 EIMLPASNFGFAK

-1526 DVDEVRDKDGN
+1526 KSKEE
-1537 LIGGLLKQ
+1537 LLKE

-1606 QYNTYIGRD
+1606 QYSTTINAD
-1615 GNIKRATWKDTV
+1615 DNIQKVLYNNLAGKSYDDYVKSQLNSEAKDK
-1627 TENDWLNYIRRETG
+1627 
-1641 LKLSGIDN
+1641 LKKAIKEGVN
-1649 ETFENIKTEAKAS
+1649 ETTA
-1662 TKAEARD
+1662 
-1669 ARKAEIEE
+1669 
-1677 IKNKFDEIESEAY
+1677 
-1690 FNLDDNTKEVI
+1690 
-1701 KLIHE
+1701 
-1706 KINEAYG
+1706 
-1713 AKPSKAKYQEQLEVE
+1713 
-1728 IATLSD
+1728 
-1734 RLEDFKDTYIEEE
+1734 
-1747 LDAIKDYI
+1747 
-1755 EAKNQILNN
+1755 LNN
-1764 VINGFELSDDFDYNA
+1764 VATEYGLQSREEFS
-1779 IKSEKIK
+1779 
-1786 SAIKAYKDEQLRLAK
+1786 KDKNLADENT
-1801 QVAKGSR
+1801 R
-1808 LLQFEA
+1808 E
-1814 YKKKF
+1814 
-1819 DSDVIGNN
+1819 
-1827 SRQARNNRLLDDMIH
+1827 ARNNRLLDDMIH
-1842 ILRANESLEENLS
+1842 ILQANESLEENLS

-1877 RESRSPYDFLDQAAY
+1877 REARSPYDFLDQAAY

-1913 SVCNTVRPRIADNY
+1913 SVCNTVRPHIADNY
-1927 VVKIAYS
+1927 VVKVAYS
-1934 KDKYNLKEL
+1934 KDKYNLEEL
-1943 KKRFEKVEETDEGY
+1943 QKRFEKVEETDEGY

-2006 AVYKTLVDI
+2006 AVYKTLADI

-2044 YSDKHNKPIEEAIAS
+2044 YSDKHNKPIEEAIKS
-2059 LGKEILNAYHIKTDK
+2059 LGEEILNAYHIKTDK
-2074 MNLDDIVAR
+2074 MNLKQIVDK
-2083 VNALLGVK
+2083 VNALIGTK
-2091 YSLDKHNDI
+2091 YDLDKHNNI

-2113 NDSRPVKENKYI
+2113 DKNRPVKV
-2125 KHNTYSGLIDYND
+2125 
-2138 NSVFVFGSN
+2138 SV
-2147 PLGINGNP
+2147 
-2155 SKGTGGAALVAL
+2155 
-2167 NQGRVQQ
+2167 
-2174 GEIMD
+2174 
-2179 NTISNNG
+2179 
-2186 RAYGLTTVKAPNA
+2186 
-2199 RNNKGNQL
+2199 
-2207 SIEEITNNIKKL
+2207 
-2219 YQYANNNKDKTFKVA
+2219 YQ
-2234 YTDGKLLNG
+2234 
-2243 HSIEELVNAFINA
+2243 H
-2256 GEIPNNVLFSDTL
+2256 
-2269 NKYFVKQTN
+2269 
-2278 INKENINNI
+2278 
-2287 ATDWTVLFAYNDLAK
+2287 DWSVLFAYNDLAK
-2302 LSNKIGDTARVCNPD
+2302 LSDKIGSTARVCNPD

-2338 IEDENPALV
+2338 IEDEHPALV

-2361 DPNKGLRSYITSDAK
+2361 DPNKGLRSYITSTAK

-2402 TEQDNFRIANRAIEV
+2402 TEQDDFRIANRAIEA

-2444 DAVVCNYTYDI
+2444 DAVINSYTYDV

-2461 VNKEVDETDEALRI
+2461 VNKEVEEEDEALRI

-2496 EEVDTWSKLSPAQK
+2496 EEVDAWSKLSPAQK

-2544 QTIRFNEDAIDS
+2544 QTIRFNEDAVDN

-2562 FDTAFSSDNP
+2562 FDTAFNSDNP
-2572 LVKLAAMDMI
+2572 LVKLAAMDMV
-2582 KYAFVAEGF
+2582 KYAFVVEGF

-2597 INKCIKNDAL
+2597 INKCIKNTAL
-2607 RDENTFVQYN
+2607 RDENTFIQLD
-2617 GSRTSVVAQI
+2617 GSRTSIVDQI
-2627 KAQID
+2627 KAQIT

-2637 TDLIEQYLRT
+2637 TDLVEQYLRT

-2662 YSSMFKTVTRGMY
+2662 YNSMFKTVTRGMY

-2688 GFARESNSKVVP
+2688 GFARESNSKLVP

-2715 ESVTKLYKIVSPAP
+2715 ENVTRLYKIVSPAP

-2735 PLNSLEAGEDREVS
+2735 PLNSLEVGEDREIS
-2749 INNANNSVPLPSYY
+2749 INNANNNVPLPSYY
-2763 EAVIENLMSDDTDY
+2763 ETVIENLMSDETDY

-2821 NKIIKTFNNYEGN
+2821 NKIIKTFNNYDGN

-2844 GKTKYDSFTPPI
+2844 SKTKYDSFTPAI
-2856 HVEGETISN
+2856 HVEGETNS
-2865 DGESISINGNFLFRR
+2865 DTGEPISINGNFLFRR

-2898 EKPQMVEIVRETP
+2898 EKPQLVEIVRETP

-2929 QSLRTTT
+2929 QNLRTTT

-2992 KHKVNSTLGKFNQFY
+2992 KHKVNSTLGKFSQFY
-3007 RDENG
+3007 KDDNSNG
-3012 NYFAINSPEVIEA
+3012 NYFAINSPEVINA

-3030 DLQRQFLEA
+3030 ALQRQFLET

-3081 NTSVID
+3081 NSSVID
-3087 DAEVKFGIDY
+3087 DAEVKFGLDY

-3105 NIQNGIVSIWDGFH
+3105 NIQNGLVSIFDGFH
-3119 SSGWLDAWFGDL
+3119 SSGWFDAWVGDL

-3144 KVMADIHAKESQ
+3144 KVMADIRAKESQ
-3156 SKDFA
+3156 AKDFA

-3190 NGNIVR
+3190 NGNIIR

-3249 YYQKLYNEDEF
+3249 YYQKLYDEDEF

-3275 RETIRQI
+3275 REAIRQI

-3302 RTKIDDLTSQFIG
+3302 RTKINDLTSQFIG

-3326 PGIER
+3326 PGTEQ
-3331 APDDSI
+3331 APDGSI
-3337 IVINQELYDNARK
+3337 IVTNQEVYDNARK
-3350 QSLNDAIQLDQYLR
+3350 QSLNDAVQLDQYLR

-3410 QLDTNKEYKKAKE
+3410 QLETNKEYKKAKE
-3423 WIANNAHWSVDDI
+3423 WIANNAHWSVDDV
-3436 LKVQIEDAYKK
+3436 LKVRIEDAYKK

-3456 KARKLIKEKL
+3456 KARALIKDKL
-3466 TKGEQ
+3466 AKGEQ

-3481 SKFTNTEIA
+3481 SKFTNVEIA
-3490 KIKEDVERNYGTT
+3490 AIKEDVERNYGTSS
-3503 NTSLFSDRNL
+3503 TSLFSDRNL
-3513 INSAELTN
+3513 INSAEPTS

-3535 GRSNPEYQKIITK
+3535 GMTNPEYQKIVTK
-3548 INDITR
+3548 INNITR

-3575 TLADLYDELDKT
+3575 ALGDLYDELDKT
-3587 KKKIKT
+3587 KKKKG
-3593 KYGYDVYEA
+3593 KGNYDAYQA
-3602 YSEYA
+3602 YSKYA

-3630 FYTLWKRVNIRY
+3630 FYTLWKRVNNRY
-3642 EVLRDEKG
+3642 EVLRDKKG

-3658 GKAVYDLTKAPKPNH
+3658 GKAVYDLTKAPTPNH

-3684 YWKDLNK
+3684 YWEDLTK

-3705 DKTKAQEFL
+3705 DKTNAQEFL
-3714 SNTLETINTPQY
+3714 NNTLETINTPQY
-3726 YKAKNA
+3726 YAARDAAAKQGEIA
-3732 ALAKGIDYYKEWYD
+3732 YKEWYD

-3784 TTLTPKAHYKNPNY
+3784 TTLAPKARNYRNPNY
-3798 IESYTD
+3798 IEGYSD
-3804 NENYKTVETDDK
+3804 NENYKTVETDNN

-3826 NNLGLNEYE
+3826 NDLGLNEYE
-3835 QEAKQYIQDTLMQFA
+3835 QEAKQYIQDTLMSFA

-3872 HDAKWAAK
+3872 HDTKWAAK

-3911 DMPMLMT
+3911 DMPMLIT
-3918 QLKNKESVD
+3918 QLKNKESID

-3933 TKPKRETYTSDEAY
+3933 TKPKRETYASDEAY
-3947 EKDLEAYQKRM
+3947 EKDLEAYQKRI

-4008 SKMKAYDTNLGWN
+4008 GKMKAYDTNLGWN

-4066 KLTRNASMLQSFTS
+4066 KLTRTASMLQSFTS

-4086 NFTGAIG
+4086 NITGGIG
-4093 NITIG
+4093 NITVG

-4122 MWRQAV
+4122 MWRQAI

-4151 NIVDFDEVNNRPTV
+4151 NVVDFDEVNNRPTV
-4165 HLDADTI
+4165 HLDADGV

-4207 VPDAESNGRL
+4207 VPEAESNGRL

-4237 NIIGGNEE
+4237 NIIGGNDE
-4245 LLNKYETFKKNI
+4245 LLNKYEEFKKNI

-4272 DINTEFANLYLTK
+4272 DINTEFANVYLTK

-4290 FIAERKK
+4290 FIAERKR

-4315 LDLKDGRL
+4315 VDLKDGRL

-4333 LQAKSQD
+4333 LQAKSKD

-4555 IMSACNNIAAYVMDD
+4555 IMAACNNIAAYVMDD

-4591 GRQIPIYRSLNN
+4591 GRQIPIYRSINN

>member
-21 EVGNDDVLFNSLMSA
+21 EVGNNDVLFNSLMSA

-50 ETYYV
+50 ETYYA

-144 LANRVINRMFGA
+144 LANRVINRMLGA

-163 TRKIEATKEEIAKVR
+163 ARKVEATKEEIAKVR

-191 IEEEVSKYTP
+191 LENEVSKYTP

-210 KDMLSDKVKYFT
+210 KDILSDKVKYFT
-222 EVFQGDDRLGEIRF
+222 QVIQTDDRLGEIRF
-236 KKDDEISQQ
+236 KKDDDLSQQ
-245 EVNWNESYSIEDDE
+245 EADWSESFDIEDDDD
-259 ALNLDDAADNGS
+259 LNLNNAADNAS
-271 NSEKDTT
+271 NNEKDTT

-335 FKSVDNAIKGDIETT
+335 FKVVNSAIRGDIETT

-361 VAESNKEYA
+361 IAESNKEYA
-370 GLAYLANDLRK
+370 GLAYLANDLKK
-381 KPDFAYKVFQ
+381 KPDFAYKLFQ
-391 VYRRRTMRKQQ
+391 VYRRRTIRKQQ
-402 ARIDDNTV
+402 VRIDDNSVSPT
-410 IPVRSNTRADKLET
+410 RSNNRADKLET

-445 KDILESIKTK
+445 NDILGAIKTK
-455 IKDYK
+455 IDDYK
-460 ALQKTKGFDLNKE
+460 KLQKTKEFDLNKQ

-535 ETLTNKKYLDNKFK
+535 ETLRNKQYLDNRFK
-549 EANKIEDKKARK
+549 EANKIKDKKAKK

-579 TKTYALELAK
+579 TKAYALELAK
-589 ALAPYSVVNIDSNS
+589 SLTPYSVVNIDSNS

-624 NAIKA
+624 NAVKA
-629 TLTEEQK
+629 TLTEQQK
-636 DGTKVSTELINYGKY
+636 DGSKVSTELINYGKY

-656 QYNLSGILMEHRN
+656 QYNLSDILMEHRN

-775 HAIRNAKGEVIG
+775 HAIKNAKGEVIA

-795 NENHPIVQ
+795 NENHPIIQ

-818 FINIVFEVKE
+818 FINIVFETNSLGQIKY
-828 NIETL
+828 ND
-833 EDGTVVDQRGRIVF
+833 DGS
-847 NNDNT
+847 

-907 KTGTT
+907 KTGKT
-912 TKYGDSLLKYLFPSL
+912 TKYGNKLLEYLFPSL

-934 FIPFTINANGEVELN
+934 FIPFTTNANGEVELN
-949 LTADQ
+949 LSAEQ

-967 DYSNNAI
+967 DYSNDAI
-974 ARMSE
+974 TRMSE

-986 NLINEKNSIDFALN
+986 NLINENNSIDFALN

-1005 IAFNDVFEGD
+1005 IAFNDIFEGD

-1050 NSTIVQGAFLNTPE
+1050 NSAIVQGAFLNTPE

-1094 EECKVA
+1094 EECKVV
-1100 KTYPDGRIEGED
+1100 KTYPDGKVEGED

-1117 DLVKNAKL
+1117 DLVKKAKL
-1125 TLEQARD
+1125 TLDQARD
-1132 LMGGPILYKP
+1132 LMGGPIVYDNNGKP
-1142 DGTPELNKDKSCRR
+1142 KLNDDGSYRR
-1156 SGGFSNTTVNDAQS
+1156 SGGFSNTTINDAQS

-1189 YLPLIEAIQDESK
+1189 YLPLLEAIQDESK

-1224 YDEKLNTIAPR
+1224 YDKDLNTIAPR

-1240 EFVLVPRFIRG
+1240 EFVLVPRFIKG
-1251 TQLEQVYN
+1251 TQLEQVYE
-1259 AMKDNNIDQL
+1259 AMKANNIDQL

-1297 LKDFNNKAEDYRDE
+1297 LKDFNNKAEDYREE

-1339 KILDNIARNSPLY
+1339 KILDNIDSNSPLH

-1367 DSFNNLVDE
+1367 DSFNKLVDE
-1376 LKIPIDKDGNIKF
+1376 LKIPLDKDGNIKF
-1389 DESGNITGLDMQVFF
+1389 DEVGNIEGIYMQVFF

-1429 MPIAPNGCPNPVMPT
+1429 MPIAANGCPNPVMPT

-1481 GFKAT
+1481 GFKST

-1506 EIMLPKSNFGFAK
+1506 EIMLPASNFGFAK

-1526 DVDEVRDKDGN
+1526 KNKEE
-1537 LIGGLLKQ
+1537 LLKE
-1545 LQDAHL
+1545 LQDAGL

-1606 QYNTYIGRD
+1606 QYSTIINADGDIQKIIYNDLAGKSYDDYI
-1615 GNIKRATWKDTV
+1615 KSQ
-1627 TENDWLNYIRRETG
+1627 LN
-1641 LKLSGIDN
+1641 
-1649 ETFENIKTEAKAS
+1649 TEAKA
-1662 TKAEARD
+1662 
-1669 ARKAEIEE
+1669 
-1677 IKNKFDEIESEAY
+1677 
-1690 FNLDDNTKEVI
+1690 
-1701 KLIHE
+1701 KL
-1706 KINEAYG
+1706 K
-1713 AKPSKAKYQEQLEVE
+1713 K
-1728 IATLSD
+1728 
-1734 RLEDFKDTYIEEE
+1734 
-1747 LDAIKDYI
+1747 AIKEGVNETTALSNVATEYGLQSR
-1755 EAKNQILNN
+1755 EEFSKGKNL
-1764 VINGFELSDDFDYNA
+1764 A
-1779 IKSEKIK
+1779 
-1786 SAIKAYKDEQLRLAK
+1786 DENTR
-1801 QVAKGSR
+1801 
-1808 LLQFEA
+1808 E
-1814 YKKKF
+1814 
-1819 DSDVIGNN
+1819 
-1827 SRQARNNRLLDDMIH
+1827 ARNNRLLDDMIH
-1842 ILRANESLEENLS
+1842 ILQANESLEENLS

-1864 ARDKVMNPIVKEV
+1864 ARDKVMNPIVKDV
-1877 RESRSPYDFLDQAAY
+1877 REARSPYDFLDQAAY

-1913 SVCNTVRPRIADNY
+1913 SVCNTVRPHIADNY
-1927 VVKIAYS
+1927 VVKVAYS
-1934 KDKYNLKEL
+1934 KDKYNLAEL
-1943 KKRFEKVEETDEGY
+1943 QKRFEKVEETDEGY

-2006 AVYKTLVDI
+2006 AVYKTLADI

-2044 YSDKHNKPIEEAIAS
+2044 YSDKHNKPIEEAIKS
-2059 LGKEILNAYHIKTDK
+2059 LGKEILETYHIKTDK
-2074 MNLDDIVAR
+2074 MNLGEIVVR
-2083 VNALLGVK
+2083 VNGLLGTK

-2113 NDSRPVKENKYI
+2113 DKNRPVK
-2125 KHNTYSGLIDYND
+2125 G
-2138 NSVFVFGSN
+2138 SV
-2147 PLGINGNP
+2147 
-2155 SKGTGGAALVAL
+2155 
-2167 NQGRVQQ
+2167 
-2174 GEIMD
+2174 
-2179 NTISNNG
+2179 
-2186 RAYGLTTVKAPNA
+2186 
-2199 RNNKGNQL
+2199 
-2207 SIEEITNNIKKL
+2207 
-2219 YQYANNNKDKTFKVA
+2219 YQ
-2234 YTDGKLLNG
+2234 
-2243 HSIEELVNAFINA
+2243 H
-2256 GEIPNNVLFSDTL
+2256 
-2269 NKYFVKQTN
+2269 
-2278 INKENINNI
+2278 
-2287 ATDWTVLFAYNDLAK
+2287 DWAVLFAYKDIAK
-2302 LSNKIGDTARVCNPD
+2302 LADKIGSTARVCNPD

-2361 DPNKGLRSYITSDAK
+2361 DPTKGLRSYITSDAK
-2376 SAYPSLNAFLK
+2376 SVYPSLNAFLK

-2444 DAVVCNYTYDI
+2444 DAVVNNYTYDV
-2455 EKKQTV
+2455 EKKETK
-2461 VNKEVDETDEALRI
+2461 VNKEFDETDEALRI

-2496 EEVDTWSKLSPAQK
+2496 EEVDAWSKLSPAQK
-2510 ISWLKANSVDA
+2510 ISWLKANSIDA

-2544 QTIRFNEDAIDS
+2544 QTIRFNEDAVDN

-2562 FDTAFSSDNP
+2562 FDTAFNSDNP
-2572 LVKLAAMDMI
+2572 LVKLAAMDMV

-2597 INKCIKNDAL
+2597 INKCIKNTAL
-2607 RDENTFVQYN
+2607 RDENNFVQYN
-2617 GSRTSVVAQI
+2617 GSRTSIIAQI

-2632 NAVAR
+2632 DVVAR
-2637 TDLIEQYLRT
+2637 TELVEQYLRS

-2675 EFSLNDK
+2675 EFSLDDK
-2682 NNAIEF
+2682 DNAIEF
-2688 GFARESNSKVVP
+2688 GFARESNSKFVP
-2700 IQFNDYIYITKKEGN
+2700 IQFNNYIYITNKEGN
-2715 ESVTKLYKIVSPAP
+2715 ETVTRLYKIVSPDLGS

-2735 PLNSLEAGEDREVS
+2735 PLNSLESGEDREVS
-2749 INNANNSVPLPSYY
+2749 INNANNTVPLPSYY
-2763 EAVIENLMSDDTDY
+2763 EAVIDNLMNSEVADY
-2777 TLEQLNE
+2777 TLDELNE
-2784 LYKKHIATTKVNK
+2784 LYKNHIATTKVNK

-2821 NKIIKTFNNYEGN
+2821 DKIIKTFNDYEGN

-2856 HVEGETISN
+2856 HVEGETIS
-2865 DGESISINGNFLFRR
+2865 DGGEPISVNGNFLFRR

-2898 EKPQMVEIVRETP
+2898 EKPQLVEIVRETP

-2992 KHKVNSTLGKFNQFY
+2992 KHKVNSTIGKFSQFY

-3012 NYFAINSPEVIEA
+3012 NYYAINSPEVIEA

-3030 DLQRQFLEA
+3030 ALQRQFLET

-3061 ENPTLKFYIEEMQK
+3061 ENPTLKFYIEEMQT

-3081 NTSVID
+3081 NSSVID

-3105 NIQNGIVSIWDGFH
+3105 NIQNGLVSIFDGFH
-3119 SSGWLDAWFGDL
+3119 SSGWFDAWVGDL

-3144 KVMADIHAKESQ
+3144 KVMADIRAKESQ
-3156 SKDFA
+3156 AKDFA

-3196 NYTDKFVED
+3196 NYTNKFVED

-3270 EYVKL
+3270 EYIKL
-3275 RETIRQI
+3275 REGIRQI

-3302 RTKIDDLTSQFIG
+3302 RNKINDLTSQFIG

-3326 PGIER
+3326 PGTER

-3337 IVINQELYDNARK
+3337 IVTNQEVYDNARK
-3350 QSLNDAIQLDQYLR
+3350 QSLNDAVQLDQYLR

-3423 WIANNAHWSVDDI
+3423 WIANNAHWSVDDV
-3436 LKVQIEDAYKK
+3436 LKVRIEDAYKK

-3456 KARKLIKEKL
+3456 KARALIKDKL
-3466 TKGEQ
+3466 AKGEQ

-3481 SKFTNTEIA
+3481 SKFTNVEIA
-3490 KIKEDVERNYGTT
+3490 AIKEDVERNYGTS

-3513 INSAELTN
+3513 INSAEPTN

-3535 GRSNPEYQKIITK
+3535 GMTNPEYQKIITN
-3548 INDITR
+3548 INNITR

-3560 AKIVET
+3560 AKVVET

-3575 TLADLYDELDKT
+3575 ALGDLYDELDKT
-3587 KKKIKT
+3587 KKKKG
-3593 KYGYDVYEA
+3593 KGSYYA
-3602 YSEYA
+3602 YQTYSKYA

-3616 YDEEGEAKKRTEPE
+3616 YSEEDEAKKRTEPE
-3630 FYTLWKRVNIRY
+3630 FYTLWKRVNARY
-3642 EVLRDEKG
+3642 EVLRDKKG

-3658 GKAVYDLTKAPKPNH
+3658 GKAVYDLTKAPTPNH

-3684 YWKDLNK
+3684 YWEDLNK

-3705 DKTKAQEFL
+3705 DKTNAQEFL

-3732 ALAKGIDYYKEWYD
+3732 ALAKGKAYYKEWYD

-3798 IESYTD
+3798 IEGYTD

-3826 NNLGLNEYE
+3826 NDLGLNEYE
-3835 QEAKQYIQDTLMQFA
+3835 QEAKQYIQDTLMSFA

-3891 LPSGKDS
+3891 LPSGKDT

-3918 QLKNKESVD
+3918 QLKNKESID

-3933 TKPKRETYTSDEAY
+3933 TKPKRETYASDEAY
-3947 EKDLEAYQKRM
+3947 EKDLEAYQKRI

-4008 SKMKAYDTNLGWN
+4008 GKMKAYDTNLGWN

-4086 NFTGAIG
+4086 NITGGIG
-4093 NITIG
+4093 NITVG

-4122 MWRQAV
+4122 MWRQAI

-4165 HLDADTI
+4165 HLDADTV

-4237 NIIGGNEE
+4237 NIIGGNNE
-4245 LLNKYETFKKNI
+4245 LLNKYEEFKKNI

-4272 DINTEFANLYLTK
+4272 DINTEFANVYLTK

-4297 LEKEAKVKFEEL
+4297 LEKEAKAKFEEL
-4309 PTVMDQ
+4309 PTIMDQ
-4315 LDLKDGRL
+4315 VDLKDGRL

-4333 LQAKSQD
+4333 LQAKSKD

-4488 LGGVCTALA
+4488 LGGICTALA

-4506 LKNSLWGNL
+4506 LKNSLWANL

-4555 IMSACNNIAAYVMDD
+4555 IMAACNNIAAYVMDD

-4584 NKILVKL
+4584 NKIIVKL
-4591 GRQIPIYRSLNN
+4591 GRQIPIYRSINN

>member
-50 ETYYV
+50 ETYYA

-144 LANRVINRMFGA
+144 LANRVINRMLGA
-156 VAKNILE
+156 VATNILE
-163 TRKIEATKEEIAKVR
+163 ARKVEATKEEIAKVR
-178 KQLMNTKSNDFIK
+178 KQLMNTKSNDFVK
-191 IEEEVSKYTP
+191 LEDEVSKTTP

-222 EVFQGDDRLGEIRF
+222 QVIQTDDRLGEIRF
-236 KKDDEISQQ
+236 KKDDDLSQQ
-245 EVNWNESYSIEDDE
+245 EADWSESFDIEDDDD
-259 ALNLDDAADNGS
+259 LNLNNAADNAS
-271 NSEKDTT
+271 NNEKDTT

-335 FKSVDNAIKGDIETT
+335 FKVVNSAIRGDIETT

-361 VAESNKEYA
+361 IAKSNKEYA
-370 GLAYLANDLRK
+370 GLAYLANDLKK
-381 KPDFAYKVFQ
+381 KPDFAYKLFQ
-391 VYRRRTMRKQQ
+391 VYRRRTIRKQQ
-402 ARIDDNTV
+402 VRIDDNSVSPT
-410 IPVRSNTRADKLET
+410 RSNNRADKLET

-445 KDILESIKTK
+445 NDILGAIKTK
-455 IKDYK
+455 IDDYK
-460 ALQKTKGFDLNKE
+460 KLKKTKGFDLNKQ

-506 GKVDGKAPN
+506 GKVDGKTPN

-535 ETLTNKKYLDNKFK
+535 ETLNNKRNLDNRFK
-549 EANKIEDKKARK
+549 EANKIKDKKAKK

-579 TKTYALELAK
+579 TKAYALELAK
-589 ALAPYSVVNIDSNS
+589 SLAPYSVVNIDSNS

-624 NAIKA
+624 NAVKA
-629 TLTEEQK
+629 TLTEQQK
-636 DGTKVSTELINYGKY
+636 DGSKVSTELINYGKY

-656 QYNLSGILMEHRN
+656 QYNLSGILMEHRD
-669 ENGAIINYGLFYK
+669 ENGAVINYGLFYK

-735 AEQNPNMLMGDY
+735 AEQNPKMLMGDY

-775 HAIRNAKGEVIG
+775 HSIKNDKGEVIA

-803 QFKNIFKQELLDMAN
+803 QFRNIFKQELLDMVN

-828 NIETL
+828 NTETL
-833 EDGTVVDQRGRIVF
+833 EDGTVVDRRGRIVF

-912 TKYGDSLLKYLFPSL
+912 TKYGDDLLKYLFPSL

-934 FIPFTINANGEVELN
+934 FIPFTTNANGEVELN
-949 LTADQ
+949 LSADQ

-974 ARMSE
+974 TRMSE

-1005 IAFNDVFEGD
+1005 IAFNDIFEGD
-1015 TKFYKD
+1015 TKFYED

-1064 VQARLKAIGLDVQQ
+1064 VQTRLKAIGLDVQQ

-1100 KTYPDGRIEGED
+1100 KTYPDGKVEGED

-1125 TLEQARD
+1125 TLDQARD
-1132 LMGGPILYKP
+1132 LMGGPIMYDNNGKP
-1142 DGTPELNKDKSCRR
+1142 KLNADGSYRR
-1156 SGGFSNTTVNDAQS
+1156 SGGFSNTIINDAQS

-1224 YDEKLNTIAPR
+1224 YDDKLNTIAPR

-1251 TQLEQVYN
+1251 TQLEQVYE
-1259 AMKDNNIDQL
+1259 AMKANKIDQL

-1297 LKDFNNKAEDYRDE
+1297 LKDFNNKAEDYREE

-1339 KILDNIARNSPLY
+1339 KILDNIDSNSPLH

-1367 DSFNNLVDE
+1367 DSFNKLVDE
-1376 LKIPIDKDGNIKF
+1376 LKISLDEDGNIKF
-1389 DESGNITGLDMQVFF
+1389 DESGNITGVDMQVFF

-1429 MPIAPNGCPNPVMPT
+1429 MPIAANGCPNPVMPT
-1444 YLSNVINKLESIS
+1444 YLSNVVNKLESIS

-1486 KDQVSY
+1486 KGQVSY

-1506 EIMLPKSNFGFAK
+1506 EIMLPASNFGFAK

-1526 DVDEVRDKDGN
+1526 KSKEE
-1537 LIGGLLKQ
+1537 LLKE
-1545 LQDAHL
+1545 LQDAGL

-1606 QYNTYIGRD
+1606 QYNTTINANGDIQKVLY
-1615 GNIKRATWKDTV
+1615 
-1627 TENDWLNYIRRETG
+1627 NDLAGKSYDNYVKSQLN
-1641 LKLSGIDN
+1641 S
-1649 ETFENIKTEAKAS
+1649 EAKA
-1662 TKAEARD
+1662 
-1669 ARKAEIEE
+1669 
-1677 IKNKFDEIESEAY
+1677 
-1690 FNLDDNTKEVI
+1690 
-1701 KLIHE
+1701 KL
-1706 KINEAYG
+1706 K
-1713 AKPSKAKYQEQLEVE
+1713 K
-1728 IATLSD
+1728 
-1734 RLEDFKDTYIEEE
+1734 
-1747 LDAIKDYI
+1747 AIKDGVNETTALSNVATEYGLQSR
-1755 EAKNQILNN
+1755 EEFSKDKNL
-1764 VINGFELSDDFDYNA
+1764 A
-1779 IKSEKIK
+1779 
-1786 SAIKAYKDEQLRLAK
+1786 DENTR
-1801 QVAKGSR
+1801 
-1808 LLQFEA
+1808 E
-1814 YKKKF
+1814 
-1819 DSDVIGNN
+1819 
-1827 SRQARNNRLLDDMIH
+1827 ARNNRLLDDMIH
-1842 ILRANESLEENLS
+1842 ILQANESLEENLS

-1864 ARDKVMNPIVKEV
+1864 ARDKVMNPVVKEV
-1877 RESRSPYDFLDQAAY
+1877 REARSPYDFLDQAAY

-1913 SVCNTVRPRIADNY
+1913 SVCNTVHPHITDKY
-1927 VVKIAYS
+1927 TIKVAYS
-1934 KDKYNLKEL
+1934 KDKYNLEEL
-1943 KKRFEKVEETDEGY
+1943 QKRFEKVEETDEGY

-2006 AVYKTLVDI
+2006 AVYKTLADI

-2030 ITRIVNAYNANKSI
+2030 ITKIVNAYNANKSI
-2044 YSDKHNKPIEEAIAS
+2044 YSDKHNKPIEEAIRS
-2059 LGKEILNAYHIKTDK
+2059 LGKEILNTYHINTDK
-2074 MNLDDIVAR
+2074 MNLGEIIAR
-2083 VNALLGVK
+2083 VNGLLGTK

-2113 NDSRPVKENKYI
+2113 DKNRPVK
-2125 KHNTYSGLIDYND
+2125 
-2138 NSVFVFGSN
+2138 GS
-2147 PLGINGNP
+2147 I
-2155 SKGTGGAALVAL
+2155 
-2167 NQGRVQQ
+2167 
-2174 GEIMD
+2174 
-2179 NTISNNG
+2179 
-2186 RAYGLTTVKAPNA
+2186 
-2199 RNNKGNQL
+2199 
-2207 SIEEITNNIKKL
+2207 
-2219 YQYANNNKDKTFKVA
+2219 YQ
-2234 YTDGKLLNG
+2234 
-2243 HSIEELVNAFINA
+2243 H
-2256 GEIPNNVLFSDTL
+2256 
-2269 NKYFVKQTN
+2269 
-2278 INKENINNI
+2278 
-2287 ATDWTVLFAYNDLAK
+2287 DWGVLFAYNDLAK
-2302 LSNKIGDTARVCNPD
+2302 LSDKIGSTARVCNPD

-2361 DPNKGLRSYITSDAK
+2361 DPTKGLRNYITSNAK

-2435 ILNTAYKQT
+2435 ILNAAYKQT
-2444 DAVVCNYTYDI
+2444 DAVVNNYTYDV

-2483 FTFNVKDVTNPTQ
+2483 FTFIVKDVTNPTQ
-2496 EEVDTWSKLSPAQK
+2496 EEVNAWSKLSPAQK
-2510 ISWLKANSVDA
+2510 ISWLKANSADA

-2544 QTIRFNEDAIDS
+2544 QTIRFNEDAVDN

-2572 LVKLAAMDMI
+2572 LVKLAAMDMV

-2597 INKCIKNDAL
+2597 INKCIKNTAL
-2607 RDENTFVQYN
+2607 RDENTFVQFN
-2617 GSRTSVVAQI
+2617 GARTSIIAQI
-2627 KAQID
+2627 KAQVD
-2632 NAVAR
+2632 NAVSR
-2637 TDLIEQYLRT
+2637 TDLVEQYLRS
-2647 DPGVTNVPHKFMNKK
+2647 DPGVSNVPHKFMNKK
-2662 YSSMFKTVTRGMY
+2662 YSSMFETVTRGMY
-2675 EFSLNDK
+2675 EFSLDDK
-2682 NNAIEF
+2682 DNAIEF
-2688 GFARESNSKVVP
+2688 GFARESNAEFVP
-2700 IQFNDYIYITKKEGN
+2700 IQFNNYIYITKKEGN
-2715 ESVTKLYKIVSPAP
+2715 ESVTRLYKIVSPDLGS

-2735 PLNSLEAGEDREVS
+2735 PLNGLEAGEDREVS

-2763 EAVIENLMSDDTDY
+2763 EAVIANLMNSEVADY
-2777 TLEQLNE
+2777 TLDELNE
-2784 LYKKHIATTKVNK
+2784 LYKKHVATTKVNK
-2797 VKAVTHFDIMA
+2797 VKAVTHFDIMS

-2865 DGESISINGNFLFRR
+2865 GGEPISINGNFLFRR

-2898 EKPQMVEIVRETP
+2898 EKPQLVEIVRETP
-2911 MASSREEVTLG
+2911 MASSREEITLG

-2992 KHKVNSTLGKFNQFY
+2992 KHKVNSTLGKFSQFY

-3012 NYFAINSPEVIEA
+3012 NYFAINSPEVINV

-3030 DLQRQFLEA
+3030 ALQRQFLET
-3039 LADANAIIDKF
+3039 LADANAIVDKF

-3061 ENPTLKFYIEEMQK
+3061 ENPTLKFYIDEMQK

-3081 NTSVID
+3081 NSSIID
-3087 DAEVKFGIDY
+3087 DAEVKFGLDY

-3105 NIQNGIVSIWDGFH
+3105 NIQNGFISIYDGFH

-3144 KVMADIHAKESQ
+3144 KVMADIRAKESQ
-3156 SKDFA
+3156 AKDFA
-3161 VAFGKHFEDIKARA
+3161 VDFGKHFEDIKARA
-3175 AKVGASVDLNKIFDK
+3175 AKVGASVDINKIFDK

-3249 YYQKLYNEDEF
+3249 YYQKLYDEDEF

-3275 RETIRQI
+3275 REAIRQI

-3288 GVLSKEFEDKLVEL
+3288 GVLNKEFEDKLVEL
-3302 RTKIDDLTSQFIG
+3302 RTKINDLTSQFIG
-3315 NDYKPAYEYGF
+3315 NEYKPDFREGF
-3326 PGIER
+3326 PGTSK
-3331 APDDSI
+3331 APDESI
-3337 IVINQELYDNARK
+3337 IITNQEVYDNARK
-3350 QSLNDAIQLDQYLR
+3350 LSLNDAVQLNQYLR

-3410 QLDTNKEYKKAKE
+3410 QLETNKEYKKAKE
-3423 WIANNAHWSVDDI
+3423 WIANNAHWSVDDV
-3436 LKVQIEDAYKK
+3436 LKVRIEDAYKK

-3456 KARKLIKEKL
+3456 KARALIKDKL
-3466 TKGEQ
+3466 AKGEQ

-3481 SKFTNTEIA
+3481 SKFTNVEIA
-3490 KIKEDVERNYGTT
+3490 AIKEDVEKNYGTSS
-3503 NTSLFSDRNL
+3503 TSLFSDRNL
-3513 INSAELTN
+3513 INSAEPTN

-3535 GRSNPEYQKIITK
+3535 GMSNPEYQKIITD
-3548 INDITR
+3548 INNITR

-3575 TLADLYDELDKT
+3575 ALGDLYDELDKT
-3587 KKKIKT
+3587 KKKKG
-3593 KYGYDVYEA
+3593 KGSYYA
-3602 YSEYA
+3602 YQTYSKYA
-3607 KENVNEKAY
+3607 KENVNKQAY
-3616 YDEEGEAKKRTEPE
+3616 YSEEDEAKKRTEPE
-3630 FYTLWKRVNIRY
+3630 FYTLWKRVNARY
-3642 EVLRDEKG
+3642 EVLRDKKG

-3658 GKAVYDLTKAPKPNH
+3658 GKAVYDLTKAPTPNH

-3684 YWKDLNK
+3684 YWEDLNK

-3732 ALAKGIDYYKEWYD
+3732 ALAKGIAYYKEWYD

-3798 IESYTD
+3798 IEGYTD

-3835 QEAKQYIQDTLMQFA
+3835 QEAKQYIQDTLMSFA

-3859 ASGMAPHRVKKAE
+3859 ASGIAPHRAKKAE

-3933 TKPKRETYTSDEAY
+3933 TKPKRETYASDEAY
-3947 EKDLEAYQKRM
+3947 EKDLEAYQKRI

-4008 SKMKAYDTNLGWN
+4008 GKMKAYDTNLGWN

-4066 KLTRNASMLQSFTS
+4066 KLTRTASMLQSFTS

-4086 NFTGAIG
+4086 NITGGIG
-4093 NITIG
+4093 NITVG

-4122 MWRQAV
+4122 MWRHAI

-4165 HLDADTI
+4165 HLDADTV

-4245 LLNKYETFKKNI
+4245 LLNKYETFKKDI
-4257 LADDNKKKEYIWNRR
+4257 LADDNKKKEYVWNRR

-4290 FIAERKK
+4290 FITERKK

-4315 LDLKDGRL
+4315 VDLKDGRL

-4333 LQAKSQD
+4333 LQAKSKD

-4414 VGCAPALFDFLTT
+4414 IGCAPALFDFLTT
-4427 PIRQLRYEKEMSD
+4427 PIRKLRYEKEMSD
-4440 GQVEALE
+4440 GQVEVLE

-4488 LGGVCTALA
+4488 LGGICTALA

-4515 MLYEADDLTTQSMM
+4515 MLYEADELTTQSMM

-4547 AGVTAGKD
+4547 AGITAGKD
-4555 IMSACNNIAAYVMDD
+4555 IMAACNNIAAYVMDD

-4584 NKILVKL
+4584 NKIIVKL

-4612 YYKTGDNLLTLINV
+4612 YYKTGDNLLTLINI

>member
-15 YTNLKA
+15 GTNLKA
-21 EVGNDDVLFNSLMSA
+21 EVGNNDVLFNSLMSS

-50 ETYYV
+50 ETYYA

-63 TNDESKEVA
+63 VNDESKEVA
-72 TAIQNFYKNRNFNVN
+72 TAIQNFYANTNFDVN
-87 EHTTDS
+87 AHTTDS
-93 AFISDVKS
+93 TFISDVMS

-108 AKTCGIRTTGNLML
+108 AKSCGIRIAGNQMLM
-122 AFYHN
+122 FYHD

-133 LEEHAEDRKDN
+133 LDEHADDRKNN
-144 LANRVINRMFGA
+144 LADRVINRMLSGVA
-156 VAKNILE
+156 VGILIN
-163 TRKIEATKEEIAKVR
+163 RKTKPIPAEIDNVR
-178 KQLMNTKSNDFIK
+178 KQLMNINGNDFIK
-191 IEEEVSKYTP
+191 IEEEVAKATP

-222 EVFQGDDRLGEIRF
+222 QVLQTDPRLGEIRF
-236 KKDDEISQQ
+236 KKDDDLSQQ

-259 ALNLDDAADNGS
+259 DSNIDDAADNGS
-271 NSEKDTT
+271 NNEKDTT

-289 DFMKDFSFAVRSY
+289 DFTKDFSFAVRSY
-302 LSTIPKLSSTEVSA
+302 LSTIPKLSSAEVSA

-335 FKSVDNAIKGDIETT
+335 FKAVNSAIQGDRDVT
-350 NIDAF
+350 NIDSF
-355 LKKLED
+355 LKKLEEI
-361 VAESNKEYA
+361 AKSNKEYA

-391 VYRRRTMRKQQ
+391 IYQRSTIRKQQ
-402 ARIDDNTV
+402 VRIDDNNVT
-410 IPVRSNTRADKLET
+410 PTRSNSRADKLET
-424 LRINYLNDIKST
+424 LRLNYLNDIKST
-436 ALNIMIEDT
+436 ALNIMNEDT
-445 KDILESIKTK
+445 NEILRAINEK
-455 IKDYK
+455 IKAYK
-460 ALQKTKGFDLNKE
+460 KIPADSRFDLNRQ

-506 GKVDGKAPN
+506 GKVDGKAVN
-515 IANNL
+515 IGNNL

-525 YLENTAKYAN
+525 YLSNTAKYAN
-535 ETLTNKKYLDNKFK
+535 ETLINKQTLDNRFK
-549 EANKIEDKKARK
+549 EANKIEDKKAKK
-561 EALDSVRE
+561 EALDNVRE

-579 TKTYALELAK
+579 TKAYALELARD
-589 ALAPYSVVNIDSNS
+589 LAPYSVVNIDCNS

-624 NAIKA
+624 NAVKG
-629 TLTEEQK
+629 TLMEQQK
-636 DGTKVSTELINYGKY
+636 DGSKVSTELVNYGKY

-669 ENGAIINYGLFYK
+669 ENGAITNYGLFYK
-682 DKDGNIQITNYA
+682 DKDGNIQITSYA
-694 RDMVNISLFDG
+694 RDMINISLFDG

-711 KDNVLYSGMSKGDYV
+711 KNNVLYSGMSKGDYV

-787 KEVSVDDI
+787 KEVNVEDI

-803 QFKNIFKQELLDMAN
+803 QFRNIFKQELLDMAN
-818 FINIVFEVKE
+818 FINIVFDTNSSGQIKY
-828 NIETL
+828 ND
-833 EDGTVVDQRGRIVF
+833 DG
-847 NNDNT
+847 T

-882 IEKKGDGWAFNGLL
+882 IEKKGNGWAFNGLL
-896 FKDDRFVLTDY
+896 FNDDRFVLTDY
-907 KTGTT
+907 KTGKII
-912 TKYGDSLLKYLFPSL
+912 KYGNKLLEYLFPSL
-927 YGGARDG
+927 YGGDIKS
-934 FIPFTINANGEVELN
+934 FIPFTSNVNGEVELN

-954 EAMITRMVKGFVT
+954 KAMITRMVKGFVT
-967 DYSNNAI
+967 DYSNDAI
-974 ARMSE
+974 TRMSE

-1050 NSTIVQGAFLNTPE
+1050 NSAVVQGAFLNTPE
-1064 VQARLKAIGLDVQQ
+1064 VQARLKAVGLDVQQ

-1094 EECKVA
+1094 EECKVDTEDTTG
-1100 KTYPDGRIEGED
+1100 KLTNKD

-1117 DLVKNAKL
+1117 DLVKHAKL
-1125 TLEQARD
+1125 TVEQART
-1132 LMGGPILYKP
+1132 LMK
-1142 DGTPELNKDKSCRR
+1142 
-1156 SGGFSNTTVNDAQS
+1156 GFSGTTVNDAQS

-1202 EIPADLLKKFVQV
+1202 EIPTDLMKKFVQV

-1224 YDEKLNTIAPR
+1224 YDKDLNTIAPR

-1240 EFVLVPRFIRG
+1240 EFVLVPRFIKG
-1251 TQLEQVYN
+1251 TQLEQVYK
-1259 AMKDNNIDQL
+1259 AMKDNGIDQL

-1284 IFDEKTGEVTEEH
+1284 LFDTKTGEVTEEH
-1297 LKDFNNKAEDYRDE
+1297 LKDFNNKAEAYREE

-1319 QQETPQHMN
+1319 QQETPQHIN

-1339 KILDNIARNSPLY
+1339 KILDNIDRNSPLHD
-1352 AYKEDFFNMYVANIK
+1352 YKEDFFNMYVANIK
-1367 DSFNNLVDE
+1367 DSFNQLVDE
-1376 LKIPIDKDGNIKF
+1376 LKIPLDKDGNIKF
-1389 DESGNITGLDMQVFF
+1389 NEDGSIQGVDMQVFF

-1410 CMRLGLDSN
+1410 AMRLGLDSN
-1419 MMDFVTLNAS
+1419 MMDFVTLNAECPVS
-1429 MPIAPNGCPNPVMPT
+1429 VNGLPNPVMPT

-1545 LQDAHL
+1545 LQDAGL

-1649 ETFENIKTEAKAS
+1649 EKFESIKADAKAS
-1662 TKAEARD
+1662 TKAEAKD
-1669 ARKAEIEE
+1669 ARKAEIVA
-1677 IKNKFDEIESEAY
+1677 IKNKFDKIESEAY
-1690 FNLDDNTKEVI
+1690 FNLDDDTKETI
-1701 KLIHE
+1701 KRIHE

-1713 AKPSKAKYQEQLEVE
+1713 PKPSKAKYQEQLEIE
-1728 IATLSD
+1728 IATLTN

-1755 EAKNQILNN
+1755 EAKKQILNN
-1764 VINGFELSDDFDYNA
+1764 IINGFELSDDFDYNA

-1786 SAIKAYKDEQLRLAK
+1786 SAIKAYKNEQLRLAK

-1808 LLQFEA
+1808 LLQFDA

-1819 DSDVIGNN
+1819 DADVVGNN
-1827 SRQARNNRLLDDMIH
+1827 SRAARNNRLLDDMIN

-1864 ARDKVMNPIVKEV
+1864 ARDKVMNPIVKQV
-1877 RESRSPYDFLDQAAY
+1877 REARSPYDFFDQAAY

-1913 SVCNTVRPRIADNY
+1913 SVCNTVQPHIADNY
-1927 VVKIAYS
+1927 VVKVAYS
-1934 KDKYNLKEL
+1934 KDKYNFEEL
-1943 KKRFEKVEETDEGY
+1943 QKRFEKVEETDEGY
-1957 VVTHNTLGWTNDNK
+1957 VVTHNTLGWTKDNK

-2006 AVYKTLVDI
+2006 AVYKTLADI

-2044 YSDKHNKPIEEAIAS
+2044 YSDKHNKPIEEAIRS
-2059 LGKEILNAYHIKTDK
+2059 LGKEILAAYHINTDK
-2074 MNLDDIVAR
+2074 MNLDEVISR
-2083 VNALLGVK
+2083 TNALLDVK
-2091 YSLDKHNDI
+2091 YSLDKHNNI

-2113 NDSRPVKENKYI
+2113 DENRPVK
-2125 KHNTYSGLIDYND
+2125 
-2138 NSVFVFGSN
+2138 GS
-2147 PLGINGNP
+2147 I
-2155 SKGTGGAALVAL
+2155 
-2167 NQGRVQQ
+2167 
-2174 GEIMD
+2174 
-2179 NTISNNG
+2179 
-2186 RAYGLTTVKAPNA
+2186 
-2199 RNNKGNQL
+2199 
-2207 SIEEITNNIKKL
+2207 
-2219 YQYANNNKDKTFKVA
+2219 YQ
-2234 YTDGKLLNG
+2234 
-2243 HSIEELVNAFINA
+2243 H
-2256 GEIPNNVLFSDTL
+2256 
-2269 NKYFVKQTN
+2269 
-2278 INKENINNI
+2278 
-2287 ATDWTVLFAYNDLAK
+2287 DWAVLFAYNDLAK
-2302 LSNKIGDTARVCNPD
+2302 LSDKIGSTARVCNPD

-2338 IEDENPALV
+2338 IEDEHPALV
-2347 VGTSSIVNSIYAGY
+2347 VGTSSIVSSIYAGY
-2361 DPNKGLRSYITSDAK
+2361 EPNKGLRSYIASDAT

-2387 YASAPSILVNRMLFD
+2387 YASAPSIIVNRMLFD
-2402 TEQDNFRIANRAIEV
+2402 TEQDSFRIANRAIEV

-2444 DAVVCNYTYDI
+2444 DAVINNYNYDV

-2461 VNKEVDETDEALRI
+2461 VNKEVEEEDEALRI

-2483 FTFNVKDVTNPTQ
+2483 FTFNVKNVTAPTQ
-2496 EEVDTWSKLSPAQK
+2496 KEVDAWSKLSPAQK

-2544 QTIRFNEDAIDS
+2544 QTIRFNEDAVDS

-2562 FDTAFSSDNP
+2562 FDTAFNSDNP

-2591 KIGRGA
+2591 KMGRGA
-2597 INKCIKNDAL
+2597 INKCIKNTTL

-2617 GSRTSVVAQI
+2617 GARTSVVDQI
-2627 KAQID
+2627 KAQIN

-2637 TDLIEQYLRT
+2637 TDLVEQYLRT
-2647 DPGVTNVPHKFMNKK
+2647 DPGVTNVPHKFMSKK

-2675 EFSLNDK
+2675 ELGLSDDSNLVD
-2682 NNAIEF
+2682 F
-2688 GFARESNSKVVP
+2688 GFARKSNSKLFP

-2715 ESVTKLYKIVSPAP
+2715 ENITRLYKIYSPAP
-2729 GIGFAY
+2729 SIAFAY
-2735 PLNSLEAGEDREVS
+2735 PLNSLESGEDREIS
-2749 INNANNSVPLPSYY
+2749 INNANNTVPLPSYY
-2763 EAVIENLMSDDTDY
+2763 EAVIENLMNDNVPDY
-2777 TLEQLNE
+2777 TIDELNK
-2784 LYKKHIATTKVNK
+2784 LYQEHIAGTKVNR
-2797 VKAVTHFDIMA
+2797 VNIAAHFDIME
-2808 DANNDNGGAKDAI
+2808 DAKKDNGGAKDAI
-2821 NKIIKTFNNYEGN
+2821 NKIVKAFNNTTATKV
-2834 RIFIQNMYLY
+2834 FIQNMYLHNNSDY
-2844 GKTKYDSFTPPI
+2844 RRFTAPI
-2856 HVEGETISN
+2856 HIEGESTDDSGN
-2865 DGESISINGNFLFRR
+2865 KISINGDFIFRQ
-2880 ATKVSIESH
+2880 ATKSNIALH
-2889 NIRTGEHIE
+2889 NKIAKDNVEF
-2898 EKPQMVEIVRETP
+2898 KPQMVEVSMMP
-2911 MASSREEVTLG
+2911 SMASSREEITLG

-2963 QLRGEGFEQS
+2963 QLRGEGFDQS

-2992 KHKVNSTLGKFNQFY
+2992 KHKVNSTIGKFSQFY
-3007 RDENG
+3007 RDDDG
-3012 NYFAINSPEVIEA
+3012 NYFAINSPEVIDV

-3030 DLQRQFLEA
+3030 ALQRQFLET
-3039 LADANAIIDKF
+3039 LADANAIVDKF

-3061 ENPTLKFYIEEMQK
+3061 ENPTLKFYIDEMQK

-3081 NTSVID
+3081 NSSVID
-3087 DAEVKFGIDY
+3087 DAEVKFGLDY

-3105 NIQNGIVSIWDGFH
+3105 NIQNGIVSIYDGFH

-3156 SKDFA
+3156 AKDFA

-3175 AKVGASVDLNKIFDK
+3175 AKVGASVDINKIFDK

-3196 NYTDKFVED
+3196 AYTDNFVED

-3249 YYQKLYNEDEF
+3249 YYQKLYDEDEF

-3270 EYVKL
+3270 EYVKF
-3275 RETIRQI
+3275 REGIRQI

-3288 GVLSKEFEDKLVEL
+3288 GVLSKEFEDKLIEL
-3302 RTKIDDLTSQFIG
+3302 RTKINDLTSQFIG
-3315 NDYKPAYEYGF
+3315 DDYKPAYEYGF
-3326 PGIER
+3326 PGTEQ
-3331 APDDSI
+3331 APDGSI
-3337 IVINQELYDNARK
+3337 IVTNQEVYDNARK
-3350 QSLNDAIQLDQYLR
+3350 QSLNDAVQLDQYLKR
-3364 RIKDIKE
+3364 VKNIKE
-3371 EYTAKEEKEGFRD
+3371 EYTDKEEKDGFRD
-3384 MLDKM
+3384 MLEKM

-3410 QLDTNKEYKKAKE
+3410 QLENNKEYQKAKE
-3423 WIANNAHWSVDDI
+3423 WIANNAHWSVDDTI
-3436 LKVQIEDAYKK
+3436 KVQIEDAYKK
-3447 LGITSGKAS
+3447 LGISGGRGSVAK
-3456 KARKLIKEKL
+3456 RIIKEKL
-3466 TKGEQ
+3466 AKGEQ
-3471 IYDEFGNIDA
+3471 LYDEFGNIDA
-3481 SKFTNTEIA
+3481 SKFTNVEIA
-3490 KIKEDVERNYGTT
+3490 AIKADVEKNYGTS

-3513 INSAELTN
+3513 INSAEPTN

-3535 GRSNPEYQKIITK
+3535 GMTNPEYQKIVTK

-3575 TLADLYDELDKT
+3575 SLADLYDELDKT
-3587 KKKIKT
+3587 KKKVRV
-3593 KYGYDVYEA
+3593 KYGYDAYKA
-3602 YSEYA
+3602 YSKYA
-3607 KENVNEKAY
+3607 KENVNTKAY

-3630 FYTLWKRVNIRY
+3630 FYELWKRVNNRY
-3642 EVLRDEKG
+3642 EVLRDKDG
-3650 KIVIDETT
+3650 KIVTDEAT
-3658 GKAVYDLTKAPKPNH
+3658 GKPVYDVTKAAKPNP
-3673 WLYTTIAPNDA
+3673 WLYTSIAPNDA
-3684 YWKDLNK
+3684 YWEDLNK

-3700 KKEVE
+3700 KQEVE
-3705 DKTKAQEFL
+3705 NKTKAQEFL

-3726 YKAKNA
+3726 YAARNA
-3732 ALAKGIDYYKEWYD
+3732 AAKQGEAAYKEWYD

-3798 IESYTD
+3798 IEGYTD
-3804 NENYKTVETDDK
+3804 NENYKTVETDNK

-3835 QEAKQYIQDTLMQFA
+3835 QEAKQYIQNTLMDFA

-3859 ASGMAPHRVKKAE
+3859 ASGMAPHRAKKAE

-3891 LPSGKDS
+3891 LPSGKDT

-3911 DMPMLMT
+3911 DMPMLMS

-3927 LDNIRS
+3927 LNNIRS

-3947 EKDLEAYQKRM
+3947 EKDLEAYQKRI

-3982 DFISAAGHYNAI
+3982 DFIAAAGHYNAI

-4008 SKMKAYDTNLGWN
+4008 GKMKAYDTNLGWN

-4032 DETSYIE
+4032 DKTSYIE

-4066 KLTRNASMLQSFTS
+4066 KLTRTASMLQSFTS

-4086 NFTGAIG
+4086 NITGGIG
-4093 NITIG
+4093 NVTVG

-4122 MWRQAV
+4122 MWRQAI

-4165 HLDADTI
+4165 HLDADTV

-4237 NIIGGNEE
+4237 NIIGGNDE
-4245 LLNKYETFKKNI
+4245 LLNKYEEFKKNI

-4297 LEKEAKVKFEEL
+4297 LEKEAKAKFEEL
-4309 PTVMDQ
+4309 PTIMDQ
-4315 LDLKDGRL
+4315 VDLKDGRL
-4323 AFKEGSILAE
+4323 GFKDGSILAE

-4359 VNKKIHGVYDK
+4359 TNKKIHGVYDK

-4447 SLQVLLKGYAEFA
+4447 SLQVLLKGYTEFA

-4555 IMSACNNIAAYVMDD
+4555 IMAACNNIAAYVMDD

-4591 GRQIPIYRSLNN
+4591 NRQVPIYRSINN

-4626 KDWANDIRGTSSLER
+4626 KDWANDIRGTSTLER

>member
-21 EVGNDDVLFNSLMSA
+21 EVGNNDVLFNSLMST

-50 ETYYV
+50 ETYYA

-63 TNDESKEVA
+63 TNDESKEVVN
-72 TAIQNFYKNRNFNVN
+72 AIQNFYKNRNFNIN

-144 LANRVINRMFGA
+144 LANRVINRMLGA

-163 TRKIEATKEEIAKVR
+163 ARKVEATKEEIAKVR
-178 KQLMNTKSNDFIK
+178 KQLMNTKSNDFVK
-191 IEEEVSKYTP
+191 LENEVSKYTP
-201 QLRNQFATL
+201 QLRNQFATI

-222 EVFQGDDRLGEIRF
+222 QVIQTDDRLGEIRF
-236 KKDDEISQQ
+236 KKDDDLSQQ
-245 EVNWNESYSIEDDE
+245 DVNWNESYSIEDDE
-259 ALNLDDAADNGS
+259 TLNLDDSADNGS
-271 NSEKDTT
+271 NNEKDTT

-289 DFMKDFSFAVRSY
+289 DFMKDFSFAIRSY
-302 LSTIPKLSSTEVSA
+302 LSTIPKLSSAEVSA

-335 FKSVDNAIKGDIETT
+335 FKVVNSAIRGDIETT
-350 NIDAF
+350 NIDSF

-361 VAESNKEYA
+361 IAESNKEYA

-381 KPDFAYKVFQ
+381 KPDFAYKLFQ
-391 VYRRRTMRKQQ
+391 VYRRRTIRKQQ
-402 ARIDDNTV
+402 VRIDDTAV
-410 IPVRSNTRADKLET
+410 APARSNTRADKLET

-445 KDILESIKTK
+445 NDILGAIKTK
-455 IKDYK
+455 LDDYK
-460 ALQKTKGFDLNKE
+460 KLQKTKGFDLNKE
-473 ALSAD
+473 ALSGE

-520 TQLYG
+520 TQLYA
-525 YLENTAKYAN
+525 YLESTAKYAN
-535 ETLTNKKYLDNKFK
+535 ETLSNKQYLDKRFK
-549 EANKIEDKKARK
+549 EANEIKDKKAKK
-561 EALDSVRE
+561 EALDNVRE
-569 AYKQGYLSTN
+569 LYKQGYLSTN
-579 TKTYALELAK
+579 TKAYALELAK

-624 NAIKA
+624 NAVKG
-629 TLTEEQK
+629 TLMEQQK
-636 DGTKVSTELINYGKY
+636 DGSKVSTELINYGKY

-656 QYNLSGILMEHRN
+656 QYNLSGILMEHRDK
-669 ENGAIINYGLFYK
+669 NGVVINYGLFYK

-775 HAIRNAKGEVIG
+775 HAIKNAKGEVIA

-803 QFKNIFKQELLDMAN
+803 QFRNIFKQELLDMIN
-818 FINIVFEVKE
+818 FINIVFETNSLGQIKY
-828 NIETL
+828 ND
-833 EDGTVVDQRGRIVF
+833 DGS
-847 NNDNT
+847 

-882 IEKKGDGWAFNGLL
+882 IEKEGDGWAFNGLL

-912 TKYGDSLLKYLFPSL
+912 TKYGDRLLKYLFPSL

-934 FIPFTINANGEVELN
+934 FIPFTTNANGEIELN
-949 LTADQ
+949 LSADQ

-967 DYSNNAI
+967 DYSNDAI
-974 ARMSE
+974 TRMNE

-1050 NSTIVQGAFLNTPE
+1050 NSAIVQGAFLNTPE
-1064 VQARLKAIGLDVQQ
+1064 IQAKFKSIGLDVQQ

-1094 EECKVA
+1094 EECKIA
-1100 KTYPDGRIEGED
+1100 KVYPDGRVEGED

-1125 TLEQARD
+1125 TLDQARD
-1132 LMGGPILYKP
+1132 LMGGPIMYDNNGKP
-1142 DGTPELNKDKSCRR
+1142 KLNDDGSYRR
-1156 SGGFSNTTVNDAQS
+1156 SGGFSNTTINDAQS

-1240 EFVLVPRFIRG
+1240 EFVLVPRFIKG
-1251 TQLEQVYN
+1251 TQLEQVYK

-1297 LKDFNNKAEDYRDE
+1297 LKDFNNKAEDYREE

-1339 KILDNIARNSPLY
+1339 KILDNIDRTSPLY
-1352 AYKEDFFNMYVANIK
+1352 GYKEDFFNMYVANIK
-1367 DSFNNLVDE
+1367 DSFNSLVDE
-1376 LKIPIDKDGNIKF
+1376 LKIPLDKDGNIKF
-1389 DESGNITGLDMQVFF
+1389 DAAGNITGVDMQVFF

-1429 MPIAPNGCPNPVMPT
+1429 APIATNGCPNPVMPT

-1486 KDQVSY
+1486 KDQISY

-1506 EIMLPKSNFGFAK
+1506 EVMLPKSNFGFAK

-1551 DTLIGYRIPTEG
+1551 DTFIGYRIPTEG

-1615 GNIKRATWKDTV
+1615 GNIKKATWKDTV
-1627 TENDWLNYIRRETG
+1627 TENDWLNYVRRETG

-1649 ETFENIKTEAKAS
+1649 EKFENIKADAKAS
-1662 TKAEARD
+1662 TKAEAKD
-1669 ARKAEIEE
+1669 ARKAEIAE
-1677 IKNKFDEIESEAY
+1677 IKNRLDTIESEAY
-1690 FNLDDNTKEVI
+1690 SYLDDDTKKVI

-1713 AKPSKAKYQEQLEVE
+1713 QKSSKAKYQEQLEVE
-1728 IATLSD
+1728 ISTLTK

-1755 EAKNQILNN
+1755 EAKKQILNN
-1764 VINGFELSDDFDYNA
+1764 VINGFELSDDSDYNA

-1808 LLQFEA
+1808 LLQFDD

-1842 ILRANESLEENLS
+1842 ILQDNESLEENLS

-1877 RESRSPYDFLDQAAY
+1877 REARSPYDFLDQAAY

-1913 SVCNTVRPRIADNY
+1913 SVCNTVQPHIADNY
-1927 VVKIAYS
+1927 VVKVAYS
-1934 KDKYNLKEL
+1934 KDKYNIKKL

-2006 AVYKTLVDI
+2006 AVYKTLADI

-2044 YSDKHNKPIEEAIAS
+2044 YSDKHNKPIEEAISS
-2059 LGKEILNAYHIKTDK
+2059 LGKEILNTYHIKTDK
-2074 MNLDDIVAR
+2074 MNLGEIVAR
-2083 VNALLGVK
+2083 VNALLSTK

-2113 NDSRPVKENKYI
+2113 DKNRPVK
-2125 KHNTYSGLIDYND
+2125 G
-2138 NSVFVFGSN
+2138 SV
-2147 PLGINGNP
+2147 
-2155 SKGTGGAALVAL
+2155 
-2167 NQGRVQQ
+2167 
-2174 GEIMD
+2174 
-2179 NTISNNG
+2179 
-2186 RAYGLTTVKAPNA
+2186 
-2199 RNNKGNQL
+2199 
-2207 SIEEITNNIKKL
+2207 
-2219 YQYANNNKDKTFKVA
+2219 YQ
-2234 YTDGKLLNG
+2234 
-2243 HSIEELVNAFINA
+2243 H
-2256 GEIPNNVLFSDTL
+2256 
-2269 NKYFVKQTN
+2269 
-2278 INKENINNI
+2278 
-2287 ATDWTVLFAYNDLAK
+2287 DWAVLFAYNDIAK
-2302 LSNKIGDTARVCNPD
+2302 LADKIGSTARVCNPD

-2338 IEDENPALV
+2338 LIEEHPALV
-2347 VGTSSIVNSIYAGY
+2347 VGTSSIVSSIYAGY
-2361 DPNKGLRSYITSDAK
+2361 QPDKGLRSYITSNNK
-2376 SAYPSLNAFLK
+2376 SSYPSLNAFLK
-2387 YASAPSILVNRMLFD
+2387 YASAPSILINRMLFD

-2444 DAVVCNYTYDI
+2444 DAIVCNYTYDV

-2461 VNKEVDETDEALRI
+2461 VNKEVEEDNEALRI

-2496 EEVDTWSKLSPAQK
+2496 EEVDAWSKLSPAQK

-2544 QTIRFNEDAIDS
+2544 QTIRFNEDAVDN

-2562 FDTAFSSDNP
+2562 FETAFNSDNP

-2597 INKCIKNDAL
+2597 INKCIKNTTL

-2617 GSRTSVVAQI
+2617 GARTSIVAQI

-2637 TDLIEQYLRT
+2637 TDLVEQYLRT

-2675 EFSLNDK
+2675 ELSLNNEDD
-2682 NNAIEF
+2682 AIEF
-2688 GFARESNSKVVP
+2688 GFARKTNSKFVP
-2700 IQFNDYIYITKKEGN
+2700 VQFNDYIYITKKEGN
-2715 ESVTKLYKIVSPAP
+2715 ENVTRLYKIDSPEQ
-2729 GIGFAY
+2729 GIAFAY
-2735 PLNSLEAGEDREVS
+2735 PLNSLEPEEDREVS

-2763 EAVIENLMSDDTDY
+2763 EAVIDNLMNPDIADY
-2777 TLEQLNE
+2777 TIDELNK
-2784 LYKKHIATTKVNK
+2784 LYQEHIARTKVNR
-2797 VKAVTHFDIMA
+2797 VNVAAHFDIME
-2808 DANNDNGGAKDAI
+2808 DAKKDNGGAKDAI
-2821 NKIIKTFNNYEGN
+2821 NKIIKAFNNTTASKV
-2834 RIFIQNMYLY
+2834 FIQNMYLHNNSDY
-2844 GKTKYDSFTPPI
+2844 RRFTAPI
-2856 HVEGETISN
+2856 HVEGETTDDSGNKI
-2865 DGESISINGNFLFRR
+2865 DINGDFIFRQ
-2880 ATKVSIESH
+2880 ATKSNVALH
-2889 NIRTGEHIE
+2889 NKIAKDNVEF
-2898 EKPQMVEIVRETP
+2898 KPQMVEVSMMP
-2911 MASSREEVTLG
+2911 SMASSREEITLG
-2922 SASSKLE
+2922 SASSRLE

-2963 QLRGEGFEQS
+2963 QLRGEGFDQS

-2992 KHKVNSTLGKFNQFY
+2992 KHKVNSTIGKFSQFY
-3007 RDENG
+3007 RNDDG
-3012 NYFAINSPEVIEA
+3012 NYFAINSPEVIDA

-3030 DLQRQFLEA
+3030 ALQRQFLETI
-3039 LADANAIIDKF
+3039 ADANAIIDKF

-3081 NTSVID
+3081 NSSIID

-3105 NIQNGIVSIWDGFH
+3105 NIQNGLVSIFDGFH
-3119 SSGWLDAWFGDL
+3119 SSGWFDAWVGDL

-3144 KVMADIHAKESQ
+3144 KVMADIRAKESQ
-3156 SKDFA
+3156 AKDFA

-3190 NGNIVR
+3190 NGNIVH

-3213 AKARVNVQENPME
+3213 AKTRVNIQENPME

-3241 VNREYVDS
+3241 VNREYIDS
-3249 YYQKLYNEDEF
+3249 YYQKLYDEDEF

-3275 RETIRQI
+3275 REGIRQI

-3302 RTKIDDLTSQFIG
+3302 RTKINDLTSQFIG
-3315 NDYKPAYEYGF
+3315 NEYKPAYEYGF
-3326 PGIER
+3326 PGTER

-3337 IVINQELYDNARK
+3337 IITNQEVYDNARK
-3350 QSLNDAIQLDQYLR
+3350 QSLNDAVQLDQYLK

-3371 EYTAKEEKEGFRD
+3371 EYTAKEEKDGFRD
-3384 MLDKM
+3384 MLEKM

-3410 QLDTNKEYKKAKE
+3410 QLENNKEYKKAKE
-3423 WIANNAHWSVDDI
+3423 WIANNAHWSVDDV
-3436 LKVQIEDAYKK
+3436 LKVRIEDAYKK
-3447 LGITSGKAS
+3447 LGITSSKAS
-3456 KARKLIKEKL
+3456 KARALIKEKL
-3466 TKGEQ
+3466 AKGEQ

-3481 SKFTNTEIA
+3481 SKFTNVEIA
-3490 KIKEDVERNYGTT
+3490 AIREDVERNYGTS

-3513 INSAELTN
+3513 INSAEPTN

-3535 GRSNPEYQKIITK
+3535 GMTNPEYQKIITN
-3548 INDITR
+3548 INNITR

-3575 TLADLYDELDKT
+3575 TLGDLYDELDKT
-3587 KKKIKT
+3587 KKKKG
-3593 KYGYDVYEA
+3593 KGNYDAYQA
-3602 YSEYA
+3602 YSKYA

-3630 FYTLWKRVNIRY
+3630 FYTLWKRVNARY
-3642 EVLRDEKG
+3642 EVLRDKKG

-3673 WLYTTIAPNDA
+3673 WLYTTIAPNDT
-3684 YWKDLNK
+3684 YWEDLTK

-3705 DKTKAQEFL
+3705 DKSNAQEFL

-3726 YKAKNA
+3726 YKAKEA
-3732 ALAKGIDYYKEWYD
+3732 ALAKGKAYYKEWYD

-3754 THAYEAL
+3754 THAYESL

-3798 IESYTD
+3798 IEGYTD

-3816 NGTTHVPGYD
+3816 NGTTHVLGYD
-3826 NNLGLNEYE
+3826 NNLGLNKYE
-3835 QEAKQYIQDTLMQFA
+3835 QEAKQYIQDTLMSFA

-3859 ASGMAPHRVKKAE
+3859 ASGMAPHKVKKAE

-3891 LPSGKDS
+3891 LPSGKDT

-3947 EKDLEAYQKRM
+3947 EKDLEAYQKRI
-3958 DEATKK
+3958 DEAIKK

-4008 SKMKAYDTNLGWN
+4008 GKMKAYDTNLGWN

-4066 KLTRNASMLQSFTS
+4066 KLTRTASMLQSFTS

-4086 NFTGAIG
+4086 NITGGIG

-4122 MWRQAV
+4122 MWRQAI

-4165 HLDADTI
+4165 NLDADTV

-4237 NIIGGNEE
+4237 NIIGGNDE
-4245 LLNKYETFKKNI
+4245 LLNKYEEFKKNI

-4272 DINTEFANLYLTK
+4272 DINTEFANVYLTK

-4290 FIAERKK
+4290 FITERKK
-4297 LEKEAKVKFEEL
+4297 LEKEAKAKFEEL

-4315 LDLKDGRL
+4315 VDLKDGRL
-4323 AFKEGSILAE
+4323 GFKDGSILAE
-4333 LQAKSQD
+4333 LQAKSKD

-4359 VNKKIHGVYDK
+4359 TNKKIHGVYDK

-4402 KGYFNEERGTKE
+4402 KGYFNEERGSKE

-4529 YNMLFLPQ
+4529 YNLLFLPQ

-4555 IMSACNNIAAYVMDD
+4555 IMAACNNIAAYVMDD
-4570 DYDPNYTSGRYAGQ
+4570 DYDPNYSSGRYAGQ

-4612 YYKTGDNLLTLINV
+4612 YYKTGDNLLTLIDV

>member
-50 ETYYV
+50 ETYYA

-63 TNDESKEVA
+63 TNYESKEVA

-133 LEEHAEDRKDN
+133 LDEHAEDRKDN
-144 LANRVINRMFGA
+144 LANRVINRMLGA

-163 TRKIEATKEEIAKVR
+163 ARKVEATKEEIAKVR
-178 KQLMNTKSNDFIK
+178 KQLMNTKSNDFVK
-191 IEEEVSKYTP
+191 LENEVSKYTP

-210 KDMLSDKVKYFT
+210 NDMLSDKVKYFT
-222 EVFQGDDRLGEIRF
+222 QVIQTDDRLGEIRF
-236 KKDDEISQQ
+236 NKDDDLSQQ
-245 EVNWNESYSIEDDE
+245 EADWSESFDIEDDDD
-259 ALNLDDAADNGS
+259 LNLNNAADNAS
-271 NSEKDTT
+271 NNEKDTT

-335 FKSVDNAIKGDIETT
+335 FKVVNSAIRGDIETT

-361 VAESNKEYA
+361 IAKSNKEYA
-370 GLAYLANDLRK
+370 GLAYLANDLKK
-381 KPDFAYKVFQ
+381 KPDFAYKLFQ
-391 VYRRRTMRKQQ
+391 VYRRRTIRKQQ
-402 ARIDDNTV
+402 VRIDDNSVSPT
-410 IPVRSNTRADKLET
+410 RSNNRADKLET

-445 KDILESIKTK
+445 NDILGAIKTK
-455 IKDYK
+455 IDDYK
-460 ALQKTKGFDLNKE
+460 TLQKTKGFDLNKQ

-535 ETLTNKKYLDNKFK
+535 ETLNNKRNLDNRFK
-549 EANKIEDKKARK
+549 EANKIKDKKAKK

-579 TKTYALELAK
+579 TKVYALELAK
-589 ALAPYSVVNIDSNS
+589 SLAPYSVVNIDSNS

-624 NAIKA
+624 NAVKA
-629 TLTEEQK
+629 TLTEQQK

-656 QYNLSGILMEHRN
+656 QYNLSGILMEHRD
-669 ENGAIINYGLFYK
+669 ENGAVINYGLFYK

-735 AEQNPNMLMGDY
+735 AEQNPKMLMGDY

-775 HAIRNAKGEVIG
+775 HAIRNPKGEVIG

-828 NIETL
+828 NTETID
-833 EDGTVVDQRGRIVF
+833 DGTVVDQRGRIVF

-882 IEKKGDGWAFNGLL
+882 IEKKGDGWSFNGLL

-912 TKYGDSLLKYLFPSL
+912 TKYGDDLLKYLFPSL

-934 FIPFTINANGEVELN
+934 FIPFTTNANGEVELN
-949 LTADQ
+949 LSADQ

-974 ARMSE
+974 TRMSE

-1000 HRLMY
+1000 HRLIY
-1005 IAFNDVFEGD
+1005 IAFNDIFEGD

-1064 VQARLKAIGLDVQQ
+1064 VQTRLKAIGLDVQQ

-1100 KTYPDGRIEGED
+1100 KTYPDGKVEGED

-1132 LMGGPILYKP
+1132 LMGGPIMYDNNGKP
-1142 DGTPELNKDKSCRR
+1142 KLNADGSYRR
-1156 SGGFSNTTVNDAQS
+1156 SGGFSNTTINDAQS

-1240 EFVLVPRFIRG
+1240 EFVLVPRFIKG
-1251 TQLEQVYN
+1251 TQLEQVYE
-1259 AMKDNNIDQL
+1259 AMKANKIDQL

-1297 LKDFNNKAEDYRDE
+1297 LKDFNNKAEDYREE

-1339 KILDNIARNSPLY
+1339 KILDNIDSNSPLH

-1367 DSFNNLVDE
+1367 DSFNKLVDE
-1376 LKIPIDKDGNIKF
+1376 LKIPLDEDGNIKF
-1389 DESGNITGLDMQVFF
+1389 DKAGNITGVDMQVFF

-1429 MPIAPNGCPNPVMPT
+1429 MPIAANGCPNPVMPT
-1444 YLSNVINKLESIS
+1444 YLSNVVNKLESIS

-1506 EIMLPKSNFGFAK
+1506 EIMLPASNFGFAK

-1526 DVDEVRDKDGN
+1526 KSKEE
-1537 LIGGLLKQ
+1537 LLKE
-1545 LQDAHL
+1545 LQAAGL

-1606 QYNTYIGRD
+1606 QYNTYID
-1615 GNIKRATWKDTV
+1615 KHGNIRKQDYSEKLDIYDYANYVNRHLEKADKIKDKSV
-1627 TENDWLNYIRRETG
+1627 KEAFEKLNKEIDEQFEKSRKELSEEETQAYDVLSDETKELVKAAHKAFESQAVKNPETGKLTKDSYLKQLQFVADYIRT
-1641 LKLSGIDN
+1641 N
-1649 ETFENIKTEAKAS
+1649 KT
-1662 TKAEARD
+1662 
-1669 ARKAEIEE
+1669 
-1677 IKNKFDEIESEAY
+1677 
-1690 FNLDDNTKEVI
+1690 NLDAADDNFISV
-1701 KLIHE
+1701 HE
-1706 KINEAYG
+1706 DMVDSISNEYVD
-1713 AKPSKAKYQEQLEVE
+1713 KKTFKSDKAKEILQARIDKFNKAAKKLGIMSYKQYLAQNVE
-1728 IATLSD
+1728 
-1734 RLEDFKDTYIEEE
+1734 
-1747 LDAIKDYI
+1747 DA
-1755 EAKNQILNN
+1755 
-1764 VINGFELSDDFDYNA
+1764 
-1779 IKSEKIK
+1779 
-1786 SAIKAYKDEQLRLAK
+1786 
-1801 QVAKGSR
+1801 
-1808 LLQFEA
+1808 
-1814 YKKKF
+1814 
-1819 DSDVIGNN
+1819 N
-1827 SRQARNNRLLDDMIH
+1827 SREARNNRLLDDMIH
-1842 ILRANESLEENLS
+1842 ILQANESLEENLS

-1877 RESRSPYDFLDQAAY
+1877 REARSPYDFLDQAAY

-1913 SVCNTVRPRIADNY
+1913 SVCNTVHPHITDKY
-1927 VVKIAYS
+1927 TVKVAYS

-1943 KKRFEKVEETDEGY
+1943 QKRFEKVEETDEGY

-2006 AVYKTLVDI
+2006 AVYKTLADI

-2030 ITRIVNAYNANKSI
+2030 ITKIVNAYNANKSI
-2044 YSDKHNKPIEEAIAS
+2044 YSDKHNKPIEEAIMS
-2059 LGKEILNAYHIKTDK
+2059 LGKEILNTYHINTDK
-2074 MNLDDIVAR
+2074 MNLGEIVAR
-2083 VNALLGVK
+2083 VNGLLGTK

-2113 NDSRPVKENKYI
+2113 DKNRPVK
-2125 KHNTYSGLIDYND
+2125 
-2138 NSVFVFGSN
+2138 GS
-2147 PLGINGNP
+2147 I
-2155 SKGTGGAALVAL
+2155 
-2167 NQGRVQQ
+2167 
-2174 GEIMD
+2174 
-2179 NTISNNG
+2179 
-2186 RAYGLTTVKAPNA
+2186 
-2199 RNNKGNQL
+2199 
-2207 SIEEITNNIKKL
+2207 
-2219 YQYANNNKDKTFKVA
+2219 YQ
-2234 YTDGKLLNG
+2234 
-2243 HSIEELVNAFINA
+2243 H
-2256 GEIPNNVLFSDTL
+2256 
-2269 NKYFVKQTN
+2269 
-2278 INKENINNI
+2278 
-2287 ATDWTVLFAYNDLAK
+2287 DWAVLFAYNDLAK
-2302 LSNKIGDTARVCNPD
+2302 LSDKIGATARVCNPD

-2338 IEDENPALV
+2338 IEDEHPALV

-2361 DPNKGLRSYITSDAK
+2361 NPNKGLRSYITSDAK
-2376 SAYPSLNAFLK
+2376 SVYPSLNAFLK
-2387 YASAPSILVNRMLFD
+2387 YASAPSILINRMLFD

-2444 DAVVCNYTYDI
+2444 DAVVNNYTYDV
-2455 EKKQTV
+2455 EKKQTI

-2496 EEVDTWSKLSPAQK
+2496 EEVDAWSKLSPAQK
-2510 ISWLKANSVDA
+2510 ISWLKSNSVDA

-2544 QTIRFNEDAIDS
+2544 QTIRFNEDAVDN

-2562 FDTAFSSDNP
+2562 FDTAFNSDNP
-2572 LVKLAAMDMI
+2572 LVKLAAMDMV

-2597 INKCIKNDAL
+2597 INKCIKNTAL

-2617 GSRTSVVAQI
+2617 GSRTSIIAQI
-2627 KAQID
+2627 KAQVD

-2637 TDLIEQYLRT
+2637 TDLVEQYLRT

-2662 YSSMFKTVTRGMY
+2662 YSSMFETVTRGMY
-2675 EFSLNDK
+2675 EFSLDDK
-2682 NNAIEF
+2682 DNAIEF
-2688 GFARESNSKVVP
+2688 GFARESNAEFVP
-2700 IQFNDYIYITKKEGN
+2700 IQFNNYIYITKKEGN
-2715 ESVTKLYKIVSPAP
+2715 ESVTRLYKIVSPDIGS

-2735 PLNSLEAGEDREVS
+2735 PLNSLDAGEDREVS

-2763 EAVIENLMSDDTDY
+2763 EAVIDNLMNSEVADY
-2777 TLEQLNE
+2777 TLDELNE
-2784 LYKKHIATTKVNK
+2784 LYKKHVATTKVNK
-2797 VKAVTHFDIMA
+2797 VKAVTHFDIMS

-2821 NKIIKTFNNYEGN
+2821 DKIIKTFNDYEGN

-2856 HVEGETISN
+2856 HVEGKTISN
-2865 DGESISINGNFLFRR
+2865 GGEPISINGNFLFRR

-2898 EKPQMVEIVRETP
+2898 EKPQLVEIVRETP

-2992 KHKVNSTLGKFNQFY
+2992 KHKVNSTLGKFSQFY

-3012 NYFAINSPEVIEA
+3012 NYYAINSPEVIEA

-3030 DLQRQFLEA
+3030 ALQRQFLET

-3081 NTSVID
+3081 NSSVID
-3087 DAEVKFGIDY
+3087 DAEVKFGLDY

-3105 NIQNGIVSIWDGFH
+3105 NIQNGLVSIFDGFH
-3119 SSGWLDAWFGDL
+3119 SSGWFDAWVGDL

-3144 KVMADIHAKESQ
+3144 KVMADIRAKESQ
-3156 SKDFA
+3156 AKDFA
-3161 VAFGKHFEDIKARA
+3161 VSFGKHFEDIKARA

-3270 EYVKL
+3270 EYIKL
-3275 RETIRQI
+3275 REGIRQI
-3282 NSRRID
+3282 NSHRID

-3302 RTKIDDLTSQFIG
+3302 RNKINDLTSQFIG

-3326 PGIER
+3326 PGTEQ
-3331 APDDSI
+3331 APDGSI
-3337 IVINQELYDNARK
+3337 IVTNQEVYDNARK
-3350 QSLNDAIQLDQYLR
+3350 QSLNDAVQLDQYLR

-3423 WIANNAHWSVDDI
+3423 WIANNAHWSVDDV
-3436 LKVQIEDAYKK
+3436 LKVRIEDAYKK

-3456 KARKLIKEKL
+3456 KARALIKDKL
-3466 TKGEQ
+3466 AKGEQ

-3481 SKFTNTEIA
+3481 SKFTNVEIA
-3490 KIKEDVERNYGTT
+3490 AIKEDVERNYGTS

-3513 INSAELTN
+3513 INSAEPTN

-3535 GRSNPEYQKIITK
+3535 GMTNPEYQKIITN
-3548 INDITR
+3548 INNITR

-3560 AKIVET
+3560 TKIVET

-3575 TLADLYDELDKT
+3575 ALGDLYDELDKT
-3587 KKKIKT
+3587 KKKKG
-3593 KYGYDVYEA
+3593 KGSYYA
-3602 YSEYA
+3602 YQTYSKYA

-3630 FYTLWKRVNIRY
+3630 FYTLWKRVNARY
-3642 EVLRDEKG
+3642 EVLRDKKG
-3650 KIVIDETT
+3650 KIVIDEAT

-3684 YWKDLNK
+3684 YWEDLNK

-3705 DKTKAQEFL
+3705 DKTNAQEFL

-3732 ALAKGIDYYKEWYD
+3732 ALAKGNAYYKEWYD

-3798 IESYTD
+3798 IEGYTD

-3816 NGTTHVPGYD
+3816 NGTIHIPGYD
-3826 NNLGLNEYE
+3826 NDLELNEYE
-3835 QEAKQYIQDTLMQFA
+3835 QEAKQYIQDTLMSFA

-3859 ASGMAPHRVKKAE
+3859 ASGMAPHRAKKAE

-3891 LPSGKDS
+3891 LPSGKDT

-3933 TKPKRETYTSDEAY
+3933 TKPKRETYASDEAY
-3947 EKDLEAYQKRM
+3947 EKDLEAYQKRI

-4008 SKMKAYDTNLGWN
+4008 GKMKAYDTNLGWN

-4086 NFTGAIG
+4086 NITGGIG
-4093 NITIG
+4093 NITVG

-4122 MWRQAV
+4122 MWRQAI

-4165 HLDADTI
+4165 HLDADTV

-4193 GAMFSMFFDNRMVK
+4193 GTMFSMFFDNRMVK
-4207 VPDAESNGRL
+4207 VPDVESNGRL

-4237 NIIGGNEE
+4237 NIIGGNNE
-4245 LLNKYETFKKNI
+4245 LLNKYEEFKKNI

-4290 FIAERKK
+4290 FIVERKK
-4297 LEKEAKVKFEEL
+4297 LEKEAKAKFEEL
-4309 PTVMDQ
+4309 PTIMDQ
-4315 LDLKDGRL
+4315 VDLKDGRL

-4488 LGGVCTALA
+4488 LGGICTALA

-4515 MLYEADDLTTQSMM
+4515 MLYEADELTTQSMM

-4555 IMSACNNIAAYVMDD
+4555 IMAACNNIAAYVMDD

-4584 NKILVKL
+4584 NKIIVKL

-4612 YYKTGDNLLTLINV
+4612 YYKTGDNLLTLINI

>member
-50 ETYYV
+50 ESYYA

-63 TNDESKEVA
+63 INDESKEVA

-144 LANRVINRMFGA
+144 LANRVINRMLGA

-163 TRKIEATKEEIAKVR
+163 ARKVEATKEEIAKVH
-178 KQLMNTKSNDFIK
+178 KQLMNTKSNDFVK
-191 IEEEVSKYTP
+191 LENEVSKYTP

-210 KDMLSDKVKYFT
+210 KDMISDKVKYFT
-222 EVFQGDDRLGEIRF
+222 QVIQTDDRLGEIRF
-236 KKDDEISQQ
+236 KKDDDLSQQ
-245 EVNWNESYSIEDDE
+245 EADWSESFDIEDDDD
-259 ALNLDDAADNGS
+259 LNLNNATDNAS
-271 NSEKDTT
+271 NNEKDTT

-335 FKSVDNAIKGDIETT
+335 FKVVNSAIRGDIETT

-361 VAESNKEYA
+361 IAESNKEYA
-370 GLAYLANDLRK
+370 GLAYLANDLKK
-381 KPDFAYKVFQ
+381 KPDFAYKLFQ
-391 VYRRRTMRKQQ
+391 VYRRRTIRKQQ
-402 ARIDDNTV
+402 VRIDDTAV
-410 IPVRSNTRADKLET
+410 SPTRSNNRADKLET

-445 KDILESIKTK
+445 NDILGAIKTK
-455 IKDYK
+455 IDDYK
-460 ALQKTKGFDLNKE
+460 TLQKTKGFDLNKQ

-506 GKVDGKAPN
+506 GKVDGKASN

-525 YLENTAKYAN
+525 YLENTAKHAN
-535 ETLTNKKYLDNKFK
+535 ATLNNKRNLDNRFK
-549 EANKIEDKKARK
+549 EAIKIKDKKSRK

-569 AYKQGYLSTN
+569 AYKQGYLSTS

-589 ALAPYSVVNIDSNS
+589 SLAPYSVVNIDSNS

-624 NAIKA
+624 NAVKA
-629 TLTEEQK
+629 TLTEQQK

-669 ENGAIINYGLFYK
+669 ENGAVINYGLFYK

-694 RDMVNISLFDG
+694 RDMINISLFDG

-735 AEQNPNMLMGDY
+735 AEQNPKMLMGDY

-775 HAIRNAKGEVIG
+775 HAIKNAKGEVIA
-787 KEVSVDDI
+787 KEVNVDDI

-803 QFKNIFKQELLDMAN
+803 QFRNIFKQELLDMVN

-828 NIETL
+828 NTETL

-912 TKYGDSLLKYLFPSL
+912 TKYGDRLLKYLFPSL

-934 FIPFTINANGEVELN
+934 FIPFITNANGEVELN
-949 LTADQ
+949 LSADQ

-967 DYSNNAI
+967 DYSNNVI
-974 ARMSE
+974 TRMSE

-1100 KTYPDGRIEGED
+1100 KTYPDGKVEGED

-1125 TLEQARD
+1125 TLDQARD
-1132 LMGGPILYKP
+1132 LMGGPIMYDNNGKP
-1142 DGTPELNKDKSCRR
+1142 KLNDDGSYRR
-1156 SGGFSNTTVNDAQS
+1156 NGGFSNTTVNDAQS

-1224 YDEKLNTIAPR
+1224 YDKDLNTIAPR

-1240 EFVLVPRFIRG
+1240 EFVLVPRFIKG
-1251 TQLEQVYN
+1251 TQLEQVYEV
-1259 AMKDNNIDQL
+1259 MKSNNIDQL

-1284 IFDEKTGEVTEEH
+1284 LFDAKTGEVTEEH
-1297 LKDFNNKAEDYRDE
+1297 LKDFNNKAEDYREE

-1339 KILDNIARNSPLY
+1339 KILDNIDSNSPLHT
-1352 AYKEDFFNMYVANIK
+1352 YKEDFFNMYVANIK
-1367 DSFNNLVDE
+1367 DSFNKLVDE
-1376 LKIPIDKDGNIKF
+1376 LKIPLDKDGNIKF
-1389 DESGNITGLDMQVFF
+1389 DEAGNITGVDIQVFF

-1429 MPIAPNGCPNPVMPT
+1429 MPIAANDCPNPVMPT
-1444 YLSNVINKLESIS
+1444 YLSNVVNKLESIS

-1481 GFKAT
+1481 GFNSKKYTKENPFNLDGIDKTKFDVEVYDREKTPGYKSKALRIYIKGKKKGWFELVKDKEDNNYSVHFKTTTEKIGKVEQDGKIVNPSTKEERDELYTALRNAIPNGANVSTWGSISDGGVYALNKLGKGWKKVGERTIKHKKDDKDIVIPVYQKNGLTTSKILRYHPAT
-1486 KDQVSY
+1486 K
-1492 SKELKYHPNGERYI
+1492 EHPEGERYI
-1506 EIMLPKSNFGFAK
+1506 EIMLPASNFGFAK

-1526 DVDEVRDKDGN
+1526 KSKEE
-1537 LIGGLLKQ
+1537 LLKE
-1545 LQDAHL
+1545 LQDSGL

-1606 QYNTYIGRD
+1606 QYNSYID
-1615 GNIKRATWKDTV
+1615 KHGNI
-1627 TENDWLNYIRRETG
+1627 
-1641 LKLSGIDN
+1641 
-1649 ETFENIKTEAKAS
+1649 
-1662 TKAEARD
+1662 
-1669 ARKAEIEE
+1669 RKQ
-1677 IKNKFDEIESEAY
+1677 SY
-1690 FNLDDNTKEVI
+1690 
-1701 KLIHE
+1701 
-1706 KINEAYG
+1706 
-1713 AKPSKAKYQEQLEVE
+1713 S
-1728 IATLSD
+1728 
-1734 RLEDFKDTYIEEE
+1734 EE
-1747 LDAIKDYI
+1747 LDIYDYANYVNRHLEKTDKIKDKSVK
-1755 EAKNQILNN
+1755 EAFEKLNKE
-1764 VINGFELSDDFDYNA
+1764 IDEQFEKSRKELSEEEEQAFNA
-1779 IKSEKIK
+1779 LSEDTQGLVR
-1786 SAIKAYKDEQLRLAK
+1786 AAHKAFEPQAVRNTETNKLTKDSYLK
-1801 QVAKGSR
+1801 Q
-1808 LLQFEA
+1808 LQFVADYIRTNKTTLDDADKNFISVHEDMVDSISNEYIDKKTFKSDKA
-1814 YKKKF
+1814 KEILQARIDKFNKAAKKLGIMSYKQYLAQNVE
-1819 DSDVIGNN
+1819 DANT
-1827 SRQARNNRLLDDMIH
+1827 REARNNRLLDDMIH
-1842 ILRANESLEENLS
+1842 ILKANESLEENLS

-1864 ARDKVMNPIVKEV
+1864 ARDKVMNPIVKQV
-1877 RESRSPYDFLDQAAY
+1877 REARSPYDFLDQAAY

-1913 SVCNTVRPRIADNY
+1913 SVCNTVHPHITDKY
-1927 VVKIAYS
+1927 TIKVAYS
-1934 KDKYNLKEL
+1934 KDKYNLEEL
-1943 KKRFEKVEETDEGY
+1943 QKRFEKVEEVGDSY

-2006 AVYKTLVDI
+2006 AVYKTLADI

-2044 YSDKHNKPIEEAIAS
+2044 YSDKHNKPIEEAIKSTGRA
-2059 LGKEILNAYHIKTDK
+2059 ILETYHINTDK
-2074 MNLDDIVAR
+2074 MNLGEIVDR
-2083 VNALLGVK
+2083 VNGLLGTK

-2107 AKRLLN
+2107 AKRLI
-2113 NDSRPVKENKYI
+2113 NDKNRPVK
-2125 KHNTYSGLIDYND
+2125 G
-2138 NSVFVFGSN
+2138 SV
-2147 PLGINGNP
+2147 
-2155 SKGTGGAALVAL
+2155 
-2167 NQGRVQQ
+2167 
-2174 GEIMD
+2174 
-2179 NTISNNG
+2179 
-2186 RAYGLTTVKAPNA
+2186 
-2199 RNNKGNQL
+2199 
-2207 SIEEITNNIKKL
+2207 
-2219 YQYANNNKDKTFKVA
+2219 YQ
-2234 YTDGKLLNG
+2234 
-2243 HSIEELVNAFINA
+2243 H
-2256 GEIPNNVLFSDTL
+2256 
-2269 NKYFVKQTN
+2269 
-2278 INKENINNI
+2278 
-2287 ATDWTVLFAYNDLAK
+2287 DWAVLFAYNDLAK
-2302 LSNKIGDTARVCNPD
+2302 LSDKIGATARVCNPD

-2338 IEDENPALV
+2338 LIEEHPALV
-2347 VGTSSIVNSIYAGY
+2347 VGTSSIVSSIYAGY
-2361 DPNKGLRSYITSDAK
+2361 QPGKGLRSYITSNNK
-2376 SAYPSLNAFLK
+2376 SSYPSLNAFLK

-2444 DAVVCNYTYDI
+2444 DAVVNNYTYDVK
-2455 EKKQTV
+2455 KKQTV
-2461 VNKEVDETDEALRI
+2461 VNKEVDEMDEALRI

-2483 FTFNVKDVTNPTQ
+2483 FTFDVKDVTNPTQ
-2496 EEVDTWSKLSPAQK
+2496 EEVDAWSKLSPAQK

-2544 QTIRFNEDAIDS
+2544 QTIRFNEDAVDN

-2562 FDTAFSSDNP
+2562 FDTAFNSDNP

-2597 INKCIKNDAL
+2597 INKCIKNTAL

-2617 GSRTSVVAQI
+2617 GARTSIIAQI
-2627 KAQID
+2627 KAQVDSAI
-2632 NAVAR
+2632 AR
-2637 TDLIEQYLRT
+2637 TDLVEQYLRS
-2647 DPGVTNVPHKFMNKK
+2647 DPGVSNVPHKFMSKK

-2675 EFSLNDK
+2675 EFSLDDK
-2682 NNAIEF
+2682 DNAIEF
-2688 GFARESNSKVVP
+2688 GFARESNSKFVP
-2700 IQFNDYIYITKKEGN
+2700 IQFNNYIYITKKEGN
-2715 ESVTKLYKIVSPAP
+2715 ESVTRLYKIVSPAP

-2735 PLNSLEAGEDREVS
+2735 PLNSLETGEDRELS
-2749 INNANNSVPLPSYY
+2749 INNINNSVPLPSYY
-2763 EAVIENLMSDDTDY
+2763 EAVIDNLMNSEIADY
-2777 TLEQLNE
+2777 TLDELNE
-2784 LYKKHIATTKVNK
+2784 LYKKNVATTKVNK
-2797 VKAVTHFDIMA
+2797 VKAVTHFDIMS

-2844 GKTKYDSFTPPI
+2844 GKTKYDLFTPPI

-2865 DGESISINGNFLFRR
+2865 DGEPISINGNFLFRR

-2898 EKPQMVEIVRETP
+2898 EKPQLVEIVRETP

-2929 QSLRTTT
+2929 QNLRTTT

-2992 KHKVNSTLGKFNQFY
+2992 KHKVNSTLGKFSQFY

-3012 NYFAINSPEVIEA
+3012 NYFAINSPEVINA

-3030 DLQRQFLEA
+3030 ALQRQFLET
-3039 LADANAIIDKF
+3039 LADANAIVDKF

-3061 ENPTLKFYIEEMQK
+3061 ENPTLKFYIDEMQK

-3081 NTSVID
+3081 NSSVID

-3105 NIQNGIVSIWDGFH
+3105 NIQNGLVSIFDGFH
-3119 SSGWLDAWFGDL
+3119 SSGWFDAWVGDL

-3144 KVMADIHAKESQ
+3144 KVMADIRAKESQ
-3156 SKDFA
+3156 AKDFA

-3190 NGNIVR
+3190 NGNIVHD
-3196 NYTDKFVED
+3196 YTDKFVED

-3249 YYQKLYNEDEF
+3249 YYQKLYNEDDF

-3275 RETIRQI
+3275 REAIRQI
-3282 NSRRID
+3282 NSRRSD

-3302 RTKIDDLTSQFIG
+3302 RTKINDLTSQFIG
-3315 NDYKPAYEYGF
+3315 DDYKPAYEYGF
-3326 PGIER
+3326 PGTER

-3337 IVINQELYDNARK
+3337 IVTNQEVYDNARK
-3350 QSLNDAIQLDQYLR
+3350 QSLNDAVQLDQYLKR
-3364 RIKDIKE
+3364 VKDIKE
-3371 EYTAKEEKEGFRD
+3371 EYTVKEEKEGFRD

-3402 GKVTTPAS
+3402 GKVTTPTS
-3410 QLDTNKEYKKAKE
+3410 QLESNKEYQKAKE
-3423 WIANNAHWSVDDI
+3423 WIANNAHWSVDDV
-3436 LKVQIEDAYKK
+3436 LKVRIEDAYKK

-3456 KARKLIKEKL
+3456 KARALIKDKL
-3466 TKGEQ
+3466 AKGEQ

-3481 SKFTNTEIA
+3481 SKFTNVEIA
-3490 KIKEDVERNYGTT
+3490 AIKEDVEKNYGTSS
-3503 NTSLFSDRNL
+3503 TSLFSDRNL
-3513 INSAELTN
+3513 INSAEPTN

-3535 GRSNPEYQKIITK
+3535 GMTNPEYQEIITK
-3548 INDITR
+3548 INNITR
-3554 KYYNSA
+3554 KYYDSA

-3575 TLADLYDELDKT
+3575 ALGDLYDELDKT
-3587 KKKIKT
+3587 KKKKG
-3593 KYGYDVYEA
+3593 KGSYYA
-3602 YSEYA
+3602 YQTYSKYA
-3607 KENVNEKAY
+3607 KENVNKQAY
-3616 YDEEGEAKKRTEPE
+3616 YSEEDEAKKRTEPE
-3630 FYTLWKRVNIRY
+3630 FYTLWKRVNARY
-3642 EVLRDEKG
+3642 EVLRDKKG

-3658 GKAVYDLTKAPKPNH
+3658 GKAVYDLTKAPTPNH

-3684 YWKDLNK
+3684 YWEDLNK

-3732 ALAKGIDYYKEWYD
+3732 ALAKGIAYYKEWYD

-3798 IESYTD
+3798 IEGYTD

-3826 NNLGLNEYE
+3826 NDLGLNEYE
-3835 QEAKQYIQDTLMQFA
+3835 QEAKQYIQDTLMSFA

-3872 HDAKWAAK
+3872 HDVKWAAK

-3891 LPSGKDS
+3891 LPSGKDT

-3933 TKPKRETYTSDEAY
+3933 TKPKRETYANDEAY
-3947 EKDLEAYQKRM
+3947 EKDLEAYQKRI

-3994 QDNKQLLFYTHRML
+3994 QDNKQLLLYTHRML
-4008 SKMKAYDTNLGWN
+4008 GKMKAYDTNLGWN

-4039 KADTRLQEQ
+4039 KADTRLQDQ
-4048 FDNWVRRLVYDQY
+4048 FDNWVRRLLYDQY

-4066 KLTRNASMLQSFTS
+4066 KLTRTASMLQSFTS

-4086 NFTGAIG
+4086 NITGGIG
-4093 NITIG
+4093 NITVG

-4122 MWRQAV
+4122 MWRQAI

-4165 HLDADTI
+4165 HLDADTV

-4231 HEYAMK
+4231 HEYAMR

-4245 LLNKYETFKKNI
+4245 LLNKYETFKKDV

-4290 FIAERKK
+4290 FITERKK

-4315 LDLKDGRL
+4315 VDLKDGRL

-4333 LQAKSQD
+4333 LQAKSKD

-4427 PIRQLRYEKEMSD
+4427 PVRKLRYEKEMSD

-4555 IMSACNNIAAYVMDD
+4555 IMAACNNIAAYVMDD

-4584 NKILVKL
+4584 NKIIVKL
-4591 GRQIPIYRSLNN
+4591 GRQIPIYRSINN

>member
-50 ETYYV
+50 ETYYA

-144 LANRVINRMFGA
+144 LANRVINRMLRA
-156 VAKNILE
+156 VSTNILE
-163 TRKIEATKEEIAKVR
+163 ARKVEATKEEIAKVR
-178 KQLMNTKSNDFIK
+178 KQLMNTKSNDFVK
-191 IEEEVSKYTP
+191 LENEVSKYTP

-210 KDMLSDKVKYFT
+210 NDMLSDKVKYFT
-222 EVFQGDDRLGEIRF
+222 QVIQTDDRLGEIRF
-236 KKDDEISQQ
+236 KKDDDLSQQ
-245 EVNWNESYSIEDDE
+245 EADWSESFDIEDDDD
-259 ALNLDDAADNGS
+259 LNLNNAADNAS
-271 NSEKDTT
+271 NNEKDTT

-335 FKSVDNAIKGDIETT
+335 FKVVNSAIRGDIETT

-361 VAESNKEYA
+361 IAESNKEYA
-370 GLAYLANDLRK
+370 GLAYLANDLKK
-381 KPDFAYKVFQ
+381 KPDFAYKLFQ
-391 VYRRRTMRKQQ
+391 VYRRRTIRKQQ
-402 ARIDDNTV
+402 VRIDDNSVSPT
-410 IPVRSNTRADKLET
+410 RSNNRADKLET

-445 KDILESIKTK
+445 NDILGAIKTK
-455 IKDYK
+455 IDDYK
-460 ALQKTKGFDLNKE
+460 TLQKTKGFDLNKQ

-506 GKVDGKAPN
+506 GKVDGKTPN

-535 ETLTNKKYLDNKFK
+535 ETLNNKRNLDNRFK
-549 EANKIEDKKARK
+549 EANKIKDKKAKK

-579 TKTYALELAK
+579 TKAYALELAK
-589 ALAPYSVVNIDSNS
+589 SLAPYSVVNIDSNS

-624 NAIKA
+624 NAVKA
-629 TLTEEQK
+629 TLTEQQK
-636 DGTKVSTELINYGKY
+636 DGSKVSTELINYGKY

-656 QYNLSGILMEHRN
+656 QYNLSGILMEHRD
-669 ENGAIINYGLFYK
+669 ENGAVINYGLFYK

-735 AEQNPNMLMGDY
+735 TEQNPKMLMGDY

-775 HAIRNAKGEVIG
+775 HAIKNAKGEVIA

-803 QFKNIFKQELLDMAN
+803 QFRNIFKQELLDMVN

-828 NIETL
+828 NTETL
-833 EDGTVVDQRGRIVF
+833 KDGTVVDQRGRIVF

-912 TKYGDSLLKYLFPSL
+912 TKYGDDLLKYLFPSL

-934 FIPFTINANGEVELN
+934 FIPFTTNANGEVELN
-949 LTADQ
+949 LSADQ

-974 ARMSE
+974 TRMSE

-1005 IAFNDVFEGD
+1005 IAFNDIFEGD

-1100 KTYPDGRIEGED
+1100 KTYPDGKVEGED

-1125 TLEQARD
+1125 TLDQARD
-1132 LMGGPILYKP
+1132 LMGGPIMYDNNGKP
-1142 DGTPELNKDKSCRR
+1142 KLNNDGSYRR
-1156 SGGFSNTTVNDAQS
+1156 SGGFSNTTINDAQS

-1189 YLPLIEAIQDESK
+1189 YLPLIEAIQDENK

-1251 TQLEQVYN
+1251 TQLEQVYE
-1259 AMKDNNIDQL
+1259 AMKANKIDQL

-1297 LKDFNNKAEDYRDE
+1297 LKDFNNKAEDYREE

-1339 KILDNIARNSPLY
+1339 KILDNIDSNSPLH

-1367 DSFNNLVDE
+1367 DSFNKLVDE
-1376 LKIPIDKDGNIKF
+1376 LKIPLDKDGNIKF
-1389 DESGNITGLDMQVFF
+1389 DEAGNITGVDMQVFF

-1429 MPIAPNGCPNPVMPT
+1429 MPIAANGCPNPVMPT
-1444 YLSNVINKLESIS
+1444 YLSNVVNKLESIS

-1506 EIMLPKSNFGFAK
+1506 EIMLPASNFGFAK

-1526 DVDEVRDKDGN
+1526 KSKEE
-1537 LIGGLLKQ
+1537 LLKE
-1545 LQDAHL
+1545 LQDAGL

-1627 TENDWLNYIRRETG
+1627 TENDWLNYVRRETG
-1641 LKLSGIDN
+1641 LRLSGIDN
-1649 ETFENIKTEAKAS
+1649 EKFENIKADAKAS

-1669 ARKAEIEE
+1669 ARKAEIAE
-1677 IKNKFDEIESEAY
+1677 IKNRFDEIESEAY
-1690 FNLDDNTKEVI
+1690 FNLDDDTKEVI

-1713 AKPSKAKYQEQLEVE
+1713 PKPSKAKYQEQLEVE
-1728 IATLSD
+1728 ISTLTG
-1734 RLEDFKDTYIEEE
+1734 RLEEFKDIYIEEE

-1755 EAKNQILNN
+1755 EAKKQILNN

-1801 QVAKGSR
+1801 QIARSSR

-1827 SRQARNNRLLDDMIH
+1827 TREARNNRLLDDMIH
-1842 ILRANESLEENLS
+1842 ILQANESLEENLS

-1864 ARDKVMNPIVKEV
+1864 ARDKVMNPVVKEV
-1877 RESRSPYDFLDQAAY
+1877 REARSPYDFLDQAAY

-1913 SVCNTVRPRIADNY
+1913 SVCNTVHPHITDKY
-1927 VVKIAYS
+1927 TIKVAYS
-1934 KDKYNLKEL
+1934 KDKYNLEEL
-1943 KKRFEKVEETDEGY
+1943 QKRFEKVEETDEGY

-2006 AVYKTLVDI
+2006 AVYKTLADI

-2030 ITRIVNAYNANKSI
+2030 ITKIVNAYNANKSI
-2044 YSDKHNKPIEEAIAS
+2044 YSDKHNKPIEEAIKS
-2059 LGKEILNAYHIKTDK
+2059 TGKEILNTYHINTDK
-2074 MNLDDIVAR
+2074 MNLGEIVAR
-2083 VNALLGVK
+2083 VNGLLGTK

-2113 NDSRPVKENKYI
+2113 DKNRPVK
-2125 KHNTYSGLIDYND
+2125 
-2138 NSVFVFGSN
+2138 GS
-2147 PLGINGNP
+2147 I
-2155 SKGTGGAALVAL
+2155 
-2167 NQGRVQQ
+2167 
-2174 GEIMD
+2174 
-2179 NTISNNG
+2179 
-2186 RAYGLTTVKAPNA
+2186 
-2199 RNNKGNQL
+2199 
-2207 SIEEITNNIKKL
+2207 
-2219 YQYANNNKDKTFKVA
+2219 YQ
-2234 YTDGKLLNG
+2234 
-2243 HSIEELVNAFINA
+2243 H
-2256 GEIPNNVLFSDTL
+2256 
-2269 NKYFVKQTN
+2269 
-2278 INKENINNI
+2278 
-2287 ATDWTVLFAYNDLAK
+2287 DWAVLFAYNDLAK
-2302 LSNKIGDTARVCNPD
+2302 LSDKIGSTARVCNPD

-2361 DPNKGLRSYITSDAK
+2361 DPTKGLRSYITSNAK
-2376 SAYPSLNAFLK
+2376 SVYPSLNAFLK

-2435 ILNTAYKQT
+2435 ILNAAYKQT
-2444 DAVVCNYTYDI
+2444 DAVVNNYTYDV

-2461 VNKEVDETDEALRI
+2461 VNKEFDETDEALRI

-2496 EEVDTWSKLSPAQK
+2496 EEVNVWSKLSPAQK

-2544 QTIRFNEDAIDS
+2544 QTIRFNEDAVDN

-2572 LVKLAAMDMI
+2572 LVKLAAMDMV

-2597 INKCIKNDAL
+2597 INKCIKNTAL
-2607 RDENTFVQYN
+2607 RDENTFVQFN
-2617 GSRTSVVAQI
+2617 GARTSIIAQI
-2627 KAQID
+2627 KAQVD
-2632 NAVAR
+2632 NVVSR
-2637 TDLIEQYLRT
+2637 TDLIEQYLRS
-2647 DPGVTNVPHKFMNKK
+2647 DPGVSNVPHKFMNKK
-2662 YSSMFKTVTRGMY
+2662 YSSIFETVTRGMY
-2675 EFSLNDK
+2675 EFSLDDK
-2682 NNAIEF
+2682 DNAIEF
-2688 GFARESNSKVVP
+2688 GFARESNAEFVP
-2700 IQFNDYIYITKKEGN
+2700 IQFNNYIYITKKEGN
-2715 ESVTKLYKIVSPAP
+2715 ESVTRLYKIVSPDLGS

-2735 PLNSLEAGEDREVS
+2735 PLNGLEAGEDREVS

-2763 EAVIENLMSDDTDY
+2763 EAVIDNLMNSEVADY
-2777 TLEQLNE
+2777 TLDELNE
-2784 LYKKHIATTKVNK
+2784 LYKKHVATTKVNK
-2797 VKAVTHFDIMA
+2797 VKAVTHFDIMS

-2865 DGESISINGNFLFRR
+2865 GGEPISINGNFLFRR

-2898 EKPQMVEIVRETP
+2898 EKPQLVEIVRETP

-2992 KHKVNSTLGKFNQFY
+2992 KHKVNSTLGKFSQFY

-3012 NYFAINSPEVIEA
+3012 NYFAINSPEVINV

-3030 DLQRQFLEA
+3030 ALQRQFLET
-3039 LADANAIIDKF
+3039 LADANAIVDKF

-3061 ENPTLKFYIEEMQK
+3061 ENPTLKFYIDEMQK

-3081 NTSVID
+3081 NSSIID
-3087 DAEVKFGIDY
+3087 DAEVKFGLDY

-3105 NIQNGIVSIWDGFH
+3105 NIQNGLISIYDGFH

-3144 KVMADIHAKESQ
+3144 KVMADIRAKESQ
-3156 SKDFA
+3156 AKDFA
-3161 VAFGKHFEDIKARA
+3161 IAFGKHFEDIKARA
-3175 AKVGASVDLNKIFDK
+3175 AKVGASVDINKIFDK

-3275 RETIRQI
+3275 REAIRQI

-3302 RTKIDDLTSQFIG
+3302 RTKINDLTSQFIG

-3326 PGIER
+3326 PGTEQ
-3331 APDDSI
+3331 APDESI
-3337 IVINQELYDNARK
+3337 IITNQEVYDNARK
-3350 QSLNDAIQLDQYLR
+3350 LSLNDAVQLNQYLR

-3423 WIANNAHWSVDDI
+3423 WIANNAHWSVDDV
-3436 LKVQIEDAYKK
+3436 LKVRIEDAYKK
-3447 LGITSGKAS
+3447 LGITNFKAS
-3456 KARKLIKEKL
+3456 KARAFIKDKLA
-3466 TKGEQ
+3466 KGEQ

-3490 KIKEDVERNYGTT
+3490 AIKEDVERNYGTT

-3513 INSAELTN
+3513 INSAEPTN

-3535 GRSNPEYQKIITK
+3535 GMTNPEYQEIITK
-3548 INDITR
+3548 INNITR

-3575 TLADLYDELDKT
+3575 ALGDLYDELDKT
-3587 KKKIKT
+3587 KKHKGK
-3593 KYGYDVYEA
+3593 GSYDAYQA
-3602 YSEYA
+3602 YSKYA
-3607 KENVNEKAY
+3607 KENVNEQAY
-3616 YDEEGEAKKRTEPE
+3616 YSEEDEAKKRTEPE
-3630 FYTLWKRVNIRY
+3630 FYTLWKRVNARY
-3642 EVLRDEKG
+3642 EVLRDKKG

-3684 YWKDLNK
+3684 YWEDLNK

-3732 ALAKGIDYYKEWYD
+3732 ALAKGIAYYKEWYD

-3798 IESYTD
+3798 IEGYTD

-3835 QEAKQYIQDTLMQFA
+3835 QEAKQYIQDTLMSFA

-3859 ASGMAPHRVKKAE
+3859 ASGMAPHRAKKAE

-3933 TKPKRETYTSDEAY
+3933 TKPKRETYASDEAY
-3947 EKDLEAYQKRM
+3947 EKDLEAYQKRI

-4008 SKMKAYDTNLGWN
+4008 GKMKAYDTNLGWN

-4066 KLTRNASMLQSFTS
+4066 KLTRTASMLQSFTS

-4086 NFTGAIG
+4086 NITGGIG
-4093 NITIG
+4093 NITVG

-4122 MWRQAV
+4122 MWRHAI

-4165 HLDADTI
+4165 HLDADTV

-4193 GAMFSMFFDNRMVK
+4193 GTMFSMFFDNRMVK

-4231 HEYAMK
+4231 HEYAMR

-4245 LLNKYETFKKNI
+4245 LLNKYETFKKDI
-4257 LADDNKKKEYIWNRR
+4257 LADDNKKKEYVWNRR

-4290 FIAERKK
+4290 FITERKK

-4315 LDLKDGRL
+4315 VDLKDGRL

-4333 LQAKSQD
+4333 LQAKSKD

-4402 KGYFNEERGTKE
+4402 KGYFNEERETKE
-4414 VGCAPALFDFLTT
+4414 IGCAPALFDFLTT
-4427 PIRQLRYEKEMSD
+4427 PIRKLRYEKEMSD
-4440 GQVEALE
+4440 GQVEVLE

-4488 LGGVCTALA
+4488 LGGICTALA

-4515 MLYEADDLTTQSMM
+4515 MLYEADELTTQSMM

-4555 IMSACNNIAAYVMDD
+4555 IMAACNNIAAYVMDD

-4584 NKILVKL
+4584 NKIIVKL

>member
-50 ETYYV
+50 ETYYA

-144 LANRVINRMFGA
+144 LANRVINRMLGA
-156 VAKNILE
+156 VATNILE
-163 TRKIEATKEEIAKVR
+163 ARKVEATKEEIAKVR
-178 KQLMNTKSNDFIK
+178 KQLMNTKSNDFVK
-191 IEEEVSKYTP
+191 LEDEVSKTTP

-222 EVFQGDDRLGEIRF
+222 QVIQTDDRLGEIRF
-236 KKDDEISQQ
+236 KKDDDLSQQ
-245 EVNWNESYSIEDDE
+245 EADWSESFDIEDDDD
-259 ALNLDDAADNGS
+259 LNLNNAADNAS
-271 NSEKDTT
+271 NNEKDTT

-335 FKSVDNAIKGDIETT
+335 FKVVNSAIRGDIETT

-361 VAESNKEYA
+361 IAKSNKEYA
-370 GLAYLANDLRK
+370 GLAYLANDLKK
-381 KPDFAYKVFQ
+381 KPDFAYKLFQ
-391 VYRRRTMRKQQ
+391 VYRRRTIRKQQ
-402 ARIDDNTV
+402 VRIDDNSVSPT
-410 IPVRSNTRADKLET
+410 RSNNRADKLET

-445 KDILESIKTK
+445 NDVLGAIKTK
-455 IKDYK
+455 IDDYK
-460 ALQKTKGFDLNKE
+460 TLQKTKGFDLNKQ

-506 GKVDGKAPN
+506 GKVDGKTPN

-535 ETLTNKKYLDNKFK
+535 ETLNNKRNLDNRFK
-549 EANKIEDKKARK
+549 EANKIKDKKAKK

-579 TKTYALELAK
+579 TKAYALELAK
-589 ALAPYSVVNIDSNS
+589 SLAPYSVVNIDSNS

-624 NAIKA
+624 NAVKA
-629 TLTEEQK
+629 TLTEQQK
-636 DGTKVSTELINYGKY
+636 DGSKVSTELINYGKY

-656 QYNLSGILMEHRN
+656 QYNLSGILMEHRD
-669 ENGAIINYGLFYK
+669 ENGAVINYGLFYK

-735 AEQNPNMLMGDY
+735 TEQNPKMLMGDY

-775 HAIRNAKGEVIG
+775 HAIKNAKGEVIA

-803 QFKNIFKQELLDMAN
+803 QFRNIFKQELLDMVN

-828 NIETL
+828 NTETL
-833 EDGTVVDQRGRIVF
+833 KDGTVVDQRGRIVF

-912 TKYGDSLLKYLFPSL
+912 TKYGDDLLKYLFPSL

-934 FIPFTINANGEVELN
+934 FIPFTTNANGEVELN

-974 ARMSE
+974 TRMSE

-1005 IAFNDVFEGD
+1005 IAFNDIFEGD

-1050 NSTIVQGAFLNTPE
+1050 NSTIIQGAFLNTPE
-1064 VQARLKAIGLDVQQ
+1064 VQSRLKAIGLDVQQ

-1100 KTYPDGRIEGED
+1100 KTYPDGKVEGED

-1125 TLEQARD
+1125 TLDQARD
-1132 LMGGPILYKP
+1132 LMGGPIMYDNNGKP
-1142 DGTPELNKDKSCRR
+1142 KLNADGSYRR
-1156 SGGFSNTTVNDAQS
+1156 SGGFSNTTINDAQS

-1224 YDEKLNTIAPR
+1224 YDDKLNTIAPR

-1251 TQLEQVYN
+1251 TQLEQVYE
-1259 AMKDNNIDQL
+1259 AMKANKIDQL

-1297 LKDFNNKAEDYRDE
+1297 LKDFNNKAEDYREE

-1339 KILDNIARNSPLY
+1339 KILDNIDSNSPLH

-1367 DSFNNLVDE
+1367 DSFNKLVDE
-1376 LKIPIDKDGNIKF
+1376 LKISLDEDGNIKF
-1389 DESGNITGLDMQVFF
+1389 DESGNITGVDMQVFF

-1429 MPIAPNGCPNPVMPT
+1429 MPIAANGCPNPVMPT
-1444 YLSNVINKLESIS
+1444 YLSNVVNKLESIS

-1506 EIMLPKSNFGFAK
+1506 EIMLPASNFGFAK

-1526 DVDEVRDKDGN
+1526 KSKEE
-1537 LIGGLLKQ
+1537 LLKE
-1545 LQDAHL
+1545 LQDAGL

-1627 TENDWLNYIRRETG
+1627 TENDWLNYVRRETG
-1641 LKLSGIDN
+1641 LRLSGIDN
-1649 ETFENIKTEAKAS
+1649 EKFENIKADAKAS

-1669 ARKAEIEE
+1669 ARKAEIAE
-1677 IKNKFDEIESEAY
+1677 IKNRFDEIESEAY
-1690 FNLDDNTKEVI
+1690 FNLDDDTKEVI

-1713 AKPSKAKYQEQLEVE
+1713 PKPSKGKYQEQLEVE
-1728 IATLSD
+1728 ISTLTG
-1734 RLEDFKDTYIEEE
+1734 RLEEFKDIYIEEE

-1755 EAKNQILNN
+1755 EAKKQILNN

-1801 QVAKGSR
+1801 QIARSSR

-1827 SRQARNNRLLDDMIH
+1827 TREARNNRLLDDMIH
-1842 ILRANESLEENLS
+1842 ILQANESLEENLS

-1864 ARDKVMNPIVKEV
+1864 ARDKVMNPVVKEV
-1877 RESRSPYDFLDQAAY
+1877 REARSPYDFLDQAAY

-1913 SVCNTVRPRIADNY
+1913 SVCNTVHPHITDKY
-1927 VVKIAYS
+1927 TIKVAYS
-1934 KDKYNLKEL
+1934 KDKYNLEEL

-2006 AVYKTLVDI
+2006 AVYKTLADI

-2030 ITRIVNAYNANKSI
+2030 ITKIVNAYNANKSI
-2044 YSDKHNKPIEEAIAS
+2044 YSDKHNKPIEEAIKS
-2059 LGKEILNAYHIKTDK
+2059 TGKEILNTYHINTDK
-2074 MNLDDIVAR
+2074 MNLGEIVAR
-2083 VNALLGVK
+2083 VNGLLGTK

-2113 NDSRPVKENKYI
+2113 DKNRPVK
-2125 KHNTYSGLIDYND
+2125 
-2138 NSVFVFGSN
+2138 GS
-2147 PLGINGNP
+2147 I
-2155 SKGTGGAALVAL
+2155 
-2167 NQGRVQQ
+2167 
-2174 GEIMD
+2174 
-2179 NTISNNG
+2179 
-2186 RAYGLTTVKAPNA
+2186 
-2199 RNNKGNQL
+2199 
-2207 SIEEITNNIKKL
+2207 
-2219 YQYANNNKDKTFKVA
+2219 YQ
-2234 YTDGKLLNG
+2234 
-2243 HSIEELVNAFINA
+2243 H
-2256 GEIPNNVLFSDTL
+2256 
-2269 NKYFVKQTN
+2269 
-2278 INKENINNI
+2278 
-2287 ATDWTVLFAYNDLAK
+2287 DWGVLFAYNDLAK
-2302 LSNKIGDTARVCNPD
+2302 LSDKIGSTARVCNPD

-2361 DPNKGLRSYITSDAK
+2361 DPTKGLRSYITSNAK

-2402 TEQDNFRIANRAIEV
+2402 TEQDNFRIANRAIEF

-2444 DAVVCNYTYDI
+2444 DAVVCNYTYDV

-2483 FTFNVKDVTNPTQ
+2483 FTFIVKDVTNPTQ
-2496 EEVDTWSKLSPAQK
+2496 EEVNAWSKLSPAQK

-2544 QTIRFNEDAIDS
+2544 QTIRFNEDAVDN

-2572 LVKLAAMDMI
+2572 LVKLAAMDMV

-2597 INKCIKNDAL
+2597 INKCIKNTAL

-2617 GSRTSVVAQI
+2617 GSRTSIIAQI
-2627 KAQID
+2627 KAQVD
-2632 NAVAR
+2632 NVVAR
-2637 TDLIEQYLRT
+2637 TDLIEQYLRS
-2647 DPGVTNVPHKFMNKK
+2647 DPGVSNVPHKFMNKK
-2662 YSSMFKTVTRGMY
+2662 YSSMFETVTRGMY
-2675 EFSLNDK
+2675 EFSLDDK
-2682 NNAIEF
+2682 DNAIEF
-2688 GFARESNSKVVP
+2688 GFARESNAEFVP
-2700 IQFNDYIYITKKEGN
+2700 IQFNNYIYITKKEGN
-2715 ESVTKLYKIVSPAP
+2715 ESVTRLYKIVSPDLGS

-2735 PLNSLEAGEDREVS
+2735 PLNGLEAGEDREVS

-2763 EAVIENLMSDDTDY
+2763 EAVIDNLMNSEVADY
-2777 TLEQLNE
+2777 TLDELNE
-2784 LYKKHIATTKVNK
+2784 LYKKHVATTKVNK
-2797 VKAVTHFDIMA
+2797 VKVVTHFDIMS

-2865 DGESISINGNFLFRR
+2865 GGEPISINGNFLFRR

-2898 EKPQMVEIVRETP
+2898 EKAQLVEIVRETP

-2992 KHKVNSTLGKFNQFY
+2992 KHKVNSTLGKFSQFY

-3012 NYFAINSPEVIEA
+3012 NYFAINSPEVINV

-3030 DLQRQFLEA
+3030 ALQRQFLET
-3039 LADANAIIDKF
+3039 LADANAIVDKF

-3061 ENPTLKFYIEEMQK
+3061 ENPTLKFYIDEMQK

-3081 NTSVID
+3081 NSSIID
-3087 DAEVKFGIDY
+3087 DAEVKFGLDY

-3105 NIQNGIVSIWDGFH
+3105 NIQNGLISIYDGFH

-3144 KVMADIHAKESQ
+3144 KVMADIRAKESQ
-3156 SKDFA
+3156 AKDFA
-3161 VAFGKHFEDIKARA
+3161 IAFGKHFEDIKARA
-3175 AKVGASVDLNKIFDK
+3175 AKVGASVDINKIFDK

-3213 AKARVNVQENPME
+3213 AKAKVNVQENPME

-3275 RETIRQI
+3275 REAIRQI

-3302 RTKIDDLTSQFIG
+3302 RTKINDLTSQFIG

-3326 PGIER
+3326 PGTEQ
-3331 APDDSI
+3331 APDGSI
-3337 IVINQELYDNARK
+3337 IVTNQEVYDNARK
-3350 QSLNDAIQLDQYLR
+3350 LSLNDAVQLDQYLR

-3423 WIANNAHWSVDDI
+3423 WIVNNAHWSVDDV
-3436 LKVQIEDAYKK
+3436 LKVRIEDAYKK
-3447 LGITSGKAS
+3447 LGITNFKAS
-3456 KARKLIKEKL
+3456 KARAFIKDKLA
-3466 TKGEQ
+3466 KGEQ

-3490 KIKEDVERNYGTT
+3490 AIKEDVERNYGTN

-3513 INSAELTN
+3513 INSAEPTN

-3535 GRSNPEYQKIITK
+3535 GMTNPEYQEIITK
-3548 INDITR
+3548 INNITR

-3575 TLADLYDELDKT
+3575 ALGDLYDELDKT
-3587 KKKIKT
+3587 KKKKG
-3593 KYGYDVYEA
+3593 KGSYYA
-3602 YSEYA
+3602 YQTYSKYA
-3607 KENVNEKAY
+3607 KENVNKQAY
-3616 YDEEGEAKKRTEPE
+3616 YSEEDEAKKRTEPE
-3630 FYTLWKRVNIRY
+3630 FYTLWKRVNARY
-3642 EVLRDEKG
+3642 EVLRDKKG

-3658 GKAVYDLTKAPKPNH
+3658 GKAVYDLTKAPTPNH

-3684 YWKDLNK
+3684 YWEDLNK

-3732 ALAKGIDYYKEWYD
+3732 ALAKGIAYYKEWYD

-3761 PIWNRTRVIPSI
+3761 PIWNRTRIIPSI

-3798 IESYTD
+3798 IEGYTD

-3835 QEAKQYIQDTLMQFA
+3835 QEAKQYIQDTLMSFA

-3859 ASGMAPHRVKKAE
+3859 ASGMAPHRAKKAE

-3933 TKPKRETYTSDEAY
+3933 TKPKRETYASDEAY
-3947 EKDLEAYQKRM
+3947 EKDLEAYQKRI

-4008 SKMKAYDTNLGWN
+4008 GKMKAYDTNLGWN

-4066 KLTRNASMLQSFTS
+4066 KLTRTASMLQSFTS

-4086 NFTGAIG
+4086 NITGGIG
-4093 NITIG
+4093 NITVG

-4122 MWRQAV
+4122 MWRHAI

-4165 HLDADTI
+4165 HLDADTV

-4231 HEYAMK
+4231 HEYAMR

-4245 LLNKYETFKKNI
+4245 LLNKYETFKKDI
-4257 LADDNKKKEYIWNRR
+4257 LADDNKKKEYVWNYR

-4290 FIAERKK
+4290 FITERKK

-4315 LDLKDGRL
+4315 VDLKDGRL

-4333 LQAKSQD
+4333 LQAKSKD

-4414 VGCAPALFDFLTT
+4414 IGCAPALFDFLTT
-4427 PIRQLRYEKEMSD
+4427 PIRKLRYEKEMSD
-4440 GQVEALE
+4440 GQVEVLE

-4488 LGGVCTALA
+4488 LGGICTALA

-4515 MLYEADDLTTQSMM
+4515 MLYEADELTTQSMM

-4555 IMSACNNIAAYVMDD
+4555 IMAACNNIAAYVMDD

-4584 NKILVKL
+4584 NKIIVKL

-4612 YYKTGDNLLTLINV
+4612 YYKTGDNLLTLINI

>member
-21 EVGNDDVLFNSLMSA
+21 EVGNNDVLFNSLMSA

-50 ETYYV
+50 ETYYA

-144 LANRVINRMFGA
+144 LANRVINRMLGA

-163 TRKIEATKEEIAKVR
+163 ARKVEATKEEIAKVR
-178 KQLMNTKSNDFIK
+178 KQLMNTKSNDFVK
-191 IEEEVSKYTP
+191 LENEVSKYTP

-210 KDMLSDKVKYFT
+210 NDMLSDKVKYFT
-222 EVFQGDDRLGEIRF
+222 QVIQTDDRLGEIRF
-236 KKDDEISQQ
+236 KKDDDLSQQ
-245 EVNWNESYSIEDDE
+245 ESNWSESFDIEDDDD
-259 ALNLDDAADNGS
+259 LNLNNAADNAS
-271 NSEKDTT
+271 NNEKDTT

-289 DFMKDFSFAVRSY
+289 DFMKDFSFAIRSY

-335 FKSVDNAIKGDIETT
+335 FKVVNSAIRGDIETT

-361 VAESNKEYA
+361 IAESNKEYA
-370 GLAYLANDLRK
+370 GLAYLANDLKK
-381 KPDFAYKVFQ
+381 KPDFAYKLFQ
-391 VYRRRTMRKQQ
+391 VYRRRTIRKQQ
-402 ARIDDNTV
+402 VRIDDNSVSPT
-410 IPVRSNTRADKLET
+410 RSNNRADKLET

-445 KDILESIKTK
+445 NDILGAIKTK
-455 IKDYK
+455 IDDYK
-460 ALQKTKGFDLNKE
+460 KLQKTKGFDLNKQ

-515 IANNL
+515 ISNNL

-535 ETLTNKKYLDNKFK
+535 ETLRNKQYLDNRFK
-549 EANKIEDKKARK
+549 EANKIKDKKAKK

-579 TKTYALELAK
+579 TKAYALELAK
-589 ALAPYSVVNIDSNS
+589 SLAPYSVVNIDSNS

-624 NAIKA
+624 NAVKA
-629 TLTEEQK
+629 TLTEQQK
-636 DGTKVSTELINYGKY
+636 DGSKVSTELINYGKY

-656 QYNLSGILMEHRN
+656 QYNLSDILMEHRN
-669 ENGAIINYGLFYK
+669 ENGAVINYGLFYK

-775 HAIRNAKGEVIG
+775 HAIKNAKGEVIG
-787 KEVSVDDI
+787 KEVNVDDI

-828 NIETL
+828 NTETL
-833 EDGTVVDQRGRIVF
+833 KDGTIIDQRGRIVF

-907 KTGTT
+907 KTGKT
-912 TKYGDSLLKYLFPSL
+912 TKYGNKLLEYLFHSL

-934 FIPFTINANGEVELN
+934 FIPFTTNANGEVELN
-949 LTADQ
+949 LSAEQ

-967 DYSNNAI
+967 DYSNDAI
-974 ARMSE
+974 TRMSE

-1005 IAFNDVFEGD
+1005 IAFNDIFEGD

-1050 NSTIVQGAFLNTPE
+1050 NSAIVQGAFLNTPE

-1100 KTYPDGRIEGED
+1100 KTYPDGKVEGED

-1125 TLEQARD
+1125 TLDQARD
-1132 LMGGPILYKP
+1132 LMGGPIVYDNNGKP
-1142 DGTPELNKDKSCRR
+1142 KLNDDGSYRR
-1156 SGGFSNTTVNDAQS
+1156 SGGFSNTTINDAQS

-1224 YDEKLNTIAPR
+1224 YDKDLNTIAPR

-1251 TQLEQVYN
+1251 TQLEQVYE
-1259 AMKDNNIDQL
+1259 AMKANKIDQL

-1297 LKDFNNKAEDYRDE
+1297 LKDFNNKAEDYCEE

-1339 KILDNIARNSPLY
+1339 KILDNIDSNSPLHD
-1352 AYKEDFFNMYVANIK
+1352 YKEDFFNMYVANIK
-1367 DSFNNLVDE
+1367 DSFNKLVDE
-1376 LKIPIDKDGNIKF
+1376 LKIPLDKDGNIKF
-1389 DESGNITGLDMQVFF
+1389 DEAGNITGVDMQVFF

-1429 MPIAPNGCPNPVMPT
+1429 MPIAANGCPNPVMPT
-1444 YLSNVINKLESIS
+1444 YLSNVVNKLESIS

-1519 NADGTYK
+1519 NEDGTYK
-1526 DVDEVRDKDGN
+1526 KSDED
-1537 LIGGLLKQ
+1537 LLKE
-1545 LQDAHL
+1545 LQASGL

-1606 QYNTYIGRD
+1606 QYNTYID
-1615 GNIKRATWKDTV
+1615 KHGNIRKQDYSEKLDIYDYANYVNRHLEKADKIKDKSV
-1627 TENDWLNYIRRETG
+1627 REAFEKLNKEIDEQFEKSRKELSEEETQAYDALSDETKELVKAAHKAFESQAVKNPETGKLTKDSYLKQLQFVADYIRTNKTTLDNADNNFISVHEDMVD
-1641 LKLSGIDN
+1641 SISNEYIDKK
-1649 ETFENIKTEAKAS
+1649 TFKS
-1662 TKAEARD
+1662 D
-1669 ARKAEIEE
+1669 
-1677 IKNKFDEIESEAY
+1677 
-1690 FNLDDNTKEVI
+1690 
-1701 KLIHE
+1701 
-1706 KINEAYG
+1706 
-1713 AKPSKAKYQEQLEVE
+1713 KAKEILQARIDKFNKAAKKLGIMSYKQYLAQNVE
-1728 IATLSD
+1728 
-1734 RLEDFKDTYIEEE
+1734 
-1747 LDAIKDYI
+1747 DANTR
-1755 EAKNQILNN
+1755 E
-1764 VINGFELSDDFDYNA
+1764 
-1779 IKSEKIK
+1779 
-1786 SAIKAYKDEQLRLAK
+1786 
-1801 QVAKGSR
+1801 
-1808 LLQFEA
+1808 
-1814 YKKKF
+1814 
-1819 DSDVIGNN
+1819 
-1827 SRQARNNRLLDDMIH
+1827 ARNNRLLDDMIH
-1842 ILRANESLEENLS
+1842 ILQANESLEENLS

-1877 RESRSPYDFLDQAAY
+1877 REARSPYDFLDQAAY

-1913 SVCNTVRPRIADNY
+1913 SVCNTVHPHIADNY

-1943 KKRFEKVEETDEGY
+1943 QKRFEKVEETDESY

-2006 AVYKTLVDI
+2006 AVYKTLADI

-2030 ITRIVNAYNANKSI
+2030 ITTIVNAYNANKSI
-2044 YSDKHNKPIEEAIAS
+2044 YSDKHNKPIEEAIKSTGRA
-2059 LGKEILNAYHIKTDK
+2059 ILETYHINTDK
-2074 MNLDDIVAR
+2074 MNLGEIVDR
-2083 VNALLGVK
+2083 VNGLLGTK

-2100 TLSPDEL
+2100 ILSPDEL

-2113 NDSRPVKENKYI
+2113 DKNRPVK
-2125 KHNTYSGLIDYND
+2125 G
-2138 NSVFVFGSN
+2138 SV
-2147 PLGINGNP
+2147 
-2155 SKGTGGAALVAL
+2155 
-2167 NQGRVQQ
+2167 
-2174 GEIMD
+2174 
-2179 NTISNNG
+2179 
-2186 RAYGLTTVKAPNA
+2186 
-2199 RNNKGNQL
+2199 
-2207 SIEEITNNIKKL
+2207 
-2219 YQYANNNKDKTFKVA
+2219 YQ
-2234 YTDGKLLNG
+2234 
-2243 HSIEELVNAFINA
+2243 H
-2256 GEIPNNVLFSDTL
+2256 
-2269 NKYFVKQTN
+2269 
-2278 INKENINNI
+2278 
-2287 ATDWTVLFAYNDLAK
+2287 DWAVLFAYKDIAK
-2302 LSNKIGDTARVCNPD
+2302 LADKIGSTARVCNPD

-2361 DPNKGLRSYITSDAK
+2361 DPTKGLRNYITSDAK

-2444 DAVVCNYTYDI
+2444 DAVVNNYTYDV
-2455 EKKQTV
+2455 EKKETK

-2496 EEVDTWSKLSPAQK
+2496 EEVDAWSKLSPAQK

-2544 QTIRFNEDAIDS
+2544 QTIRFNEDAVDN

-2562 FDTAFSSDNP
+2562 FDTAFNSDNP
-2572 LVKLAAMDMI
+2572 LVKLAAMDMV

-2597 INKCIKNDAL
+2597 INKCIKNTAL

-2617 GSRTSVVAQI
+2617 GARTSIIAQI

-2632 NAVAR
+2632 DVVSR
-2637 TDLIEQYLRT
+2637 TDLVEQYLRS

-2662 YSSMFKTVTRGMY
+2662 YSSMFKPITRGMY
-2675 EFSLNDK
+2675 DLSVKQPSFEDNL
-2682 NNAIEF
+2682 IEF
-2688 GFARESNSKVVP
+2688 GFARKSNSKD
-2700 IQFNDYIYITKKEGN
+2700 ISMQYNDYIYITNKEGN
-2715 ESVTKLYKIVSPAP
+2715 ESVTRLYKIYSPAP
-2729 GIGFAY
+2729 YIAFAY
-2735 PLNSLEAGEDREVS
+2735 PLNSLEAGEDRELS

-2763 EAVIENLMSDDTDY
+2763 KAVIANLMNSEVADY
-2777 TLEQLNE
+2777 TLDELNE

-2821 NKIIKTFNNYEGN
+2821 DKIIKTFNDYEGN

-2856 HVEGETISN
+2856 HVEGETIS
-2865 DGESISINGNFLFRR
+2865 DGGEPISVNGNFLFRR

-2898 EKPQMVEIVRETP
+2898 EKPQLVEIVKEAP

-2992 KHKVNSTLGKFNQFY
+2992 KHKVNSTLGKFSQFY

-3012 NYFAINSPEVIEA
+3012 NYYAINSPEVIEA

-3030 DLQRQFLEA
+3030 ALQRQFLES

-3081 NTSVID
+3081 NSSVID

-3105 NIQNGIVSIWDGFH
+3105 NIQNGLVSIFDGFH
-3119 SSGWLDAWFGDL
+3119 SSGWFDAWVGDL

-3144 KVMADIHAKESQ
+3144 KVMADIRAKESQ
-3156 SKDFA
+3156 AKDFA
-3161 VAFGKHFEDIKARA
+3161 VSFGKHFEDIKARA

-3275 RETIRQI
+3275 REAIRQI

-3302 RTKIDDLTSQFIG
+3302 RTKINDLTSQFIG

-3326 PGIER
+3326 PGTEQ
-3331 APDDSI
+3331 APDGSI
-3337 IVINQELYDNARK
+3337 IVTNQEVYDNARK
-3350 QSLNDAIQLDQYLR
+3350 QSLNDAVQLDQYLR

-3389 LNIIDNAEVRDSN
+3389 LNIIDNAEARDSN

-3423 WIANNAHWSVDDI
+3423 WIANNAHWSVDDV
-3436 LKVQIEDAYKK
+3436 LKVRIEDAYKK

-3456 KARKLIKEKL
+3456 KTRALIKDKL
-3466 TKGEQ
+3466 AKGEQ

-3481 SKFTNTEIA
+3481 SKFTNVEIA
-3490 KIKEDVERNYGTT
+3490 AIKEDVERNYGTS

-3513 INSAELTN
+3513 INSAEPTN

-3535 GRSNPEYQKIITK
+3535 GMTNPEYQKIITN
-3548 INDITR
+3548 INNITR

-3560 AKIVET
+3560 AKVVET

-3575 TLADLYDELDKT
+3575 ALGDLYDELDKT
-3587 KKKIKT
+3587 KKKKG
-3593 KYGYDVYEA
+3593 KGSYDA
-3602 YSEYA
+3602 YQSYSKYA

-3630 FYTLWKRVNIRY
+3630 FYTLWKRVNNRY
-3642 EVLRDEKG
+3642 EVLRDKKG
-3650 KIVIDETT
+3650 KIVIDEAT
-3658 GKAVYDLTKAPKPNH
+3658 GKAVYDLTKAPTPNH

-3684 YWKDLNK
+3684 YWEDLNK

-3705 DKTKAQEFL
+3705 DKTNAQEFL

-3732 ALAKGIDYYKEWYD
+3732 ALAKGKAYYKEWYD

-3798 IESYTD
+3798 IEGYTD

-3826 NNLGLNEYE
+3826 NDLGLNEYE
-3835 QEAKQYIQDTLMQFA
+3835 QEAKQYIQDTLMSFA

-3872 HDAKWAAK
+3872 HDAKWATK

-3891 LPSGKDS
+3891 LPSGKDT

-3918 QLKNKESVD
+3918 QLKNKESID

-3933 TKPKRETYTSDEAY
+3933 TKPKRETYASDEAY
-3947 EKDLEAYQKRM
+3947 EKDLEAYQKRI

-4008 SKMKAYDTNLGWN
+4008 GKMKAYDTNLGWN

-4086 NFTGAIG
+4086 NITGGIG
-4093 NITIG
+4093 NITVG

-4122 MWRQAV
+4122 MWRQAI

-4165 HLDADTI
+4165 HLDADTV

-4237 NIIGGNEE
+4237 NIIGGNDE
-4245 LLNKYETFKKNI
+4245 LLNKYEEFKKNI

-4297 LEKEAKVKFEEL
+4297 LEKEAKAKFEEL
-4309 PTVMDQ
+4309 PTIMDQ
-4315 LDLKDGRL
+4315 VDLKDGRL

-4333 LQAKSQD
+4333 LQAKSKD

-4488 LGGVCTALA
+4488 LGGICTALA

-4506 LKNSLWGNL
+4506 LKNSLWANL

-4555 IMSACNNIAAYVMDD
+4555 IMAACNNIAAYVMDD

-4584 NKILVKL
+4584 NKIIVKL
-4591 GRQIPIYRSLNN
+4591 GRQIPIYRSINN

>member
-50 ETYYV
+50 ETYYA

-101 KGYTSTA
+101 KGYTSTV

-144 LANRVINRMFGA
+144 LANRVINRMLGA
-156 VAKNILE
+156 VATNILE
-163 TRKIEATKEEIAKVR
+163 ARKVEATKEEIAKVR
-178 KQLMNTKSNDFIK
+178 KQLMNTKSNDFVK
-191 IEEEVSKYTP
+191 LEDEVSKTTP

-222 EVFQGDDRLGEIRF
+222 QVIQTDDRLGEIRF
-236 KKDDEISQQ
+236 KKDDDLSQQ
-245 EVNWNESYSIEDDE
+245 EADWSESFDIEDDDD
-259 ALNLDDAADNGS
+259 LNLNNAADNAS
-271 NSEKDTT
+271 NNEKDTT

-335 FKSVDNAIKGDIETT
+335 FKVVNSAIRGDIETT

-361 VAESNKEYA
+361 IAKSNKEYA
-370 GLAYLANDLRK
+370 GLAYLANDLKK
-381 KPDFAYKVFQ
+381 KPDFAYKLFQ
-391 VYRRRTMRKQQ
+391 VYRRRTIRKQQ
-402 ARIDDNTV
+402 VRIDDNSVSPT
-410 IPVRSNTRADKLET
+410 RSNNRADKLET

-445 KDILESIKTK
+445 NDILGAIKTK
-455 IKDYK
+455 IDDYK
-460 ALQKTKGFDLNKE
+460 TLQKTKGFDLNKQ

-506 GKVDGKAPN
+506 GKVDGKTPN

-535 ETLTNKKYLDNKFK
+535 ETLNNKRNLDNRFK
-549 EANKIEDKKARK
+549 EANKIKDKKVKK

-579 TKTYALELAK
+579 TKAYALELAK
-589 ALAPYSVVNIDSNS
+589 SLAPYSVVNIDSNS

-624 NAIKA
+624 NAVKA
-629 TLTEEQK
+629 TLTEQQK
-636 DGTKVSTELINYGKY
+636 DGSKVSTELINYGKY

-656 QYNLSGILMEHRN
+656 QYNLSGILMEHRD
-669 ENGAIINYGLFYK
+669 ENGAVINYGLFYK

-735 AEQNPNMLMGDY
+735 TEQNPKMLMGDY

-775 HAIRNAKGEVIG
+775 HAIKNAKGEVIA

-803 QFKNIFKQELLDMAN
+803 QFRNIFKQELLDMVN

-828 NIETL
+828 NTETL
-833 EDGTVVDQRGRIVF
+833 KDGTVVDKRGRIVF

-912 TKYGDSLLKYLFPSL
+912 TKYGDDLLKYLFPSL

-934 FIPFTINANGEVELN
+934 FIPFTTNANGEVELN

-974 ARMSE
+974 TRMSE

-986 NLINEKNSIDFALN
+986 NLINEKNSIDFVLN

-1005 IAFNDVFEGD
+1005 IAFNDIFEGD

-1050 NSTIVQGAFLNTPE
+1050 NSTIIQGAFLNTPE
-1064 VQARLKAIGLDVQQ
+1064 VQSRLKAIGLDVQQ

-1100 KTYPDGRIEGED
+1100 KTYPDGKVEGED

-1125 TLEQARD
+1125 TLDQARD
-1132 LMGGPILYKP
+1132 LMGGPIMYDNNGKP
-1142 DGTPELNKDKSCRR
+1142 KLNADGSYRR
-1156 SGGFSNTTVNDAQS
+1156 SGGFSNTTINDAQS

-1224 YDEKLNTIAPR
+1224 YDDKLNTIAPR

-1251 TQLEQVYN
+1251 TQLEQVYE
-1259 AMKDNNIDQL
+1259 AMKANKIDQL

-1297 LKDFNNKAEDYRDE
+1297 LKDFNNKAEDYREE

-1339 KILDNIARNSPLY
+1339 KILDNIDSNSPLH

-1367 DSFNNLVDE
+1367 DSFNKLVDE
-1376 LKIPIDKDGNIKF
+1376 LKISLDEDGNIKF
-1389 DESGNITGLDMQVFF
+1389 DESGNITGVDMQVFF

-1429 MPIAPNGCPNPVMPT
+1429 MPIAANGCPNPVMPT
-1444 YLSNVINKLESIS
+1444 YLSNVVNKLESIS

-1506 EIMLPKSNFGFAK
+1506 EIMLPASNFGFAK

-1526 DVDEVRDKDGN
+1526 KSKEE
-1537 LIGGLLKQ
+1537 LLKE
-1545 LQDAHL
+1545 LQDAGL

-1627 TENDWLNYIRRETG
+1627 TENDWLNYVRRETG
-1641 LKLSGIDN
+1641 LRLSGIDN
-1649 ETFENIKTEAKAS
+1649 EKFENIKADAKAS
-1662 TKAEARD
+1662 TKDEARD
-1669 ARKAEIEE
+1669 ARKAEIAE
-1677 IKNKFDEIESEAY
+1677 IKNRFDEIESEAY
-1690 FNLDDNTKEVI
+1690 FNLDDDTKEVI

-1706 KINEAYG
+1706 KINESYG
-1713 AKPSKAKYQEQLEVE
+1713 PKPSKAKYQEQLEVE
-1728 IATLSD
+1728 ISTLTG
-1734 RLEDFKDTYIEEE
+1734 RLEEFKDIYIEEE

-1755 EAKNQILNN
+1755 EAKKQILNN

-1801 QVAKGSR
+1801 QIARSSR

-1827 SRQARNNRLLDDMIH
+1827 TREARNNRLLDDMIH
-1842 ILRANESLEENLS
+1842 ILQANESLEENLS

-1864 ARDKVMNPIVKEV
+1864 ARDKVMNPVVKEV
-1877 RESRSPYDFLDQAAY
+1877 REARSPYDFLDQAAY

-1913 SVCNTVRPRIADNY
+1913 SVCNTVHPHITDKY
-1927 VVKIAYS
+1927 TIKVAYS
-1934 KDKYNLKEL
+1934 KDKYNLEEL
-1943 KKRFEKVEETDEGY
+1943 QKRFEKVEETNEGY

-2006 AVYKTLVDI
+2006 AVYKTLADI

-2030 ITRIVNAYNANKSI
+2030 ITKIVNAYNANKSI
-2044 YSDKHNKPIEEAIAS
+2044 YSDKHNKPIEESIRS
-2059 LGKEILNAYHIKTDK
+2059 LGKEILNTYHINTDK
-2074 MNLDDIVAR
+2074 MNLGEIIAR
-2083 VNALLGVK
+2083 VNGLLGTK

-2113 NDSRPVKENKYI
+2113 DKNRPVK
-2125 KHNTYSGLIDYND
+2125 
-2138 NSVFVFGSN
+2138 GS
-2147 PLGINGNP
+2147 I
-2155 SKGTGGAALVAL
+2155 
-2167 NQGRVQQ
+2167 
-2174 GEIMD
+2174 
-2179 NTISNNG
+2179 
-2186 RAYGLTTVKAPNA
+2186 
-2199 RNNKGNQL
+2199 
-2207 SIEEITNNIKKL
+2207 
-2219 YQYANNNKDKTFKVA
+2219 YQ
-2234 YTDGKLLNG
+2234 
-2243 HSIEELVNAFINA
+2243 H
-2256 GEIPNNVLFSDTL
+2256 
-2269 NKYFVKQTN
+2269 
-2278 INKENINNI
+2278 
-2287 ATDWTVLFAYNDLAK
+2287 DWGVLFAYNDLAK
-2302 LSNKIGDTARVCNPD
+2302 LSDKIGSTARVCNPD

-2361 DPNKGLRSYITSDAK
+2361 DPTKGLRSYITSNAK

-2402 TEQDNFRIANRAIEV
+2402 IEQDNFRIANRAIEV

-2435 ILNTAYKQT
+2435 ILNAAYKQT
-2444 DAVVCNYTYDI
+2444 DAVVNNYTYDV
-2455 EKKQTV
+2455 EKKQTI
-2461 VNKEVDETDEALRI
+2461 VNKEFDETDEALRI

-2496 EEVDTWSKLSPAQK
+2496 EEVNAWSKLSPAQK

-2544 QTIRFNEDAIDS
+2544 QTIRFNEDAVDN

-2597 INKCIKNDAL
+2597 INKCIKNTAL

-2617 GSRTSVVAQI
+2617 GSRTSIIAQI
-2627 KAQID
+2627 KAQVD
-2632 NAVAR
+2632 NVVAR
-2637 TDLIEQYLRT
+2637 TDLIEQYLRS
-2647 DPGVTNVPHKFMNKK
+2647 DPGVSNVPHKFMNKK
-2662 YSSMFKTVTRGMY
+2662 YSSMFETVTRGMY
-2675 EFSLNDK
+2675 EFSLDDK
-2682 NNAIEF
+2682 DNAIEF
-2688 GFARESNSKVVP
+2688 GFARESNAEFVP
-2700 IQFNDYIYITKKEGN
+2700 IQFNNYIYITKKEGN
-2715 ESVTKLYKIVSPAP
+2715 ESITRLYKIVSPDLGS

-2763 EAVIENLMSDDTDY
+2763 EAVIDNLMNSEVADY
-2777 TLEQLNE
+2777 TLDELNE
-2784 LYKKHIATTKVNK
+2784 LYKKHVATTKVNK
-2797 VKAVTHFDIMA
+2797 VKAVTHFDIMS

-2865 DGESISINGNFLFRR
+2865 GGEPISINGNFLFRR

-2898 EKPQMVEIVRETP
+2898 EKPQLVEIVKETP

-2992 KHKVNSTLGKFNQFY
+2992 KHKVNSTLGKFSQFY

-3012 NYFAINSPEVIEA
+3012 NYFAINSPEVINV

-3030 DLQRQFLEA
+3030 ALQRQFLET
-3039 LADANAIIDKF
+3039 LADANAIVDKF

-3061 ENPTLKFYIEEMQK
+3061 ENPTLKFYIDEMQK

-3081 NTSVID
+3081 NSSIID
-3087 DAEVKFGIDY
+3087 DAEVKFGLDY

-3105 NIQNGIVSIWDGFH
+3105 NIQNGLISIYDGFH

-3144 KVMADIHAKESQ
+3144 KVMADIRAKESQ
-3156 SKDFA
+3156 AKDFA
-3161 VAFGKHFEDIKARA
+3161 IAFGKHFEDIKARA
-3175 AKVGASVDLNKIFDK
+3175 AKVGASVDINKIFDK

-3275 RETIRQI
+3275 QEAIRQI

-3302 RTKIDDLTSQFIG
+3302 RTKINDLTSQFIG
-3315 NDYKPAYEYGF
+3315 NEYKPDFREGF
-3326 PGIER
+3326 PGTSK
-3331 APDDSI
+3331 APDESI
-3337 IVINQELYDNARK
+3337 IITNQEVYDNARK
-3350 QSLNDAIQLDQYLR
+3350 LSLNDAVQLDQYLR

-3389 LNIIDNAEVRDSN
+3389 LDIIDNAEVRDSN

-3423 WIANNAHWSVDDI
+3423 WIVNNAHWSVDDV
-3436 LKVQIEDAYKK
+3436 LKVRIEDAYKK
-3447 LGITSGKAS
+3447 LGITNFKAS
-3456 KARKLIKEKL
+3456 KARAFIKDKLA
-3466 TKGEQ
+3466 KGEQ

-3490 KIKEDVERNYGTT
+3490 AIKEDVERNYGTN

-3513 INSAELTN
+3513 INSAEPTN

-3535 GRSNPEYQKIITK
+3535 GMTNPEYQEIITK
-3548 INDITR
+3548 INNITR

-3575 TLADLYDELDKT
+3575 SLGDLYDELDKT
-3587 KKKIKT
+3587 KKHKGK
-3593 KYGYDVYEA
+3593 GSYDVYQA
-3602 YSEYA
+3602 YSKYA
-3607 KENVNEKAY
+3607 KENVNEQAY
-3616 YDEEGEAKKRTEPE
+3616 YSEEDEAKKRTEPE
-3630 FYTLWKRVNIRY
+3630 FYTLWKRVNARY
-3642 EVLRDEKG
+3642 EVLRDKKG

-3658 GKAVYDLTKAPKPNH
+3658 GKAVYDLTKAPTPNH

-3684 YWKDLNK
+3684 YWEDLNK
-3691 RDPKEAARQ
+3691 DNPKEAARQ

-3732 ALAKGIDYYKEWYD
+3732 ALAKGIAYYKEWYD

-3798 IESYTD
+3798 IEGYTD

-3835 QEAKQYIQDTLMQFA
+3835 QEAKQYIQDTLMSFA

-3859 ASGMAPHRVKKAE
+3859 ASGMAPHRAKKAE

-3933 TKPKRETYTSDEAY
+3933 TKPKRETYASDEAY
-3947 EKDLEAYQKRM
+3947 EKDLEAYQKRI

-3964 NEEIHQKL
+3964 NEEMHQKL

-4008 SKMKAYDTNLGWN
+4008 GKMKAYDTNLGWN

-4066 KLTRNASMLQSFTS
+4066 KLTRTASMLQSFTS

-4086 NFTGAIG
+4086 NITGGIG
-4093 NITIG
+4093 NITVG

-4122 MWRQAV
+4122 MWRHAI

-4165 HLDADTI
+4165 HLDADTV

-4245 LLNKYETFKKNI
+4245 LLNKYETFKKDI
-4257 LADDNKKKEYIWNRR
+4257 LADDNKKKEYVWNRR

-4290 FIAERKK
+4290 FITERKK

-4315 LDLKDGRL
+4315 VDLKDGRL

-4333 LQAKSQD
+4333 LQAKSKD

-4414 VGCAPALFDFLTT
+4414 IGCAPALFDFLTT
-4427 PIRQLRYEKEMSD
+4427 PIRKLRYEKEMSD
-4440 GQVEALE
+4440 GQVEVLE

-4488 LGGVCTALA
+4488 LGGICTALA

-4515 MLYEADDLTTQSMM
+4515 MLYESDELTTQSMM

-4555 IMSACNNIAAYVMDD
+4555 IMAACNNIAAYVMDD

>member
-21 EVGNDDVLFNSLMSA
+21 EVGNNDVLFNSLMSA

-50 ETYYV
+50 ETYYA

-72 TAIQNFYKNRNFNVN
+72 TAIQNFYKNRNFKVN

-108 AKTCGIRTTGNLML
+108 AKVCGIRTSGNLML

-133 LEEHAEDRKDN
+133 LDEHADDRKDN
-144 LANRVINRMFGA
+144 LANRVINRMLGA
-156 VAKNILE
+156 VATNILE
-163 TRKIEATKEEIAKVR
+163 ARNVEATKEELTKLR
-178 KQLMNTKSNDFIK
+178 KQLMNTKSNDFVK
-191 IEEEVSKYTP
+191 LENEVSKYTP

-210 KDMLSDKVKYFT
+210 NDMLSDKVKYFT
-222 EVFQGDDRLGEIRF
+222 QVIQTDDRLGEIRF
-236 KKDDEISQQ
+236 NKDDDLSQQ
-245 EVNWNESYSIEDDE
+245 EVDWNESYFIEDDK

-289 DFMKDFSFAVRSY
+289 DFTKYFSFAVRSY
-302 LSTIPKLSSTEVSA
+302 LSTIPKLSSAEISA

-335 FKSVDNAIKGDIETT
+335 FKVVNSAIRGDIETT

-361 VAESNKEYA
+361 IAESNKEYA

-391 VYRRRTMRKQQ
+391 VYQRSTIRKQQ
-402 ARIDDNTV
+402 VRIDDNNV
-410 IPVRSNTRADKLET
+410 SPARSNSRADKLET

-436 ALNIMIEDT
+436 ALNIMVEDT
-445 KDILESIKTK
+445 NDILEVIKTK
-455 IKDYK
+455 ISDYK
-460 ALQKTKGFDLNKE
+460 QLQKRKGFDLNKE

-520 TQLYG
+520 TQLYS
-525 YLENTAKYAN
+525 YLENTAKHAN
-535 ETLTNKKYLDNKFK
+535 ITLNNKRNLDNRFK
-549 EANKIEDKKARK
+549 EANKIKDKKSRK

-579 TKTYALELAK
+579 TKAYALELAK

-624 NAIKA
+624 NAVKG
-629 TLTEEQK
+629 TLMEQQK
-636 DGTKVSTELINYGKY
+636 DGSKVSTELINYGKY

-656 QYNLSGILMEHRN
+656 QYNLSGILMEHRD
-669 ENGAIINYGLFYK
+669 ENGTVINYGLFYK

-694 RDMVNISLFDG
+694 RDMINISLFDG

-726 YTGFAQYFN
+726 YTGIAQYFN

-775 HAIRNAKGEVIG
+775 HAIKNAKGEVIA
-787 KEVSVDDI
+787 KEVNVDDI

-803 QFKNIFKQELLDMAN
+803 QFRNIFKQELLDMAN
-818 FINIVFEVKE
+818 FINIVFETNSLGQIKY
-828 NIETL
+828 ND
-833 EDGTVVDQRGRIVF
+833 DGS
-847 NNDNT
+847 

-867 RVFANYHIGKGHKHF
+867 RVFANYHIAKGHKHF

-912 TKYGDSLLKYLFPSL
+912 TKYCDKLLNYLFPSL

-934 FIPFTINANGEVELN
+934 FIPFTTNANGEVELN
-949 LTADQ
+949 LNADQ

-974 ARMSE
+974 TRMSE

-1005 IAFNDVFEGD
+1005 IAFNDIFEGD

-1050 NSTIVQGAFLNTPE
+1050 NSAIVQGAFLNTPE

-1094 EECKVA
+1094 EECKIA
-1100 KTYPDGRIEGED
+1100 KTYPDGKVEGED

-1125 TLEQARD
+1125 TLDQARD
-1132 LMGGPILYKP
+1132 LMGGPIMYDNNGEPKLND
-1142 DGTPELNKDKSCRR
+1142 DGSYRR
-1156 SGGFSNTTVNDAQS
+1156 SGGFSNTTINDAQS

-1240 EFVLVPRFIRG
+1240 EFVLVPRFIKG
-1251 TQLEQVYN
+1251 TQLEQVYK

-1297 LKDFNNKAEDYRDE
+1297 LKDFNNKAEDYREE

-1339 KILDNIARNSPLY
+1339 KILDNIDSKSPLY
-1352 AYKEDFFNMYVANIK
+1352 KYKEDFFNMYVANIK
-1367 DSFNNLVDE
+1367 DSFNTLVDE
-1376 LKIPIDKDGNIKF
+1376 LKIPLDKDDNIKF
-1389 DESGNITGLDMQVFF
+1389 DTDGNITGIDMQVFF

-1429 MPIAPNGCPNPVMPT
+1429 SPIAINGCPNPVMPT

-1486 KDQVSY
+1486 KDQISC

-1506 EIMLPKSNFGFAK
+1506 EIMLPASNFGFAK

-1526 DVDEVRDKDGN
+1526 KSKEE
-1537 LIGGLLKQ
+1537 LLKE

-1606 QYNTYIGRD
+1606 QYSTTINAD
-1615 GNIKRATWKDTV
+1615 DNIQKVLYNNLAGKSYDDYVKSQLNSEAKDK
-1627 TENDWLNYIRRETG
+1627 
-1641 LKLSGIDN
+1641 LKKAIKEGVN
-1649 ETFENIKTEAKAS
+1649 ETTA
-1662 TKAEARD
+1662 
-1669 ARKAEIEE
+1669 
-1677 IKNKFDEIESEAY
+1677 
-1690 FNLDDNTKEVI
+1690 
-1701 KLIHE
+1701 
-1706 KINEAYG
+1706 
-1713 AKPSKAKYQEQLEVE
+1713 
-1728 IATLSD
+1728 
-1734 RLEDFKDTYIEEE
+1734 
-1747 LDAIKDYI
+1747 
-1755 EAKNQILNN
+1755 LNN
-1764 VINGFELSDDFDYNA
+1764 VATEYGLQSREEFS
-1779 IKSEKIK
+1779 
-1786 SAIKAYKDEQLRLAK
+1786 KDKNLADENT
-1801 QVAKGSR
+1801 R
-1808 LLQFEA
+1808 E
-1814 YKKKF
+1814 
-1819 DSDVIGNN
+1819 
-1827 SRQARNNRLLDDMIH
+1827 ARNNRLLDDMIH
-1842 ILRANESLEENLS
+1842 ILQANESLEENLS

-1877 RESRSPYDFLDQAAY
+1877 REARSPYDFLDQAAY

-1913 SVCNTVRPRIADNY
+1913 SVCNTVRPHIADNY
-1927 VVKIAYS
+1927 VVKVAYS
-1934 KDKYNLKEL
+1934 KDKYNLEEL
-1943 KKRFEKVEETDEGY
+1943 QKRFEKVEETDEGY

-2006 AVYKTLVDI
+2006 AVYKTLADI

-2044 YSDKHNKPIEEAIAS
+2044 YSDKHNKPIEEAIKS
-2059 LGKEILNAYHIKTDK
+2059 LGEEILNAYHIKTDK
-2074 MNLDDIVAR
+2074 MNLKQIVDK
-2083 VNALLGVK
+2083 VNALIGTK
-2091 YSLDKHNDI
+2091 YDLDKHNNI

-2113 NDSRPVKENKYI
+2113 DKNRPVKV
-2125 KHNTYSGLIDYND
+2125 
-2138 NSVFVFGSN
+2138 SV
-2147 PLGINGNP
+2147 
-2155 SKGTGGAALVAL
+2155 
-2167 NQGRVQQ
+2167 
-2174 GEIMD
+2174 
-2179 NTISNNG
+2179 
-2186 RAYGLTTVKAPNA
+2186 
-2199 RNNKGNQL
+2199 
-2207 SIEEITNNIKKL
+2207 
-2219 YQYANNNKDKTFKVA
+2219 YQ
-2234 YTDGKLLNG
+2234 
-2243 HSIEELVNAFINA
+2243 H
-2256 GEIPNNVLFSDTL
+2256 
-2269 NKYFVKQTN
+2269 
-2278 INKENINNI
+2278 
-2287 ATDWTVLFAYNDLAK
+2287 DWSVLFAYNDLAK
-2302 LSNKIGDTARVCNPD
+2302 LSDKIGSTARVCNPD

-2338 IEDENPALV
+2338 IEDEHPALV

-2361 DPNKGLRSYITSDAK
+2361 DPNKGLRSYITSTAK

-2402 TEQDNFRIANRAIEV
+2402 TEQDDFRIANRAIEA

-2444 DAVVCNYTYDI
+2444 DAVINSYTYDV

-2461 VNKEVDETDEALRI
+2461 VNKEVEEEDEALRI

-2496 EEVDTWSKLSPAQK
+2496 EEVDAWSKLSPAQK

-2544 QTIRFNEDAIDS
+2544 QTIRFNEDAVDN

-2562 FDTAFSSDNP
+2562 FDTAFNSDNP
-2572 LVKLAAMDMI
+2572 LVKLAAMDMV
-2582 KYAFVAEGF
+2582 KYAFVVEGF

-2597 INKCIKNDAL
+2597 INKCIKNTAL
-2607 RDENTFVQYN
+2607 RDENTFIQLD
-2617 GSRTSVVAQI
+2617 GSRTSIVDQI
-2627 KAQID
+2627 KAQIT

-2637 TDLIEQYLRT
+2637 TDLVEQYLRT

-2662 YSSMFKTVTRGMY
+2662 YNSMFKTVTRGMY

-2688 GFARESNSKVVP
+2688 GFARESNSKLVP

-2715 ESVTKLYKIVSPAP
+2715 ENVTRLYKIVSPAP

-2735 PLNSLEAGEDREVS
+2735 PLNSLEVGEDREIS
-2749 INNANNSVPLPSYY
+2749 INNANNNVPLPSYY
-2763 EAVIENLMSDDTDY
+2763 ETVIENLMSDETDY

-2821 NKIIKTFNNYEGN
+2821 NKIIKTFNNYDGN

-2844 GKTKYDSFTPPI
+2844 SKTKYDLFTPAI
-2856 HVEGETISN
+2856 HVEGETNS
-2865 DGESISINGNFLFRR
+2865 DTGEPISINGNFLFRR

-2898 EKPQMVEIVRETP
+2898 EKPQLVEIVRETP

-2929 QSLRTTT
+2929 QNLRTTT

-2992 KHKVNSTLGKFNQFY
+2992 KHKVNSTLGKFSQFY
-3007 RDENG
+3007 KDDNSNG
-3012 NYFAINSPEVIEA
+3012 NYFAINSPEVINA

-3030 DLQRQFLEA
+3030 ALQRQFLET

-3081 NTSVID
+3081 NSSVID
-3087 DAEVKFGIDY
+3087 DAEVKFGLDY

-3105 NIQNGIVSIWDGFH
+3105 NIQNGLVSIFDGFH
-3119 SSGWLDAWFGDL
+3119 SSGWFDAWVGDL

-3144 KVMADIHAKESQ
+3144 KVMADIRAKESQ
-3156 SKDFA
+3156 AKDFA

-3190 NGNIVR
+3190 NGNIIR

-3249 YYQKLYNEDEF
+3249 YYQKLYDEDEF

-3275 RETIRQI
+3275 REAIRQI

-3302 RTKIDDLTSQFIG
+3302 RTKINDLTSQFIG

-3326 PGIER
+3326 PGTER

-3337 IVINQELYDNARK
+3337 IVTNQEVYDNARK
-3350 QSLNDAIQLDQYLR
+3350 QSLNDAVQLDQYLR

-3410 QLDTNKEYKKAKE
+3410 QLETNKEYKKAKE
-3423 WIANNAHWSVDDI
+3423 WIANNAHWSVDDV
-3436 LKVQIEDAYKK
+3436 LKVRIEDAYKK

-3456 KARKLIKEKL
+3456 KARALIKDKL
-3466 TKGEQ
+3466 AKGEQ

-3481 SKFTNTEIA
+3481 SKFTNVEIA
-3490 KIKEDVERNYGTT
+3490 AIKEDVERNYGTSS
-3503 NTSLFSDRNL
+3503 TSLFSDRNL
-3513 INSAELTN
+3513 INSAEPTS
-3521 EAAPSEFFKMLNSG
+3521 EAAPSEFFKMLNSNG
-3535 GRSNPEYQKIITK
+3535 MTNPEYQEIITK
-3548 INDITR
+3548 INNITR
-3554 KYYNSA
+3554 KYYDSA

-3575 TLADLYDELDKT
+3575 ALGDLYDELDKT
-3587 KKKIKT
+3587 KKKKG
-3593 KYGYDVYEA
+3593 KGSYYA
-3602 YSEYA
+3602 YQTYSKYA

-3616 YDEEGEAKKRTEPE
+3616 YSEEDEAKKRTEPE
-3630 FYTLWKRVNIRY
+3630 FYTLWKRVNARY
-3642 EVLRDEKG
+3642 EVLRDKKG

-3658 GKAVYDLTKAPKPNH
+3658 GKAVYDLTKAPTPNH

-3684 YWKDLNK
+3684 YWEDLTK

-3705 DKTKAQEFL
+3705 DKTNAQEFL

-3732 ALAKGIDYYKEWYD
+3732 ALAKGIAYYKEWYD

-3784 TTLTPKAHYKNPNY
+3784 TTLAPKARNYRNPNY
-3798 IESYTD
+3798 IEGYSD
-3804 NENYKTVETDDK
+3804 NENYKTVETDNN

-3826 NNLGLNEYE
+3826 NDLGLNEYE
-3835 QEAKQYIQDTLMQFA
+3835 QEAKQYIQDTLMSFA

-3872 HDAKWAAK
+3872 HDVKWAAK

-3891 LPSGKDS
+3891 LPSGKDT

-3933 TKPKRETYTSDEAY
+3933 TKPKRETYTNDEAY
-3947 EKDLEAYQKRM
+3947 EKDLEAYQKRI
-3958 DEATKK
+3958 DEAIKK

-4008 SKMKAYDTNLGWN
+4008 GKMKAYDTNLGWN

-4066 KLTRNASMLQSFTS
+4066 KLTRTASMLQSFTS

-4086 NFTGAIG
+4086 NITGGIG
-4093 NITIG
+4093 NITVG

-4122 MWRQAV
+4122 MWRQAI

-4165 HLDADTI
+4165 HLDADTV

-4207 VPDAESNGRL
+4207 VPEAESNGRL

-4237 NIIGGNEE
+4237 NIIGGNDE
-4245 LLNKYETFKKNI
+4245 LLNKYEEFKKNI

-4272 DINTEFANLYLTK
+4272 DINTEFANVYLTK

-4290 FIAERKK
+4290 FIAERKR

-4315 LDLKDGRL
+4315 VDLKDGRL

-4333 LQAKSQD
+4333 LQAKSKD

-4529 YNMLFLPQ
+4529 YNILFLPQ

-4555 IMSACNNIAAYVMDD
+4555 IMAACNNIAAYVMDD

-4591 GRQIPIYRSLNN
+4591 GRQIPIYRSINN

>member
-50 ETYYV
+50 ETYYA

-144 LANRVINRMFGA
+144 LANRVINRMLGA
-156 VAKNILE
+156 VATNILE
-163 TRKIEATKEEIAKVR
+163 ARKVEATKEEIAKVR
-178 KQLMNTKSNDFIK
+178 KQLMNTKSNDFVK
-191 IEEEVSKYTP
+191 LEDEVSKTTP

-222 EVFQGDDRLGEIRF
+222 QVIQTDDRLGEIRF
-236 KKDDEISQQ
+236 KKDDDLSQQ
-245 EVNWNESYSIEDDE
+245 EADWSESFDIEDDDD
-259 ALNLDDAADNGS
+259 LNLNNAADNAS
-271 NSEKDTT
+271 NNEKDTT

-289 DFMKDFSFAVRSY
+289 DFMKNFSFAVRSY

-316 DGKYQYDK
+316 NGKYQYDK

-335 FKSVDNAIKGDIETT
+335 FKVVNSAIRGDIETT

-361 VAESNKEYA
+361 IAKSNKEYA
-370 GLAYLANDLRK
+370 GLAYLANDLKK
-381 KPDFAYKVFQ
+381 KPDFAYKLFQ
-391 VYRRRTMRKQQ
+391 VYRRRTIRKQQ
-402 ARIDDNTV
+402 VRIDNNSVSPT
-410 IPVRSNTRADKLET
+410 RSNNRADKLET

-445 KDILESIKTK
+445 NDILGAIKTK
-455 IKDYK
+455 IDDYK
-460 ALQKTKGFDLNKE
+460 TLQKTKGFDLNKQ

-506 GKVDGKAPN
+506 GKVDGKTPN

-535 ETLTNKKYLDNKFK
+535 ETLNNKRNLDNRFK
-549 EANKIEDKKARK
+549 EANKIKDKKAKK

-579 TKTYALELAK
+579 TKAYALELAK
-589 ALAPYSVVNIDSNS
+589 SLAPYSVVNIDSNS

-624 NAIKA
+624 NAVKA
-629 TLTEEQK
+629 TLTEQQK
-636 DGTKVSTELINYGKY
+636 DGSKVSTELINYGKY

-656 QYNLSGILMEHRN
+656 QYNLSGILMEHRD
-669 ENGAIINYGLFYK
+669 ENGSVINYGLFYK

-735 AEQNPNMLMGDY
+735 AEQNPKMLMGDY

-775 HAIRNAKGEVIG
+775 HAIKNAKGEVIA

-803 QFKNIFKQELLDMAN
+803 QFRNIFKQELLDMVN

-828 NIETL
+828 NTETL

-912 TKYGDSLLKYLFPSL
+912 TKYGDDLLKYLFPSL

-934 FIPFTINANGEVELN
+934 FIPFTTNSNGEVELN
-949 LTADQ
+949 LSADQ

-974 ARMSE
+974 TRMSE

-1005 IAFNDVFEGD
+1005 IAFNDIFEGD

-1064 VQARLKAIGLDVQQ
+1064 VQTRLKAIGLDVQQ

-1100 KTYPDGRIEGED
+1100 KTYPDGKVEGED

-1125 TLEQARD
+1125 TLDQARD
-1132 LMGGPILYKP
+1132 LMGGPIMYDNNGKP
-1142 DGTPELNKDKSCRR
+1142 KLNADGSYRR
-1156 SGGFSNTTVNDAQS
+1156 SGGFSNTTINDAQS

-1224 YDEKLNTIAPR
+1224 YDDKLNTIAPR

-1251 TQLEQVYN
+1251 TQLEQVYE
-1259 AMKDNNIDQL
+1259 AMKANKIDQL

-1297 LKDFNNKAEDYRDE
+1297 LKDFNNKAEDYREE

-1339 KILDNIARNSPLY
+1339 KILDNINSNSPLH

-1367 DSFNNLVDE
+1367 DSFNKLVDE
-1376 LKIPIDKDGNIKF
+1376 LKISLDEDGNIKF
-1389 DESGNITGLDMQVFF
+1389 DESGNITGVDMQVFF

-1429 MPIAPNGCPNPVMPT
+1429 MPIAANGCPNPVMPT
-1444 YLSNVINKLESIS
+1444 YLSNVVNKLESIS

-1506 EIMLPKSNFGFAK
+1506 EIMLPASNFGFAK

-1526 DVDEVRDKDGN
+1526 KSKEE
-1537 LIGGLLKQ
+1537 LLKE
-1545 LQDAHL
+1545 LQDAGL
-1551 DTLIGYRIPTEG
+1551 DTLIGYRMPTEG

-1627 TENDWLNYIRRETG
+1627 TENDWLNYVRRETG
-1641 LKLSGIDN
+1641 LRLSGIDN
-1649 ETFENIKTEAKAS
+1649 EKFENIKADAKAS

-1669 ARKAEIEE
+1669 ARKAEIAE
-1677 IKNKFDEIESEAY
+1677 IKNRFDEIESEAY
-1690 FNLDDNTKEVI
+1690 FNLDDDTKEVI

-1713 AKPSKAKYQEQLEVE
+1713 PKPSKAKYQEQLEVE
-1728 IATLSD
+1728 ISTLTG
-1734 RLEDFKDTYIEEE
+1734 RLEEFKDIYIEEE

-1755 EAKNQILNN
+1755 EAKKQILNN

-1801 QVAKGSR
+1801 QIARSSR

-1827 SRQARNNRLLDDMIH
+1827 TREARNNRLLDDMIH
-1842 ILRANESLEENLS
+1842 ILQANESLEENLS

-1864 ARDKVMNPIVKEV
+1864 ARDKVINPVVKEV
-1877 RESRSPYDFLDQAAY
+1877 REARSPYDFLDQAAY
-1892 QEDVMSGAKLKAFS
+1892 QEDVMCGVKLKAFS

-1913 SVCNTVRPRIADNY
+1913 SVCNTVHPHITDKY
-1927 VVKIAYS
+1927 TIKVAYS
-1934 KDKYNLKEL
+1934 KDKYNLEEL
-1943 KKRFEKVEETDEGY
+1943 QKRFEKVEETDEGY

-2006 AVYKTLVDI
+2006 AVYKTLADI
-2015 GSNYDTAV
+2015 GSNYDTAI

-2030 ITRIVNAYNANKSI
+2030 ITKIVNAYNANKSI
-2044 YSDKHNKPIEEAIAS
+2044 YSDKHNKPIKEAIKS
-2059 LGKEILNAYHIKTDK
+2059 LGKEILNTYHINTDK
-2074 MNLDDIVAR
+2074 MNLGEIVAR
-2083 VNALLGVK
+2083 VNGLLGTK

-2113 NDSRPVKENKYI
+2113 DKNRPVK
-2125 KHNTYSGLIDYND
+2125 
-2138 NSVFVFGSN
+2138 GS
-2147 PLGINGNP
+2147 I
-2155 SKGTGGAALVAL
+2155 
-2167 NQGRVQQ
+2167 
-2174 GEIMD
+2174 
-2179 NTISNNG
+2179 
-2186 RAYGLTTVKAPNA
+2186 
-2199 RNNKGNQL
+2199 
-2207 SIEEITNNIKKL
+2207 
-2219 YQYANNNKDKTFKVA
+2219 YQ
-2234 YTDGKLLNG
+2234 
-2243 HSIEELVNAFINA
+2243 H
-2256 GEIPNNVLFSDTL
+2256 
-2269 NKYFVKQTN
+2269 
-2278 INKENINNI
+2278 
-2287 ATDWTVLFAYNDLAK
+2287 DWGVLFAYNDLAK
-2302 LSNKIGDTARVCNPD
+2302 LSDKIGSTARVCNPD

-2361 DPNKGLRSYITSDAK
+2361 DPTKGLRSYITSNAK

-2435 ILNTAYKQT
+2435 ILNAAYKQT
-2444 DAVVCNYTYDI
+2444 DAVVNNYTYDV
-2455 EKKQTV
+2455 EKKQTI
-2461 VNKEVDETDEALRI
+2461 VNKEFDETDEALRI

-2496 EEVDTWSKLSPAQK
+2496 EEVNAWSKLSPAQK
-2510 ISWLKANSVDA
+2510 ISWLKSNSVDA

-2544 QTIRFNEDAIDS
+2544 QTIRFNEDAVDN

-2572 LVKLAAMDMI
+2572 LVKLAAMDMV

-2597 INKCIKNDAL
+2597 INKCIKNTAL

-2617 GSRTSVVAQI
+2617 GSRTSIIAQI
-2627 KAQID
+2627 KAQVD
-2632 NAVAR
+2632 NAVSR
-2637 TDLIEQYLRT
+2637 TDLVEQYLRS
-2647 DPGVTNVPHKFMNKK
+2647 DPGVSNVPHKFMNKK
-2662 YSSMFKTVTRGMY
+2662 YSSMFETVTRGMY
-2675 EFSLNDK
+2675 EFSLDDK
-2682 NNAIEF
+2682 DNAIEF
-2688 GFARESNSKVVP
+2688 GFARESNAEFVP
-2700 IQFNDYIYITKKEGN
+2700 IQFNNYIYITKKEGN
-2715 ESVTKLYKIVSPAP
+2715 ESVTRLYKIVSPDLGS

-2735 PLNSLEAGEDREVS
+2735 PLNGLEAGEDREVS

-2763 EAVIENLMSDDTDY
+2763 EAVIDNLMNSEVADY
-2777 TLEQLNE
+2777 TLDELNE
-2784 LYKKHIATTKVNK
+2784 LYKKHVATTKVNK
-2797 VKAVTHFDIMA
+2797 VKAVTHFDIMS

-2865 DGESISINGNFLFRR
+2865 GGEPISINGNFLFRR

-2898 EKPQMVEIVRETP
+2898 EKPQLVEIVRETP

-2992 KHKVNSTLGKFNQFY
+2992 KHKVNSTLGKFSQFY

-3012 NYFAINSPEVIEA
+3012 NYFAINSPEVINV

-3030 DLQRQFLEA
+3030 ALQRQFLEA
-3039 LADANAIIDKF
+3039 LADANAIVDKF

-3061 ENPTLKFYIEEMQK
+3061 ENPTLKFYIDEMQK

-3081 NTSVID
+3081 NSSIID
-3087 DAEVKFGIDY
+3087 DAEVKFGLDY

-3105 NIQNGIVSIWDGFH
+3105 NIQNGLISIYDGFH

-3144 KVMADIHAKESQ
+3144 KVMADIRAKESQ
-3156 SKDFA
+3156 AKDFA
-3161 VAFGKHFEDIKARA
+3161 IAFGKHFEDIKARA
-3175 AKVGASVDLNKIFDK
+3175 AKVGASVDINKIFDK

-3226 YIQAKHKLDKFLLDH
+3226 YIQAKHKLDKYLLDH

-3275 RETIRQI
+3275 REAIRQI

-3302 RTKIDDLTSQFIG
+3302 RTKINDLTSQFIG
-3315 NDYKPAYEYGF
+3315 NEYKPDFREGF
-3326 PGIER
+3326 PGTSK
-3331 APDDSI
+3331 APDESI
-3337 IVINQELYDNARK
+3337 IITNQEVYDNARK
-3350 QSLNDAIQLDQYLR
+3350 LSLNDAVQLNQYLR

-3423 WIANNAHWSVDDI
+3423 WIANNAHWSVDDV
-3436 LKVQIEDAYKK
+3436 LKVRIEDAYKK

-3456 KARKLIKEKL
+3456 KARALIKDKL
-3466 TKGEQ
+3466 AKGEQ

-3481 SKFTNTEIA
+3481 SKFTNVEIA
-3490 KIKEDVERNYGTT
+3490 AIKEDVEKNYGTSS
-3503 NTSLFSDRNL
+3503 TSLFSDRNL
-3513 INSAELTN
+3513 INSAEPTN

-3535 GRSNPEYQKIITK
+3535 GMSNPEYQKIITD
-3548 INDITR
+3548 INNITR

-3575 TLADLYDELDKT
+3575 ALGDLYDELDKT
-3587 KKKIKT
+3587 KKKKG
-3593 KYGYDVYEA
+3593 KGSYYA
-3602 YSEYA
+3602 YQTYSKYA
-3607 KENVNEKAY
+3607 KENVNKQAY
-3616 YDEEGEAKKRTEPE
+3616 YSEEDEAKKRTEPE
-3630 FYTLWKRVNIRY
+3630 FYTLWKRVNARY
-3642 EVLRDEKG
+3642 EVLRDKKG

-3684 YWKDLNK
+3684 YWEDLNK
-3691 RDPKEAARQ
+3691 DNPKEAARQ

-3732 ALAKGIDYYKEWYD
+3732 ALAKGIAYYKEWYD

-3798 IESYTD
+3798 IEGYTD

-3835 QEAKQYIQDTLMQFA
+3835 QEAKQYIQDTLMSFA

-3859 ASGMAPHRVKKAE
+3859 ASGMAPHRAKKAE

-3911 DMPMLMT
+3911 DMPMLMS

-3933 TKPKRETYTSDEAY
+3933 TKPKRETYASDEAY
-3947 EKDLEAYQKRM
+3947 EKDLEAYQKRI

-4008 SKMKAYDTNLGWN
+4008 GKMKAYDTNLGWN

-4066 KLTRNASMLQSFTS
+4066 KLTRTASMLQSFTS

-4086 NFTGAIG
+4086 NITGGIG
-4093 NITIG
+4093 NITVG

-4122 MWRQAV
+4122 MWRHAI

-4165 HLDADTI
+4165 HLDADTV

-4231 HEYAMK
+4231 HEYAMR

-4245 LLNKYETFKKNI
+4245 LLNKYETFKKDI
-4257 LADDNKKKEYIWNRR
+4257 LTDDNKKKEYVWNRR

-4315 LDLKDGRL
+4315 VDLKDGRL

-4333 LQAKSQD
+4333 LQAKSKD

-4414 VGCAPALFDFLTT
+4414 IGCAPALFDFLTT
-4427 PIRQLRYEKEMSD
+4427 PIRKLRYEKEMSD
-4440 GQVEALE
+4440 GQVEVLE

-4488 LGGVCTALA
+4488 LGGICTALA

-4515 MLYEADDLTTQSMM
+4515 MLYEADELTTQSMM

-4555 IMSACNNIAAYVMDD
+4555 IMAACNNIAAYVMDD

-4584 NKILVKL
+4584 NKIIVKL

-4612 YYKTGDNLLTLINV
+4612 YYKTGDNLLTLINI

>member
-50 ETYYV
+50 ETYYA

-63 TNDESKEVA
+63 TNDENKEVVN
-72 TAIQNFYKNRNFNVN
+72 AIQNFYKNRNFNVN

-144 LANRVINRMFGA
+144 LANRVINRMLGA

-163 TRKIEATKEEIAKVR
+163 ARKVEATKEEIAKVR
-178 KQLMNTKSNDFIK
+178 KQLMNTKSNDFVK
-191 IEEEVSKYTP
+191 LENEVSKYTP

-210 KDMLSDKVKYFT
+210 NDMLSDKVKYFT
-222 EVFQGDDRLGEIRF
+222 QVIQTDDRLGEIRF
-236 KKDDEISQQ
+236 KKDDDLSQQ
-245 EVNWNESYSIEDDE
+245 ESDWSESFDIEDDDD
-259 ALNLDDAADNGS
+259 LNLNNAADNAS
-271 NSEKDTT
+271 NNEKDTT

-335 FKSVDNAIKGDIETT
+335 FKVVNSAIRGDIETT
-350 NIDAF
+350 NIDVF

-361 VAESNKEYA
+361 IAESNKEYA
-370 GLAYLANDLRK
+370 GLAYLANDLRN
-381 KPDFAYKVFQ
+381 KPDFAYKLFQ
-391 VYRRRTMRKQQ
+391 VYRRRTIRKQQ
-402 ARIDDNTV
+402 VRIDDNSVSPT
-410 IPVRSNTRADKLET
+410 RSNNRADKLET

-445 KDILESIKTK
+445 NDILGAIKTK
-455 IKDYK
+455 IDDYK
-460 ALQKTKGFDLNKE
+460 KLQKTKGFDLNKQ

-525 YLENTAKYAN
+525 YLESTAKYAN
-535 ETLTNKKYLDNKFK
+535 ETLKNKQNLDNRFK
-549 EANKIEDKKARK
+549 EANKLQDKKAKK

-579 TKTYALELAK
+579 TKAYALELAK
-589 ALAPYSVVNIDSNS
+589 SLAPYSVVNIDSNS

-624 NAIKA
+624 NAVKA
-629 TLTEEQK
+629 TLTEQQK

-669 ENGAIINYGLFYK
+669 ENGAVTNYGLFYK

-694 RDMVNISLFDG
+694 RDMINISLFDG

-755 PKNFVVHAPRY
+755 PKNFIVHAPRY

-775 HAIRNAKGEVIG
+775 HAIKNAKGEVIG

-818 FINIVFEVKE
+818 FINIVFETNSLGQIKY
-828 NIETL
+828 ND
-833 EDGTVVDQRGRIVF
+833 DGS
-847 NNDNT
+847 

-912 TKYGDSLLKYLFPSL
+912 TKYGDKLLNYLFPSL

-934 FIPFTINANGEVELN
+934 FIPFTTNANGEVELN

-967 DYSNNAI
+967 DYSNDAI
-974 ARMSE
+974 TRMSE

-1005 IAFNDVFEGD
+1005 IAFNDIFEGD

-1050 NSTIVQGAFLNTPE
+1050 NSAIVQGAFLNTPE
-1064 VQARLKAIGLDVQQ
+1064 VQARLKDIGLDVQQ

-1086 IKNTVRTS
+1086 IKNTVKTS

-1100 KTYPDGRIEGED
+1100 KVYPDGRVEGED

-1125 TLEQARD
+1125 TLDQARD
-1132 LMGGPILYKP
+1132 LMGGPIIYDNNGKP
-1142 DGTPELNKDKSCRR
+1142 KLNDDGSYRR
-1156 SGGFSNTTVNDAQS
+1156 SGGFSNTTINDAQS

-1224 YDEKLNTIAPR
+1224 YDKDLNTIVPR

-1240 EFVLVPRFIRG
+1240 EFVLVPRFIKG
-1251 TQLEQVYN
+1251 TQLEQVYKV
-1259 AMKDNNIDQL
+1259 MKDNNIDQL

-1284 IFDEKTGEVTEEH
+1284 IFDEKTGEVTDEH
-1297 LKDFNNKAEDYRDE
+1297 LKDFNNKAEDYREE

-1339 KILDNIARNSPLY
+1339 KILDNIDRNSPLY
-1352 AYKEDFFNMYVANIK
+1352 DYKEDFFNMYVANIK

-1376 LKIPIDKDGNIKF
+1376 LKIPLDKDGNIEF
-1389 DESGNITGLDMQVFF
+1389 DAAGNITGVDMQVFF

-1429 MPIAPNGCPNPVMPT
+1429 APIAANGCPNPVMPT

-1492 SKELKYHPNGERYI
+1492 SKQLKYHPNGERYI

-1563 KQSVCVMKVVGFL
+1563 KQSVCVMKVIGFL
-1576 DDAQGSTIVVPD
+1576 DDSQGSTIVVPD

-1606 QYNTYIGRD
+1606 QYNTTINAD
-1615 GNIKRATWKDTV
+1615 GNIQKV
-1627 TENDWLNYIRRETG
+1627 IYNDLAGKSYDDYVKSQLN
-1641 LKLSGIDN
+1641 
-1649 ETFENIKTEAKAS
+1649 TEAK
-1662 TKAEARD
+1662 
-1669 ARKAEIEE
+1669 
-1677 IKNKFDEIESEAY
+1677 
-1690 FNLDDNTKEVI
+1690 V
-1701 KLIHE
+1701 KL
-1706 KINEAYG
+1706 K
-1713 AKPSKAKYQEQLEVE
+1713 K
-1728 IATLSD
+1728 
-1734 RLEDFKDTYIEEE
+1734 
-1747 LDAIKDYI
+1747 AIKEGVNETTALSNVATEYGLQSR
-1755 EAKNQILNN
+1755 EEFSKGKNL
-1764 VINGFELSDDFDYNA
+1764 A
-1779 IKSEKIK
+1779 
-1786 SAIKAYKDEQLRLAK
+1786 DE
-1801 QVAKGSR
+1801 
-1808 LLQFEA
+1808 
-1814 YKKKF
+1814 
-1819 DSDVIGNN
+1819 N

-1842 ILRANESLEENLS
+1842 ILQSNESLEENLS

-1877 RESRSPYDFLDQAAY
+1877 REARSPYDFLDQAAY

-1913 SVCNTVRPRIADNY
+1913 SVCNTVHPHITDKY
-1927 VVKIAYS
+1927 TIKVAYS
-1934 KDKYNLKEL
+1934 KDKYNLEEL
-1943 KKRFEKVEETDEGY
+1943 QKRFEKVEETDEGY
-1957 VVTHNTLGWTNDNK
+1957 VVTHNTLGWTKDNK

-2006 AVYKTLVDI
+2006 AVYKTLADI

-2030 ITRIVNAYNANKSI
+2030 ITIIVNAYNANKSI
-2044 YSDKHNKPIEEAIAS
+2044 YSDKHNKPIEEAIKS
-2059 LGKEILNAYHIKTDK
+2059 LGKEILETYHIKTDK
-2074 MNLDDIVAR
+2074 MNLGEIVAR
-2083 VNALLGVK
+2083 VNELLGTK

-2100 TLSPDEL
+2100 ILSPDEL

-2113 NDSRPVKENKYI
+2113 NKNRPVKGSKYQ
-2125 KHNTYSGLIDYND
+2125 H
-2138 NSVFVFGSN
+2138 
-2147 PLGINGNP
+2147 
-2155 SKGTGGAALVAL
+2155 
-2167 NQGRVQQ
+2167 
-2174 GEIMD
+2174 
-2179 NTISNNG
+2179 
-2186 RAYGLTTVKAPNA
+2186 
-2199 RNNKGNQL
+2199 
-2207 SIEEITNNIKKL
+2207 
-2219 YQYANNNKDKTFKVA
+2219 
-2234 YTDGKLLNG
+2234 
-2243 HSIEELVNAFINA
+2243 
-2256 GEIPNNVLFSDTL
+2256 
-2269 NKYFVKQTN
+2269 
-2278 INKENINNI
+2278 
-2287 ATDWTVLFAYNDLAK
+2287 DWSVLFAYNDLAK
-2302 LSNKIGDTARVCNPD
+2302 LSDKIGSTARVCNPD

-2338 IEDENPALV
+2338 IEDEHPALV
-2347 VGTSSIVNSIYAGY
+2347 VGTSSIVSSIYAGY
-2361 DPNKGLRSYITSDAK
+2361 DPTKGLRSYITSDAK

-2444 DAVVCNYTYDI
+2444 DAVVNNYTYDV
-2455 EKKQTV
+2455 EKKETK
-2461 VNKEVDETDEALRI
+2461 VNKEFDETDEALRI

-2496 EEVDTWSKLSPAQK
+2496 EEVDAWSKLSPAQK
-2510 ISWLKANSVDA
+2510 ISWLKANSVDV
-2521 GIFNYINT
+2521 GIFNYIST

-2544 QTIRFNEDAIDS
+2544 QTIRFNEDAVDN

-2562 FDTAFSSDNP
+2562 FDTAFNSDNP

-2597 INKCIKNDAL
+2597 INKCIKNTAL

-2617 GSRTSVVAQI
+2617 GSRTSIIAQI
-2627 KAQID
+2627 KAQVD

-2637 TDLIEQYLRT
+2637 TDLVEQYLRS

-2675 EFSLNDK
+2675 EFSLDDK
-2682 NNAIEF
+2682 DNAIEF
-2688 GFARESNSKVVP
+2688 GFARESNSKFVP
-2700 IQFNDYIYITKKEGN
+2700 IQFNNYIYITNKEGN
-2715 ESVTKLYKIVSPAP
+2715 ETVTRLYKIVSPDLGS

-2735 PLNSLEAGEDREVS
+2735 PLNGLEAGEDRELS

-2763 EAVIENLMSDDTDY
+2763 EAVIDNLMNSEVADY
-2777 TLEQLNE
+2777 TLDELNE

-2808 DANNDNGGAKDAI
+2808 DVNNDNGGAKDAI
-2821 NKIIKTFNNYEGN
+2821 DKIIKTFNDYEGN

-2856 HVEGETISN
+2856 HVEGETISD
-2865 DGESISINGNFLFRR
+2865 DGEPISVNGNFLFRR

-2898 EKPQMVEIVRETP
+2898 EKPQLVEIVRETP

-2922 SASSKLE
+2922 SATSRLE

-2992 KHKVNSTLGKFNQFY
+2992 KHKVNSTLGKFSQFY
-3007 RDENG
+3007 KDDNG
-3012 NYFAINSPEVIEA
+3012 NYFAINSPEVINA

-3030 DLQRQFLEA
+3030 ALQRQFLET
-3039 LADANAIIDKF
+3039 LADANAIVDKF
-3050 GIINQIKADEI
+3050 GIINQIKADDI

-3081 NTSVID
+3081 NSSVID

-3105 NIQNGIVSIWDGFH
+3105 NIQNGLVSIFDGFH
-3119 SSGWLDAWFGDL
+3119 SSGWFDAWVGDL

-3144 KVMADIHAKESQ
+3144 KVMADIRAKESQ
-3156 SKDFA
+3156 AKDFA
-3161 VAFGKHFEDIKARA
+3161 VAFGKHFEDIKAKA

-3196 NYTDKFVED
+3196 DYTDKFVED

-3275 RETIRQI
+3275 REAIRQI
-3282 NSRRID
+3282 NSRRSD

-3302 RTKIDDLTSQFIG
+3302 RTKINDLTSQFIG
-3315 NDYKPAYEYGF
+3315 DDYKPVYEYGF
-3326 PGIER
+3326 PGTEQ
-3331 APDDSI
+3331 APDGSI
-3337 IVINQELYDNARK
+3337 IVTNQEVYDNARK
-3350 QSLNDAIQLDQYLR
+3350 QSLNDAVQLDQYLR

-3410 QLDTNKEYKKAKE
+3410 QLETNKEYKKAKE
-3423 WIANNAHWSVDDI
+3423 WIANNAHWSVDEV
-3436 LKVQIEDAYKK
+3436 LKVRIEDAYKK

-3456 KARKLIKEKL
+3456 KARALIKDKL
-3466 TKGEQ
+3466 AKGEQ

-3481 SKFTNTEIA
+3481 SKFTNTEITA
-3490 KIKEDVERNYGTT
+3490 IKEDVEKNYGTSS
-3503 NTSLFSDRNL
+3503 TSLFSDRNL
-3513 INSAELTN
+3513 INSAEPTN

-3535 GRSNPEYQKIITK
+3535 GMTNPEYQEIITK
-3548 INDITR
+3548 INNITR

-3575 TLADLYDELDKT
+3575 ALGDLYDELDKT
-3587 KKKIKT
+3587 KKKKG
-3593 KYGYDVYEA
+3593 KGSYDA
-3602 YSEYA
+3602 YQTYSKYA
-3607 KENVNEKAY
+3607 KENVNNKAY

-3630 FYTLWKRVNIRY
+3630 FYTLWKRVNARY
-3642 EVLRDEKG
+3642 EVLRDKKG
-3650 KIVIDETT
+3650 KIVIDEAT
-3658 GKAVYDLTKAPKPNH
+3658 GKAVYDLTKAPTPNH

-3684 YWKDLNK
+3684 YWEDLNK

-3726 YKAKNA
+3726 YEAKNA
-3732 ALAKGIDYYKEWYD
+3732 ALAKGIAYYKEWYD

-3798 IESYTD
+3798 IEGYTD

-3826 NNLGLNEYE
+3826 NDLGLNEYE
-3835 QEAKQYIQDTLMQFA
+3835 QEAKQYIQDTLMNFA

-3891 LPSGKDS
+3891 LPSGKDT

-3933 TKPKRETYTSDEAY
+3933 TKPKRETYASDEAY
-3947 EKDLEAYQKRM
+3947 EKDLEAYQKRI

-3994 QDNKQLLFYTHRML
+3994 QDNKQLLLYTHRML
-4008 SKMKAYDTNLGWN
+4008 GKMKAYDTNLGWN

-4032 DETSYIE
+4032 DEISYIE

-4048 FDNWVRRLVYDQY
+4048 FDNWVRRLLYDQY

-4066 KLTRNASMLQSFTS
+4066 KLTRTASMLQSFTS

-4086 NFTGAIG
+4086 NITGGIG
-4093 NITIG
+4093 NITVG

-4122 MWRQAV
+4122 MWRQAI

-4165 HLDADTI
+4165 HLDADTV

-4237 NIIGGNEE
+4237 NIIGGNDE
-4245 LLNKYETFKKNI
+4245 LLNKYEEFKKNI
-4257 LADDNKKKEYIWNRR
+4257 LDDDNKKKEYIWNRR

-4290 FIAERKK
+4290 FITERKK
-4297 LEKEAKVKFEEL
+4297 LEKEAKAKFEEL
-4309 PTVMDQ
+4309 PTIMDQ
-4315 LDLKDGRL
+4315 VDLKDGRL

-4414 VGCAPALFDFLTT
+4414 IGCAPALFDFLTT

-4488 LGGVCTALA
+4488 LGGICTALA

-4506 LKNSLWGNL
+4506 LKNSLWANL

-4555 IMSACNNIAAYVMDD
+4555 IMTACNNIAAYVMDD

>member
-50 ETYYV
+50 ETYYA

-63 TNDESKEVA
+63 TNDENKEVA

-108 AKTCGIRTTGNLML
+108 AKTCGIRITGNLML

-144 LANRVINRMFGA
+144 LANRVINRMLGA
-156 VAKNILE
+156 VATNILE
-163 TRKIEATKEEIAKVR
+163 ARKVEATKEEIAKVR
-178 KQLMNTKSNDFIK
+178 KQLMNTKSNDFVK
-191 IEEEVSKYTP
+191 LEDEVSKTTP

-222 EVFQGDDRLGEIRF
+222 QVIQTDDRLGEIRF
-236 KKDDEISQQ
+236 KKDDDLSQQ
-245 EVNWNESYSIEDDE
+245 EADWSESFDIEDDDD
-259 ALNLDDAADNGS
+259 LNLNNAADNAS
-271 NSEKDTT
+271 NNEKDTT

-302 LSTIPKLSSTEVSA
+302 LSTILKLSSTEVSA

-335 FKSVDNAIKGDIETT
+335 FKVVNSAIRGDIETT

-361 VAESNKEYA
+361 IAESNKEYA
-370 GLAYLANDLRK
+370 GLAYLANDLKK
-381 KPDFAYKVFQ
+381 KPDFAYKLFQ
-391 VYRRRTMRKQQ
+391 VYRRRTIRKQQ
-402 ARIDDNTV
+402 VRIDDNSVSPT
-410 IPVRSNTRADKLET
+410 RSNNRADKLET

-445 KDILESIKTK
+445 NDILGAIKTK
-455 IKDYK
+455 IDDYK
-460 ALQKTKGFDLNKE
+460 TLQKTKGFDLNKE
-473 ALSAD
+473 ALSGD
-478 IINAIASRLKQYYP
+478 IINAIATRLKQYYP

-535 ETLTNKKYLDNKFK
+535 ETLNNKRNLDNRFK
-549 EANKIEDKKARK
+549 EANKIKDKKAKK

-579 TKTYALELAK
+579 TKAYALELAK
-589 ALAPYSVVNIDSNS
+589 SLAPYSVVNIDSNS

-624 NAIKA
+624 NAVKA
-629 TLTEEQK
+629 TLTEQQK

-656 QYNLSGILMEHRN
+656 QYNLSGILMEHRD
-669 ENGAIINYGLFYK
+669 ENGAVINYGLFYK

-735 AEQNPNMLMGDY
+735 AEQNPKMLMGDY

-775 HAIRNAKGEVIG
+775 HAIKNPKGEVIG

-803 QFKNIFKQELLDMAN
+803 QFRNIFKQELLDMAN

-828 NIETL
+828 NTETL
-833 EDGTVVDQRGRIVF
+833 KDGTVVDQRGRIVF

-912 TKYGDSLLKYLFPSL
+912 TKYGDDLLKYLFPSL

-934 FIPFTINANGEVELN
+934 FIPFTTNANGEVELN
-949 LTADQ
+949 LSADQ

-974 ARMSE
+974 TRMSE

-1005 IAFNDVFEGD
+1005 IAFNDIFEGD

-1100 KTYPDGRIEGED
+1100 KTYPDGKVEGED

-1117 DLVKNAKL
+1117 DLVKNSKL

-1132 LMGGPILYKP
+1132 LMGGPIMYDNNGKP
-1142 DGTPELNKDKSCRR
+1142 KLNADGSYRR
-1156 SGGFSNTTVNDAQS
+1156 SGGFSNTTINDAQS

-1251 TQLEQVYN
+1251 TQLEQVYE
-1259 AMKDNNIDQL
+1259 AMKANKIDQL

-1297 LKDFNNKAEDYRDE
+1297 LKDFNNKAEDYREE

-1339 KILDNIARNSPLY
+1339 KILDNIDSNSPLH

-1367 DSFNNLVDE
+1367 DSFNKLVDE
-1376 LKIPIDKDGNIKF
+1376 LKISLDEDGNIKF
-1389 DESGNITGLDMQVFF
+1389 DESGNITGVDMQVFF

-1429 MPIAPNGCPNPVMPT
+1429 MPIAANGCPNPVMPT
-1444 YLSNVINKLESIS
+1444 YLSNVVNKLESIS

-1486 KDQVSY
+1486 KDQVGY

-1506 EIMLPKSNFGFAK
+1506 EIMLPASNFGFAK

-1526 DVDEVRDKDGN
+1526 KSKEE
-1537 LIGGLLKQ
+1537 LLKE
-1545 LQDAHL
+1545 LQASGL

-1606 QYNTYIGRD
+1606 QYNTYID
-1615 GNIKRATWKDTV
+1615 KHGNIRKQ
-1627 TENDWLNYIRRETG
+1627 NY
-1641 LKLSGIDN
+1641 S
-1649 ETFENIKTEAKAS
+1649 
-1662 TKAEARD
+1662 
-1669 ARKAEIEE
+1669 
-1677 IKNKFDEIESEAY
+1677 
-1690 FNLDDNTKEVI
+1690 
-1701 KLIHE
+1701 
-1706 KINEAYG
+1706 
-1713 AKPSKAKYQEQLEVE
+1713 
-1728 IATLSD
+1728 
-1734 RLEDFKDTYIEEE
+1734 EE
-1747 LDAIKDYI
+1747 LDIYDYANYVNRHLEKADKIKDKSVK
-1755 EAKNQILNN
+1755 EAFEKLNKE
-1764 VINGFELSDDFDYNA
+1764 IDEQFEKSRKELAEEETQAYDVLSDETKELVKAAHKDFESQAVKNPETG
-1779 IKSEKIK
+1779 KLT
-1786 SAIKAYKDEQLRLAK
+1786 KDSYLK
-1801 QVAKGSR
+1801 Q
-1808 LLQFEA
+1808 LQFVADYIRTNKTNLDAADDNFISVHEDMVDSISNEYLDKKTFKSDKA
-1814 YKKKF
+1814 KEILQARIDKFNKAAKKLGIMSYKQYLAQNVE
-1819 DSDVIGNN
+1819 DAN
-1827 SRQARNNRLLDDMIH
+1827 SREARNNRLLDDMIH
-1842 ILRANESLEENLS
+1842 ILQANESLEENLS

-1864 ARDKVMNPIVKEV
+1864 ARDKVMNPVVKEV
-1877 RESRSPYDFLDQAAY
+1877 REARSPYDFLDQAAY

-1913 SVCNTVRPRIADNY
+1913 SVCNTVHPHITDKY
-1927 VVKIAYS
+1927 TVKVAYS
-1934 KDKYNLKEL
+1934 KDKYNLEEL
-1943 KKRFEKVEETDEGY
+1943 QKRFEKVEETDEGY

-2006 AVYKTLVDI
+2006 AVYKTLADI

-2030 ITRIVNAYNANKSI
+2030 ITKIVNAYNANKSI
-2044 YSDKHNKPIEEAIAS
+2044 YSDKHNKPIEEAIKS
-2059 LGKEILNAYHIKTDK
+2059 TGKEILNTYHINTDK
-2074 MNLDDIVAR
+2074 MNLGEIVAR
-2083 VNALLGVK
+2083 VNGLLGTK

-2100 TLSPDEL
+2100 TLLPDEL

-2113 NDSRPVKENKYI
+2113 DKNRPVK
-2125 KHNTYSGLIDYND
+2125 
-2138 NSVFVFGSN
+2138 GS
-2147 PLGINGNP
+2147 I
-2155 SKGTGGAALVAL
+2155 
-2167 NQGRVQQ
+2167 
-2174 GEIMD
+2174 
-2179 NTISNNG
+2179 
-2186 RAYGLTTVKAPNA
+2186 
-2199 RNNKGNQL
+2199 
-2207 SIEEITNNIKKL
+2207 
-2219 YQYANNNKDKTFKVA
+2219 YQ
-2234 YTDGKLLNG
+2234 
-2243 HSIEELVNAFINA
+2243 H
-2256 GEIPNNVLFSDTL
+2256 
-2269 NKYFVKQTN
+2269 
-2278 INKENINNI
+2278 
-2287 ATDWTVLFAYNDLAK
+2287 DWAVLFAYNDLAK
-2302 LSNKIGDTARVCNPD
+2302 LSDKIGATARVCNPD

-2361 DPNKGLRSYITSDAK
+2361 DPTKGLRSYITSNAK

-2435 ILNTAYKQT
+2435 ILNAAYKQT
-2444 DAVVCNYTYDI
+2444 DAVVNNYTYDV

-2461 VNKEVDETDEALRI
+2461 VNKEFDETDEALRI

-2496 EEVDTWSKLSPAQK
+2496 EEVNVWSKLSPAQK

-2544 QTIRFNEDAIDS
+2544 QTIRFNEDAVDN

-2572 LVKLAAMDMI
+2572 LVKLAAMDMV

-2597 INKCIKNDAL
+2597 INKCIKNTAL
-2607 RDENTFVQYN
+2607 RDENTFVQFN
-2617 GSRTSVVAQI
+2617 GARTSIIAQI
-2627 KAQID
+2627 KAQVD
-2632 NAVAR
+2632 NVVSR
-2637 TDLIEQYLRT
+2637 TDLIEQYLRS
-2647 DPGVTNVPHKFMNKK
+2647 DPGVSNVPHKFMNKK
-2662 YSSMFKTVTRGMY
+2662 YSSMFETVTRGMY
-2675 EFSLNDK
+2675 EFSLDDK
-2682 NNAIEF
+2682 DNAIEF
-2688 GFARESNSKVVP
+2688 GFARESNAEFVP
-2700 IQFNDYIYITKKEGN
+2700 IQFNNYIYITKKEGN
-2715 ESVTKLYKIVSPAP
+2715 ESVTRLYKIVSPDLAS

-2735 PLNSLEAGEDREVS
+2735 PLNGLEAGEDREVS

-2763 EAVIENLMSDDTDY
+2763 EAVIDNLMNSEVADY
-2777 TLEQLNE
+2777 TLDELNE
-2784 LYKKHIATTKVNK
+2784 LYKKHVATTKINK
-2797 VKAVTHFDIMA
+2797 VKAVTHFDIMS

-2821 NKIIKTFNNYEGN
+2821 NKIIKTFNDYEGN

-2865 DGESISINGNFLFRR
+2865 GGEPISINGNFLFRR

-2898 EKPQMVEIVRETP
+2898 EKPQLVEIVRETP

-2992 KHKVNSTLGKFNQFY
+2992 KHKVNSTLGKFSQFY

-3012 NYFAINSPEVIEA
+3012 NYFAINSPEVINV

-3030 DLQRQFLEA
+3030 ALQRQFLET
-3039 LADANAIIDKF
+3039 LADANAIVDKF

-3061 ENPTLKFYIEEMQK
+3061 ENPTLKFYIDEMQK

-3081 NTSVID
+3081 NSSIID
-3087 DAEVKFGIDY
+3087 DAEVKFGLDY

-3105 NIQNGIVSIWDGFH
+3105 NIQNGLISIYDGFH

-3144 KVMADIHAKESQ
+3144 KVMADIRAKESQ
-3156 SKDFA
+3156 AKDFA

-3275 RETIRQI
+3275 REAIRQI

-3288 GVLSKEFEDKLVEL
+3288 GILSKEFEDKLVEL

-3315 NDYKPAYEYGF
+3315 NEYKPDFREGF
-3326 PGIER
+3326 PGTSK
-3331 APDDSI
+3331 APDESI
-3337 IVINQELYDNARK
+3337 IITNQEVYDNVRK
-3350 QSLNDAIQLDQYLR
+3350 QSLNDAVQLDQYLR

-3371 EYTAKEEKEGFRD
+3371 EYTTKEEKEGFRD

-3423 WIANNAHWSVDDI
+3423 WIANNAHWSVDDV
-3436 LKVQIEDAYKK
+3436 LKVRIEDAYKK
-3447 LGITSGKAS
+3447 LGITNFKAS
-3456 KARKLIKEKL
+3456 KARAFIKDKLA
-3466 TKGEQ
+3466 KGEQ

-3490 KIKEDVERNYGTT
+3490 AIKEDVERNYGTT

-3513 INSAELTN
+3513 INSAEPTN

-3535 GRSNPEYQKIITK
+3535 GMTNPEYQEIITK
-3548 INDITR
+3548 INNITR

-3575 TLADLYDELDKT
+3575 ALGDLYDELDKT
-3587 KKKIKT
+3587 KKHKGT
-3593 KYGYDVYEA
+3593 GSYDAYQA
-3602 YSEYA
+3602 YSKYT
-3607 KENVNEKAY
+3607 KENVNEQAY
-3616 YDEEGEAKKRTEPE
+3616 YSEEDEAKKRTEPE
-3630 FYTLWKRVNIRY
+3630 FYTLWKRVNSRY
-3642 EVLRDEKG
+3642 EVLRNKKG

-3684 YWKDLNK
+3684 YWEDLNK
-3691 RDPKEAARQ
+3691 RDPKEAAKQ

-3732 ALAKGIDYYKEWYD
+3732 ALAKGIAYYKEWYN

-3798 IESYTD
+3798 IEGYTD

-3835 QEAKQYIQDTLMQFA
+3835 QEAKQYIQDTLMSFA

-3859 ASGMAPHRVKKAE
+3859 ASGMAPHRAKKAE

-3933 TKPKRETYTSDEAY
+3933 TKPKRETYASDEAY
-3947 EKDLEAYQKRM
+3947 EKDLEAYQKRI

-4008 SKMKAYDTNLGWN
+4008 GKMKAYDTNLGWN

-4039 KADTRLQEQ
+4039 KVDTRLQEQ

-4066 KLTRNASMLQSFTS
+4066 KLTRTASMLQSFTS

-4086 NFTGAIG
+4086 NITGGIG
-4093 NITIG
+4093 NITVG

-4122 MWRQAV
+4122 MWRHAI

-4165 HLDADTI
+4165 HLDADTV

-4231 HEYAMK
+4231 HEYAMR

-4245 LLNKYETFKKNI
+4245 LLNKYETFKKDI
-4257 LADDNKKKEYIWNRR
+4257 ITDDNKKKEYVWNRR

-4290 FIAERKK
+4290 FITERKK

-4309 PTVMDQ
+4309 PTIMDQ
-4315 LDLKDGRL
+4315 VDLKDGRL

-4333 LQAKSQD
+4333 LQAKSKD

-4414 VGCAPALFDFLTT
+4414 IGCAPALFDFLTT
-4427 PIRQLRYEKEMSD
+4427 PIRKLRYEKEMSD
-4440 GQVEALE
+4440 GQVEVLE

-4488 LGGVCTALA
+4488 LGGICTALA

-4515 MLYEADDLTTQSMM
+4515 MLYEADELTTQSMM

-4555 IMSACNNIAAYVMDD
+4555 IMAACNNIAAYVMDD

-4584 NKILVKL
+4584 NKIIVKL

>member
-50 ETYYV
+50 ETYYA

-72 TAIQNFYKNRNFNVN
+72 TAIKNFYKNRNFNVN
-87 EHTTDS
+87 EHTTGS

-144 LANRVINRMFGA
+144 LANRVINRMLGA
-156 VAKNILE
+156 VATNILE
-163 TRKIEATKEEIAKVR
+163 ARKVEATKEEIAKVR

-191 IEEEVSKYTP
+191 LEDEVSKTTP

-222 EVFQGDDRLGEIRF
+222 QVIQTDDRLGEIRF
-236 KKDDEISQQ
+236 KKDDDLSQQ
-245 EVNWNESYSIEDDE
+245 EADWSESFDIEDDDD
-259 ALNLDDAADNGS
+259 LNLNNAADNAS
-271 NSEKDTT
+271 NNEKDTT

-335 FKSVDNAIKGDIETT
+335 FKVVNSAIRGDIETT

-370 GLAYLANDLRK
+370 GLAYLANDLKK
-381 KPDFAYKVFQ
+381 KPDFAYKLFQ
-391 VYRRRTMRKQQ
+391 VYRRRTIRKQQ
-402 ARIDDNTV
+402 VRIDDNSVSPT
-410 IPVRSNTRADKLET
+410 RSNNRADKLET

-445 KDILESIKTK
+445 NDILGAIKTK
-455 IKDYK
+455 IDDYK
-460 ALQKTKGFDLNKE
+460 TLQKTKGFDLNKE
-473 ALSAD
+473 ALSGD
-478 IINAIASRLKQYYP
+478 IINAIATRLKQYYP

-535 ETLTNKKYLDNKFK
+535 ETLNNKRNLDNRFK
-549 EANKIEDKKARK
+549 EANKIKDKKAKK

-579 TKTYALELAK
+579 TKAYALELAK
-589 ALAPYSVVNIDSNS
+589 SLAPYSVVNIDSNS

-624 NAIKA
+624 NAVKA
-629 TLTEEQK
+629 TLTEQQK

-656 QYNLSGILMEHRN
+656 QYNLSGILMEHRD
-669 ENGAIINYGLFYK
+669 ENGAVINYGLFYK

-735 AEQNPNMLMGDY
+735 AEQNPKMLMGDY

-775 HAIRNAKGEVIG
+775 HAIKNAKGEVIA

-803 QFKNIFKQELLDMAN
+803 QFRNIFKQELLDMVN

-828 NIETL
+828 NTETL

-912 TKYGDSLLKYLFPSL
+912 TKYGDDLLKYLFPSL

-934 FIPFTINANGEVELN
+934 FIPFTTNANGEVELN
-949 LTADQ
+949 LSADQ
-954 EAMITRMVKGFVT
+954 EVMITRMVKGFVT

-974 ARMSE
+974 TRMSE

-1005 IAFNDVFEGD
+1005 IAFNDIFEGD

-1064 VQARLKAIGLDVQQ
+1064 VQSRLKSIGLDVQQ

-1100 KTYPDGRIEGED
+1100 KTYPDGKVEGED

-1117 DLVKNAKL
+1117 DLVKNSKL

-1132 LMGGPILYKP
+1132 LMGGPIMYDNNGKP
-1142 DGTPELNKDKSCRR
+1142 KLNADGSYRR
-1156 SGGFSNTTVNDAQS
+1156 SGGFSNTTINDAQS

-1251 TQLEQVYN
+1251 TQLEQVYE
-1259 AMKDNNIDQL
+1259 AMKANKIDQL

-1297 LKDFNNKAEDYRDE
+1297 LKDFNNKAEDYREE

-1339 KILDNIARNSPLY
+1339 KILDNIDSNSPLH

-1367 DSFNNLVDE
+1367 DSFNKLVDE
-1376 LKIPIDKDGNIKF
+1376 LKIPLDKDGNIKF
-1389 DESGNITGLDMQVFF
+1389 DEAGNITGVDMQVFF

-1410 CMRLGLDSN
+1410 CMRLSLDSN

-1429 MPIAPNGCPNPVMPT
+1429 MPIAANGCPNPVMPT
-1444 YLSNVINKLESIS
+1444 YLSNVVNKLESIS

-1486 KDQVSY
+1486 KEQISY
-1492 SKELKYHPNGERYI
+1492 SKELRYHPATEEHPEGERYI
-1506 EIMLPKSNFGFAK
+1506 EIMLPASNFGFAK

-1526 DVDEVRDKDGN
+1526 KSKEE
-1537 LIGGLLKQ
+1537 LLKE
-1545 LQDAHL
+1545 LQDAGL

-1606 QYNTYIGRD
+1606 QYNTYID
-1615 GNIKRATWKDTV
+1615 KHGNI
-1627 TENDWLNYIRRETG
+1627 
-1641 LKLSGIDN
+1641 
-1649 ETFENIKTEAKAS
+1649 
-1662 TKAEARD
+1662 
-1669 ARKAEIEE
+1669 RKQ
-1677 IKNKFDEIESEAY
+1677 DYS
-1690 FNLDDNTKEVI
+1690 
-1701 KLIHE
+1701 
-1706 KINEAYG
+1706 
-1713 AKPSKAKYQEQLEVE
+1713 
-1728 IATLSD
+1728 
-1734 RLEDFKDTYIEEE
+1734 EE
-1747 LDAIKDYI
+1747 LDIYDYANYVNRHLEKADKIKDKSVK
-1755 EAKNQILNN
+1755 EAFEKLNKE
-1764 VINGFELSDDFDYNA
+1764 IDEQFEKSHKELAEEETQAYDVLSDETKELVKAAHKDFESQAVKNPETG
-1779 IKSEKIK
+1779 KLT
-1786 SAIKAYKDEQLRLAK
+1786 KDSYLK
-1801 QVAKGSR
+1801 Q
-1808 LLQFEA
+1808 LQFVVDYIRTNKTNLDAADDNFISVHEDMVDSISNEYIDKKTFKSDKA
-1814 YKKKF
+1814 KEILQARIDKFNKAAKKLGIMSYKQYLAQNVE
-1819 DSDVIGNN
+1819 DAN
-1827 SRQARNNRLLDDMIH
+1827 SREARNNRLLDDMIH
-1842 ILRANESLEENLS
+1842 ILQANESLEENLS

-1864 ARDKVMNPIVKEV
+1864 ARDKVMNPVVKEV
-1877 RESRSPYDFLDQAAY
+1877 REARSPYDFLDQAAY

-1913 SVCNTVRPRIADNY
+1913 SVCNTVHPHITDKY
-1927 VVKIAYS
+1927 TVKVAYS
-1934 KDKYNLKEL
+1934 KDKYNLEEL
-1943 KKRFEKVEETDEGY
+1943 QKRFEKVEETDEGY

-2006 AVYKTLVDI
+2006 AVYKTLADI

-2030 ITRIVNAYNANKSI
+2030 ITKIVNAYNANKSI
-2044 YSDKHNKPIEEAIAS
+2044 YSDKHNKPIEEAIKS
-2059 LGKEILNAYHIKTDK
+2059 TGKEILNTYHINTDK
-2074 MNLDDIVAR
+2074 MNLGEIVTR
-2083 VNALLGVK
+2083 VNGLLGTK

-2113 NDSRPVKENKYI
+2113 DKNRPVK
-2125 KHNTYSGLIDYND
+2125 
-2138 NSVFVFGSN
+2138 GS
-2147 PLGINGNP
+2147 I
-2155 SKGTGGAALVAL
+2155 
-2167 NQGRVQQ
+2167 
-2174 GEIMD
+2174 
-2179 NTISNNG
+2179 
-2186 RAYGLTTVKAPNA
+2186 
-2199 RNNKGNQL
+2199 
-2207 SIEEITNNIKKL
+2207 
-2219 YQYANNNKDKTFKVA
+2219 YQ
-2234 YTDGKLLNG
+2234 
-2243 HSIEELVNAFINA
+2243 H
-2256 GEIPNNVLFSDTL
+2256 
-2269 NKYFVKQTN
+2269 
-2278 INKENINNI
+2278 
-2287 ATDWTVLFAYNDLAK
+2287 DWGVLFAYNDLAK
-2302 LSNKIGDTARVCNPD
+2302 LSDKIGSTARVCNPD

-2361 DPNKGLRSYITSDAK
+2361 DPTKGLRSYITSNAK
-2376 SAYPSLNAFLK
+2376 SVYPSLNAFLK

-2435 ILNTAYKQT
+2435 ILNAAYKQT
-2444 DAVVCNYTYDI
+2444 DAVVNNYTYDV

-2461 VNKEVDETDEALRI
+2461 VNKEFDETDEALRI

-2496 EEVDTWSKLSPAQK
+2496 EEVNAWSKLSPAQK

-2544 QTIRFNEDAIDS
+2544 QTIRFNEDAVDN

-2572 LVKLAAMDMI
+2572 LVKLAAMDMV

-2597 INKCIKNDAL
+2597 INKCIKNTAL
-2607 RDENTFVQYN
+2607 RDENTFVQFN
-2617 GSRTSVVAQI
+2617 GARTSIIAQI
-2627 KAQID
+2627 KAQVD
-2632 NAVAR
+2632 NVVSR
-2637 TDLIEQYLRT
+2637 TDLIEQYLRS
-2647 DPGVTNVPHKFMNKK
+2647 DPGVSNVPHKFMNKK
-2662 YSSMFKTVTRGMY
+2662 YSSMFETVTRGMY
-2675 EFSLNDK
+2675 EFSLDDK
-2682 NNAIEF
+2682 DNAIEF
-2688 GFARESNSKVVP
+2688 GFARESNAEFVP
-2700 IQFNDYIYITKKEGN
+2700 IQFNNYIYITKKEGN
-2715 ESVTKLYKIVSPAP
+2715 ESVTRLYKIVSPDLGS

-2735 PLNSLEAGEDREVS
+2735 PLNGLEAGEDREVS

-2763 EAVIENLMSDDTDY
+2763 EAVIDNLMNSEVTDY
-2777 TLEQLNE
+2777 TLDELNE
-2784 LYKKHIATTKVNK
+2784 LYKKHVATTKINK
-2797 VKAVTHFDIMA
+2797 VKAVTHFDIMS

-2821 NKIIKTFNNYEGN
+2821 NKIIKTFNDYEGN

-2865 DGESISINGNFLFRR
+2865 GGEPISINGNFLFRR

-2898 EKPQMVEIVRETP
+2898 EKPQLVEIVRETP

-2936 DSFEKNIVKELNRRS
+2936 DFFEKNIVKELNRRS

-2958 GKLMR
+2958 GKLMH

-2992 KHKVNSTLGKFNQFY
+2992 KHKVNSTLGKFSQFY

-3012 NYFAINSPEVIEA
+3012 NYFAINSPEVINV

-3030 DLQRQFLEA
+3030 ALQRQFLET
-3039 LADANAIIDKF
+3039 LADANAIVDKF

-3061 ENPTLKFYIEEMQK
+3061 ENPTLKFYIDEMQK

-3081 NTSVID
+3081 NSSIID
-3087 DAEVKFGIDY
+3087 DAEVKFGLDY

-3105 NIQNGIVSIWDGFH
+3105 NIQNGLISIYDGFH

-3144 KVMADIHAKESQ
+3144 KVMTDIRAKESQ
-3156 SKDFA
+3156 AKDFA

-3175 AKVGASVDLNKIFDK
+3175 AKVGASVDINKIFDK

-3196 NYTDKFVED
+3196 NYTDKFVEN

-3275 RETIRQI
+3275 REAIRQI

-3302 RTKIDDLTSQFIG
+3302 RTKINDLTSQFIG
-3315 NDYKPAYEYGF
+3315 NEYKPDFSEGF
-3326 PGIER
+3326 PGTSK
-3331 APDDSI
+3331 APDESI
-3337 IVINQELYDNARK
+3337 IITNQEVYDNARK
-3350 QSLNDAIQLDQYLR
+3350 QSLNDAVQLDQYLR

-3423 WIANNAHWSVDDI
+3423 WIANNAHWSVDDV
-3436 LKVQIEDAYKK
+3436 LKVRIEDAYKK
-3447 LGITSGKAS
+3447 LGITNFKAS
-3456 KARKLIKEKL
+3456 KARAFIKDKLA
-3466 TKGEQ
+3466 KGEQ

-3490 KIKEDVERNYGTT
+3490 AIKEDVERNYGTT

-3513 INSAELTN
+3513 INSAEPTN

-3535 GRSNPEYQKIITK
+3535 GMTNPEYQEIITK
-3548 INDITR
+3548 INNITR

-3575 TLADLYDELDKT
+3575 ALGDLYDELDKT
-3587 KKKIKT
+3587 KKHKGK
-3593 KYGYDVYEA
+3593 GSYDAYQA
-3602 YSEYA
+3602 YSKYA
-3607 KENVNEKAY
+3607 KENVNEQAY
-3616 YDEEGEAKKRTEPE
+3616 YSEEDEAKKRTEPE
-3630 FYTLWKRVNIRY
+3630 FYTLWKRVNARY
-3642 EVLRDEKG
+3642 EVLRDKKG

-3658 GKAVYDLTKAPKPNH
+3658 GKAVYDLTKAPTPNH

-3684 YWKDLNK
+3684 YWEDLNK
-3691 RDPKEAARQ
+3691 RDPKEAAKQ

-3726 YKAKNA
+3726 YKAKND
-3732 ALAKGIDYYKEWYD
+3732 ALAKGIAYYKEWYD

-3798 IESYTD
+3798 IEGYTD

-3826 NNLGLNEYE
+3826 NNLELNEYE
-3835 QEAKQYIQDTLMQFA
+3835 QEAKQYIQDTLMSFA

-3859 ASGMAPHRVKKAE
+3859 ASGMAPHRAKKAE

-3947 EKDLEAYQKRM
+3947 EKDLEAYQKRI

-4008 SKMKAYDTNLGWN
+4008 GKMKAYDTNLGWN

-4039 KADTRLQEQ
+4039 KVDTRLQEQ

-4066 KLTRNASMLQSFTS
+4066 KLTRTASMLQSFTS

-4086 NFTGAIG
+4086 NITGGIG
-4093 NITIG
+4093 NITVG
-4098 ESAIAGEYI
+4098 ESAISGEYI

-4122 MWRQAV
+4122 MWRHAI

-4165 HLDADTI
+4165 HLDADI
-4172 LNKIRDFMYSPN
+4172 VLNKIRDFMYSPN

-4231 HEYAMK
+4231 HEYAMR

-4245 LLNKYETFKKNI
+4245 LLNKYETFKKDI
-4257 LADDNKKKEYIWNRR
+4257 LADDNKKKEYVWNRR

-4290 FIAERKK
+4290 FIIERKK

-4315 LDLKDGRL
+4315 VDLKDGRL

-4333 LQAKSQD
+4333 LQAKSKD

-4414 VGCAPALFDFLTT
+4414 IGCAPALFDFLTT
-4427 PIRQLRYEKEMSD
+4427 PIRKLRYEKEMSD
-4440 GQVEALE
+4440 GQVEVLE

-4488 LGGVCTALA
+4488 LGGICTALA

-4515 MLYEADDLTTQSMM
+4515 MLYEADELTTQSMM

-4555 IMSACNNIAAYVMDD
+4555 IMAACNNIAAYVMDD

-4584 NKILVKL
+4584 NKIIVKL

-4612 YYKTGDNLLTLINV
+4612 YYKTGDNLLTLINI

>member
-15 YTNLKA
+15 GTNLKA
-21 EVGNDDVLFNSLMSA
+21 EVGNNDVLFNSLMSS

-50 ETYYV
+50 ESYYST
-55 NNYGSIPN
+55 NYGSIPN
-63 TNDESKEVA
+63 VNDESKEVA
-72 TAIQNFYKNRNFNVN
+72 KAVQDFYANKNFDVN
-87 EHTTDS
+87 AHTTDS
-93 AFISDVKS
+93 AFISDVMS

-108 AKTCGIRTTGNLML
+108 AKSCGIRMASNQMLM
-122 AFYHN
+122 FYHD

-133 LEEHAEDRKDN
+133 LDEHADDRKNN
-144 LANRVINRMFGA
+144 LADRVINRMLSGVA
-156 VAKNILE
+156 VGILIN
-163 TRKIEATKEEIAKVR
+163 RKTKPTPVEIDNVR
-178 KQLMNTKSNDFIK
+178 KQLMNINGNDFIK
-191 IEEEVSKYTP
+191 IEEEVAKATP
-201 QLRNQFATL
+201 QLKNQFATL

-222 EVFQGDDRLGEIRF
+222 QVLQTDPRLGEIRF
-236 KKDDEISQQ
+236 KKDDDLSQQ

-259 ALNLDDAADNGS
+259 DSNLDDASDNGS
-271 NSEKDTT
+271 NNEKDTT

-289 DFMKDFSFAVRSY
+289 DFTKDFSFAVRSY
-302 LSTIPKLSSTEVSA
+302 LSTIPKLSSAEVSA

-324 SNPLGM
+324 NNPLGM

-335 FKSVDNAIKGDIETT
+335 FKAVNSAIQGDRDVT
-350 NIDAF
+350 NIDSF

-361 VAESNKEYA
+361 IAKSNKEYA

-391 VYRRRTMRKQQ
+391 IYQRSTIRKQQ
-402 ARIDDNTV
+402 VRIDDNNVT
-410 IPVRSNTRADKLET
+410 PTRSNSRADKLET
-424 LRINYLNDIKST
+424 LRLNYLNDIKST
-436 ALNIMIEDT
+436 ALNIMNEDT
-445 KDILESIKTK
+445 NEILRAINDK
-455 IKDYK
+455 IKAYK
-460 ALQKTKGFDLNKE
+460 KIPADSRFDLNRQ

-506 GKVDGKAPN
+506 GKVDGKAVN
-515 IANNL
+515 IGNNL

-525 YLENTAKYAN
+525 YLSNTAKYAN
-535 ETLTNKKYLDNKFK
+535 ETLINKQTLDNRFK
-549 EANKIEDKKARK
+549 EANKIENKKAKK
-561 EALDSVRE
+561 EALDNVRE
-569 AYKQGYLSTN
+569 AYKQSYLSTN
-579 TKTYALELAK
+579 TKAYALELARD
-589 ALAPYSVVNIDSNS
+589 LAPYSVVNIDCNS

-624 NAIKA
+624 NAVKG
-629 TLTEEQK
+629 TLMEQQK
-636 DGTKVSTELINYGKY
+636 DGSKVSTELVNYGKY

-669 ENGAIINYGLFYK
+669 ENGAITNYGLFYK
-682 DKDGNIQITNYA
+682 DKDGNIQITSYA
-694 RDMVNISLFDG
+694 RDMINISLFDG

-711 KDNVLYSGMSKGDYV
+711 KNNVLYSGMSKGDYV

-735 AEQNPNMLMGDY
+735 AEQNPNMIMGDY

-787 KEVSVDDI
+787 KEVNVEDI

-803 QFKNIFKQELLDMAN
+803 QFRNIFKQELLDMAN
-818 FINIVFEVKE
+818 FINIVFETNNLGQIKY
-828 NIETL
+828 ND
-833 EDGTVVDQRGRIVF
+833 DG
-847 NNDNT
+847 T

-857 GWGLDAESAR
+857 GWALDAESAR

-882 IEKKGDGWAFNGLL
+882 IEKEGNGWAFNGLL

-907 KTGTT
+907 KTGKT
-912 TKYGDSLLKYLFPSL
+912 TKYGDKLLNYLFPSL
-927 YGGARDG
+927 YGGDIKS
-934 FIPFTINANGEVELN
+934 FIPFTSNANGEVELN

-967 DYSNNAI
+967 DYSNDAI
-974 ARMSE
+974 TRMSE

-1005 IAFNDVFEGD
+1005 IAFNDIFEGD

-1050 NSTIVQGAFLNTPE
+1050 NSAVVQGAFLNTPE
-1064 VQARLKAIGLDVQQ
+1064 VQNRLKAIGLDVQQ

-1100 KTYPDGRIEGED
+1100 KVYPDGRVEGED

-1117 DLVKNAKL
+1117 DLVKHTKL
-1125 TLEQARD
+1125 TIEQARD
-1132 LMGGPILYKP
+1132 LMGGPILYNS
-1142 DGTPELNKDKSCRR
+1142 DGTPQLNKDKSCKR
-1156 SGGFSNTTVNDAQS
+1156 SGGFSGTTVNDAQS

-1202 EIPADLLKKFVQV
+1202 EIPTDLMKKFVQV

-1240 EFVLVPRFIRG
+1240 EFVLVPRFIKG
-1251 TQLEQVYN
+1251 TQLEQVYK
-1259 AMKDNNIDQL
+1259 AMKYNGIDQL

-1284 IFDEKTGEVTEEH
+1284 LFDTKTGEVTDEH
-1297 LKDFNNKAEDYRDE
+1297 LKDFNNKAEAYREE

-1339 KILDNIARNSPLY
+1339 KILDNIDSKSSLHK
-1352 AYKEDFFNMYVANIK
+1352 YKEDFFNMYVANIK
-1367 DSFNNLVDE
+1367 DSFNQLVNE
-1376 LKIPIDKDGNIKF
+1376 LKIPLDKDGNIKF
-1389 DESGNITGLDMQVFF
+1389 NEDGSIQGVDMQVFF

-1410 CMRLGLDSN
+1410 AMRLGLDSN
-1419 MMDFVTLNAS
+1419 MMDFVTLNAECPVS
-1429 MPIAPNGCPNPVMPT
+1429 VNGLPNPVMPT

-1492 SKELKYHPNGERYI
+1492 SKELRYHPKTKEYPEGERYI

-1545 LQDAHL
+1545 LQDAKL

-1606 QYNTYIGRD
+1606 QYSTSINAD
-1615 GNIKRATWKDTV
+1615 GNIQKVIYNDLAGKSYDDYVKSQLNSEAKDK
-1627 TENDWLNYIRRETG
+1627 
-1641 LKLSGIDN
+1641 LKKAIKEGVN
-1649 ETFENIKTEAKAS
+1649 ETTALSNVAVEYGLQS
-1662 TKAEARD
+1662 R
-1669 ARKAEIEE
+1669 EE
-1677 IKNKFDEIESEAY
+1677 FSKGKNLADE
-1690 FNLDDNTKEVI
+1690 
-1701 KLIHE
+1701 
-1706 KINEAYG
+1706 
-1713 AKPSKAKYQEQLEVE
+1713 
-1728 IATLSD
+1728 
-1734 RLEDFKDTYIEEE
+1734 
-1747 LDAIKDYI
+1747 
-1755 EAKNQILNN
+1755 
-1764 VINGFELSDDFDYNA
+1764 
-1779 IKSEKIK
+1779 
-1786 SAIKAYKDEQLRLAK
+1786 
-1801 QVAKGSR
+1801 
-1808 LLQFEA
+1808 
-1814 YKKKF
+1814 
-1819 DSDVIGNN
+1819 N
-1827 SRQARNNRLLDDMIH
+1827 SRAARNNRLLDDMIH
-1842 ILRANESLEENLS
+1842 ILQDNESLEENLS
-1855 RSNFESIIA
+1855 RSNFESIIS
-1864 ARDKVMNPIVKEV
+1864 ARDKVMNPIVKQV
-1877 RESRSPYDFLDQAAY
+1877 REARSPYDFLDQAAY

-1913 SVCNTVRPRIADNY
+1913 SVCNTVQPHIADNY
-1927 VVKIAYS
+1927 VVKVVYS
-1934 KDKYNLKEL
+1934 KDKYNLEEL
-1943 KKRFEKVEETDEGY
+1943 QKRFEKVEKTDDGY
-1957 VVTHNTLGWTNDNK
+1957 VVTHNTLGWTKDNK

-2006 AVYKTLVDI
+2006 AVYKTLADI

-2023 GFIMQPA
+2023 GFIIQPA
-2030 ITRIVNAYNANKSI
+2030 ITRIVNVYNANKSI
-2044 YSDKHNKPIEEAIAS
+2044 YSDKHNKPIEEAIRS
-2059 LGKEILNAYHIKTDK
+2059 LGKEILAAYHINTDK
-2074 MNLDDIVAR
+2074 MNLDEIIAR
-2083 VNALLGVK
+2083 TNALLGVN
-2091 YSLDKHNDI
+2091 YILDKHNDI
-2100 TLSPDEL
+2100 TLSPDKL

-2113 NDSRPVKENKYI
+2113 DENRPVK
-2125 KHNTYSGLIDYND
+2125 
-2138 NSVFVFGSN
+2138 GSIY
-2147 PLGINGNP
+2147 P
-2155 SKGTGGAALVAL
+2155 
-2167 NQGRVQQ
+2167 
-2174 GEIMD
+2174 
-2179 NTISNNG
+2179 
-2186 RAYGLTTVKAPNA
+2186 
-2199 RNNKGNQL
+2199 
-2207 SIEEITNNIKKL
+2207 
-2219 YQYANNNKDKTFKVA
+2219 
-2234 YTDGKLLNG
+2234 
-2243 HSIEELVNAFINA
+2243 H
-2256 GEIPNNVLFSDTL
+2256 
-2269 NKYFVKQTN
+2269 
-2278 INKENINNI
+2278 
-2287 ATDWTVLFAYNDLAK
+2287 DWAVLFAYNDIAK
-2302 LSNKIGDTARVCNPD
+2302 LSDKIGSTARVCNPD

-2338 IEDENPALV
+2338 IEDEHPALV
-2347 VGTSSIVNSIYAGY
+2347 VGTSSIVSSIYAGY
-2361 DPNKGLRSYITSDAK
+2361 EPNKGLRSYITSDAT

-2444 DAVVCNYTYDI
+2444 DAVINNYTYDV

-2461 VNKEVDETDEALRI
+2461 INKEVEEDEALRI

-2483 FTFNVKDVTNPTQ
+2483 FTFNVKNVTAPTQ
-2496 EEVDTWSKLSPAQK
+2496 KEVDAWSKLSPAQK

-2544 QTIRFNEDAIDS
+2544 QTIRFNEDIVDS

-2562 FDTAFSSDNP
+2562 FDTAFNSDNP

-2591 KIGRGA
+2591 KMGRGA
-2597 INKCIKNDAL
+2597 INKCIKNTTL

-2617 GSRTSVVAQI
+2617 GARTSVVDQI
-2627 KAQID
+2627 KAQIN
-2632 NAVAR
+2632 NAVVR
-2637 TDLIEQYLRT
+2637 TDLVEQYLRT
-2647 DPGVTNVPHKFMNKK
+2647 DPGVTNVPHKFMSKK
-2662 YSSMFKTVTRGMY
+2662 YSSMLKTVTRGMY
-2675 EFSLNDK
+2675 ELNLDNK
-2682 NNAIEF
+2682 DAAIEF
-2688 GFARESNSKVVP
+2688 GFARETNSKFVP
-2700 IQFNDYIYITKKEGN
+2700 VQFNDYIYITKKEGN
-2715 ESVTKLYKIVSPAP
+2715 ENVTRLYKIVSPAP
-2729 GIGFAY
+2729 SIAFAY

-2749 INNANNSVPLPSYY
+2749 INNANNTVPLPSYY
-2763 EAVIENLMSDDTDY
+2763 ETVIDNLMSDDTDY
-2777 TLEQLNE
+2777 TMEQLNE
-2784 LYKKHIATTKVNK
+2784 LYKQHIATTKVNK
-2797 VKAVTHFDIMA
+2797 VKAATHFDIMA
-2808 DANNDNGGAKDAI
+2808 DAKNDNGGAKDAI

-2856 HVEGETISN
+2856 HVEGETTSST
-2865 DGESISINGNFLFRR
+2865 GEPININGNFLFRR
-2880 ATKVSIESH
+2880 ANKISIKSH
-2889 NIRTGEHIE
+2889 NVRTGEHIE

-2911 MASSREEVTLG
+2911 MASSREEITLG
-2922 SASSKLE
+2922 SASSRLE

-2951 GLGDIEA
+2951 GLGDMEA

-2987 GYAYL
+2987 GYAYI
-2992 KHKVNSTLGKFNQFY
+2992 KHKVNSTLGKFSQFY

-3012 NYFAINSPEVIEA
+3012 NYFAINSPEVINT

-3030 DLQRQFLEA
+3030 ALQRQFLEA

-3061 ENPTLKFYIEEMQK
+3061 ENPTLKFYIDEMQK

-3081 NTSVID
+3081 NSSVID

-3097 LQKLSNDP
+3097 LQKFSNDP
-3105 NIQNGIVSIWDGFH
+3105 NIQNGLVSIFDGFH
-3119 SSGWLDAWFGDL
+3119 SSGWFDAWVGDL

-3144 KVMADIHAKESQ
+3144 KVMTDIRAKESQ
-3156 SKDFA
+3156 AKDFA

-3175 AKVGASVDLNKIFDK
+3175 AKVGASVDINKIFDK
-3190 NGNIVR
+3190 NGNIVHD
-3196 NYTDKFVED
+3196 YTDKFVED

-3249 YYQKLYNEDEF
+3249 YYQKLYDEDEF

-3275 RETIRQI
+3275 REGIRQI

-3302 RTKIDDLTSQFIG
+3302 RTKINDLTSQFIG
-3315 NDYKPAYEYGF
+3315 DDYKPAYEYGF
-3326 PGIER
+3326 PGTEQ
-3331 APDDSI
+3331 APDGSI
-3337 IVINQELYDNARK
+3337 IITNQEVYDNARK

-3371 EYTAKEEKEGFRD
+3371 EYTAKEEKDGFRD
-3384 MLDKM
+3384 MLEKM

-3410 QLDTNKEYKKAKE
+3410 QLESNKEYQKAKE
-3423 WIANNAHWSVDDI
+3423 WIANNAHWSVDDTI
-3436 LKVQIEDAYKK
+3436 KVQIEDAYKK
-3447 LGITSGKAS
+3447 LGISGGKGSVA
-3456 KARKLIKEKL
+3456 KRIIKEKL
-3466 TKGEQ
+3466 AKGEQ
-3471 IYDEFGNIDA
+3471 LYDEFGNIDA
-3481 SKFTNTEIA
+3481 SKFTNVEIA
-3490 KIKEDVERNYGTT
+3490 AIKADVEKNYGTT

-3513 INSAELTN
+3513 INSAESTN

-3535 GRSNPEYQKIITK
+3535 GMTNPEYQKIVTK
-3548 INDITR
+3548 INNITR

-3587 KKKIKT
+3587 KKKVRA
-3593 KYGYDVYEA
+3593 KYGYDAYIA
-3602 YSEYA
+3602 YSKYA
-3607 KENVNEKAY
+3607 KVNENTKAY

-3630 FYTLWKRVNIRY
+3630 FYELWKRVNNRY
-3642 EVLRDEKG
+3642 EVLRDKDG
-3650 KIVIDETT
+3650 KIVIDEAT
-3658 GKAVYDLTKAPKPNH
+3658 GKPVYDITKVAKPNP
-3673 WLYTTIAPNDA
+3673 WLYASIAPNDA
-3684 YWKDLNK
+3684 YWEDLNK

-3700 KKEVE
+3700 KQEVE
-3705 DKTKAQEFL
+3705 NKTKAQEFL

-3726 YKAKNA
+3726 YAARDAAAKQGEA
-3732 ALAKGIDYYKEWYD
+3732 VYKEWYD

-3798 IESYTD
+3798 IEGYTD

-3835 QEAKQYIQDTLMQFA
+3835 QEAKQYIQDTLMSFA

-3859 ASGMAPHRVKKAE
+3859 ASGMVPHRAKKAE

-3891 LPSGKDS
+3891 LPSGKDT

-3911 DMPMLMT
+3911 DMPMLMN

-3933 TKPKRETYTSDEAY
+3933 TKPKRETYSSDEAY
-3947 EKDLEAYQKRM
+3947 EKDLEAYQNRI

-4008 SKMKAYDTNLGWN
+4008 GKMKAYDTNLGWN

-4039 KADTRLQEQ
+4039 KADIRLQEQ

-4066 KLTRNASMLQSFTS
+4066 KLTRTASMLQSFTS

-4086 NFTGAIG
+4086 NITGGIG
-4093 NITIG
+4093 NVTVG

-4122 MWRQAV
+4122 MWRQGV

-4151 NIVDFDEVNNRPTV
+4151 NVVDFDEVNNRPTV
-4165 HLDADTI
+4165 NLDADGV

-4207 VPDAESNGRL
+4207 VPEAESNGRL

-4237 NIIGGNEE
+4237 NIIGSNEE
-4245 LLNKYETFKKNI
+4245 LLNKYEEFKKNI

-4297 LEKEAKVKFEEL
+4297 LEKEAKAKFEEL
-4309 PTVMDQ
+4309 PTIMDQ
-4315 LDLKDGRL
+4315 VDLKDGRL
-4323 AFKEGSILAE
+4323 GFKDGSILAE

-4447 SLQVLLKGYAEFA
+4447 SLQVLLKGYTEFA

-4555 IMSACNNIAAYVMDD
+4555 IMAACNNIAAYVMDD

-4591 GRQIPIYRSLNN
+4591 GRQVPIYRSINN

-4626 KDWANDIRGTSSLER
+4626 KDWANDIRGTSALER

>member
-6 SLKFNETKV
+6 NLKFNETKV

-21 EVGNDDVLFNSLMSA
+21 EVGNDDVLFNSLMSS

-50 ETYYV
+50 ETYYA

-63 TNDESKEVA
+63 VNDENKEVA

-87 EHTTDS
+87 EYTTDS

-108 AKTCGIRTTGNLML
+108 AKTCGIRTSGNLML

-133 LEEHAEDRKDN
+133 LDEHADDRKDN
-144 LANRVINRMFGA
+144 LANRVISRMLGA
-156 VAKNILE
+156 VATNILE
-163 TRKIEATKEEIAKVR
+163 ARNVEATKEEVAKLR
-178 KQLMNTKSNDFIK
+178 KQLMNTTSNDFIK
-191 IEEEVSKYTP
+191 IEDEVYKYTP
-201 QLRNQFATL
+201 QLRNQLATL

-222 EVFQGDDRLGEIRF
+222 QVLQSDPRLGEIRF
-236 KKDDEISQQ
+236 KKDDDLSQQ

-259 ALNLDDAADNGS
+259 DSNIDDAADNGS
-271 NSEKDTT
+271 NNEKDTT

-289 DFMKDFSFAVRSY
+289 DFTKDFSFAVRSY
-302 LSTIPKLSSTEVSA
+302 LSTIPKLSSAEISA

-335 FKSVDNAIKGDIETT
+335 FKAVNSAIQGDRDVT
-350 NIDAF
+350 NINSF

-361 VAESNKEYA
+361 IAKSNKEYA

-391 VYRRRTMRKQQ
+391 IYQRSTIRKQQ
-402 ARIDDNTV
+402 VRIDDNNV
-410 IPVRSNTRADKLET
+410 SPARSNSRADKLET
-424 LRINYLNDIKST
+424 LRLNYLNDIKST
-436 ALNIMIEDT
+436 ALNIMNEDT
-445 KDILESIKTK
+445 NEILRAINEK
-455 IKDYK
+455 IKAYK
-460 ALQKTKGFDLNKE
+460 KIPADSRFDLNRQ

-506 GKVDGKAPN
+506 GKVDGKTVN
-515 IANNL
+515 IGNNL
-520 TQLYG
+520 TQLYT
-525 YLENTAKYAN
+525 YLSNTSKYAN
-535 ETLTNKKYLDNKFK
+535 ETFINKQTLDNRFK
-549 EANKIEDKKARK
+549 EANKIEDKKAKK
-561 EALDSVRE
+561 EALDNVRE

-579 TKTYALELAK
+579 TKAYALELARD
-589 ALAPYSVVNIDSNS
+589 LAPYSVVNIDCNS

-624 NAIKA
+624 NAVKG
-629 TLTEEQK
+629 TLMEQQK
-636 DGTKVSTELINYGKY
+636 DGSKVSTELVNYGKY

-669 ENGAIINYGLFYK
+669 ENGAITNYGLFYK
-682 DKDGNIQITNYA
+682 DKDGNIQITSYA
-694 RDMVNISLFDG
+694 RDMINISLFDG

-711 KDNVLYSGMSKGDYV
+711 KNNVLYSGMSKGDYV

-735 AEQNPNMLMGDY
+735 AEQNPKMLMGDY

-775 HAIRNAKGEVIG
+775 YAIRNAKGEVIG
-787 KEVSVDDI
+787 KEVNAEDI

-803 QFKNIFKQELLDMAN
+803 QFRNIFKQELLDMAN
-818 FINIVFEVKE
+818 FINIVFDTNSSGQIKY
-828 NIETL
+828 ND
-833 EDGTVVDQRGRIVF
+833 DG
-847 NNDNT
+847 T

-912 TKYGDSLLKYLFPSL
+912 TKYGNDLLKYLFPSL
-927 YGGARDG
+927 YGGDIKS
-934 FIPFTINANGEVELN
+934 FIPFTSNANGEVELN

-967 DYSNNAI
+967 DYSNDAI
-974 ARMSE
+974 TRMSE

-1050 NSTIVQGAFLNTPE
+1050 NSAVVQGAFLNTPE
-1064 VQARLKAIGLDVQQ
+1064 VQNRLKAIGLDVQQ

-1094 EECKVA
+1094 EECKITKV
-1100 KTYPDGRIEGED
+1100 YPDGRVEGED

-1117 DLVKNAKL
+1117 DLVKHAKL
-1125 TLEQARD
+1125 TIEQARD
-1132 LMGGPILYKP
+1132 LMGGPILYNS
-1142 DGTPELNKDKSCRR
+1142 DGTPQLNKDKSCKR
-1156 SGGFSNTTVNDAQS
+1156 SGGFSGTTVNDAQS

-1202 EIPADLLKKFVQV
+1202 EIPTDLMKKFVQV

-1224 YDEKLNTIAPR
+1224 YDKDLNTIAPR

-1240 EFVLVPRFIRG
+1240 EFVLVPRFIKG
-1251 TQLEQVYN
+1251 TQLEQVYK
-1259 AMKDNNIDQL
+1259 AMKDNGIDQL

-1284 IFDEKTGEVTEEH
+1284 LFDTKTGEVTEEH
-1297 LKDFNNKAEDYRDE
+1297 LKDFNNKAEDYREE

-1339 KILDNIARNSPLY
+1339 KILDNIDSKSPLHK
-1352 AYKEDFFNMYVANIK
+1352 YKEDFFNMYVANIK
-1367 DSFNNLVDE
+1367 DSFNQLVNE
-1376 LKIPIDKDGNIKF
+1376 LKIPLDKDGNIKF
-1389 DESGNITGLDMQVFF
+1389 DGAGNIEGVDMQVFF

-1410 CMRLGLDSN
+1410 AMRLGLDSN

-1429 MPIAPNGCPNPVMPT
+1429 MPIATNGCPNPVMPT

-1486 KDQVSY
+1486 KGLSLDLQIDSWQKIPNGIIDSVSKGSYICNYTAQKAIQYLRDNGIREDASMIATIHGAKSPISDKEILHYAASLKINGKFYLYDQPQSEFIKLTGNTNKDGFPEAKIGVYKPRLIEVTEENLKKYYGIKTQGKLEWTYDNITDDTLKNQDININQIVKS
-1492 SKELKYHPNGERYI
+1492 STINKELKYHPNGKRYI

-1519 NADGTYK
+1519 NEDGTYK
-1526 DVDEVRDKDGN
+1526 KSDED
-1537 LIGGLLKQ
+1537 LLKE
-1545 LQDAHL
+1545 LQDAGL

-1606 QYNTYIGRD
+1606 QYSTSINAD
-1615 GNIKRATWKDTV
+1615 GNIQKVIYNDLAGKSYDNYVKSQLNSEAKDK
-1627 TENDWLNYIRRETG
+1627 
-1641 LKLSGIDN
+1641 LKKAIKEGVN
-1649 ETFENIKTEAKAS
+1649 ETTALSNVA
-1662 TKAEARD
+1662 AEYGLQSR
-1669 ARKAEIEE
+1669 EE
-1677 IKNKFDEIESEAY
+1677 FSKDKNLADK
-1690 FNLDDNTKEVI
+1690 NTR
-1701 KLIHE
+1701 
-1706 KINEAYG
+1706 A
-1713 AKPSKAKYQEQLEVE
+1713 
-1728 IATLSD
+1728 
-1734 RLEDFKDTYIEEE
+1734 
-1747 LDAIKDYI
+1747 
-1755 EAKNQILNN
+1755 
-1764 VINGFELSDDFDYNA
+1764 
-1779 IKSEKIK
+1779 
-1786 SAIKAYKDEQLRLAK
+1786 
-1801 QVAKGSR
+1801 
-1808 LLQFEA
+1808 
-1814 YKKKF
+1814 
-1819 DSDVIGNN
+1819 
-1827 SRQARNNRLLDDMIH
+1827 ARNNRLLDDMIN
-1842 ILRANESLEENLS
+1842 ILQANQSLEENLS

-1877 RESRSPYDFLDQAAY
+1877 REARSPYDFLDQAAY

-1913 SVCNTVRPRIADNY
+1913 SVCNTVQPHIADNY
-1927 VVKIAYS
+1927 VVKVAYN

-1943 KKRFEKVEETDEGY
+1943 QKRFENVEEVGDSY
-1957 VVTHNTLGWTNDNK
+1957 VVTHNTLGWTKDNK

-2006 AVYKTLVDI
+2006 AVYKTLADI

-2044 YSDKHNKPIEEAIAS
+2044 YSDKHNKPIEEAIRS
-2059 LGKEILNAYHIKTDK
+2059 LGKEILAAYHINTDK
-2074 MNLDDIVAR
+2074 MNLGEIITR
-2083 VNALLGVK
+2083 TNALLGVK
-2091 YSLDKHNDI
+2091 YTLDKHNDI

-2113 NDSRPVKENKYI
+2113 DKNRPVK
-2125 KHNTYSGLIDYND
+2125 
-2138 NSVFVFGSN
+2138 GS
-2147 PLGINGNP
+2147 I
-2155 SKGTGGAALVAL
+2155 
-2167 NQGRVQQ
+2167 
-2174 GEIMD
+2174 
-2179 NTISNNG
+2179 
-2186 RAYGLTTVKAPNA
+2186 
-2199 RNNKGNQL
+2199 
-2207 SIEEITNNIKKL
+2207 
-2219 YQYANNNKDKTFKVA
+2219 YQ
-2234 YTDGKLLNG
+2234 
-2243 HSIEELVNAFINA
+2243 H
-2256 GEIPNNVLFSDTL
+2256 
-2269 NKYFVKQTN
+2269 
-2278 INKENINNI
+2278 
-2287 ATDWTVLFAYNDLAK
+2287 DWAVLFAYKDLAK
-2302 LSNKIGDTARVCNPD
+2302 LSDKIGATARVCNPD

-2338 IEDENPALV
+2338 LIDEHPALV
-2347 VGTSSIVNSIYAGY
+2347 VGTSSIVSSIYAGY
-2361 DPNKGLRSYITSDAK
+2361 QPSKGLRSYITSDNK
-2376 SAYPSLNAFLK
+2376 SSYPTLNAFLK
-2387 YASAPSILVNRMLFD
+2387 YASAPSILINRMLFD
-2402 TEQDNFRIANRAIEV
+2402 TEQDRFRIANRAIEV

-2444 DAVVCNYTYDI
+2444 DAVINNYTYNV

-2461 VNKEVDETDEALRI
+2461 VNKEVEEEDEALRI

-2483 FTFNVKDVTNPTQ
+2483 FTFNVKNVTAPTQ
-2496 EEVDTWSKLSPAQK
+2496 KEVDAWSKLSPAQK

-2544 QTIRFNEDAIDS
+2544 QTIRFNEDAVDS

-2562 FDTAFSSDNP
+2562 FDTAFNSENP

-2591 KIGRGA
+2591 KMGRGA
-2597 INKCIKNDAL
+2597 INKCIKNTAL

-2617 GSRTSVVAQI
+2617 GVRTSIVDQI
-2627 KAQID
+2627 KAQIN

-2637 TDLIEQYLRT
+2637 TDLVEQYLRT
-2647 DPGVTNVPHKFMNKK
+2647 DPGVTNVPHKFMSKK
-2662 YSSMFKTVTRGMY
+2662 YSSIFKTVTRGMY
-2675 EFSLNDK
+2675 ELSLNDEDD
-2682 NNAIEF
+2682 AIEF
-2688 GFARESNSKVVP
+2688 GFARETNSKFVP
-2700 IQFNDYIYITKKEGN
+2700 VQFNDYIYITKKEGN
-2715 ESVTKLYKIVSPAP
+2715 ENVTRLYKIYSPEE
-2729 GIGFAY
+2729 GIAFAY

-2749 INNANNSVPLPSYY
+2749 INNANNYVPLPSYY
-2763 EAVIENLMSDDTDY
+2763 EAVIENLMNPDVADY
-2777 TLEQLNE
+2777 TMDELNK
-2784 LYKKHIATTKVNK
+2784 LYQENIARTKVNR
-2797 VKAVTHFDIMA
+2797 VNIGAHFDIME
-2808 DANNDNGGAKDAI
+2808 DAKKDNGGAKDAI
-2821 NKIIKTFNNYEGN
+2821 NKIVKAFNNTTATKV
-2834 RIFIQNMYLY
+2834 FIQNMYLHNNSDY
-2844 GKTKYDSFTPPI
+2844 RRFTAPI
-2856 HVEGETISN
+2856 HIEGESTDDSGN
-2865 DGESISINGNFLFRR
+2865 KISINGDFIFRQ
-2880 ATKVSIESH
+2880 ATKSNIELH
-2889 NIRTGEHIE
+2889 NKLTNDTVEF
-2898 EKPQMVEIVRETP
+2898 KPQMVEVSMMP
-2911 MASSREEVTLG
+2911 SMASSREEITLG
-2922 SASSKLE
+2922 SASSRLE

-2951 GLGDIEA
+2951 GLGDMEA

-3007 RDENG
+3007 KDG
-3012 NYFAINSPEVIEA
+3012 DNYFAINSPKVINA

-3030 DLQRQFLEA
+3030 ALQREFLET

-3061 ENPTLKFYIEEMQK
+3061 ENPTLKFYIDEMQK

-3081 NTSVID
+3081 NSSVID

-3105 NIQNGIVSIWDGFH
+3105 NIQNGLVSIFDGFH
-3119 SSGWLDAWFGDL
+3119 SSGWFDAWVGDL

-3144 KVMADIHAKESQ
+3144 KVMSDIRAKESQ
-3156 SKDFA
+3156 AKDFA
-3161 VAFGKHFEDIKARA
+3161 VTFGKHIEDIKSRA

-3196 NYTDKFVED
+3196 AYTDNFVED

-3226 YIQAKHKLDKFLLDH
+3226 YIQSKHKLDKFLLDH
-3241 VNREYVDS
+3241 INREYVDS
-3249 YYQKLYNEDEF
+3249 YYQKLYDEDEF

-3275 RETIRQI
+3275 REGIRQI

-3288 GVLSKEFEDKLVEL
+3288 GVLSKEFEDKLTEL
-3302 RTKIDDLTSQFIG
+3302 RTKINDLTSQFIG

-3326 PGIER
+3326 PGTEQ
-3331 APDDSI
+3331 APDGSI
-3337 IVINQELYDNARK
+3337 IITNQEVYDNARK
-3350 QSLNDAIQLDQYLR
+3350 QSLNDAVQLDQYLK

-3371 EYTAKEEKEGFRD
+3371 EYTAKEEKDGFRD
-3384 MLDKM
+3384 MLEKM

-3410 QLDTNKEYKKAKE
+3410 QLESNKEYKKAKE
-3423 WIANNAHWSVDDI
+3423 WIANNAHWSVDDTI
-3436 LKVQIEDAYKK
+3436 KVQIQDAYKK
-3447 LGITSGKAS
+3447 LGISGGKGSVA
-3456 KARKLIKEKL
+3456 KRIIKEKL
-3466 TKGEQ
+3466 AKGEQ

-3490 KIKEDVERNYGTT
+3490 AIREDVEKNYGTS

-3513 INSAELTN
+3513 INSAEPTTQ
-3521 EAAPSEFFKMLNSG
+3521 AAPSEFFKMLNSG
-3535 GRSNPEYQKIITK
+3535 GMTNPEYQKIVTK

-3560 AKIVET
+3560 AKLVET

-3575 TLADLYDELDKT
+3575 ALADLYDELDKT
-3587 KKKIKT
+3587 KKKVRA
-3593 KYGYDVYEA
+3593 KYGYDAYVA
-3602 YSEYA
+3602 YSKYV
-3607 KENVNEKAY
+3607 KPNENTQAY
-3616 YDEEGEAKKRTEPE
+3616 YSEEGEAKKRTEPE
-3630 FYTLWKRVNIRY
+3630 FYELWKRVNNRY
-3642 EVLRDEKG
+3642 EVLRDKDG
-3650 KIVIDETT
+3650 KIVVDEAT
-3658 GKAVYDLTKAPKPNH
+3658 GKPVYDLTKAAKPNP
-3673 WLYTTIAPNDA
+3673 WLYTSIVPNDA
-3684 YWKDLNK
+3684 YWEDLNK

-3700 KKEVE
+3700 KQEVE
-3705 DKTKAQEFL
+3705 NKTKAQEFL

-3726 YKAKNA
+3726 YAARDAAAKQGEA
-3732 ALAKGIDYYKEWYD
+3732 AYKEWYD

-3798 IESYTD
+3798 IEGYTD

-3835 QEAKQYIQDTLMQFA
+3835 QEVKQYIQDTLMSFA

-3859 ASGMAPHRVKKAE
+3859 ASGMAPHRAKKAE

-3891 LPSGKDS
+3891 LPSGKDT

-3947 EKDLEAYQKRM
+3947 EKDLEAYQKRI

-3982 DFISAAGHYNAI
+3982 DFIAAAGHYNAI

-4008 SKMKAYDTNLGWN
+4008 GKMKAYDTNLGWN

-4066 KLTRNASMLQSFTS
+4066 KLTRTASMLQSFTS

-4086 NFTGAIG
+4086 NITGGIG
-4093 NITIG
+4093 NITVG

-4122 MWRQAV
+4122 MWRQGV

-4151 NIVDFDEVNNRPTV
+4151 NVVDFDEVNNRPTV
-4165 HLDADTI
+4165 NLDADGV

-4207 VPDAESNGRL
+4207 VPEAESNGRL

-4237 NIIGGNEE
+4237 NIIGSNEE
-4245 LLNKYETFKKNI
+4245 LLNKYEEFKKNI

-4297 LEKEAKVKFEEL
+4297 LEKEAKAKFEEL
-4309 PTVMDQ
+4309 PTIMDQ
-4315 LDLKDGRL
+4315 VDLKDGRL
-4323 AFKEGSILAE
+4323 GFKDGSILAE

-4359 VNKKIHGVYDK
+4359 INKKIHGVYDK

-4488 LGGVCTALA
+4488 LGGICTALA

-4555 IMSACNNIAAYVMDD
+4555 IMAACNNIAAYVMDD

-4591 GRQIPIYRSLNN
+4591 GRQVPIYRSINN

-4626 KDWANDIRGTSSLER
+4626 KDWANDIRGTSALER